1 MGKPFWRS
9 VEYFFTGNYSAD
21 NGNNDIVAIGFGGE
35 IHAYGGDD
43 HVTVGSIGATVHTG
57 SGNDTVV
64 GGSAYLRVEDSTGHL
79 SVKGAA
85 GYADINK
92 SGDGNVSF
100 AGAAGG
106 VSIDHLGH
114 HGDVSY
120 GGAAA
125 YNSVKRKGLSGNVTF
140 KGAGGYNALWHETNH
155 GNLSFAGAGA
165 GNKLDRTW
173 FDQYQGSRGDV
184 SFDGAG
190 AANSISS
197 RVETGNITF
206 RGAGADNHLVRK
218 GKVGDITLQ
227 GAGASN
233 RIERTR
239 QAEDVYQQT
248 HGNIRFEG
256 VGGYNSFYSDVA
268 HGDIHFSGGGA
279 YNTITRK
286 GSGSS
291 FDAQGMEYAKAEDIV
306 LTTAKMHG
314 SWIGSGT
321 HAVTAVKSEREPN
334 TYLFAIAD
342 GTYTKIN
349 KVRLSND
356 PKTGKLKYYS
366 EAWYKQGNH
375 LSGLAR
381 SDVSSAGGFEVNPIN
396 GGYTLSNIAVE
407 HQQSL
412 TVHAMEKDLTEYEWV
427 TYANGALID
436 AKDVV
441 LSDAKM
447 GGHAIS
453 TDGTKVDVQAIKS
466 NRKPNTYVY
475 AKVLGPYTKI
485 VVVELANDAET
496 GVLKYQARSW
506 YKEGDHTANL
516 ANEDIS
522 SANGYHSMGKGGYSL
537 SALNYSVNAIRS
549 MSETVADIDEYTDQ
563 TLFKPATDSGESS
576 GDVHFSGAG
585 GGNVIKSNVTRGN
598 VYFNGGGIANVI
610 LHSSQFGNTEFNGGG
625 AANVIVKSGEE
636 GDLTFRGAGLANVL
650 VHQSKQGKM
659 DVYAGGAVN
668 VLVRIGDGQYL
679 AHLLAYGNISVHKGN
694 GNSRVAML
702 GGYNTHTQ
710 IGSGHGLWLAA
721 GGFNVMT
728 QVGNGEVTSVL
739 AGGANVLT
747 KVGEGELTAGM
758 LGGANVMTHISGD
771 EQASNTTA
779 VALGGANILTK
790 KGKGDTLAVMGG
802 GANVLTHVG
811 DGSTTGVMVGG
822 ANILTKVGNGD
833 TTGIMLGVGN
843 VLTHVGDGQTLG
855 VMGAAGNIFT
865 KVGDGT
871 SIAAMIGAGNIFT
884 HVGEGNA
891 WALMGGLGNVFTK
904 VGNGDALALMVAE
917 ANVFTHIGDGMSVA
931 LMLAKGNVATK
942 VGNGTTLAAMVG
954 NANIFTHI
962 GNGSTFAAMIGQA
975 NVMTKVG
982 NDLTAALMVGKAN
995 IYTHV
1000 GDGTSLGLFAG
1011 EMNVMTKVGNGTTLA
1026 AMFGKANI
1034 MTHVGDGLTGVLAL
1048 GEANIVTKVGD
1059 DFMGVVAAAKAN
1071 VVTHVGDATTAAV
1084 LAGKGNILTKVGEG
1098 TTVGLLISDI
1108 GNVMTHV
1115 GDGTTIGIA
1124 KGKANIVTKVGDGL
1138 GINVAWGQ
1146 ANVFTQVGDGDRY
1159 NFAKGEANI
1168 LTKVGDGQEVSVV
1181 QGKANII
1188 THVGNGDDYTGAWG
1202 KANVITKVGDGR
1214 NVVLAKG
1221 EANIVTQVGDGDSFN
1236 ALWSKGNVVTKVGD
1250 GMQVTAAKGK
1260 ANITTTVGNGLSV
1273 TAAYGDANI
1282 NTKVGNGVSVN
1293 VAWGKYNINTKVGD
1307 GLNVA
1312 VMKGKANAN
1321 IHIGDGLNIN
1331 ASYAR
1336 NNVAIKVGNGDFYS
1350 LAVASSNTSSN
1361 KLSALFDNVKQ
1372 TLLGVGGSQAINYL
1386 VQGDEAS
1393 TSGTQKGRGAIAT
1406 PEITKL
1412 DGFQMDAIEEVG
1424 SDLGDSLTGSV
1435 TKVDTPD
1442 LNEMDNDLN
1451 IDGAS
1456 DHAPNLIVNG
1466 DFEQG
1471 DRGWQSTHGV
1481 EASYS
1486 GSVYGVNGEGHGTR
1500 VTELDTH
1507 TNTSLYQ
1514 DLTDLTEGEVIA
1526 VSFDFAKR
1534 AGLSN
1539 NEGIEVLWNGE
1550 VVFSSSGDA
1559 SAWQQKTLKLT
1570 AHAGSNRIE
1579 FKGTGHNDGLG
1590 YILDNVVAKSESSP
1604 QANAVS
1610 EHAKQNQASQNALSD
1625 KERAEADRQRLEQEK
1640 QKQLDAVAG
1649 SQSQLEST
1657 DQQAIE
1663 NNGQAQRDAVKEESE
1678 AVTAELTTLAQ
1689 GLDVLDGQ
1697 ATHTGK
1703 SGEQW
1708 RNDFAGG
1715 LLDGVQSQI
1724 DDAKQLASDK
1734 MAAAKQ
1740 TQSDNNSKVKDS
1752 IAKSEAGV
1760 AKGEQNRAG
1769 AEQDIAEAKADAE
1782 TRKADAVAKSHDAKQ
1797 AESDAH
1803 SAANDAQSRGDRDA
1817 MNAENKANQ
1826 AQNDAQGAKQNE
1838 GDRPDRQGVAGSGLS
1853 GNAHRVEGAGETG
1866 SHVNTD
1872 SQTNADG
1879 RFSDGLTEQEL
1890 EALEGATNAVN
1901 RLQINAGIR
1910 SKNSGSTITSMFMEA
1925 NADSIVVDTTASQ
1938 DVVRKEV
1945 RISGVNLVG
1954 LGEASH
1960 DSAESLVAARAEKVA
1975 NLYRW
1980 LDTDNDVATDKYVP
1994 VPGFERVDADVSDE
2008 VKQRMIQSMSGYIEH
2023 TDNQVPKD
2031 QAQALATLFV
2041 ESTLDY
2047 DWDKRVEFLT
2057 KLESYGYSFETPHA
2071 EKSIVSFWSGKNF
2084 KQYRDVLDNAQ
2095 TDGKKVVYDIDVKGN
2110 AFAIDLNKHLMRWGG
2125 LFLDPDNAEQNQL
2138 KSSIDAATFSNT
2150 GFWSSVYATGAQH
2163 DVYVIAEGGVRLGNY
2178 FWHVELPAL
2187 RQLQREG
2194 LVGEIRLL
2202 DKPVS
2207 EYKDLPADEIG
2218 RRLTDAGVGVKVRF
2232 DALSSARQA
2241 ELLADNPDD
2250 YRADTLVELDVK
2262 LSAIDS
2268 MLRESLPF
2276 YSLRTERNLLVQEGD
2291 EGFEV
2296 RSWPGSDDKSKTILL
2311 DNPEDAAQQ
2320 KAIERFI
2327 LANFDNFEQMP
2338 DELFLVDNK
2347 VLSHHDGRTRILA
2360 QKEDGAW
2367 TYNTNSELMSVTELL
2382 DAAHVSGKV
2391 RGESYQKVIDALA
2404 EYHASTAEHADYEL
2418 ESVEQLVNLR
2428 KKIEGYALGHP
2439 DSGRLE
2445 AMNSLL
2451 NQVNSRLEEVSV
2463 LAVSEQS
2470 IKAHDSFSRLYDQL
2484 DNAHLKQSKH
2494 LYLDGN
2500 GDFVTKG
2507 KGNLA
2512 KIDQLGGSDAVLEK
2526 VKASVNHEYGQAIA
2540 DTIFAGLSAN
2550 ELAKDGKGIDIT
2562 GLNRIHQALEQHM
2575 SPVSATM
2582 YIWKPSDH
2590 SALGHAALQ
2599 IGQGRTQIDAQ
2610 AAADFNKQNYVS
2622 WWPLGSKSSNIRN
2635 IFNVATEYQP
2645 DLKLRW
2651 SDFSQPA
2658 HQNDTL
2664 EHDMASEEND
2674 GFGLNDGETKLK
2686 RFIEKLNAAKGIDAA
2701 YKDAS
2706 EGYASVLL
2714 GNPDMLVSTGIPAH
2728 VFQPFVDQWNDTSYD
2743 MMDVA
2748 NRFAQELQKQ
2758 AQASGDPALVA
2769 KRIDN
2774 VVRLFAERALEEI
2787 EAFKASQ
2794 ADEGRV
2800 FRINLEGLDVA
2811 AMQAEWN
2818 RLSHDPDARYQLLT
2832 KNCSST
2838 VAKVLKAGGADKLIG
2853 HTWRPKFGVWTPTE
2867 LFNFGQALQEA
2878 QLEIAAKKQ
2887 SHQVND
2893 DLDAL
2898 SGSEKHKDKV
2908 AIENDGTPPRDKVPL
2923 SPLTRFLNNELYG
2936 ERDARRK
2943 IGDITQTLLDHA
2955 VEKGESQKV
2964 TLKGEAGRLTGYYHQ
2979 GTASSDDETST
2990 TSGKVVL
2997 FLHGSGSSAEEQAS
3011 AIRSHYQKQGI
3022 DMLAVNLRGYGES
3035 DGGPSEKGLYQ
3046 DARTMFN
3053 YLVNDKGIDPSNI
3066 ILHGYSMGG
3075 PIAADLARYAAQNGQ
3090 AVSGLLLDRPMPS
3103 MTKAITAH
3111 EVANPAGIVGT
3122 IAKAVNGQ
3130 FSVEKNLKGLPQ
3142 ETPILLLTDNEGL
3155 GEEGEKLRVKLSNS
3169 GFNVTGE
3176 QTFYGHEAS
3185 NRLMS
3190 QYTGQIVSDLLNT
3203 QHIKHNE
3210 AKLNLEPHGK
3220 NYESRD
3226 LILKPISQPETVELG
3241 MPEVDQKVLADIAER
3256 ENVIIGVR
3264 PVDEKSKSL
3273 IASKMYSSKGLFV
3286 KAKSSDWGPMS
3297 GFIPVDQ
3304 SFAKASARRD
3314 LETFNRHAEQS
3325 IQSGNAVSADL
3336 YLNQVRVEELVSKY
3350 HSLTPLEL
3358 DDQSGMYKTTAT
3370 NGDQSVP
3377 FFLNRVTVDGNELW
3391 QVHYITNGEL
3401 APFKVIGDPVSKQ
3414 PMTADYDLL
3423 TVMYSYGDLGPQDKV
3438 KQPLTWQQWKDSVTY
3453 EDLTPKYKELYSNE
3467 DLYNKKD
3474 GASLGNVS
3482 GRLKELKDR
3491 INVDLGRTNGLE
3503 MVHHGADDAN
3513 PYAVMADNFP
3523 ATFFVPK
3530 SLFAED
3536 GLGEGKG
3543 SIQTYFNVNEQ
3554 GAVVIRN
3561 PQEFSD
3567 FQQVTIN
3574 ASFRASFN
3582 DKWNHGL
3589 DEPLFTTKRKLSH
3602 EFLNKRDQLL
3612 KKLSGGR
3619 LDAQDETLVAL
3630 GNPDD
3635 VSGNKAIV
3643 AVDVSQIF
3651 TRQELKERANVFAKP
3666 IGASYQGILDQLDLV
3681 HQTVSRDQIVA
3692 SFELNKKV
3700 NAYIAE
3706 HPTSGRNQA
3715 LTQLKE
3721 QITSALFIGKMQV
3734 AQVDIDAIAQTRP
3747 ELAARIFMVAIEE
3760 ANGEHRGLTDM
3771 MVRWANEDPYLAPKQ
3786 GYKGETPNDLGFD
3799 AKYHV
3804 DLGDHYADFKQ
3815 WLETSQ
3821 SNGLLSKATLDES
3834 TKTVHL
3840 GYSYQE
3846 LQDLTGVESVQMAFY
3861 FLKEAAKKVDPIS
3874 GDSAEM
3880 ILLKK
3885 FADKSYLSQLDS
3897 DRMDQIEGIYRS
3909 SHETDVDAWDRRYS
3923 GAGYDELTNK
3933 LAGATG
3939 VDEQLSVLLDDRKG
3953 LLIGE
3958 VHGSDVNGLRFV
3970 NEQMDAL
3977 KKQGVT
3983 VIGLEHLRSDLAQP
3997 LIDRYLA
4004 TGVMSSE
4011 LSAMLKTKHL
4021 DATLFENARANGMR
4035 IVALDANSSARPNV
4049 QGTEH
4054 GLMYRAGA
4062 ANNIAVEVLQSLPDD
4077 EKFVAIYGKAHL
4089 QSHKGIEGFVP
4100 GITHRLDLPAL
4111 RVSDSN
4117 QFRVEQD
4124 DMTLRV
4130 VYDDVANKPKLT
4142 FKDSLSGANTAIHNQ
4157 NVNDWERVAVTPTAD
4172 GGETRFDG
4180 QIIVQMENDSVVAN
4194 AAANL
4199 AGKHPESSVVVQLDS
4214 DGNYRVV
4221 YGDPSKLDGKLR
4233 WQLVGHGR
4241 DDSDSNNTHLS
4252 GYSAEDLA
4260 AKLANF
4266 QQSFSQAENINN
4278 TPDHISIV
4286 GCSLVS
4292 DDKQKGFG
4300 HQFINAMDVN
4310 GLRVDVSA
4318 RSSELAVDATGRKHT
4333 KDENG
4338 DWIQKAETNKV
4349 SLSWNEQGEVIAKE
4363 ERIRNGIAEGDIDL
4377 SRIGVSDVG
4386 EIARGAIGDN
4396 NDVFDAPEK
4405 RKVETETSSSAAN
4418 NKLSYS
4424 GNIQVNVGDGEF
4436 TAVNWGTSNVGI
4448 KVGSGGF
4455 KSLAFGD
4462 NNVMVHIGNGE
4473 SKHSVDMGG
4482 YQALEGAQMFI
4493 GNRNVSFNLG
4503 QSNDLLVMMDKSI
4516 PTPPLVNPFDGAAR
4530 ISGVLQSIATSGEDQ
4545 DWLAAQEQQWTL
4557 SGAKKFVKDMSG
4569 LDQSSSVDY
4578 TCLVEL
4584 DSHNERSSR
4593 GLKHDTEAALNKQYN
4608 QWLSG
4613 NSDSSAGKL
4622 SRADKLRQAN
4632 EKLAF
4637 NFAVG
4642 GQGADIQVTTG
4653 NWNFM
4658 FGDNIQSILDTNL
4671 GSLFGLMTQQFS
4683 ATGQAKTTFT
4693 YTPEDLPRQLKNKL
4707 LGQMAGIGAETT
4719 LADIFGVDY
4728 TTSGQIVSRNGEAV
4742 DGVAILTEMLEVI
4755 GEFSGD
4761 QLQAFVDPAKLLDS
4775 LKSGIDMGADG
4786 IQSFAETHGLK
4797 DKAPEEEE
4805 NKSAVS
4811 VNGTSVNSAQG
4822 ATASDGNTETAET
4835 QDRAFGFNSL
4845 NLPNLFA
4852 TIFSQDKQKEMK
4864 SLVENLKENLTA
4876 DLLNMKEKTFDFLR
4890 NSGHLQGDGDINLS
4904 LGNYNFN
4911 WGGDGKDLGAYLGD
4925 NNNFWGGR
4933 GDDVFYATGTSNI
4946 FTGGEGSDMGV
4957 LMGRENMMF
4966 GGDGNDTAV
4975 VAGRINH
4982 VFLGA
4987 GDDQSFVFGEGGE
5000 IDTGLGRDYVVTSG
5014 NFNRVDTGD
5023 GQDYSVTIG
5032 NNNQVE
5038 LGAGN
5043 DFANVFGNYNR
5054 INASAGNDVVKLMGY
5069 HAVLNGGEGEDH
5081 LIAAAISKFS
5091 QFNGEEGRDLMVL
5104 GGYQNTFKG
5113 GTDVDSFVVSGDV
5126 IDNLV
5131 EDISSEDNIVF
5142 NGIDWQKLWFERSG
5156 YDLKLSI
5163 LRDPVSETDQAKFE
5177 HIGSVTFNDYF
5188 DGKRAQMIIAMGE
5201 KDANGERE
5209 YTTLSE
5215 SSIDALVQAMSGFD
5229 PQAGD
5234 NGFIDNLDSKSRVA
5248 ISTAWADVVH
5258 KKGITV

>member
-21 NGNNDIVAIGFGGE
+21 DGNNSIVAIGFGGE

-43 HVTVGSIGATVHTG
+43 HVTVGSIGATVYTG

-64 GGSAYLRVEDSTGHL
+64 GGSAYLRVEDTTGHL

-106 VSIDHLGH
+106 VSIDHLGN

-125 YNSVKRKGLSGNVTF
+125 YNGITRKGLSGNVTF
-140 KGAGGYNALWHETNH
+140 KGAGGYNALWHETNQ

-173 FDQYQGSRGDV
+173 FNRYQGSRGDV
-184 SFDGAG
+184 TFDGAG

-218 GKVGDITLQ
+218 GKLGDITLQ

-239 QAEDVYQQT
+239 QAEDVYAQT
-248 HGNIRFEG
+248 RGNIRFEG
-256 VGGYNSFYSDVA
+256 VGGYNSLYSDVA
-268 HGDIHFSGGGA
+268 HGDINFSGGGA

-306 LTTAKMHG
+306 LTAAQMHG
-314 SWIGSGT
+314 LSIDNGNKF

-349 KVRLSND
+349 KVRLYND
-356 PKTGKLKYYS
+356 PETGKLKYYS
-366 EAWYKQGNH
+366 EAWFKRGNH
-375 LSGLAR
+375 LAELAR

-412 TVHAMEKDLTEYEWV
+412 TVHAVEKDLTEYEWV

-436 AKDVV
+436 AKDVA

-453 TDGTKVDVQAIKS
+453 TDGTTVDVQAVKS

-485 VVVELANDAET
+485 VVVELANDPKT
-496 GVLKYQARSW
+496 GALKYQARSW
-506 YKEGDHTANL
+506 YKEGNHTANL

-537 SALNYSVNAIRS
+537 SDLHYSVNAVRS
-549 MSETVADIDEYTDQ
+549 TSETVADIDEYTDQ

-576 GDVHFSGAG
+576 GDVRFNGAG

-694 GNSRVAML
+694 GNSRVVML

-710 IGSGHGLWLAA
+710 IGSGNGLWLAA

-728 QVGNGEVTSVL
+728 QVGKGDVASVL

-747 KVGEGELTAGM
+747 KVGDGDLTAGM
-758 LGGANVMTHISGD
+758 LGGANVITHISGD
-771 EQASNTTA
+771 NETSNTTA

-790 KGKGDTLAVMGG
+790 KGKGNTLAVMGG

-811 DGSTTGVMVGG
+811 DGTTTGVMVGG

-855 VMGAAGNIFT
+855 VMGAVGNIFT

-871 SIAAMIGAGNIFT
+871 SIAVMIGAGNIFT

-954 NANIFTHI
+954 NANIFTHV
-962 GNGSTFAAMIGQA
+962 GSGSTFAAMIGQA
-975 NVMTKVG
+975 NIMTKVG

-1000 GDGTSLGLFAG
+1000 GDGTSLGIFAG
-1011 EMNVMTKVGNGTTLA
+1011 EVNVMTKVGNGTTLA

-1098 TTVGLLISDI
+1098 TMVGLLISDI

-1124 KGKANIVTKVGDGL
+1124 KGKANIITKVGDGL
-1138 GINVAWGQ
+1138 GVNVAWGQ
-1146 ANVFTQVGDGDRY
+1146 ANVFNQVGDGDRY

-1168 LTKVGDGQEVSVV
+1168 ITKVGDGQEVSVV

-1202 KANVITKVGDGR
+1202 KANVITKVGNGR

-1236 ALWSKGNVVTKVGD
+1236 ALWSKGNIVTKVGD

-1260 ANITTTVGNGLSV
+1260 ANITTTVGDGLSV

-1282 NTKVGNGVSVN
+1282 NTKVGDGVSVN

-1321 IHIGDGLNIN
+1321 IHVGDGLNIN
-1331 ASYAR
+1331 ASYAQ

-1361 KLSALFDNVKQ
+1361 KLSALFDNIKQ

-1393 TSGTQKGRGAIAT
+1393 SSGTQKGRGAIAT

-1412 DGFQMDAIEEVG
+1412 DGFQMEAIEEVG

-1442 LNEMDNDLN
+1442 LNKMQNALDV
-1451 IDGAS
+1451 DGSA
-1456 DHAPNLIVNG
+1456 DQTQAPNLIVNG

-1471 DRGWQSTHGV
+1471 DRGWKSTNGV

-1486 GSVYGVNGEGHGTR
+1486 GNVYGVNGEGHGAR
-1500 VTELDTH
+1500 VTELDTY

-1590 YILDNVVAKSESSP
+1590 YILDNVVAKSESSQ

-1610 EHAKQNQASQNALSD
+1610 EHATQNQASQNALSD

-1649 SQSQLEST
+1649 SQSQLELT
-1657 DQQAIE
+1657 DQQALG

-1678 AVTAELTTLAQ
+1678 AVTAELTKLAQ

-1697 ATHTGK
+1697 ATHTGE

-1715 LLDGVQSQI
+1715 LLDGVQSQL
-1724 DDAKQLASDK
+1724 DDAKQLANDK
-1734 MAAAKQ
+1734 IAAAKQ
-1740 TQSDNNSKVKDS
+1740 TQSDNNSKVKES
-1752 IAKSEAGV
+1752 VAKSEAGV
-1760 AKGEQNRAG
+1760 AQGEQNRAG
-1769 AEQDIAEAKADAE
+1769 AEQDIAEAKANAE
-1782 TRKADAVAKSHDAKQ
+1782 TRKADAVAKSNDAKQ

-1826 AQNDAQGAKQNE
+1826 AQNDAKGTKQNE
-1838 GDRPDRQGVAGSGLS
+1838 GDRPDREGVAGSGLS
-1853 GNAHRVEGAGETG
+1853 GNAHSVEGAGETG

-1872 SQTNADG
+1872 SPTNADG
-1879 RFSDGLTEQEL
+1879 RFSEGLSEQEQ

-1910 SKNSGSTITSMFMEA
+1910 GKNSGSTITSMFTET
-1925 NADSIVVDTTASQ
+1925 NSDSIVVPTTASQ
-1938 DVVRKEV
+1938 DVVRKEI
-1945 RISGVNLVG
+1945 RISGVNLEG

-1980 LDTDNDVATDKYVP
+1980 LDTENDVATDKYVP

-2031 QAQALATLFV
+2031 QAEALATLFV

-2057 KLESYGYSFETPHA
+2057 KLESYGYSFEAPHA

-2150 GFWSSVYATGAQH
+2150 GFWSSVYATGAQN

-2178 FWHVELPAL
+2178 FWNVELPAL

-2207 EYKDLPADEIG
+2207 EYKDLPADQIG
-2218 RRLTDAGVGVKVRF
+2218 RRLTDAGVAVKVRF
-2232 DALSSARQA
+2232 DALSHERQA
-2241 ELLADNPDD
+2241 ELLADNPDG
-2250 YRADTLVELDVK
+2250 YKADTLVELDVK

-2276 YSLRTERNLLVQEGD
+2276 YSLRTERNLLVQEGE

-2296 RSWPGSDDKSKTILL
+2296 RSWPGIDGKSKTILL

-2320 KAIERFI
+2320 KSIERFI

-2347 VLSHHDGRTRILA
+2347 VLSHHDGRTRIIA

-2367 TYNTNSELMSVTELL
+2367 TYNTNVELMSVTELL
-2382 DAAHVSGKV
+2382 DAAHVNGKV
-2391 RGESYQKVIDALA
+2391 RGDSYQQVIDALT
-2404 EYHASTAEHADYEL
+2404 EYHASTVEHADYEL
-2418 ESVEQLVNLR
+2418 ESVEKLLNLR
-2428 KKIEGYALGHP
+2428 KQIEGYVLGHP
-2439 DSGRLE
+2439 DSGRVE

-2484 DNAHLKQSKH
+2484 DNANLKESKH

-2512 KIDQLGGSDAVLEK
+2512 TIDQLGGSDAVLEK
-2526 VKASVNHEYGQAIA
+2526 VKAAVTHEYGQVVA

-2550 ELAKDGKGIDIT
+2550 DLAKDGKGIDIA
-2562 GLNRIHQALEQHM
+2562 GLNKVHQAIEQHM

-2590 SALGHAALQ
+2590 STLGHAALQ
-2599 IGQGRTQIDAQ
+2599 IGQGRTQLEGQ

-2635 IFNVATEYQP
+2635 IFNVATEDQP

-2674 GFGLNDGETKLK
+2674 GFGLKDGETKLK
-2686 RFIEKLNAAKGIDAA
+2686 RFIEKLNAAKGIDAS

-2714 GNPDMLVSTGIPAH
+2714 GNPDMLASTGIPAH

-2748 NRFAQELQKQ
+2748 NRFAEELQKQ
-2758 AQASGDPALVA
+2758 AQASGDPALVE

-2818 RLSHDPDARYQLLT
+2818 RLSNDPDARYQLLT

-2887 SHQVND
+2887 SHQVTD
-2893 DLDAL
+2893 VLDAL
-2898 SGSEKHKDKV
+2898 SGNEKHKENV
-2908 AIENDGTPPRDKVPL
+2908 AIENDGTPPRDKESL

-2936 ERDARRK
+2936 EKDARRK

-2955 VEKGESQKV
+2955 VENGESQKV

-2979 GTASSDDETST
+2979 GVASSEGETSA

-3011 AIRSHYQKQGI
+3011 EIRNHYQKQGI

-3066 ILHGYSMGG
+3066 IIHGYSMGG

-3111 EVANPAGIVGT
+3111 EVANPAGIVGA

-3130 FSVEKNLKGLPQ
+3130 FSVEKNLKGLPK

-3155 GEEGEKLRVKLSNS
+3155 GEEGEKLRAKLAIA
-3169 GFNVTGE
+3169 GYNVTGE

-3185 NRLMS
+3185 NRLMG
-3190 QYTGQIVSDLLNT
+3190 QYADQIVSGLFNAEQAAVEAGEVLKGLEKDFKRYGDALKPDTSVPGKSKDIRTTKDFLNGYKNDHAKEIVDGFRSDMSIKQLVDLFVKGNWSAEQKGALAWEIESRALKVTFQNKSEKYNRLFREIASAGVVDAKATEQLAPQLMLLNLSNDGFGGRCDPLS
-3203 QHIKHNE
+3203 KLVLV
-3210 AKLNLEPHGK
+3210 AKQLENDG
-3220 NYESRD
+3220 
-3226 LILKPISQPETVELG
+3226 QV
-3241 MPEVDQKVLADIAER
+3241 
-3256 ENVIIGVR
+3256 GVAR
-3264 PVDEKSKSL
+3264 QLLE
-3273 IASKMYSSKGLFV
+3273 KMYSAAAVLSNPTLYSDSEKANASKLLSSLAAIH
-3286 KAKSSDWGPMS
+3286 AKNPMHDTS
-3297 GFIPVDQ
+3297 MKVWQEKLEGKQALTVNGVVEKITD
-3304 SFAKASARRD
+3304 ASANGKPV
-3314 LETFNRHAEQS
+3314 L
-3325 IQSGNAVSADL
+3325 
-3336 YLNQVRVEELVSKY
+3336 
-3350 HSLTPLEL
+3350 LEL
-3358 DDQSGMYKTTAT
+3358 DAPGHAMAAWAKGSGDDRVYGFYDPNAGIVEFSSAEKFGDYLTRFFGKSDLNMAQSYKLGKNDAGEAIFNRVVVMDGNTLASYKPTFGDKTT
-3370 NGDQSVP
+3370 
-3377 FFLNRVTVDGNELW
+3377 
-3391 QVHYITNGEL
+3391 
-3401 APFKVIGDPVSKQ
+3401 
-3414 PMTADYDLL
+3414 M
-3423 TVMYSYGDLGPQDKV
+3423 
-3438 KQPLTWQQWKDSVTY
+3438 
-3453 EDLTPKYKELYSNE
+3453 
-3467 DLYNKKD
+3467 
-3474 GASLGNVS
+3474 
-3482 GRLKELKDR
+3482 
-3491 INVDLGRTNGLE
+3491 
-3503 MVHHGADDAN
+3503 
-3513 PYAVMADNFP
+3513 
-3523 ATFFVPK
+3523 
-3530 SLFAED
+3530 
-3536 GLGEGKG
+3536 
-3543 SIQTYFNVNEQ
+3543 
-3554 GAVVIRN
+3554 
-3561 PQEFSD
+3561 
-3567 FQQVTIN
+3567 
-3574 ASFRASFN
+3574 
-3582 DKWNHGL
+3582 
-3589 DEPLFTTKRKLSH
+3589 
-3602 EFLNKRDQLL
+3602 
-3612 KKLSGGR
+3612 
-3619 LDAQDETLVAL
+3619 
-3630 GNPDD
+3630 
-3635 VSGNKAIV
+3635 
-3643 AVDVSQIF
+3643 
-3651 TRQELKERANVFAKP
+3651 
-3666 IGASYQGILDQLDLV
+3666 QGILDLPV
-3681 HQTVSRDQIVA
+3681 
-3692 SFELNKKV
+3692 
-3700 NAYIAE
+3700 
-3706 HPTSGRNQA
+3706 
-3715 LTQLKE
+3715 
-3721 QITSALFIGKMQV
+3721 
-3734 AQVDIDAIAQTRP
+3734 
-3747 ELAARIFMVAIEE
+3747 
-3760 ANGEHRGLTDM
+3760 
-3771 MVRWANEDPYLAPKQ
+3771 
-3786 GYKGETPNDLGFD
+3786 FD
-3799 AKYHV
+3799 ATPMKKPGTSDV
-3804 DLGDHYADFKQ
+3804 DGNA
-3815 WLETSQ
+3815 
-3821 SNGLLSKATLDES
+3821 KAVDDT
-3834 TKTVHL
+3834 
-3840 GYSYQE
+3840 
-3846 LQDLTGVESVQMAFY
+3846 
-3861 FLKEAAKKVDPIS
+3861 KEA
-3874 GDSAEM
+3874 
-3880 ILLKK
+3880 
-3885 FADKSYLSQLDS
+3885 
-3897 DRMDQIEGIYRS
+3897 
-3909 SHETDVDAWDRRYS
+3909 
-3923 GAGYDELTNK
+3923 
-3933 LAGATG
+3933 LAG
-3939 VDEQLSVLLDDRKG
+3939 
-3953 LLIGE
+3953 
-3958 VHGSDVNGLRFV
+3958 
-3970 NEQMDAL
+3970 
-3977 KKQGVT
+3977 
-3983 VIGLEHLRSDLAQP
+3983 
-3997 LIDRYLA
+3997 
-4004 TGVMSSE
+4004 
-4011 LSAMLKTKHL
+4011 
-4021 DATLFENARANGMR
+4021 
-4035 IVALDANSSARPNV
+4035 
-4049 QGTEH
+4049 
-4054 GLMYRAGA
+4054 
-4062 ANNIAVEVLQSLPDD
+4062 
-4077 EKFVAIYGKAHL
+4077 GKIL
-4089 QSHKGIEGFVP
+4089 
-4100 GITHRLDLPAL
+4100 
-4111 RVSDSN
+4111 
-4117 QFRVEQD
+4117 
-4124 DMTLRV
+4124 
-4130 VYDDVANKPKLT
+4130 
-4142 FKDSLSGANTAIHNQ
+4142 HNQ
-4157 NVNDWERVAVTPTAD
+4157 NVNDWERVVVTPTAD
-4172 GGETRFDG
+4172 GGESRFDG
-4180 QIIVQMENDSVVAN
+4180 QIIVQMENDDVVAK

-4199 AGKHPESSVVVQLDS
+4199 AGKHPESSVVVQIDS

-4241 DDSDSNNTHLS
+4241 DDSESNNTRLS
-4252 GYSAEDLA
+4252 GYSADELA
-4260 AKLANF
+4260 VKLAKF
-4266 QQSFSQAENINN
+4266 QQSFNQAENINN
-4278 TPDHISIV
+4278 KPDHISIV

-4300 HQFINAMDVN
+4300 HQFINAMDAN
-4310 GLRVDVSA
+4310 GLRVDVSV
-4318 RSSELAVDATGRKHT
+4318 RSSELAVDEAGRKHT
-4333 KDENG
+4333 KDANG
-4338 DWIQKAETNKV
+4338 DWVQKAENNKV
-4349 SLSWNEQGEVIAKE
+4349 SLSWDEQGEVVAKD

-4377 SRIGVSDVG
+4377 SRIGVSDVD
-4386 EIARGAIGDN
+4386 EPARGAIGDN

-4405 RKVETETSSSAAN
+4405 RKAETETSSSSAN

-4448 KVGSGGF
+4448 KVGTGGF

-4473 SKHSVDMGG
+4473 SKHSFDIGG

-4503 QSNDLLVMMDKSI
+4503 RSNDLIVMMDKSI

-4530 ISGVLQSIATSGEDQ
+4530 ISGVLQSIATSGEGQ

-4578 TCLVEL
+4578 TSLVEL
-4584 DSHNERSSR
+4584 DSQNERSSR
-4593 GLKHDTEAALNKQYN
+4593 GLKHDAEATLNKQYN

-4613 NSDSSAGKL
+4613 NGNNDTSKL

-4707 LGQMAGIGAETT
+4707 LGQLAGVGAETT

-4728 TTSGQIVSRNGEAV
+4728 TASGHIVSRNGEAV
-4742 DGVAILTEMLEVI
+4742 DGVAILKEMLEVI

-4775 LKSGIDMGADG
+4775 LKSGINMGADG
-4786 IQSFAETHGLK
+4786 IKSFAETHGLK
-4797 DKAPEEEE
+4797 EKSPEEEE
-4805 NKSAVS
+4805 DNSSVS
-4811 VNGTSVNSAQG
+4811 VNGANVNSAQG
-4822 ATASDGNTETAET
+4822 ATVADGSTETAET
-4835 QDRAFGFNSL
+4835 PDRAFGFNSL

-4852 TIFSQDKQKEMK
+4852 TIFSQDKQKEMT

-4890 NSGHLQGDGDINLS
+4890 NSGHLQGDGDINIS

-4946 FTGGEGSDMGV
+4946 FTGGEGNDMGV

-5000 IDTGLGRDYVVTSG
+5000 IDTGSGRDYVVTSG

-5023 GQDYSVTIG
+5023 DQDYSVTIG

-5091 QFNGEEGRDLMVL
+5091 QFNGGEGRDLMVL

-5131 EDISSEDNIVF
+5131 EDIRSEDNIVF

-5163 LRDPVSETDQAKFE
+5163 LRDPASDSDQAKFE
-5177 HIGSVTFNDYF
+5177 HIGSVTFSDYF
-5188 DGKRAQMIIAMGE
+5188 NGNRAQVIIAMGE
-5201 KDANGERE
+5201 KDATGERE

-5215 SSIDALVQAMSGFD
+5215 SAIDALVQAMSGFD

-5248 ISTAWADVVH
+5248 ITTAWADVVH

>member
-21 NGNNDIVAIGFGGE
+21 DGNNNIVAIGFGGQ

-43 HVTVGSIGATVHTG
+43 HVTVGSIGATVYTG

-64 GGSAYLRVEDSTGHL
+64 GGSAYLKVEDSTGHL
-79 SVKGAA
+79 TVKGAA

-106 VSIDHLGH
+106 VSIDHLGN

-125 YNSVKRKGLSGNVTF
+125 YNGITRKGLSGNVTF
-140 KGAGGYNALWHETNH
+140 AGAGGYNALWHETNQ
-155 GNLSFAGAGA
+155 GNLSFTGAGA

-173 FDQYQGSRGDV
+173 FNRYQGSHGDV
-184 SFDGAG
+184 TFDGAG

-206 RGAGADNHLVRK
+206 RGAGTDNHLVRK

-233 RIERTR
+233 RIERTH
-239 QAEDVYQQT
+239 QAEDVYTQT
-248 HGNIRFEG
+248 RGNIRFEG
-256 VGGYNSFYSDVA
+256 VGGYNSLYSDVA

-279 YNTITRK
+279 YNTIIRK
-286 GSGSS
+286 GSGND
-291 FDAQGMEYAKAEDIV
+291 FAKEGMTNAKADEIV
-306 LTTAKMHG
+306 LTKAVMSG
-314 SWIGSGT
+314 SWIGQD
-321 HAVTAVKSEREPN
+321 HHVTAVKSASEPN
-334 TYLFAIAD
+334 TYLFAFAD
-342 GTYTKIN
+342 STYTKIN
-349 KVRLSND
+349 KVQLRND
-356 PKTGKLKYYS
+356 PQTGELKYYS
-366 EAWYKQGNH
+366 TAWYKEGNH
-375 LSGLAR
+375 LSNLANQDI
-381 SDVSSAGGFEVNPIN
+381 SDNGGFTAVNIN
-396 GGYTLSNIAVE
+396 GAYTLSDLKVE
-407 HQQSL
+407 HQQSV
-412 TVHAMEKDLTEYEWV
+412 TVHAVEKSLTEYEWV
-427 TYANGALID
+427 TYANGAVID
-436 AKDVV
+436 AKEVS

-447 GGHAIS
+447 GGHAIYA
-453 TDGTKVDVQAIKS
+453 DGTKVDVKAVKS
-466 NRKPNTYVY
+466 NRQPNTYIY

-485 VVVELANDAET
+485 VVVELANDPET
-496 GVLKYQARSW
+496 GALKYQARSW
-506 YKEGDHTANL
+506 YKEGDHTANI
-516 ANEDIS
+516 ANQDIS
-522 SANGYHSMGKGGYSL
+522 SATGYNPMGKGGYSL
-537 SALNYSVNAIRS
+537 SDLHYSVNAVRS
-549 MSETVADIDEYTDQ
+549 TSETVADIEEYTDQ
-563 TLFKPATDSGESS
+563 TLFKPANDSGESS
-576 GDVHFSGAG
+576 GDVRFNGAG

-598 VYFNGGGIANVI
+598 VHFNGGGIANVI

-650 VHQSKQGKM
+650 VHQSQQGKM

-668 VLVRIGDGQYL
+668 VLVRLGDGQYL
-679 AHLLAYGNISVHKGN
+679 AHLLAYGNISVQKGS
-694 GNSRVAML
+694 GDSRVVML

-710 IGSGHGLWLAA
+710 IGSGNGLWLAA

-728 QVGNGEVTSVL
+728 QVGQGDVAAVL

-747 KVGEGELTAGM
+747 KMGEGELTSGM
-758 LGGANVMTHISGD
+758 LGGANVITHISND
-771 EQASNTTA
+771 DQLSNTTA

-790 KGKGDTLAVMGG
+790 KGKGNTLAVMGG

-811 DGSTTGVMVGG
+811 YGTTTGVMVGG

-871 SIAAMIGAGNIFT
+871 SIAVMIGAGNIFT

-962 GNGSTFAAMIGQA
+962 GHGSTFAAMIGQA
-975 NVMTKVG
+975 NIMTKVG

-995 IYTHV
+995 IMTHV

-1011 EMNVMTKVGNGTTLA
+1011 EVNVMTKVGNGSTLA

-1098 TTVGLLISDI
+1098 TTVGLLISDV

-1124 KGKANIVTKVGDGL
+1124 KGKANLITKVGDGL
-1138 GINVAWGQ
+1138 GVNVAWGQ

-1159 NFAKGEANI
+1159 NFAKGEANLI
-1168 LTKVGDGQEVSVV
+1168 TKVGDGQEVSVV
-1181 QGKANII
+1181 QGEANII

-1202 KANVITKVGDGR
+1202 KANVITKVGHGQ

-1236 ALWSKGNVVTKVGD
+1236 ALWSKGNIVTKVGD
-1250 GMQVTAAKGK
+1250 GMQVTAAKGQ
-1260 ANITTTVGNGLSV
+1260 ANITTTVGNGLNV

-1282 NTKVGNGVSVN
+1282 NTKVGDGVSVN

-1321 IHIGDGLNIN
+1321 IHVGDGLNIN
-1331 ASYAR
+1331 ASYAQ

-1361 KLSALFDNVKQ
+1361 KLSALFDNIKQ
-1372 TLLGVGGSQAINYL
+1372 TVLGVGGSQAINYL

-1393 TSGTQKGRGAIAT
+1393 SSGTHKGRGAIAT

-1412 DGFQMDAIEEVG
+1412 DGFQMDAIKEVG

-1442 LNEMDNDLN
+1442 LNKMQHALN
-1451 IDGAS
+1451 VDDS
-1456 DHAPNLIVNG
+1456 SVQAPNLIVNG

-1471 DRGWQSTHGV
+1471 AHGWQSTHGV
-1481 EASYS
+1481 EASYA
-1486 GSVYGVNGEGHGTR
+1486 GSVYGVEGEGHGAR
-1500 VTELDTH
+1500 VTELDTY

-1514 DLTDLTEGEVIA
+1514 DLANLAQGEVIA

-1534 AGLSN
+1534 VGLSN

-1550 VVFSSSGDA
+1550 VVFSSSGDE

-1570 AHAGSNRIE
+1570 AQAGSNRIE

-1590 YILDNVVAKSESSP
+1590 YILDNVVATSESSQ
-1604 QANAVS
+1604 QANAIR
-1610 EHAKQNQASQNALSD
+1610 EHATQNPAAQNALSD

-1657 DQQAIE
+1657 DQQALE
-1663 NNGQAQRDAVKEESE
+1663 NNGQAQRDAVQEESE
-1678 AVTAELTTLAQ
+1678 AITAELTKLAQ

-1697 ATHTGK
+1697 ATHTGE
-1703 SGEQW
+1703 SGDQW
-1708 RNDFAGG
+1708 RNEFASG
-1715 LLDGVQSQI
+1715 LLAGVQTQL
-1724 DDAKQLASDK
+1724 DDAKQLANDK
-1734 MAAAKQ
+1734 IAEAKQ
-1740 TQSDNNSKVKDS
+1740 THADNQNKVKDAV
-1752 IAKSEAGV
+1752 AKSEAGV

-1769 AEQDIAEAKADAE
+1769 AEQDIADAQADAE
-1782 TRKADAVAKSHDAKQ
+1782 KRKADALAKGKDAQQ

-1803 SAANDAQSRGDRDA
+1803 HAVNNAQSRGDRDVQV
-1817 MNAENKANQ
+1817 AENKANQ
-1826 AQNDAQGAKQNE
+1826 AQADAQGAKQNE
-1838 GDRPDRQGVAGSGLS
+1838 GDRPDRQGVTGSGLS
-1853 GNAHRVEGAGETG
+1853 GNAHSVEGAGETD
-1866 SHVNTD
+1866 SHVKTD

-1879 RFSDGLTEQEL
+1879 RFSEGLTEQEQ

-1910 SKNSGSTITSMFMEA
+1910 AKNSGSSMTSMFSET
-1925 NADSIVVDTTASQ
+1925 NSKSIVVPTKVSPEPDRQEVTRR
-1938 DVVRKEV
+1938 DV
-1945 RISGVNLVG
+1945 RISGVNL
-1954 LGEASH
+1954 
-1960 DSAESLVAARAEKVA
+1960 ESLSAVQGSQPTGQLASKS
-1975 NLYRW
+1975 
-1980 LDTDNDVATDKYVP
+1980 
-1994 VPGFERVDADVSDE
+1994 VPGFKSHFASTSIGIENELSGLVVVLPKNSAQTFGYVHDSQGNPLFMLTKDMNQGGYSNPVGINDIQGVNNWQTHTVELVTYPSEISDTAAVESRKEAMLWLAKEFTDHINQSNHQSLPHLVSDDG
-2008 VKQRMIQSMSGYIEH
+2008 RF
-2023 TDNQVPKD
+2023 
-2031 QAQALATLFV
+2031 TLV
-2041 ESTLDY
+2041 ISN
-2047 DWDKRVEFLT
+2047 
-2057 KLESYGYSFETPHA
+2057 S
-2071 EKSIVSFWSGKNF
+2071 
-2084 KQYRDVLDNAQ
+2084 
-2095 TDGKKVVYDIDVKGN
+2095 
-2110 AFAIDLNKHLMRWGG
+2110 KHLIAAGNG
-2125 LFLDPDNAEQNQL
+2125 T
-2138 KSSIDAATFSNT
+2138 SIDAEGKTIGMTPSGQQATMAISAKEFGTSSSSEVRLLESAPWYQAGLRDEFLANAKNT
-2150 GFWSSVYATGAQH
+2150 TLDDPATAQNVYAYLTSVYSKTADLAKEYGIYINDWDPASEGFSPNAQGLT
-2163 DVYVIAEGGVRLGNY
+2163 DPKVKNAWSILPRTKPVRMLELLSAEDSRYVRQQIAEKLKGTYSESLAKNVFEYFQYGGEVAGHGINNATTGS
-2178 FWHVELPAL
+2178 VQQPEPAIL
-2187 RQLQREG
+2187 FEFRSVPSALSDF
-2194 LVGEIRLL
+2194 VP
-2202 DKPVS
+2202 KTAS
-2207 EYKDLPADEIG
+2207 
-2218 RRLTDAGVGVKVRF
+2218 TVKVDVKALDHFDSASRKAIITEVNALVSGSEDF
-2232 DALSSARQA
+2232 DAWYQEYRASKGQPPVKNPKSSASANHKA
-2241 ELLADNPDD
+2241 EWLMTQHAEQWAKITAPYTDNHETLTSTKLASNDKE
-2250 YRADTLVELDVK
+2250 ELHALGETSNLEHNKQQENVA
-2262 LSAIDS
+2262 SIINT
-2268 MLRESLPF
+2268 MLNDMLPF
-2276 YSLRTERNLLVQEGD
+2276 YALRTERNLLVQEGD

-2296 RSWPGSDDKSKTILL
+2296 RAWPGTEDKSKTIILE
-2311 DNPEDAAQQ
+2311 DPEDAAQH

-2347 VLSHHDGRTRILA
+2347 VISHHEGRTHVLA
-2360 QKEDGAW
+2360 QRVDGAW
-2367 TYNTNSELMSVTELL
+2367 QYNAKVELMSVTELL
-2382 DAAHVSGKV
+2382 DAANVTGKI
-2391 RGESYQKVIDALA
+2391 RGESYQQVIDALTD
-2404 EYHASTAEHADYEL
+2404 YHASITEHADYEP
-2418 ESVEQLVNLR
+2418 ESVEKLLNLR
-2428 KKIEGYALGHP
+2428 KKIEGYVLGHP
-2439 DSGRLE
+2439 DSGRVE

-2451 NQVNSRLEEVSV
+2451 NQVNTRLDEVSLLSV
-2463 LAVSEQS
+2463 AEQT
-2470 IKAHDSFSRLYDQL
+2470 IQAQDSFSRLYDQL
-2484 DNAHLKQSKH
+2484 EAANLKESKH
-2494 LYLDGN
+2494 LYLDQN

-2512 KIDQLGGSDAVLEK
+2512 NIDLLGSREAVLEK
-2526 VKASVNHEYGQAIA
+2526 VKLTVSNEYGQTVA
-2540 DTIFAGLSAN
+2540 DTIFAGLSAKD
-2550 ELAKDGKGIDIT
+2550 LAKDGKGIDIA
-2562 GLNRIHQALEQHM
+2562 GLNKVHQAIEQHL
-2575 SPVSATM
+2575 SPVSATL

-2599 IGQGRTQIDAQ
+2599 IGQGRTQLEGQ
-2610 AAADFNKQNYVS
+2610 AAADFNQQNYVS
-2622 WWPLGSKSSNIRN
+2622 WWPLGSKSSNISN
-2635 IFNVATEYQP
+2635 ILNVATKDQP

-2664 EHDMASEEND
+2664 EHDVASEEND
-2674 GFGLNDGETKLK
+2674 GFGLHDGDIKLK
-2686 RFIEKLNAAKGIDAA
+2686 RFIEKLNAAKGIDASF
-2701 YKDAS
+2701 KEAS

-2714 GNPDMLVSTGIPAH
+2714 GNPDMLETTGIPAH
-2728 VFQPFVDQWNDTSYD
+2728 VFQPFVEQWNDTSYD

-2748 NRFAQELQKQ
+2748 NRFAQELRLQ
-2758 AQASGDPALVA
+2758 AQRSDDPELLE
-2769 KRIDN
+2769 KRIGN
-2774 VVRLFAERALEEI
+2774 VVRQFAERALEEI
-2787 EAFKASQ
+2787 ETFKASQ
-2794 ADEGRV
+2794 ADQGRV

-2811 AMQAEWN
+2811 AMQAEWH
-2818 RLSHDPDARYQLLT
+2818 RLSNDPDARYQLLT

-2853 HTWRPKFGVWTPTE
+2853 HTWLPKFGVWTPPE

-2878 QLEIAAKKQ
+2878 QLEITAKKQ
-2887 SHQVND
+2887 SHQVTD
-2893 DLDAL
+2893 VLDAL
-2898 SGSEKHKDKV
+2898 SG
-2908 AIENDGTPPRDKVPL
+2908 N
-2923 SPLTRFLNNELYG
+2923 
-2936 ERDARRK
+2936 
-2943 IGDITQTLLDHA
+2943 
-2955 VEKGESQKV
+2955 
-2964 TLKGEAGRLTGYYHQ
+2964 
-2979 GTASSDDETST
+2979 
-2990 TSGKVVL
+2990 
-2997 FLHGSGSSAEEQAS
+2997 
-3011 AIRSHYQKQGI
+3011 
-3022 DMLAVNLRGYGES
+3022 
-3035 DGGPSEKGLYQ
+3035 
-3046 DARTMFN
+3046 
-3053 YLVNDKGIDPSNI
+3053 
-3066 ILHGYSMGG
+3066 
-3075 PIAADLARYAAQNGQ
+3075 
-3090 AVSGLLLDRPMPS
+3090 
-3103 MTKAITAH
+3103 
-3111 EVANPAGIVGT
+3111 
-3122 IAKAVNGQ
+3122 
-3130 FSVEKNLKGLPQ
+3130 
-3142 ETPILLLTDNEGL
+3142 
-3155 GEEGEKLRVKLSNS
+3155 
-3169 GFNVTGE
+3169 
-3176 QTFYGHEAS
+3176 
-3185 NRLMS
+3185 
-3190 QYTGQIVSDLLNT
+3190 
-3203 QHIKHNE
+3203 
-3210 AKLNLEPHGK
+3210 
-3220 NYESRD
+3220 
-3226 LILKPISQPETVELG
+3226 
-3241 MPEVDQKVLADIAER
+3241 
-3256 ENVIIGVR
+3256 
-3264 PVDEKSKSL
+3264 
-3273 IASKMYSSKGLFV
+3273 
-3286 KAKSSDWGPMS
+3286 KAK
-3297 GFIPVDQ
+3297 
-3304 SFAKASARRD
+3304 
-3314 LETFNRHAEQS
+3314 
-3325 IQSGNAVSADL
+3325 
-3336 YLNQVRVEELVSKY
+3336 
-3350 HSLTPLEL
+3350 
-3358 DDQSGMYKTTAT
+3358 
-3370 NGDQSVP
+3370 
-3377 FFLNRVTVDGNELW
+3377 
-3391 QVHYITNGEL
+3391 
-3401 APFKVIGDPVSKQ
+3401 
-3414 PMTADYDLL
+3414 
-3423 TVMYSYGDLGPQDKV
+3423 
-3438 KQPLTWQQWKDSVTY
+3438 
-3453 EDLTPKYKELYSNE
+3453 
-3467 DLYNKKD
+3467 
-3474 GASLGNVS
+3474 
-3482 GRLKELKDR
+3482 
-3491 INVDLGRTNGLE
+3491 
-3503 MVHHGADDAN
+3503 
-3513 PYAVMADNFP
+3513 
-3523 ATFFVPK
+3523 
-3530 SLFAED
+3530 
-3536 GLGEGKG
+3536 
-3543 SIQTYFNVNEQ
+3543 
-3554 GAVVIRN
+3554 
-3561 PQEFSD
+3561 
-3567 FQQVTIN
+3567 
-3574 ASFRASFN
+3574 
-3582 DKWNHGL
+3582 
-3589 DEPLFTTKRKLSH
+3589 
-3602 EFLNKRDQLL
+3602 
-3612 KKLSGGR
+3612 
-3619 LDAQDETLVAL
+3619 
-3630 GNPDD
+3630 
-3635 VSGNKAIV
+3635 V
-3643 AVDVSQIF
+3643 AVDLAQIF
-3651 TRQELKERANVFAKP
+3651 TVQELKERAKVFAKP

-3681 HQTVSRDQIVA
+3681 HQAKGRYQIAA
-3692 SFELNKKV
+3692 SFELNKKI
-3700 NAYIAE
+3700 NDYIAE

-3721 QITSALFIGKMQV
+3721 QVTSALFIGKMQI
-3734 AQVDIDAIAQTRP
+3734 AQAGIDAIAQTRP
-3747 ELAARIFMVAIEE
+3747 ELATRIFMVAIEE
-3760 ANGEHRGLTDM
+3760 ANGKHVGLTDM
-3771 MVRWANEDPYLAPKQ
+3771 MLRWANEDPYLAPKH
-3786 GYKGETPNDLGFD
+3786 GYKGEMPSDLGFD

-3804 DLGDHYADFKQ
+3804 DLGEHYADFKQ

-3846 LQDLTGVESVQMAFY
+3846 LQDLTGAESVQMAFY
-3861 FLKEAAKKVDPIS
+3861 FLKEAAKKADPIS

-3885 FADKSYLSQLDS
+3885 FADQNYLSQLDS

-3923 GAGYDELTNK
+3923 GKGYDELTNM
-3933 LAGATG
+3933 LASATG

-3970 NEQMDAL
+3970 NEQMEAL

-4021 DATLFENARANGMR
+4021 DVTLFENARVNGMR

-4062 ANNIAVEVLQSLPDD
+4062 ANNIAVEVLQNLPDG

-4111 RVSDSN
+4111 KVSDSN
-4117 QFRVEQD
+4117 QFTVEQD
-4124 DMTLRV
+4124 DVSLRV
-4130 VYDDVANKPKLT
+4130 VYDDVANKPKIT
-4142 FKDSLSGANTAIHNQ
+4142 FKGSLSGANTALHNQ
-4157 NVNDWERVAVTPTAD
+4157 NVNDWERVVVTPIAD

-4180 QIIVQMENDSVVAN
+4180 QIIVQMENDPVVAK

-4199 AGKHPESSVVVQLDS
+4199 AGKHAESSVVVQLDS

-4241 DDSDSNNTHLS
+4241 DHSESNNTRLS
-4252 GYSAEDLA
+4252 GYSADELA
-4260 AKLANF
+4260 VKLAKF
-4266 QQSFSQAENINN
+4266 QQSFNQAENINKK
-4278 TPDHISIV
+4278 PDHISIV

-4300 HQFINAMDVN
+4300 HQFINAMDAN
-4310 GLRVDVSA
+4310 GLRVDVSV
-4318 RSSELAVDATGRKHT
+4318 RSSELAVDEAGRKHT
-4333 KDENG
+4333 KDANG
-4338 DWIQKAETNKV
+4338 DWVQKAENNKV
-4349 SLSWNEQGEVIAKE
+4349 SLSWDAQGEVVAKD

-4377 SRIGVSDVG
+4377 SRIGVSDVD
-4386 EIARGAIGDN
+4386 EPARGAIGDN
-4396 NDVFDAPEK
+4396 SDVFDAPEK
-4405 RKVETETSSSAAN
+4405 RKPETEVIANSSSSN
-4418 NKLSYS
+4418 QLSYS
-4424 GNIQVNVGDGEF
+4424 GNIQVNVGEGEF

-4448 KVGSGGF
+4448 KVGTGGF

-4462 NNVMVHIGNGE
+4462 NNVMVHIGDGE
-4473 SKHSVDMGG
+4473 SKHSVDIGG
-4482 YQALEGAQMFI
+4482 YQALEGAQMFL
-4493 GNRNVSFNLG
+4493 GNRNVSFNFG
-4503 QSNDLLVMMDKSI
+4503 HSNDLILMMDKSI

-4530 ISGVLQSIATSGEDQ
+4530 ISGVLQSIATSGEGE

-4578 TCLVEL
+4578 THLVQL
-4584 DSHNERSSR
+4584 NSQNERDSR
-4593 GLKHDTEAALNKQYN
+4593 GLKHDAEATLNKQYN

-4613 NSDSSAGKL
+4613 NGNSGTSQL

-4653 NWNFM
+4653 NWNFI

-4671 GSLFGLMTQQFS
+4671 GSLFGLMTQQFT

-4693 YTPEDLPRQLKNKL
+4693 YTPQDLPRQLKNKL
-4707 LGQMAGIGAETT
+4707 LGQLAGVGAETT

-4728 TTSGQIVSRNGEAV
+4728 TASGQIVSRNGQAV
-4742 DGVAILTEMLEVI
+4742 DGVAILKEMLEVI

-4775 LKSGIDMGADG
+4775 LKAGIDMGADG
-4786 IQSFAETHGLK
+4786 IKSFAETHGLK
-4797 DKAPEEEE
+4797 EKAPEEEKD
-4805 NKSAVS
+4805 NSSVS
-4811 VNGTSVNSAQG
+4811 VNGANVNSAQG
-4822 ATASDGNTETAET
+4822 ATMADGNTETAET
-4835 QDRAFGFNSL
+4835 QDRALGFNSL

-4864 SLVENLKENLTA
+4864 SLVENLKQNLTA

-4890 NSGHLQGDGDINLS
+4890 NSGHLQGDGDINIS

-4946 FTGGEGSDMGV
+4946 FTSGEGNDMGV

-5000 IDTGLGRDYVVTSG
+5000 IDTGSGRDYVVTSG

-5023 GQDYSVTIG
+5023 DQDYSVTIG

-5054 INASAGNDVVKLMGY
+5054 INAGAGNDVVKLMGY
-5069 HAVLNGGEGEDH
+5069 HAVLNGGDGDDH
-5081 LIAAAISKFS
+5081 LIATAISKFS
-5091 QFNGEEGRDLMVL
+5091 QFNGGEGRDLMVL

-5131 EDISSEDNIVF
+5131 EDIRSEDNIVF

-5163 LRDPVSETDQAKFE
+5163 LRDPSNDSDQSKFE
-5177 HIGSVTFNDYF
+5177 HIGSVTFSDYF
-5188 DGKRAQMIIAMGE
+5188 NGNRAQVVIGMSD
-5201 KDANGERE
+5201 KDLSGERE
-5209 YTTLSE
+5209 YTMLSD
-5215 SSIDALVQAMSGFD
+5215 SAIDALVQAMSGFE

-5234 NGFIDNLDSKSRVA
+5234 NGFIDSLESKSQAA
-5248 ISTAWADVVH
+5248 ISMAWSDVVH
-5258 KKGITV
+5258 KKGLMV

>member
-21 NGNNDIVAIGFGGE
+21 DGNNNIVAIGFGGQ

-43 HVTVGSIGATVHTG
+43 HVTVGSIGATVYTG

-64 GGSAYLRVEDSTGHL
+64 GGSAYLKVEDSTGHL
-79 SVKGAA
+79 TVKGAA

-106 VSIDHLGH
+106 VSIDHLGN

-125 YNSVKRKGLSGNVTF
+125 YNGITRKGLSGNVTF
-140 KGAGGYNALWHETNH
+140 AGAGGYNALWHETNQ
-155 GNLSFAGAGA
+155 GNLSFTGAGA

-173 FDQYQGSRGDV
+173 FNRYQGSHGDV
-184 SFDGAG
+184 TFDGAG

-233 RIERTR
+233 RIERTH
-239 QAEDVYQQT
+239 QAEDVYTQT
-248 HGNIRFEG
+248 RGNIRFEG
-256 VGGYNSFYSDVA
+256 VGGYNSLYSDVA

-279 YNTITRK
+279 YNTIIRK
-286 GSGSS
+286 GSGND
-291 FDAQGMEYAKAEDIV
+291 FAKEGMTNAKADEIV
-306 LTTAKMHG
+306 LTKAVMSG
-314 SWIGSGT
+314 SWIGQD
-321 HAVTAVKSEREPN
+321 HHVTAVKSASEPN
-334 TYLFAIAD
+334 TYLFAFAD
-342 GTYTKIN
+342 STYTKIN
-349 KVRLSND
+349 KVQLRND
-356 PKTGKLKYYS
+356 PQTGELKYYS
-366 EAWYKQGNH
+366 TAWYKEGNH
-375 LSGLAR
+375 LSNLANQDI
-381 SDVSSAGGFEVNPIN
+381 SDNGGFTAVNIN
-396 GGYTLSNIAVE
+396 GAYTLSDLKVE
-407 HQQSL
+407 HQQSV
-412 TVHAMEKDLTEYEWV
+412 TVHAVEKSLTEYEWV
-427 TYANGALID
+427 TYANGAVID
-436 AKDVV
+436 AKEVS

-447 GGHAIS
+447 GGHAIYA
-453 TDGTKVDVQAIKS
+453 DGTKVDVKAVKS
-466 NRKPNTYVY
+466 NRQPNTYIY

-485 VVVELANDAET
+485 VVVELANDPET
-496 GVLKYQARSW
+496 GALKYQARSW
-506 YKEGDHTANL
+506 YKEGDHTANI
-516 ANEDIS
+516 ANQDIS
-522 SANGYHSMGKGGYSL
+522 SATGYNPMGKGGYSL
-537 SALNYSVNAIRS
+537 SDLHYSVNAVRS
-549 MSETVADIDEYTDQ
+549 TSETVADIEEYTDQ
-563 TLFKPATDSGESS
+563 TLFKPANDSGESS
-576 GDVHFSGAG
+576 GDVRFNGAG

-598 VYFNGGGIANVI
+598 VHFNGGGIANVI

-650 VHQSKQGKM
+650 VHQSQQGKM

-668 VLVRIGDGQYL
+668 VLVRLGDGQYL
-679 AHLLAYGNISVHKGN
+679 AHLLAYGNISVQKGS
-694 GNSRVAML
+694 GDSRVVML

-710 IGSGHGLWLAA
+710 IGSGNGLWLAA

-728 QVGNGEVTSVL
+728 QVGQGDVAAVL

-747 KVGEGELTAGM
+747 KMGEGQLTSGM
-758 LGGANVMTHISGD
+758 LGGANVITHISND
-771 EQASNTTA
+771 DQLSNTTA

-790 KGKGDTLAVMGG
+790 KGKGNTLAVMGG

-811 DGSTTGVMVGG
+811 DGTTTGVMVGG

-833 TTGIMLGVGN
+833 TTGILLGVGN

-871 SIAAMIGAGNIFT
+871 SIAVMIGAGNIFT

-954 NANIFTHI
+954 NANIFTHV
-962 GNGSTFAAMIGQA
+962 GSGSTFAAMIGQA
-975 NVMTKVG
+975 NIMTKVG

-995 IYTHV
+995 IMTHV

-1011 EMNVMTKVGNGTTLA
+1011 EVNVMTKVGNGTTLA

-1098 TTVGLLISDI
+1098 TTVGLLISDV

-1124 KGKANIVTKVGDGL
+1124 KGKANLITKVGDGL
-1138 GINVAWGQ
+1138 GVNVAWGQ

-1159 NFAKGEANI
+1159 NFAKGEANLI
-1168 LTKVGDGQEVSVV
+1168 TKVGDGQELSVV
-1181 QGKANII
+1181 QGEANII

-1202 KANVITKVGDGR
+1202 KANVITKVGHGQ

-1236 ALWSKGNVVTKVGD
+1236 ALWSKGNIVTKVGD
-1250 GMQVTAAKGK
+1250 GMQVTAAKGQ

-1282 NTKVGNGVSVN
+1282 NTKVGDGVSVN

-1321 IHIGDGLNIN
+1321 IHVGDGLNIN
-1331 ASYAR
+1331 ASYAQ

-1361 KLSALFDNVKQ
+1361 KLSALFDNIKQ
-1372 TLLGVGGSQAINYL
+1372 TVLGVGGSQAINYL

-1393 TSGTQKGRGAIAT
+1393 SSGTHKGRGAIAT

-1412 DGFQMDAIEEVG
+1412 DGFQMDAIKEIG

-1442 LNEMDNDLN
+1442 LNKMQHALN
-1451 IDGAS
+1451 VDDS
-1456 DHAPNLIVNG
+1456 SVQAPNLIVNG
-1466 DFEQG
+1466 DFELG
-1471 DRGWQSTHGV
+1471 EHGWQSTHGV
-1481 EASYS
+1481 EASYA
-1486 GSVYGVNGEGHGTR
+1486 GSVYGVEGEGHGAR
-1500 VTELDTH
+1500 VTELDTY

-1514 DLTDLTEGEVIA
+1514 DLANLAQGEVIA

-1550 VVFSSSGDA
+1550 VVFSSSGDE

-1570 AHAGSNRIE
+1570 AQAGSNRIE

-1590 YILDNVVAKSESSP
+1590 YILDNVVATSESSQ
-1604 QANAVS
+1604 QANAIR
-1610 EHAKQNQASQNALSD
+1610 EHATQNPAAQNALSD

-1657 DQQAIE
+1657 DQQALG
-1663 NNGQAQRDAVKEESE
+1663 NNGQAQRDAVQEESE
-1678 AVTAELTTLAQ
+1678 AITAELTKLAQ

-1697 ATHTGK
+1697 ATHTGE
-1703 SGEQW
+1703 SGDQW
-1708 RNDFAGG
+1708 RNEFASG
-1715 LLDGVQSQI
+1715 LLAGVQTQL
-1724 DDAKQLASDK
+1724 DDAKQLANGK
-1734 MAAAKQ
+1734 IAEAKQ
-1740 TQSDNNSKVKDS
+1740 THADNQNKVKD
-1752 IAKSEAGV
+1752 AVAQSEAGV
-1760 AKGEQNRAG
+1760 AKGEQNQAG
-1769 AEQDIAEAKADAE
+1769 AEQDIADAQADAE
-1782 TRKADAVAKSHDAKQ
+1782 KRKANALAKGKDAQQ

-1803 SAANDAQSRGDRDA
+1803 SAASDAQLRADRDA
-1817 MNAENKANQ
+1817 TNAENKANQ
-1826 AQNDAQGAKQNE
+1826 AQNDAKATKQNE
-1838 GDRPDRQGVAGSGLS
+1838 GDRPDREGVAGSGLS
-1853 GNAHRVEGAGETG
+1853 GNAHSVEGAGETG

-1872 SQTNADG
+1872 GPTNADG
-1879 RFSDGLTEQEL
+1879 RFSEGLSEQEQ

-1910 SKNSGSTITSMFMEA
+1910 GKNSGSTITSMFTET
-1925 NADSIVVDTTASQ
+1925 NSDSIVVPTTASQ
-1938 DVVRKEV
+1938 DVVRKEI
-1945 RISGVNLVG
+1945 RISGVNLEG

-2023 TDNQVPKD
+2023 TDNKVPKD
-2031 QAQALATLFV
+2031 QAEALATLFV

-2057 KLESYGYSFETPHA
+2057 KLESYGYSFEAPHA

-2150 GFWSSVYATGAQH
+2150 GFWSSVYATGAQN
-2163 DVYVIAEGGVRLGNY
+2163 DVYVIAEGGMRLGNY
-2178 FWHVELPAL
+2178 FWNVELPAL

-2207 EYKDLPADEIG
+2207 EYKDLPADQIG
-2218 RRLTDAGVGVKVRF
+2218 RRLTDAGVAVKVRF
-2232 DALSSARQA
+2232 DALSHERQA
-2241 ELLADNPDD
+2241 ELLADNPDG
-2250 YRADTLVELDVK
+2250 YKADTLVELDVK

-2276 YSLRTERNLLVQEGD
+2276 YSLRTERNLLVQEGE

-2296 RSWPGSDDKSKTILL
+2296 RSWPGIDGKSKTIIL
-2311 DNPEDAAQQ
+2311 DDPEDAAQQ

-2338 DELFLVDNK
+2338 DKLFFVDNK
-2347 VLSHHDGRTRILA
+2347 VISHHEGRTRILA
-2360 QKEDGAW
+2360 QKEEGTW
-2367 TYNTNSELMSVTELL
+2367 KYRVKTELMSVSELF
-2382 DAAHVSGKV
+2382 DAANVNGKI
-2391 RGESYQKVIDALA
+2391 RGDSYQKVVDALA
-2404 EYHASTAEHADYEL
+2404 DYHTIPLLFKAAEDLGHDAIDHADYNL
-2418 ESVEQLVNLR
+2418 ESVEKLVNLR
-2428 KKIEGYALGHP
+2428 KQVEGYLLGHP
-2439 DSGRLE
+2439 DSGRVE

-2451 NQVNSRLEEVSV
+2451 NQVNTRLDEVSV
-2463 LAVSEQS
+2463 LSVAEQT
-2470 IKAHDSFSRLYDQL
+2470 IQAQDSFSRLYDQL
-2484 DNAHLKQSKH
+2484 EAANLKESKH
-2494 LYLDGN
+2494 LYLDQN

-2512 KIDQLGGSDAVLEK
+2512 NIDLLGSREAVLEK
-2526 VKASVNHEYGQAIA
+2526 VKSAVSNEYGQTVA
-2540 DTIFAGLSAN
+2540 DTIFAGLSAKD
-2550 ELAKDGKGIDIT
+2550 LAKDGKGIDIA
-2562 GLNRIHQALEQHM
+2562 GLNKVHQAIEQHM

-2590 SALGHAALQ
+2590 STLGHAALQ
-2599 IGQGRTQIDAQ
+2599 IGQGRTQLEGQ
-2610 AAADFNKQNYVS
+2610 AAADFNQQNYVS
-2622 WWPLGSKSSNIRN
+2622 WWPLGSKSSNISN
-2635 IFNVATEYQP
+2635 ILNVATKDQP

-2664 EHDMASEEND
+2664 EHDVASEEND
-2674 GFGLNDGETKLK
+2674 GFGLHDGDIKLK
-2686 RFIEKLNAAKGIDAA
+2686 RFIEKLNAAKGIDASF
-2701 YKDAS
+2701 KEAS

-2714 GNPDMLVSTGIPAH
+2714 GNPDMLETTGIPAH
-2728 VFQPFVDQWNDTSYD
+2728 VFQPFVEQWNDTSYD

-2748 NRFAQELQKQ
+2748 NRFAQELRLQ
-2758 AQASGDPALVA
+2758 AQRSDDPELLE
-2769 KRIDN
+2769 KRIGN
-2774 VVRLFAERALEEI
+2774 VVRQFAERALEEI
-2787 EAFKASQ
+2787 ETFKASQ
-2794 ADEGRV
+2794 ADQGRV

-2811 AMQAEWN
+2811 AMQAEWH
-2818 RLSHDPDARYQLLT
+2818 RLSNDPDARYQLLT

-2853 HTWRPKFGVWTPTE
+2853 HTWLPKFGVWTPTE

-2887 SHQVND
+2887 SHQVTD
-2893 DLDAL
+2893 VLDAL
-2898 SGSEKHKDKV
+2898 SGNEKPKENV
-2908 AIENDGTPPRDKVPL
+2908 AIENDGTPPRDKESL

-2936 ERDARRK
+2936 DKEARRK
-2943 IGDITQTLLDHA
+2943 IGEITQTLLDHA
-2955 VEKGESQKV
+2955 VEKGESQKI
-2964 TLKGEAGRLTGYYHQ
+2964 TLQGEAGRLTGYYHQ
-2979 GTASSDDETST
+2979 GTAPSEGETSSP
-2990 TSGKVVL
+2990 SGKVVL

-3011 AIRSHYQKQGI
+3011 AIRNHYQKQGI

-3066 ILHGYSMGG
+3066 IIHGYSMGG

-3111 EVANPAGIVGT
+3111 EVANPAGIVGA

-3130 FSVEKNLKGLPQ
+3130 FSVDKNLEGLPK
-3142 ETPILLLTDNEGL
+3142 ETSILLLTDNEGL
-3155 GEEGEKLRVKLSNS
+3155 GNEGEKLRTKLTAS
-3169 GFNVTGE
+3169 GYNVTGE

-3190 QYTGQIVSDLLNT
+3190 QYADQIVSGLSSSASVDEDLDQQGLDTTSTKDQGVSNKDDHL
-3203 QHIKHNE
+3203 QVVDSKE
-3210 AKLNLEPHGK
+3210 A
-3220 NYESRD
+3220 
-3226 LILKPISQPETVELG
+3226 
-3241 MPEVDQKVLADIAER
+3241 LADGKI
-3256 ENVIIGVR
+3256 
-3264 PVDEKSKSL
+3264 L
-3273 IASKMYSSKGLFV
+3273 
-3286 KAKSSDWGPMS
+3286 
-3297 GFIPVDQ
+3297 
-3304 SFAKASARRD
+3304 
-3314 LETFNRHAEQS
+3314 H
-3325 IQSGNAVSADL
+3325 
-3336 YLNQVRVEELVSKY
+3336 NQ
-3350 HSLTPLEL
+3350 
-3358 DDQSGMYKTTAT
+3358 
-3370 NGDQSVP
+3370 
-3377 FFLNRVTVDGNELW
+3377 
-3391 QVHYITNGEL
+3391 
-3401 APFKVIGDPVSKQ
+3401 
-3414 PMTADYDLL
+3414 
-3423 TVMYSYGDLGPQDKV
+3423 
-3438 KQPLTWQQWKDSVTY
+3438 
-3453 EDLTPKYKELYSNE
+3453 
-3467 DLYNKKD
+3467 
-3474 GASLGNVS
+3474 
-3482 GRLKELKDR
+3482 
-3491 INVDLGRTNGLE
+3491 
-3503 MVHHGADDAN
+3503 
-3513 PYAVMADNFP
+3513 
-3523 ATFFVPK
+3523 
-3530 SLFAED
+3530 
-3536 GLGEGKG
+3536 
-3543 SIQTYFNVNEQ
+3543 
-3554 GAVVIRN
+3554 
-3561 PQEFSD
+3561 
-3567 FQQVTIN
+3567 
-3574 ASFRASFN
+3574 
-3582 DKWNHGL
+3582 
-3589 DEPLFTTKRKLSH
+3589 
-3602 EFLNKRDQLL
+3602 
-3612 KKLSGGR
+3612 
-3619 LDAQDETLVAL
+3619 
-3630 GNPDD
+3630 
-3635 VSGNKAIV
+3635 
-3643 AVDVSQIF
+3643 
-3651 TRQELKERANVFAKP
+3651 
-3666 IGASYQGILDQLDLV
+3666 
-3681 HQTVSRDQIVA
+3681 
-3692 SFELNKKV
+3692 
-3700 NAYIAE
+3700 
-3706 HPTSGRNQA
+3706 
-3715 LTQLKE
+3715 
-3721 QITSALFIGKMQV
+3721 
-3734 AQVDIDAIAQTRP
+3734 
-3747 ELAARIFMVAIEE
+3747 
-3760 ANGEHRGLTDM
+3760 
-3771 MVRWANEDPYLAPKQ
+3771 
-3786 GYKGETPNDLGFD
+3786 
-3799 AKYHV
+3799 
-3804 DLGDHYADFKQ
+3804 
-3815 WLETSQ
+3815 
-3821 SNGLLSKATLDES
+3821 
-3834 TKTVHL
+3834 
-3840 GYSYQE
+3840 
-3846 LQDLTGVESVQMAFY
+3846 
-3861 FLKEAAKKVDPIS
+3861 
-3874 GDSAEM
+3874 
-3880 ILLKK
+3880 
-3885 FADKSYLSQLDS
+3885 
-3897 DRMDQIEGIYRS
+3897 
-3909 SHETDVDAWDRRYS
+3909 
-3923 GAGYDELTNK
+3923 
-3933 LAGATG
+3933 
-3939 VDEQLSVLLDDRKG
+3939 
-3953 LLIGE
+3953 
-3958 VHGSDVNGLRFV
+3958 DVNGW
-3970 NEQMDAL
+3970 
-3977 KKQGVT
+3977 G
-3983 VIGLEHLRSDLAQP
+3983 P
-3997 LIDRYLA
+3997 
-4004 TGVMSSE
+4004 
-4011 LSAMLKTKHL
+4011 
-4021 DATLFENARANGMR
+4021 
-4035 IVALDANSSARPNV
+4035 
-4049 QGTEH
+4049 
-4054 GLMYRAGA
+4054 
-4062 ANNIAVEVLQSLPDD
+4062 
-4077 EKFVAIYGKAHL
+4077 
-4089 QSHKGIEGFVP
+4089 
-4100 GITHRLDLPAL
+4100 IT
-4111 RVSDSN
+4111 
-4117 QFRVEQD
+4117 
-4124 DMTLRV
+4124 
-4130 VYDDVANKPKLT
+4130 
-4142 FKDSLSGANTAIHNQ
+4142 
-4157 NVNDWERVAVTPTAD
+4157 VTPTTD

-4180 QIIVQMENDSVVAN
+4180 QIIVQMENDPVVAK

-4199 AGKHPESSVVVQLDS
+4199 AGKHAESSVVVQLDS

-4241 DDSDSNNTHLS
+4241 DHSESNNTRLS
-4252 GYSAEDLA
+4252 GYSADELA
-4260 AKLANF
+4260 VKLAKF
-4266 QQSFSQAENINN
+4266 QQSFNQAENINN
-4278 TPDHISIV
+4278 KPDHISIV

-4300 HQFINAMDVN
+4300 HQFINAMDAN
-4310 GLRVDVSA
+4310 GLRVDVSV
-4318 RSSELAVDATGRKHT
+4318 RSSELAVDEAGRKHT
-4333 KDENG
+4333 KDANG
-4338 DWIQKAETNKV
+4338 DWVQKAENNKV
-4349 SLSWNEQGEVIAKE
+4349 SLSWDAQGEVVAKD

-4377 SRIGVSDVG
+4377 SRIGVSDVD
-4386 EIARGAIGDN
+4386 EPARGAIGDN

-4405 RKVETETSSSAAN
+4405 RKAETETSSSSAN

-4448 KVGSGGF
+4448 KVGTGGF

-4462 NNVMVHIGNGE
+4462 NNVMVHIGDGE
-4473 SKHSVDMGG
+4473 SKHSVDIGG
-4482 YQALEGAQMFI
+4482 YQALEGAQMFL
-4493 GNRNVSFNLG
+4493 GNRNVSFNFG
-4503 QSNDLLVMMDKSI
+4503 HSNDLILMMDKSI

-4530 ISGVLQSIATSGEDQ
+4530 ISGVLQSIATSGEGE

-4578 TCLVEL
+4578 THLVQL
-4584 DSHNERSSR
+4584 NSQNERDSR
-4593 GLKHDTEAALNKQYN
+4593 GLKHDAEATLNKQYN

-4613 NSDSSAGKL
+4613 NGNSGTSQL

-4671 GSLFGLMTQQFS
+4671 GSLFGLMTQQFT

-4693 YTPEDLPRQLKNKL
+4693 YTPQDLPRQLKNKL
-4707 LGQMAGIGAETT
+4707 LGQLAGVGAETT

-4728 TTSGQIVSRNGEAV
+4728 TASGQIVSRNGQAV
-4742 DGVAILTEMLEVI
+4742 DGVAILKEMLEVI

-4775 LKSGIDMGADG
+4775 LKAGIDMGADG
-4786 IQSFAETHGLK
+4786 IKSFAETHGLK
-4797 DKAPEEEE
+4797 EKAPEEEKD
-4805 NKSAVS
+4805 NSSVS
-4811 VNGTSVNSAQG
+4811 VNGANVNSAQG
-4822 ATASDGNTETAET
+4822 ATVADGNTETAET

-4864 SLVENLKENLTA
+4864 SLVENLKQNLTA

-4890 NSGHLQGDGDINLS
+4890 NSGHLQGDGDINIS

-4946 FTGGEGSDMGV
+4946 FTGGEGNDMGV

-5000 IDTGLGRDYVVTSG
+5000 IDTGSGRDYVVTSG

-5023 GQDYSVTIG
+5023 DQDYSVTIG

-5054 INASAGNDVVKLMGY
+5054 INAGAGNDVVKLMGY
-5069 HAVLNGGEGEDH
+5069 HAVLNGGDGDDH

-5091 QFNGEEGRDLMVL
+5091 QFNGGEGRDLMVL

-5131 EDISSEDNIVF
+5131 EDIGSEDNIVF

-5163 LRDPVSETDQAKFE
+5163 LRDPSNDSDQSKFE
-5177 HIGSVTFNDYF
+5177 HIGSVTFSDYF
-5188 DGKRAQMIIAMGE
+5188 NGNRAQVVIGMSE
-5201 KDANGERE
+5201 KDLSGERE
-5209 YTTLSE
+5209 YTMLSD
-5215 SSIDALVQAMSGFD
+5215 SAIDALVQAMSGFE

-5234 NGFIDNLDSKSRVA
+5234 NGFIDSLESKSQAA
-5248 ISTAWADVVH
+5248 ISMAWSDVVH
-5258 KKGITV
+5258 KKGLMV

>member
-21 NGNNDIVAIGFGGE
+21 DGNNNIVAIGFGGQ

-43 HVTVGSIGATVHTG
+43 HVTVGSIGATVYTG

-64 GGSAYLRVEDSTGHL
+64 GGSAYLKVEDSTGHL
-79 SVKGAA
+79 TVKGAA

-106 VSIDHLGH
+106 VSIDHLGN
-114 HGDVSY
+114 HGDVNY

-125 YNSVKRKGLSGNVTF
+125 YNGINRKGLSGNVTF
-140 KGAGGYNALWHETNH
+140 AGAGGYNALWHETNQ
-155 GNLSFAGAGA
+155 GNLSFTGAGA

-173 FDQYQGSRGDV
+173 FNRYQGSHGDV
-184 SFDGAG
+184 TFDGAG

-233 RIERTR
+233 RIERTH
-239 QAEDVYQQT
+239 QAEDVYTQT
-248 HGNIRFEG
+248 RGNIRFEG
-256 VGGYNSFYSDVA
+256 VGGYNSLYSDVA

-279 YNTITRK
+279 YNTIIRK
-286 GSGSS
+286 GSGND
-291 FDAQGMEYAKAEDIV
+291 FVKEGMTNAKADEIV
-306 LTTAKMHG
+306 LTKAVMSG
-314 SWIGSGT
+314 SWIGQD
-321 HAVTAVKSEREPN
+321 HHVTAVKSASEPN
-334 TYLFAIAD
+334 TYLFAFAD
-342 GTYTKIN
+342 STYTKIN
-349 KVRLSND
+349 KVQLRND
-356 PKTGKLKYYS
+356 PQTGELKYYS
-366 EAWYKQGNH
+366 TAWYKEGNH
-375 LSGLAR
+375 LSNLANQDI
-381 SDVSSAGGFEVNPIN
+381 SDNGGFTAVNIN
-396 GGYTLSNIAVE
+396 GAYTLSDLKVE
-407 HQQSL
+407 HQQSV
-412 TVHAMEKDLTEYEWV
+412 TVHAVEKSLTEYEWV
-427 TYANGALID
+427 TYANGAVID
-436 AKDVV
+436 AKEVS

-447 GGHAIS
+447 GGHAIYA
-453 TDGTKVDVQAIKS
+453 DGTKVDVKAVKS
-466 NRKPNTYVY
+466 NRQPNTYIY

-485 VVVELANDAET
+485 VVVELANDPET
-496 GVLKYQARSW
+496 GALKYQARSW
-506 YKEGDHTANL
+506 YKEGDHTANI
-516 ANEDIS
+516 ANQDIS
-522 SANGYHSMGKGGYSL
+522 SATGYNPMGKGGYSL
-537 SALNYSVNAIRS
+537 SDLHYSVNAVRS
-549 MSETVADIDEYTDQ
+549 TSETVADIEEYTDQ
-563 TLFKPATDSGESS
+563 TLFKPANDSGESS
-576 GDVHFSGAG
+576 GDVRFNGAG

-598 VYFNGGGIANVI
+598 VHFNGGGIANVI

-650 VHQSKQGKM
+650 VHQSQQGKM

-668 VLVRIGDGQYL
+668 VLVRLGDGQYL
-679 AHLLAYGNISVHKGN
+679 AHLLAYGNISVQKGS
-694 GNSRVAML
+694 GDSRVVML

-710 IGSGHGLWLAA
+710 IGSGNGLWLAA

-728 QVGNGEVTSVL
+728 QVGQGDVAAVL

-747 KVGEGELTAGM
+747 KMGEGELTSGM
-758 LGGANVMTHISGD
+758 LGGANVITHISND
-771 EQASNTTA
+771 DQLSNTTA

-790 KGKGDTLAVMGG
+790 KGKGNTLAVMGG

-811 DGSTTGVMVGG
+811 DGTTTGVMVGG

-833 TTGIMLGVGN
+833 TTGILLGVGN

-871 SIAAMIGAGNIFT
+871 SIAVMIGAGNIFT

-962 GNGSTFAAMIGQA
+962 GHGSTFAAMIGQA
-975 NVMTKVG
+975 NIMTKVG

-995 IYTHV
+995 IMTHV

-1011 EMNVMTKVGNGTTLA
+1011 EVNVMTKVGNGTTLA

-1098 TTVGLLISDI
+1098 TTVGLLISDV

-1124 KGKANIVTKVGDGL
+1124 KGKANLITKVGDGL
-1138 GINVAWGQ
+1138 GVNVAWGQ

-1159 NFAKGEANI
+1159 NFAKGEANLI
-1168 LTKVGDGQEVSVV
+1168 TKVGDGQEVSVV
-1181 QGKANII
+1181 QGEANII

-1202 KANVITKVGDGR
+1202 KANVITKVGHGQ

-1236 ALWSKGNVVTKVGD
+1236 ALWSKGNIVTKVGD
-1250 GMQVTAAKGK
+1250 GMQVTAAKGQ
-1260 ANITTTVGNGLSV
+1260 ANITTTVGNGLNV

-1282 NTKVGNGVSVN
+1282 NTKVGDGVSVN

-1321 IHIGDGLNIN
+1321 IHVGDGLNIN
-1331 ASYAR
+1331 ASYAQ

-1361 KLSALFDNVKQ
+1361 KLSALFDNIKQ
-1372 TLLGVGGSQAINYL
+1372 TVLGVGGSQAINYL

-1393 TSGTQKGRGAIAT
+1393 SSGTHKGRGAIAT

-1412 DGFQMDAIEEVG
+1412 DGFQMDAIKEVG

-1442 LNEMDNDLN
+1442 LNKMQHALN
-1451 IDGAS
+1451 VDDS
-1456 DHAPNLIVNG
+1456 SVQAPNLIVNG
-1466 DFEQG
+1466 DFELG
-1471 DRGWQSTHGV
+1471 EHGWQSTHGV
-1481 EASYS
+1481 EASYA
-1486 GSVYGVNGEGHGTR
+1486 GSVYGVEGEGHGAR
-1500 VTELDTH
+1500 VTELDTY

-1514 DLTDLTEGEVIA
+1514 DLANLAQGEVIA

-1550 VVFSSSGDA
+1550 VVFSSSGDE

-1570 AHAGSNRIE
+1570 AQAGSNRIE

-1590 YILDNVVAKSESSP
+1590 YILDNVVATSESSQ
-1604 QANAVS
+1604 QANAIR
-1610 EHAKQNQASQNALSD
+1610 EHATQNPAAQNALSD

-1657 DQQAIE
+1657 DQQALG
-1663 NNGQAQRDAVKEESE
+1663 NNGQAQRDAVQEESE
-1678 AVTAELTTLAQ
+1678 AITAELTKLAQ

-1697 ATHTGK
+1697 ATHTGE
-1703 SGEQW
+1703 SGDQW
-1708 RNDFAGG
+1708 RNEFASG
-1715 LLDGVQSQI
+1715 LLAGVQTQL
-1724 DDAKQLASDK
+1724 DDAKQLANDK
-1734 MAAAKQ
+1734 IAEAKQ
-1740 TQSDNNSKVKDS
+1740 THADNQNKVKDAV
-1752 IAKSEAGV
+1752 AKSEAGV

-1769 AEQDIAEAKADAE
+1769 AEQDIADAQADAE
-1782 TRKADAVAKSHDAKQ
+1782 KRKTDALAKGKDAQQ

-1803 SAANDAQSRGDRDA
+1803 HAVNNAQSRGDRDVQV
-1817 MNAENKANQ
+1817 AENKANQ
-1826 AQNDAQGAKQNE
+1826 AQADAQGAKQNE
-1838 GDRPDRQGVAGSGLS
+1838 GDRPDRQGVTGSGLS
-1853 GNAHRVEGAGETG
+1853 GNAHSVEGAGETD
-1866 SHVNTD
+1866 SHVKTD

-1879 RFSDGLTEQEL
+1879 RFSEGLTEQEQ

-1910 SKNSGSTITSMFMEA
+1910 AKNSVSTITTMFTEA
-1925 NADSIVVDTTASQ
+1925 NTDSIVVPTTTPQ
-1938 DVVRKEV
+1938 DVVRKEI
-1945 RISGVNLVG
+1945 RISGVNLEG

-1960 DSAESLVAARAEKVA
+1960 DSAVSLVAARAEKVA

-1980 LDTDNDVATDKYVP
+1980 LDSDHPRATEQYIP
-1994 VPGFERVDADVSDE
+1994 VPGFERVDVNVSDE
-2008 VKQRMIQSMSGYIEH
+2008 TKQRLTQFVSGYIEH

-2041 ESTLDY
+2041 EATLNY

-2057 KLESYGYSFETPHA
+2057 KLESYGYSFEAPHG
-2071 EKSIVSFWSGKNF
+2071 ENSLVSFWSGRNF
-2084 KQYRDVLDNAQ
+2084 KEYRNVLDNAQ
-2095 TDGKKVVYDIDVKGN
+2095 PDGKKVVYDIDVQGN
-2110 AFAIDLNKHLMRWGG
+2110 AFAIKLNKQLMRWGDM
-2125 LFLDPDNAEQNQL
+2125 FLDLENADQNHLQ
-2138 KSSIDAATFSNT
+2138 SSIEAAAYSNT
-2150 GFWSSVYATGAQH
+2150 GFWSSVYATGAKD
-2163 DVYVIAEGGVRLGNY
+2163 DVYVIAEGGMRLGNY
-2178 FWHVELPAL
+2178 FWNVELPLL

-2207 EYKDLPADEIG
+2207 EYKDVPVNEIG
-2218 RRLTDAGVGVKVRF
+2218 HKLTDAGVGVKVRF
-2232 DALSSARQA
+2232 DALSAAQQA
-2241 ELLADNPDD
+2241 ELLAINPKG
-2250 YRADTLVELDVK
+2250 YKADSLVELDVK

-2268 MLRESLPF
+2268 MLRDALPF

-2291 EGFEV
+2291 EGFKV
-2296 RSWPGSDDKSKTILL
+2296 RAWPGSDGKSKTIVL
-2311 DNPEDAAQQ
+2311 DNPEDATQQ
-2320 KAIERFI
+2320 KTIERFI
-2327 LANFDNFEQMP
+2327 LANFQNFEQMP

-2347 VLSHHDGRTRILA
+2347 VISHDKGITHILA
-2360 QKEDGAW
+2360 QKVDGAW
-2367 TYNTNSELMSVTELL
+2367 LYNAKVDLMSVTELL
-2382 DAAHVSGKV
+2382 DAANVTGKI
-2391 RGESYQKVIDALA
+2391 RGESYQQVIDALS
-2404 EYHASTAEHADYEL
+2404 EYHSSVTELSDYEQ
-2418 ESVEQLVNLR
+2418 ESIEKLLSLR
-2428 KKIEGYALGHP
+2428 KKIEGYVLGHP
-2439 DSGRLE
+2439 DSGRIA

-2451 NQVNSRLEEVSV
+2451 NQVNTRLEEVSI
-2463 LAVSEQS
+2463 LAVSEPN
-2470 IKAHDSFSRLYDQL
+2470 IKAQDSFSRLYDQL
-2484 DNAHLKQSKH
+2484 ETANLKGTKH
-2494 LYLDGN
+2494 LYLDKN
-2500 GDFVTKG
+2500 GEFVTKG
-2507 KGNLA
+2507 KGHLA
-2512 KIDQLGGSDAVLEK
+2512 NIDLLGSREAVLEK
-2526 VKASVNHEYGQAIA
+2526 VKLTVSNEYGQTVA
-2540 DTIFAGLSAN
+2540 DTVFAGLSAKD
-2550 ELAKDGKGIDIT
+2550 LAKDGKGIDIA
-2562 GLNRIHQALEQHM
+2562 GLKKVHLAIEQHL
-2575 SPVSATM
+2575 SPVSATLFL
-2582 YIWKPSDH
+2582 WKPSDH

-2599 IGQGRTQIDAQ
+2599 ISQGRTQLEGQ
-2610 AAADFNKQNYVS
+2610 AAADFNQQNYVS
-2622 WWPLGSKSSNIRN
+2622 WWPLGSKSSNISN
-2635 IFNVATEYQP
+2635 ILNVATKDQP

-2651 SDFSQPA
+2651 KDFSQPA
-2658 HQNDTL
+2658 AHGESL
-2664 EHDMASEEND
+2664 AFDMQTEEND
-2674 GFGLNDGETKLK
+2674 DFGLKSAEDKLK
-2686 RFIEKLNAAKGIDAA
+2686 DFIKQLASASGVDKKF
-2701 YKDAS
+2701 KDISQAFTMM
-2706 EGYASVLL
+2706 ALM
-2714 GNPDMLVSTGIPAH
+2714 NPDILESANIPEH
-2728 VFQPFVDQWNDTSYD
+2728 ISKPFVDQWNDTSYD
-2743 MMDVA
+2743 MQDVA
-2748 NRFAQELQKQ
+2748 QRFAKELQEQAKVAANSEQMEQQISEVVRRFAQDELDKIQT
-2758 AQASGDPALVA
+2758 
-2769 KRIDN
+2769 
-2774 VVRLFAERALEEI
+2774 
-2787 EAFKASQ
+2787 FKETQ
-2794 ADEGRV
+2794 ADQGRV

-2811 AMQAEWN
+2811 AMQAEWH
-2818 RLSHDPDARYQLLT
+2818 RLSNDPDARYQLLT

-2853 HTWRPKFGVWTPTE
+2853 HTWLPKFGVWTPTE

-2887 SHQVND
+2887 SHQVTD
-2893 DLDAL
+2893 VLDAL
-2898 SGSEKHKDKV
+2898 SG
-2908 AIENDGTPPRDKVPL
+2908 N
-2923 SPLTRFLNNELYG
+2923 
-2936 ERDARRK
+2936 
-2943 IGDITQTLLDHA
+2943 
-2955 VEKGESQKV
+2955 
-2964 TLKGEAGRLTGYYHQ
+2964 
-2979 GTASSDDETST
+2979 
-2990 TSGKVVL
+2990 
-2997 FLHGSGSSAEEQAS
+2997 
-3011 AIRSHYQKQGI
+3011 
-3022 DMLAVNLRGYGES
+3022 
-3035 DGGPSEKGLYQ
+3035 
-3046 DARTMFN
+3046 
-3053 YLVNDKGIDPSNI
+3053 
-3066 ILHGYSMGG
+3066 
-3075 PIAADLARYAAQNGQ
+3075 
-3090 AVSGLLLDRPMPS
+3090 
-3103 MTKAITAH
+3103 
-3111 EVANPAGIVGT
+3111 
-3122 IAKAVNGQ
+3122 
-3130 FSVEKNLKGLPQ
+3130 
-3142 ETPILLLTDNEGL
+3142 
-3155 GEEGEKLRVKLSNS
+3155 
-3169 GFNVTGE
+3169 
-3176 QTFYGHEAS
+3176 
-3185 NRLMS
+3185 
-3190 QYTGQIVSDLLNT
+3190 
-3203 QHIKHNE
+3203 
-3210 AKLNLEPHGK
+3210 
-3220 NYESRD
+3220 
-3226 LILKPISQPETVELG
+3226 
-3241 MPEVDQKVLADIAER
+3241 
-3256 ENVIIGVR
+3256 
-3264 PVDEKSKSL
+3264 
-3273 IASKMYSSKGLFV
+3273 
-3286 KAKSSDWGPMS
+3286 KAK
-3297 GFIPVDQ
+3297 
-3304 SFAKASARRD
+3304 
-3314 LETFNRHAEQS
+3314 
-3325 IQSGNAVSADL
+3325 
-3336 YLNQVRVEELVSKY
+3336 
-3350 HSLTPLEL
+3350 
-3358 DDQSGMYKTTAT
+3358 
-3370 NGDQSVP
+3370 
-3377 FFLNRVTVDGNELW
+3377 
-3391 QVHYITNGEL
+3391 
-3401 APFKVIGDPVSKQ
+3401 
-3414 PMTADYDLL
+3414 
-3423 TVMYSYGDLGPQDKV
+3423 
-3438 KQPLTWQQWKDSVTY
+3438 
-3453 EDLTPKYKELYSNE
+3453 
-3467 DLYNKKD
+3467 
-3474 GASLGNVS
+3474 
-3482 GRLKELKDR
+3482 
-3491 INVDLGRTNGLE
+3491 
-3503 MVHHGADDAN
+3503 
-3513 PYAVMADNFP
+3513 
-3523 ATFFVPK
+3523 
-3530 SLFAED
+3530 
-3536 GLGEGKG
+3536 
-3543 SIQTYFNVNEQ
+3543 
-3554 GAVVIRN
+3554 
-3561 PQEFSD
+3561 
-3567 FQQVTIN
+3567 
-3574 ASFRASFN
+3574 
-3582 DKWNHGL
+3582 
-3589 DEPLFTTKRKLSH
+3589 
-3602 EFLNKRDQLL
+3602 
-3612 KKLSGGR
+3612 
-3619 LDAQDETLVAL
+3619 
-3630 GNPDD
+3630 
-3635 VSGNKAIV
+3635 V
-3643 AVDVSQIF
+3643 AVDLAQIF
-3651 TRQELKERANVFAKP
+3651 TVQELKERAKVFAKP

-3681 HQTVSRDQIVA
+3681 HQAKGRYQIAA
-3692 SFELNKKV
+3692 SFELNKKI
-3700 NAYIAE
+3700 NDYIAE

-3721 QITSALFIGKMQV
+3721 QVTSALFIGKMQV
-3734 AQVDIDAIAQTRP
+3734 AQAGIDAIAQTRP
-3747 ELAARIFMVAIEE
+3747 ELATRIFMVAIEE
-3760 ANGEHRGLTDM
+3760 ANGKHVGLTDM
-3771 MVRWANEDPYLAPKQ
+3771 MLRWANEDPYLAPKH
-3786 GYKGETPNDLGFD
+3786 GYKGEMPSDLGFD

-3804 DLGDHYADFKQ
+3804 DLGEHYADFKQ

-3846 LQDLTGVESVQMAFY
+3846 LQDLTGAESVQMAFY
-3861 FLKEAAKKVDPIS
+3861 FLKEAAKKADPIS

-3885 FADKSYLSQLDS
+3885 FADQNYLSQLDS

-3923 GAGYDELTNK
+3923 GKGYDELTNM
-3933 LAGATG
+3933 LASATG

-3970 NEQMDAL
+3970 NEQMEAL

-4021 DATLFENARANGMR
+4021 DVTLFENARVNGMR

-4062 ANNIAVEVLQSLPDD
+4062 ANNIAVEVLQNLPDG

-4111 RVSDSN
+4111 KVSDSN
-4117 QFRVEQD
+4117 QFTVEQD
-4124 DMTLRV
+4124 DVSLRV
-4130 VYDDVANKPKLT
+4130 VYDDVANKPKIT
-4142 FKDSLSGANTAIHNQ
+4142 FKGSLSGANTALHNQ
-4157 NVNDWERVAVTPTAD
+4157 NVNDWERVVVTPIAD

-4180 QIIVQMENDSVVAN
+4180 QIIVQMENDPVVAK

-4199 AGKHPESSVVVQLDS
+4199 AGKHAESSVVVQLDS

-4241 DDSDSNNTHLS
+4241 DHSESNNTRLS
-4252 GYSAEDLA
+4252 GYSADELA
-4260 AKLANF
+4260 VKLAKF
-4266 QQSFSQAENINN
+4266 QQSFNQAENINN
-4278 TPDHISIV
+4278 KPDHISIV

-4300 HQFINAMDVN
+4300 HQFINAMDAN
-4310 GLRVDVSA
+4310 GLRVDVSV
-4318 RSSELAVDATGRKHT
+4318 RSSELAVDEAGRKHT
-4333 KDENG
+4333 KDANG
-4338 DWIQKAETNKV
+4338 DWVQKAENNKV
-4349 SLSWNEQGEVIAKE
+4349 SLSWDAQGEVVAKDE
-4363 ERIRNGIAEGDIDL
+4363 PIRNGIAEGDIDL
-4377 SRIGVSDVG
+4377 SRIGVNNVD
-4386 EIARGAIGDN
+4386 EPARGAIGDN
-4396 NDVFDAPEK
+4396 SDVFDAPEK
-4405 RKVETETSSSAAN
+4405 RKPETEVIANSSSSN
-4418 NKLSYS
+4418 QLSYS
-4424 GNIQVNVGDGEF
+4424 GNIQVNVGEGEF

-4448 KVGSGGF
+4448 KVGTGGF

-4462 NNVMVHIGNGE
+4462 NNVMVHIGDGE
-4473 SKHSVDMGG
+4473 SKHSVDIGG
-4482 YQALEGAQMFI
+4482 YQALEGAQMFL
-4493 GNRNVSFNLG
+4493 GNRNVSFNFG
-4503 QSNDLLVMMDKSI
+4503 HSNDLILMMDKSI
-4516 PTPPLVNPFDGAAR
+4516 PTPPLVNPFDGATR
-4530 ISGVLQSIATSGEDQ
+4530 ISGVLQGIAMSGEGE

-4578 TCLVEL
+4578 TTLVEL
-4584 DSHNERSSR
+4584 DSQNERDSR
-4593 GLKHDTEAALNKQYN
+4593 GLKHDAEATLNKQYN

-4613 NSDSSAGKL
+4613 NGNSGTSQL

-4671 GSLFGLMTQQFS
+4671 GSLFGLMTQQFT

-4693 YTPEDLPRQLKNKL
+4693 YTPQDLPRQLKNKL
-4707 LGQMAGIGAETT
+4707 LGQLAGVGAETT

-4728 TTSGQIVSRNGEAV
+4728 TASGQIVSRNGQAV
-4742 DGVAILTEMLEVI
+4742 DGVAILKEMLEVI

-4775 LKSGIDMGADG
+4775 LKAGIDMGADG
-4786 IQSFAETHGLK
+4786 IKSFAETHGLK
-4797 DKAPEEEE
+4797 EKAPEEEKD
-4805 NKSAVS
+4805 NSSVS
-4811 VNGTSVNSAQG
+4811 VNGANVNSAQG
-4822 ATASDGNTETAET
+4822 ATVADGNTETAET

-4864 SLVENLKENLTA
+4864 SLVENLKQNLTA

-4890 NSGHLQGDGDINLS
+4890 NSGHLQGDGDINIS

-4946 FTGGEGSDMGV
+4946 FTGGEGNDMGV

-5000 IDTGLGRDYVVTSG
+5000 IDTGSGRDYVVTSG

-5023 GQDYSVTIG
+5023 DQDYSVTIG

-5054 INASAGNDVVKLMGY
+5054 INAGAGNDVVKLMGY
-5069 HAVLNGGEGEDH
+5069 HAVLNGGDGDDH

-5091 QFNGEEGRDLMVL
+5091 QFNGGEGRDLMVL

-5131 EDISSEDNIVF
+5131 EDIRSEDNIVF

-5163 LRDPVSETDQAKFE
+5163 LRDPSNDSDQSKFE
-5177 HIGSVTFNDYF
+5177 HIGSVTFSDYF
-5188 DGKRAQMIIAMGE
+5188 NGNRAQVVIGMSE
-5201 KDANGERE
+5201 KDLSGERE
-5209 YTTLSE
+5209 YTMLSD
-5215 SSIDALVQAMSGFD
+5215 SAIDALVQAMSGFE

-5234 NGFIDNLDSKSRVA
+5234 NGFIDSLESKSQAA
-5248 ISTAWADVVH
+5248 ISMAWSDVVH
-5258 KKGITV
+5258 KKGLMV

>member
-21 NGNNDIVAIGFGGE
+21 DGNNNIVAIGFGGQ

-43 HVTVGSIGATVHTG
+43 HVTVGSIGATVYTG

-64 GGSAYLRVEDSTGHL
+64 GGSAYLKVEDSTGHL
-79 SVKGAA
+79 TVKGAA

-106 VSIDHLGH
+106 VSIDHLGN

-125 YNSVKRKGLSGNVTF
+125 YNSITRKGLSGNVTF
-140 KGAGGYNALWHETNH
+140 AGAGGYNALWHETNQ
-155 GNLSFAGAGA
+155 GNLSFTGAGA

-173 FDQYQGSRGDV
+173 FNRYQGSHGDV
-184 SFDGAG
+184 TFDGAG

-233 RIERTR
+233 RIERTH
-239 QAEDVYQQT
+239 QAKDVYTQT
-248 HGNIRFEG
+248 RGNIRFEG
-256 VGGYNSFYSDVA
+256 VGGYNSLYSDVA

-279 YNTITRK
+279 YNTIIRK
-286 GSGSS
+286 GSGND
-291 FDAQGMEYAKAEDIV
+291 FAKEGMTNAKADEIV
-306 LTTAKMHG
+306 LTKAVMSG
-314 SWIGSGT
+314 SWIGQD
-321 HAVTAVKSEREPN
+321 HHVTAVKSASEPN
-334 TYLFAIAD
+334 TYLFAFAD
-342 GTYTKIN
+342 STYTKIN
-349 KVRLSND
+349 KVQLRND
-356 PKTGKLKYYS
+356 PQTGELKYYS
-366 EAWYKQGNH
+366 TAWYKEGNH
-375 LSGLAR
+375 LSNLANQDI
-381 SDVSSAGGFEVNPIN
+381 SDNGGFTAVNIN
-396 GGYTLSNIAVE
+396 GAYTLSDLKVE
-407 HQQSL
+407 HQQSV
-412 TVHAMEKDLTEYEWV
+412 TVHAVEKSLTEYEWV
-427 TYANGALID
+427 TYANGAVID
-436 AKDVV
+436 AKEVS

-447 GGHAIS
+447 GGHAIYA
-453 TDGTKVDVQAIKS
+453 DGTKVDVKAVKS
-466 NRKPNTYVY
+466 NRQPNTYIY

-485 VVVELANDAET
+485 VVVELANDPET
-496 GVLKYQARSW
+496 GALKYQARSW
-506 YKEGDHTANL
+506 YKEGDHTANI
-516 ANEDIS
+516 ANQDIS
-522 SANGYHSMGKGGYSL
+522 SATGYNPMGKGGYSL
-537 SALNYSVNAIRS
+537 SDLHYSVNAVRS
-549 MSETVADIDEYTDQ
+549 TSETVADIEEYTDQ
-563 TLFKPATDSGESS
+563 TLFKPANDSGESS
-576 GDVHFSGAG
+576 GDVRFNGAG

-598 VYFNGGGIANVI
+598 VHFNGGGIANVI

-650 VHQSKQGKM
+650 VHQSQQGKM

-668 VLVRIGDGQYL
+668 VLVRLGDGQYL
-679 AHLLAYGNISVHKGN
+679 THLLAYGNISVQKGS
-694 GNSRVAML
+694 GDSRVVML

-710 IGSGHGLWLAA
+710 IGSGNGLWLAA

-728 QVGNGEVTSVL
+728 QVGQGDVAAVL

-747 KVGEGELTAGM
+747 KMGEGELTSGM
-758 LGGANVMTHISGD
+758 LGGANVITQISND
-771 EQASNTTA
+771 DQLSNTTA

-790 KGKGDTLAVMGG
+790 KGKGNTLAVMGG

-811 DGSTTGVMVGG
+811 DGTTTGVMVGG

-833 TTGIMLGVGN
+833 TTGILLGVGN

-871 SIAAMIGAGNIFT
+871 SIAVMIGAGNIFT

-954 NANIFTHI
+954 NANIFTHV
-962 GNGSTFAAMIGQA
+962 GSGSTFAAMIGQA
-975 NVMTKVG
+975 NIMTKVG

-995 IYTHV
+995 IMTHV

-1011 EMNVMTKVGNGTTLA
+1011 EVNVMTKVGNGTTLA

-1098 TTVGLLISDI
+1098 TTVGLLISDV

-1124 KGKANIVTKVGDGL
+1124 KGKANLITKVGDGL
-1138 GINVAWGQ
+1138 GVNVAWGQ

-1159 NFAKGEANI
+1159 NFAKGEANLI
-1168 LTKVGDGQEVSVV
+1168 TKVGDGQELSVV
-1181 QGKANII
+1181 QGEANII

-1202 KANVITKVGDGR
+1202 KANVITKVGHGQ

-1236 ALWSKGNVVTKVGD
+1236 ALWSKGNIVTKVGD
-1250 GMQVTAAKGK
+1250 GMQVTAAKGQ

-1282 NTKVGNGVSVN
+1282 NTKVGDGVSVN

-1321 IHIGDGLNIN
+1321 IHVGDGLNIN
-1331 ASYAR
+1331 ASYAQ

-1361 KLSALFDNVKQ
+1361 KLSALFDNIKQ
-1372 TLLGVGGSQAINYL
+1372 TVLGVGGSQAINYL

-1393 TSGTQKGRGAIAT
+1393 SSGTHKGRGAIAT

-1412 DGFQMDAIEEVG
+1412 DGFQMDAIKEVS

-1442 LNEMDNDLN
+1442 LNKMQHALN
-1451 IDGAS
+1451 VDDSSVQAS
-1456 DHAPNLIVNG
+1456 NLIVNG
-1466 DFEQG
+1466 DFELG
-1471 DRGWQSTHGV
+1471 EHGWQSTHGV
-1481 EASYS
+1481 EASYA
-1486 GSVYGVNGEGHGTR
+1486 GSVYGVEGEGHGAR
-1500 VTELDTH
+1500 VTELDTY

-1514 DLTDLTEGEVIA
+1514 DLANLAQGEVIA

-1550 VVFSSSGDA
+1550 VVFSSSGDE

-1570 AHAGSNRIE
+1570 AQAGSNRIE

-1590 YILDNVVAKSESSP
+1590 YILDNVVATSESSQ
-1604 QANAVS
+1604 QANAIR
-1610 EHAKQNQASQNALSD
+1610 EHATQNPAAQNALSD

-1657 DQQAIE
+1657 DQQALE
-1663 NNGQAQRDAVKEESE
+1663 NNGQAQRDAVQEESE
-1678 AVTAELTTLAQ
+1678 AITAELTKLAQ
-1689 GLDVLDGQ
+1689 GLDVLDSQ
-1697 ATHTGK
+1697 ATHTGE
-1703 SGEQW
+1703 SGDQW
-1708 RNDFAGG
+1708 RNEFASG
-1715 LLDGVQSQI
+1715 LLAGVQTQL
-1724 DDAKQLASDK
+1724 DDAKQLANDK
-1734 MAAAKQ
+1734 IAEAKQ
-1740 TQSDNNSKVKDS
+1740 THADTQNKVKDAV
-1752 IAKSEAGV
+1752 AKSEAGV

-1769 AEQDIAEAKADAE
+1769 AEQDIADAQADAE
-1782 TRKADAVAKSHDAKQ
+1782 KRKADALAKGKDAQQ

-1803 SAANDAQSRGDRDA
+1803 HAVNNAQSRGDRDVQV
-1817 MNAENKANQ
+1817 AENKANQ
-1826 AQNDAQGAKQNE
+1826 AQADAQGAKQNE
-1838 GDRPDRQGVAGSGLS
+1838 GDRPDRQGVTGSGLS
-1853 GNAHRVEGAGETG
+1853 GNAHSVEGAGETD
-1866 SHVNTD
+1866 SHVKTD

-1879 RFSDGLTEQEL
+1879 RFREGLTEQEQ

-1910 SKNSGSTITSMFMEA
+1910 AKNSGSTITTMFTEA
-1925 NADSIVVDTTASQ
+1925 NTDSIVVPTTKPQ
-1938 DVVRKEV
+1938 DVVRKEI
-1945 RISGVNLVG
+1945 RISGVNLEG

-1960 DSAESLVAARAEKVA
+1960 DSAVSLVAARAEKVA

-1980 LDTDNDVATDKYVP
+1980 LDSDHPRATEQYIP
-1994 VPGFERVDADVSDE
+1994 VPGFERVDVNVSDE
-2008 VKQRMIQSMSGYIEH
+2008 TKQRLTQFVSGYIEH

-2041 ESTLDY
+2041 EATLNY

-2057 KLESYGYSFETPHA
+2057 KLESYGYSFEAPHG
-2071 EKSIVSFWSGKNF
+2071 ENSLVSFWSGRNF
-2084 KQYRDVLDNAQ
+2084 KEYRNVLDNAQ
-2095 TDGKKVVYDIDVKGN
+2095 PDGKKVVYDIDVQGN
-2110 AFAIDLNKHLMRWGG
+2110 AFAIKLNKQLMRWGDM
-2125 LFLDPDNAEQNQL
+2125 FLDLDNADQNHLQ
-2138 KSSIDAATFSNT
+2138 SSIEAAAYSNT
-2150 GFWSSVYATGAQH
+2150 GFWSSVYATGAKD
-2163 DVYVIAEGGVRLGNY
+2163 DVYVIAEGGMRLGNY
-2178 FWHVELPAL
+2178 FWNVELPLL

-2207 EYKDLPADEIG
+2207 EYKDVPVNEIG
-2218 RRLTDAGVGVKVRF
+2218 HKLTDAGVGVKVRF
-2232 DALSSARQA
+2232 DALSAEQQA
-2241 ELLADNPDD
+2241 ELLAINPKG
-2250 YRADTLVELDVK
+2250 YKADSLVELDVK

-2268 MLRESLPF
+2268 MLRDALPF

-2291 EGFEV
+2291 EGFKV
-2296 RSWPGSDDKSKTILL
+2296 RAWPGSDGKSKTIVL
-2311 DNPEDAAQQ
+2311 DNPEDATQQ
-2320 KAIERFI
+2320 KTIERFI
-2327 LANFDNFEQMP
+2327 LANFQNFEQMP

-2347 VLSHHDGRTRILA
+2347 VISHDKGITHILA
-2360 QKEDGAW
+2360 QKVDGAW
-2367 TYNTNSELMSVTELL
+2367 QYNAKVELMSVTELL
-2382 DAAHVSGKV
+2382 DAANVTGKI
-2391 RGESYQKVIDALA
+2391 RGESYQQVIDALA
-2404 EYHASTAEHADYEL
+2404 DYHASITEHADYEP
-2418 ESVEQLVNLR
+2418 ESVEKLLNLR
-2428 KKIEGYALGHP
+2428 KKIEGYVLGHP
-2439 DSGRLE
+2439 DSGRVE

-2451 NQVNSRLEEVSV
+2451 NQVNTRLDEVSLLSV
-2463 LAVSEQS
+2463 AEQT
-2470 IKAHDSFSRLYDQL
+2470 IQAQDSFSRLYDQL
-2484 DNAHLKQSKH
+2484 EAANLKESKH
-2494 LYLDGN
+2494 LYLDQN

-2512 KIDQLGGSDAVLEK
+2512 NIDLLGSREAVLEK
-2526 VKASVNHEYGQAIA
+2526 VKLTVSNEYGQTVA
-2540 DTIFAGLSAN
+2540 DTIFAGLSAKD
-2550 ELAKDGKGIDIT
+2550 LAKDGKGIDIA
-2562 GLNRIHQALEQHM
+2562 GLNKVHQAIEQHL
-2575 SPVSATM
+2575 SPVSATL

-2599 IGQGRTQIDAQ
+2599 IGQGRTQLEGQ
-2610 AAADFNKQNYVS
+2610 AAADFNQQNYVS
-2622 WWPLGSKSSNIRN
+2622 WWPLGSKSSNISN
-2635 IFNVATEYQP
+2635 ILNVATKDQP

-2664 EHDMASEEND
+2664 EHDVASEEND
-2674 GFGLNDGETKLK
+2674 GFGLHDGDIKLK
-2686 RFIEKLNAAKGIDAA
+2686 RFIEKLNAAKGIDASF
-2701 YKDAS
+2701 KEAS

-2714 GNPDMLVSTGIPAH
+2714 GNPDMLETTGIPAH
-2728 VFQPFVDQWNDTSYD
+2728 VFQPFVEQWNDTSYD

-2748 NRFAQELQKQ
+2748 NRFAQELRLQ
-2758 AQASGDPALVA
+2758 AQRSDDPELLE
-2769 KRIDN
+2769 KRIGN
-2774 VVRLFAERALEEI
+2774 VVRQFAERALEEI
-2787 EAFKASQ
+2787 ETFKASQ
-2794 ADEGRV
+2794 ADQGRV

-2811 AMQAEWN
+2811 AMQAEWH
-2818 RLSHDPDARYQLLT
+2818 RLSNDPDARYQLLT

-2853 HTWRPKFGVWTPTE
+2853 HTWLPKFGVWTPTE

-2887 SHQVND
+2887 SHQVTD
-2893 DLDAL
+2893 VLDAL
-2898 SGSEKHKDKV
+2898 SG
-2908 AIENDGTPPRDKVPL
+2908 N
-2923 SPLTRFLNNELYG
+2923 
-2936 ERDARRK
+2936 
-2943 IGDITQTLLDHA
+2943 
-2955 VEKGESQKV
+2955 
-2964 TLKGEAGRLTGYYHQ
+2964 
-2979 GTASSDDETST
+2979 
-2990 TSGKVVL
+2990 
-2997 FLHGSGSSAEEQAS
+2997 
-3011 AIRSHYQKQGI
+3011 
-3022 DMLAVNLRGYGES
+3022 
-3035 DGGPSEKGLYQ
+3035 
-3046 DARTMFN
+3046 
-3053 YLVNDKGIDPSNI
+3053 
-3066 ILHGYSMGG
+3066 
-3075 PIAADLARYAAQNGQ
+3075 
-3090 AVSGLLLDRPMPS
+3090 
-3103 MTKAITAH
+3103 
-3111 EVANPAGIVGT
+3111 
-3122 IAKAVNGQ
+3122 
-3130 FSVEKNLKGLPQ
+3130 
-3142 ETPILLLTDNEGL
+3142 
-3155 GEEGEKLRVKLSNS
+3155 
-3169 GFNVTGE
+3169 
-3176 QTFYGHEAS
+3176 
-3185 NRLMS
+3185 
-3190 QYTGQIVSDLLNT
+3190 
-3203 QHIKHNE
+3203 
-3210 AKLNLEPHGK
+3210 
-3220 NYESRD
+3220 
-3226 LILKPISQPETVELG
+3226 
-3241 MPEVDQKVLADIAER
+3241 
-3256 ENVIIGVR
+3256 
-3264 PVDEKSKSL
+3264 
-3273 IASKMYSSKGLFV
+3273 
-3286 KAKSSDWGPMS
+3286 KAK
-3297 GFIPVDQ
+3297 
-3304 SFAKASARRD
+3304 
-3314 LETFNRHAEQS
+3314 
-3325 IQSGNAVSADL
+3325 
-3336 YLNQVRVEELVSKY
+3336 
-3350 HSLTPLEL
+3350 
-3358 DDQSGMYKTTAT
+3358 
-3370 NGDQSVP
+3370 
-3377 FFLNRVTVDGNELW
+3377 
-3391 QVHYITNGEL
+3391 
-3401 APFKVIGDPVSKQ
+3401 
-3414 PMTADYDLL
+3414 
-3423 TVMYSYGDLGPQDKV
+3423 
-3438 KQPLTWQQWKDSVTY
+3438 
-3453 EDLTPKYKELYSNE
+3453 
-3467 DLYNKKD
+3467 
-3474 GASLGNVS
+3474 
-3482 GRLKELKDR
+3482 
-3491 INVDLGRTNGLE
+3491 
-3503 MVHHGADDAN
+3503 
-3513 PYAVMADNFP
+3513 
-3523 ATFFVPK
+3523 
-3530 SLFAED
+3530 
-3536 GLGEGKG
+3536 
-3543 SIQTYFNVNEQ
+3543 
-3554 GAVVIRN
+3554 
-3561 PQEFSD
+3561 
-3567 FQQVTIN
+3567 
-3574 ASFRASFN
+3574 
-3582 DKWNHGL
+3582 
-3589 DEPLFTTKRKLSH
+3589 
-3602 EFLNKRDQLL
+3602 
-3612 KKLSGGR
+3612 
-3619 LDAQDETLVAL
+3619 
-3630 GNPDD
+3630 
-3635 VSGNKAIV
+3635 V
-3643 AVDVSQIF
+3643 AVDLAQIF
-3651 TRQELKERANVFAKP
+3651 TVQELKERAKVFAKP

-3681 HQTVSRDQIVA
+3681 HQAKGRYQIAA
-3692 SFELNKKV
+3692 SFELNKKI
-3700 NAYIAE
+3700 NDYIAE
-3706 HPTSGRNQA
+3706 HPTSGRNQV

-3721 QITSALFIGKMQV
+3721 QVTSALFIGKMQV
-3734 AQVDIDAIAQTRP
+3734 AQAGIDAIAQTRP
-3747 ELAARIFMVAIEE
+3747 ELATRIFMVAIEE
-3760 ANGEHRGLTDM
+3760 ANGKHVGLTDM
-3771 MVRWANEDPYLAPKQ
+3771 MLRWANEDPYLAPKH
-3786 GYKGETPNDLGFD
+3786 GYKGEMPSDLGFD

-3804 DLGDHYADFKQ
+3804 DLGEHYADFKK

-3846 LQDLTGVESVQMAFY
+3846 LQDLTGAESVQMAFY
-3861 FLKEAAKKVDPIS
+3861 FLKEAAKKADPIS

-3885 FADKSYLSQLDS
+3885 FADQNYLSQLDS

-3923 GAGYDELTNK
+3923 GKGYDELTNM
-3933 LAGATG
+3933 LASATG

-3970 NEQMDAL
+3970 NEQMEAL

-4021 DATLFENARANGMR
+4021 DVTLFENARVNGMR

-4062 ANNIAVEVLQSLPDD
+4062 ANNIAVEVLQNLPDG

-4111 RVSDSN
+4111 KVSDSN
-4117 QFRVEQD
+4117 QFTVEQD
-4124 DMTLRV
+4124 DVSLRV
-4130 VYDDVANKPKLT
+4130 VYDDVANKPKIT
-4142 FKDSLSGANTAIHNQ
+4142 FKGSLSGANTALHNQ
-4157 NVNDWERVAVTPTAD
+4157 NVNDWERVVVTPIAD

-4180 QIIVQMENDSVVAN
+4180 QIIVQMENDPVVAK

-4199 AGKHPESSVVVQLDS
+4199 AGKHAESSVVVQLDS

-4241 DDSDSNNTHLS
+4241 DHSESNNTRLS
-4252 GYSAEDLA
+4252 GYSADELA
-4260 AKLANF
+4260 VKLAKF
-4266 QQSFSQAENINN
+4266 QQSFNQAENINN
-4278 TPDHISIV
+4278 KPDHISIV

-4300 HQFINAMDVN
+4300 HQFINAMDAN
-4310 GLRVDVSA
+4310 GLRVDVSV
-4318 RSSELAVDATGRKHT
+4318 RSSELAVDEAGRKHT
-4333 KDENG
+4333 KDANG
-4338 DWIQKAETNKV
+4338 DWVQKAENNKV
-4349 SLSWNEQGEVIAKE
+4349 SLSWDAQGEVVAKD

-4377 SRIGVSDVG
+4377 SRIGVSDVD
-4386 EIARGAIGDN
+4386 EPARGAIGDN
-4396 NDVFDAPEK
+4396 SDVFDAPEK
-4405 RKVETETSSSAAN
+4405 RKPETEVIANSSSSN
-4418 NKLSYS
+4418 QLSYS
-4424 GNIQVNVGDGEF
+4424 GNIQVNVGEGEF

-4448 KVGSGGF
+4448 KVGTGGF

-4462 NNVMVHIGNGE
+4462 NNVMVHIGDGE
-4473 SKHSVDMGG
+4473 SKHSVDIGG
-4482 YQALEGAQMFI
+4482 YQALEGAQMFL
-4493 GNRNVSFNLG
+4493 GNRNVSFNFG
-4503 QSNDLLVMMDKSI
+4503 HSNDLILMMDKSI

-4530 ISGVLQSIATSGEDQ
+4530 ISGVLQGIATSGEGE

-4578 TCLVEL
+4578 TTLVEL
-4584 DSHNERSSR
+4584 DSQNERDSR
-4593 GLKHDTEAALNKQYN
+4593 GLKHDAEATLNKQYN

-4613 NSDSSAGKL
+4613 NGNSGTSQL

-4671 GSLFGLMTQQFS
+4671 GSLFGLMTQQFT

-4693 YTPEDLPRQLKNKL
+4693 YTPQDLPRQLKNKL
-4707 LGQMAGIGAETT
+4707 LGQLAGVGAETT

-4728 TTSGQIVSRNGEAV
+4728 TASGQIVSRNGQAV
-4742 DGVAILTEMLEVI
+4742 DGVAILKEMLEVI

-4775 LKSGIDMGADG
+4775 LKAGIDMGADG
-4786 IQSFAETHGLK
+4786 IKSFAETHGLK
-4797 DKAPEEEE
+4797 EKAPEEEKD
-4805 NKSAVS
+4805 NSSVS
-4811 VNGTSVNSAQG
+4811 VNGANVNSAQG
-4822 ATASDGNTETAET
+4822 ATMADGNTETAET
-4835 QDRAFGFNSL
+4835 QDRALGFNSL

-4864 SLVENLKENLTA
+4864 SLVENLKQNLTA

-4890 NSGHLQGDGDINLS
+4890 NSGHLQGDGDINIS

-4946 FTGGEGSDMGV
+4946 FTGGEGNDMGV

-5000 IDTGLGRDYVVTSG
+5000 IDTGSGRDYVVTSG

-5023 GQDYSVTIG
+5023 DQDYSVTIG

-5054 INASAGNDVVKLMGY
+5054 INAGAGNDVVKLIGY
-5069 HAVLNGGEGEDH
+5069 HAVLNGGDGDDH

-5091 QFNGEEGRDLMVL
+5091 QFNGGEGRDLMVL

-5131 EDISSEDNIVF
+5131 EDIRSEDNIVF

-5163 LRDPVSETDQAKFE
+5163 LRDPSNDSDQSKFE
-5177 HIGSVTFNDYF
+5177 HIGSVTFSDYF
-5188 DGKRAQMIIAMGE
+5188 NGNRAQVVIGMSE
-5201 KDANGERE
+5201 KDLSGERE
-5209 YTTLSE
+5209 YTMLSD
-5215 SSIDALVQAMSGFD
+5215 SAIDALIQAMSGFE

-5234 NGFIDNLDSKSRVA
+5234 NGFIDSLESKSQAA
-5248 ISTAWADVVH
+5248 ISMAWSDVVH
-5258 KKGITV
+5258 KKGLMV

>member
-21 NGNNDIVAIGFGGE
+21 DGNNNIVAIGFGGQ

-43 HVTVGSIGATVHTG
+43 HVTVGSIGATVYTG

-64 GGSAYLRVEDSTGHL
+64 GGSAYLKVEDSTGHL
-79 SVKGAA
+79 TVKGAA

-106 VSIDHLGH
+106 VSIDHLGN

-125 YNSVKRKGLSGNVTF
+125 YNGITRKGLSGNVTF
-140 KGAGGYNALWHETNH
+140 AGAGGYNALWHETNQ
-155 GNLSFAGAGA
+155 GNLSFTGAGA

-173 FDQYQGSRGDV
+173 FNRYQGSHGDV
-184 SFDGAG
+184 TFDGAG

-233 RIERTR
+233 RIERTH
-239 QAEDVYQQT
+239 QAEDVYTQT
-248 HGNIRFEG
+248 RGNIRFEG
-256 VGGYNSFYSDVA
+256 VGGYNSLYSDVA

-279 YNTITRK
+279 YNTIIRK
-286 GSGSS
+286 GSGND
-291 FDAQGMEYAKAEDIV
+291 FAKEGMTNAKADEIV
-306 LTTAKMHG
+306 LTKAVMSG
-314 SWIGSGT
+314 SWIGQD
-321 HAVTAVKSEREPN
+321 HHVTAVKSASEPN
-334 TYLFAIAD
+334 TYLFAFAD
-342 GTYTKIN
+342 STYTKIN
-349 KVRLSND
+349 KVQLRND
-356 PKTGKLKYYS
+356 PQTGELKYYS
-366 EAWYKQGNH
+366 TAWYKEGNH
-375 LSGLAR
+375 LSNLANQDI
-381 SDVSSAGGFEVNPIN
+381 SDNGGFTAVNIN
-396 GGYTLSNIAVE
+396 GAYTLSDLKVE
-407 HQQSL
+407 HQQFV
-412 TVHAMEKDLTEYEWV
+412 TVHAVEKSLTEYEWV
-427 TYANGALID
+427 TYANGAVID
-436 AKDVV
+436 AKEVS

-447 GGHAIS
+447 GGHAIYA
-453 TDGTKVDVQAIKS
+453 DGTKVDVKAVKS
-466 NRKPNTYVY
+466 NRQPNTYIY

-485 VVVELANDAET
+485 VVVELANDPET
-496 GVLKYQARSW
+496 GALKYQARSW
-506 YKEGDHTANL
+506 YKEGDHTANI
-516 ANEDIS
+516 ANQDIS
-522 SANGYHSMGKGGYSL
+522 SATGYNPMGKGGYSL
-537 SALNYSVNAIRS
+537 SDLHYSVNAVRS
-549 MSETVADIDEYTDQ
+549 TSETVADIEEYTDQ
-563 TLFKPATDSGESS
+563 TLFKPANDSGESS
-576 GDVHFSGAG
+576 GDVRFNGAG

-598 VYFNGGGIANVI
+598 VHFNGGGIANVI

-650 VHQSKQGKM
+650 VHQSQQGKM

-668 VLVRIGDGQYL
+668 VLVRLGDGQYL
-679 AHLLAYGNISVHKGN
+679 AHLLAYGNISVQKGS
-694 GNSRVAML
+694 GDSRVVML

-710 IGSGHGLWLAA
+710 IGSGNGLWLAA

-728 QVGNGEVTSVL
+728 QVGQGDVAAVL

-747 KVGEGELTAGM
+747 KMGEGELTSGM
-758 LGGANVMTHISGD
+758 LGGANVITHISND
-771 EQASNTTA
+771 DQLSNTTA

-790 KGKGDTLAVMGG
+790 KGKGNTLAVMGG

-811 DGSTTGVMVGG
+811 DGTTTGVMVGG

-871 SIAAMIGAGNIFT
+871 SIAVMIGAGNIFT

-962 GNGSTFAAMIGQA
+962 GHGSTFAAMIGQA
-975 NVMTKVG
+975 NIMTKVG

-995 IYTHV
+995 IMTHV

-1011 EMNVMTKVGNGTTLA
+1011 EVNVMTKVGNGSTLA

-1098 TTVGLLISDI
+1098 TTVGLLISDV

-1124 KGKANIVTKVGDGL
+1124 KGKANLITKVGDGL
-1138 GINVAWGQ
+1138 GVNVTWGQ

-1159 NFAKGEANI
+1159 NFAKGEANLI
-1168 LTKVGDGQEVSVV
+1168 TKVGDGQEVSVV
-1181 QGKANII
+1181 QGEANII

-1202 KANVITKVGDGR
+1202 KANVITKVGHGQ

-1236 ALWSKGNVVTKVGD
+1236 ALWSKGNIVTKVGD
-1250 GMQVTAAKGK
+1250 GMQVTAAKGQ
-1260 ANITTTVGNGLSV
+1260 ANITTTVGNGLNV

-1282 NTKVGNGVSVN
+1282 NTKVGDGVSVN

-1321 IHIGDGLNIN
+1321 IHVGDGLNIN
-1331 ASYAR
+1331 ASYAQ

-1361 KLSALFDNVKQ
+1361 KLSALFDNIKQ
-1372 TLLGVGGSQAINYL
+1372 TVLGVGGSQAINYL

-1393 TSGTQKGRGAIAT
+1393 SSGTHKGRGAIAT

-1412 DGFQMDAIEEVG
+1412 DGFQMDAIKEVG

-1442 LNEMDNDLN
+1442 LNKMQHAINVDD
-1451 IDGAS
+1451 S
-1456 DHAPNLIVNG
+1456 SVQAPNLIVNG
-1466 DFEQG
+1466 DFELG
-1471 DRGWQSTHGV
+1471 EHGWQSTHGV
-1481 EASYS
+1481 EASYA
-1486 GSVYGVNGEGHGTR
+1486 GSVYGVEGEGHGAR
-1500 VTELDTH
+1500 VTELDTY

-1514 DLTDLTEGEVIA
+1514 DLANLAQGEVIA

-1550 VVFSSSGDA
+1550 VVFSSSGDE

-1570 AHAGSNRIE
+1570 AQAGSNRIE

-1590 YILDNVVAKSESSP
+1590 YILDNVVATSESSQ
-1604 QANAVS
+1604 QANAIR
-1610 EHAKQNQASQNALSD
+1610 EHATQNPAAQNALSD

-1657 DQQAIE
+1657 DQQALE
-1663 NNGQAQRDAVKEESE
+1663 NNGQAQRDAVQEESE
-1678 AVTAELTTLAQ
+1678 AITAELTKLAQ
-1689 GLDVLDGQ
+1689 GLDVLDSQ
-1697 ATHTGK
+1697 ATHTGE
-1703 SGEQW
+1703 SGDQW
-1708 RNDFAGG
+1708 RNEFASG
-1715 LLDGVQSQI
+1715 LLAGVQTQL
-1724 DDAKQLASDK
+1724 DDAKQLANEK
-1734 MAAAKQ
+1734 IAEAKQ
-1740 TQSDNNSKVKDS
+1740 KHADNQNKVKDAV
-1752 IAKSEAGV
+1752 AKSEAGV

-1769 AEQDIAEAKADAE
+1769 AEQDIADAQADAE
-1782 TRKADAVAKSHDAKQ
+1782 KRKADALAKGKDAQQ

-1803 SAANDAQSRGDRDA
+1803 HAVNNAQSRGDRDVQL
-1817 MNAENKANQ
+1817 AENKANQ
-1826 AQNDAQGAKQNE
+1826 VQADAQGAKQNE
-1838 GDRPDRQGVAGSGLS
+1838 GDRPDRQGVTGSGLS
-1853 GNAHRVEGAGETG
+1853 GNAHSVEGAGETD
-1866 SHVNTD
+1866 SHVKTD

-1879 RFSDGLTEQEL
+1879 RFSEGLTEQEQ

-1910 SKNSGSTITSMFMEA
+1910 AKNSGSTITTMFTEA
-1925 NADSIVVDTTASQ
+1925 NTDSIVVPTTKPQ
-1938 DVVRKEV
+1938 DVVRKEI
-1945 RISGVNLVG
+1945 RISGVNLEG

-1960 DSAESLVAARAEKVA
+1960 DSAVSLVAARAEKVA

-1980 LDTDNDVATDKYVP
+1980 LDSDHPRATEQYIP
-1994 VPGFERVDADVSDE
+1994 VPGFERVDVNVSDE
-2008 VKQRMIQSMSGYIEH
+2008 TKQRLTQFVSGYIEH

-2041 ESTLDY
+2041 EATLNY

-2057 KLESYGYSFETPHA
+2057 KLESYGYSFEAPHG
-2071 EKSIVSFWSGKNF
+2071 ENSLVSFWSGRNF
-2084 KQYRDVLDNAQ
+2084 KEYRNVLDNAQ
-2095 TDGKKVVYDIDVKGN
+2095 PDGKKVVYDIDVQGN
-2110 AFAIDLNKHLMRWGG
+2110 AFAIKLNKQLMRWGDM
-2125 LFLDPDNAEQNQL
+2125 FLDLENADQNHLQ
-2138 KSSIDAATFSNT
+2138 SSIEAAAYSNT
-2150 GFWSSVYATGAQH
+2150 GFWSSVYATGAKD
-2163 DVYVIAEGGVRLGNY
+2163 DVYVIAEGGMRLGNY
-2178 FWHVELPAL
+2178 FWNVELPLL

-2207 EYKDLPADEIG
+2207 EYKDVPVNEIG
-2218 RRLTDAGVGVKVRF
+2218 HKLTDAGVGVKVRF
-2232 DALSSARQA
+2232 DALSAAQQA
-2241 ELLADNPDD
+2241 ELLAINPKG
-2250 YRADTLVELDVK
+2250 YKADSLVELDVK

-2268 MLRESLPF
+2268 MLRDALPF

-2291 EGFEV
+2291 EGFKV
-2296 RSWPGSDDKSKTILL
+2296 RAWPGSDGKSKTIVL
-2311 DNPEDAAQQ
+2311 DNPEDATQQ
-2320 KAIERFI
+2320 KTIERFI
-2327 LANFDNFEQMP
+2327 LANFQNFEQMP

-2347 VLSHHDGRTRILA
+2347 VISHDKGITHILA
-2360 QKEDGAW
+2360 QKVDGAW
-2367 TYNTNSELMSVTELL
+2367 LYNAKVDLMSVTELL
-2382 DAAHVSGKV
+2382 DAANVTGKI
-2391 RGESYQKVIDALA
+2391 RGESYQQVIDALS
-2404 EYHASTAEHADYEL
+2404 EYHSSVTEFSDYEQ
-2418 ESVEQLVNLR
+2418 ESIEKLLSLR
-2428 KKIEGYALGHP
+2428 KKIEGYVLGHP
-2439 DSGRLE
+2439 DSGRIA

-2451 NQVNSRLEEVSV
+2451 NQVNTRLEEVSV
-2463 LAVSEQS
+2463 LAVSEPN
-2470 IKAHDSFSRLYDQL
+2470 IKAQDSFSRLYDQL
-2484 DNAHLKQSKH
+2484 ETANLKGTKH
-2494 LYLDGN
+2494 LYLDQN
-2500 GDFVTKG
+2500 GEFVTKS
-2507 KGNLA
+2507 KGHLA
-2512 KIDQLGGSDAVLEK
+2512 NIDLLGSREAVLEK
-2526 VKASVNHEYGQAIA
+2526 VKLTVSNEYGQTVA
-2540 DTIFAGLSAN
+2540 DTVFAGLSAKD
-2550 ELAKDGKGIDIT
+2550 LAKDGKGIDIA
-2562 GLNRIHQALEQHM
+2562 GLKKVHLAIEQHL
-2575 SPVSATM
+2575 SPVSATLFL
-2582 YIWKPSDH
+2582 WKPSDH

-2599 IGQGRTQIDAQ
+2599 ISQGRTQLEGQ
-2610 AAADFNKQNYVS
+2610 AAADFNQQNYVS
-2622 WWPLGSKSSNIRN
+2622 WWPLGSKSSNISN
-2635 IFNVATEYQP
+2635 ILNVATKDQP

-2651 SDFSQPA
+2651 KDFSQPA
-2658 HQNDTL
+2658 AHGESL
-2664 EHDMASEEND
+2664 AFDMQTEEND
-2674 GFGLNDGETKLK
+2674 DFGLKSAEDKLK
-2686 RFIEKLNAAKGIDAA
+2686 DFIKQLASASGVDKKF
-2701 YKDAS
+2701 KDISQAFTMM
-2706 EGYASVLL
+2706 ALM
-2714 GNPDMLVSTGIPAH
+2714 NPDILESANIPEH
-2728 VFQPFVDQWNDTSYD
+2728 ISKPFVDQWNDTSYD
-2743 MMDVA
+2743 MQDVA
-2748 NRFAQELQKQ
+2748 QRFAKELQEQAKVAANSEQMEQQISEVVRRFAQDELDKIQT
-2758 AQASGDPALVA
+2758 
-2769 KRIDN
+2769 
-2774 VVRLFAERALEEI
+2774 
-2787 EAFKASQ
+2787 FKETQ
-2794 ADEGRV
+2794 ADQGRV
-2800 FRINLEGLDVA
+2800 FRINLEGLDVS
-2811 AMQAEWN
+2811 AMQAEWH
-2818 RLSHDPDARYQLLT
+2818 RLSNDPDARYQLLT

-2853 HTWRPKFGVWTPTE
+2853 HTWLPKFGVWTPTE

-2887 SHQVND
+2887 SHQVTD
-2893 DLDAL
+2893 VLDAL
-2898 SGSEKHKDKV
+2898 SG
-2908 AIENDGTPPRDKVPL
+2908 N
-2923 SPLTRFLNNELYG
+2923 
-2936 ERDARRK
+2936 
-2943 IGDITQTLLDHA
+2943 
-2955 VEKGESQKV
+2955 
-2964 TLKGEAGRLTGYYHQ
+2964 
-2979 GTASSDDETST
+2979 
-2990 TSGKVVL
+2990 
-2997 FLHGSGSSAEEQAS
+2997 
-3011 AIRSHYQKQGI
+3011 
-3022 DMLAVNLRGYGES
+3022 
-3035 DGGPSEKGLYQ
+3035 
-3046 DARTMFN
+3046 
-3053 YLVNDKGIDPSNI
+3053 
-3066 ILHGYSMGG
+3066 
-3075 PIAADLARYAAQNGQ
+3075 
-3090 AVSGLLLDRPMPS
+3090 
-3103 MTKAITAH
+3103 
-3111 EVANPAGIVGT
+3111 
-3122 IAKAVNGQ
+3122 
-3130 FSVEKNLKGLPQ
+3130 
-3142 ETPILLLTDNEGL
+3142 
-3155 GEEGEKLRVKLSNS
+3155 
-3169 GFNVTGE
+3169 
-3176 QTFYGHEAS
+3176 
-3185 NRLMS
+3185 
-3190 QYTGQIVSDLLNT
+3190 
-3203 QHIKHNE
+3203 
-3210 AKLNLEPHGK
+3210 
-3220 NYESRD
+3220 
-3226 LILKPISQPETVELG
+3226 
-3241 MPEVDQKVLADIAER
+3241 
-3256 ENVIIGVR
+3256 
-3264 PVDEKSKSL
+3264 
-3273 IASKMYSSKGLFV
+3273 
-3286 KAKSSDWGPMS
+3286 KAK
-3297 GFIPVDQ
+3297 
-3304 SFAKASARRD
+3304 
-3314 LETFNRHAEQS
+3314 
-3325 IQSGNAVSADL
+3325 
-3336 YLNQVRVEELVSKY
+3336 
-3350 HSLTPLEL
+3350 
-3358 DDQSGMYKTTAT
+3358 
-3370 NGDQSVP
+3370 
-3377 FFLNRVTVDGNELW
+3377 
-3391 QVHYITNGEL
+3391 
-3401 APFKVIGDPVSKQ
+3401 
-3414 PMTADYDLL
+3414 
-3423 TVMYSYGDLGPQDKV
+3423 
-3438 KQPLTWQQWKDSVTY
+3438 
-3453 EDLTPKYKELYSNE
+3453 
-3467 DLYNKKD
+3467 
-3474 GASLGNVS
+3474 
-3482 GRLKELKDR
+3482 
-3491 INVDLGRTNGLE
+3491 
-3503 MVHHGADDAN
+3503 
-3513 PYAVMADNFP
+3513 
-3523 ATFFVPK
+3523 
-3530 SLFAED
+3530 
-3536 GLGEGKG
+3536 
-3543 SIQTYFNVNEQ
+3543 
-3554 GAVVIRN
+3554 
-3561 PQEFSD
+3561 
-3567 FQQVTIN
+3567 
-3574 ASFRASFN
+3574 
-3582 DKWNHGL
+3582 
-3589 DEPLFTTKRKLSH
+3589 
-3602 EFLNKRDQLL
+3602 
-3612 KKLSGGR
+3612 
-3619 LDAQDETLVAL
+3619 
-3630 GNPDD
+3630 
-3635 VSGNKAIV
+3635 V
-3643 AVDVSQIF
+3643 AVDLAQIF
-3651 TRQELKERANVFAKP
+3651 TVQELKERAKVFAKP

-3681 HQTVSRDQIVA
+3681 HQAKGRYQIAA
-3692 SFELNKKV
+3692 SFELNKKI
-3700 NAYIAE
+3700 NDYIAE

-3721 QITSALFIGKMQV
+3721 QVTSALFIGKMQV
-3734 AQVDIDAIAQTRP
+3734 AQAGIDAIAQTRP
-3747 ELAARIFMVAIEE
+3747 ELATRIFMVAIEE
-3760 ANGEHRGLTDM
+3760 ANGKHVGLTDM
-3771 MVRWANEDPYLAPKQ
+3771 MLRWANEDPYLAPKH
-3786 GYKGETPNDLGFD
+3786 GYKGEMPSDLGFD

-3804 DLGDHYADFKQ
+3804 DLGEHYADFKQ

-3846 LQDLTGVESVQMAFY
+3846 LQDLTGAESVQMAFY
-3861 FLKEAAKKVDPIS
+3861 FLKEAAKKADPIS

-3885 FADKSYLSQLDS
+3885 FADQNYLSQLDS

-3923 GAGYDELTNK
+3923 GKGYDELTNM
-3933 LAGATG
+3933 LASATG

-3970 NEQMDAL
+3970 NEQMEAL

-4021 DATLFENARANGMR
+4021 DVTLFENARVNGMR

-4062 ANNIAVEVLQSLPDD
+4062 ANNIAVEVLQNLPDG

-4111 RVSDSN
+4111 KVSDSN
-4117 QFRVEQD
+4117 QFTVEQD
-4124 DMTLRV
+4124 DVSLRV
-4130 VYDDVANKPKLT
+4130 VYDDVANKPKIT
-4142 FKDSLSGANTAIHNQ
+4142 FKGSLSGANTALHNQ
-4157 NVNDWERVAVTPTAD
+4157 NVNDWERVVVTPIAD

-4180 QIIVQMENDSVVAN
+4180 QIIVQMENDPVVAK

-4199 AGKHPESSVVVQLDS
+4199 AGKHAESSVVVQLDS

-4241 DDSDSNNTHLS
+4241 DHSESNNTRLS
-4252 GYSAEDLA
+4252 GYSADELA
-4260 AKLANF
+4260 VKLAKF
-4266 QQSFSQAENINN
+4266 QQSFNQAENINN
-4278 TPDHISIV
+4278 KPDHISIV

-4300 HQFINAMDVN
+4300 HQFINAMDAN
-4310 GLRVDVSA
+4310 GLRVDVSV
-4318 RSSELAVDATGRKHT
+4318 RSSELAVDEAGRKHT
-4333 KDENG
+4333 KDANG
-4338 DWIQKAETNKV
+4338 DWVQKAENNKV
-4349 SLSWNEQGEVIAKE
+4349 SLSWDAQGEVVAKDE
-4363 ERIRNGIAEGDIDL
+4363 PIRNGIAEGDIDL
-4377 SRIGVSDVG
+4377 SRIGVNNVD
-4386 EIARGAIGDN
+4386 EPARGAIGDN
-4396 NDVFDAPEK
+4396 SDVFDAPEK
-4405 RKVETETSSSAAN
+4405 RKPETEVIANSSSSN
-4418 NKLSYS
+4418 QLSYS
-4424 GNIQVNVGDGEF
+4424 GNIQVNVGEGEF

-4448 KVGSGGF
+4448 KVGTGGF

-4462 NNVMVHIGNGE
+4462 NNVMVHIGDGE
-4473 SKHSVDMGG
+4473 SKHSVDIGG
-4482 YQALEGAQMFI
+4482 YQALEGAQMFL
-4493 GNRNVSFNLG
+4493 GNRNVSFNFG
-4503 QSNDLLVMMDKSI
+4503 HSNDLILMMDKSI

-4530 ISGVLQSIATSGEDQ
+4530 ISVVLQGIAMSGEGE

-4578 TCLVEL
+4578 TTLVEL
-4584 DSHNERSSR
+4584 DSQNERDSR
-4593 GLKHDTEAALNKQYN
+4593 GLKHDAEATLNKQYN

-4613 NSDSSAGKL
+4613 NGNSGTSQL

-4671 GSLFGLMTQQFS
+4671 GSLFGLMTQQFT

-4693 YTPEDLPRQLKNKL
+4693 YTPQDLPRQLKNKL
-4707 LGQMAGIGAETT
+4707 LGQLAGVGAETT

-4728 TTSGQIVSRNGEAV
+4728 TASGQIVSRNGQAV
-4742 DGVAILTEMLEVI
+4742 DGVAILKEMLEVI

-4775 LKSGIDMGADG
+4775 LKAGIDMGADG
-4786 IQSFAETHGLK
+4786 IKSFAETHGLK
-4797 DKAPEEEE
+4797 EKAPEEEKD
-4805 NKSAVS
+4805 NSSVS
-4811 VNGTSVNSAQG
+4811 VNGANVNSAQG
-4822 ATASDGNTETAET
+4822 ATVADGNTETAET

-4864 SLVENLKENLTA
+4864 SLVENLKQNLTA

-4890 NSGHLQGDGDINLS
+4890 NSGHLQGDGDINIS

-4946 FTGGEGSDMGV
+4946 FTGGEGNDMGV

-5000 IDTGLGRDYVVTSG
+5000 IDTGSGRDYVVTSG

-5023 GQDYSVTIG
+5023 DQDYSVTIG

-5054 INASAGNDVVKLMGY
+5054 INAGAGNDVVKLMGY
-5069 HAVLNGGEGEDH
+5069 HAVLNGGDGDDH

-5091 QFNGEEGRDLMVL
+5091 QFNGGEGRDLMVL

-5131 EDISSEDNIVF
+5131 EDIRSEDNIVF

-5163 LRDPVSETDQAKFE
+5163 LRDPSNDSDQSKFE
-5177 HIGSVTFNDYF
+5177 HIGSVTFSDYF
-5188 DGKRAQMIIAMGE
+5188 NGNRAQVVIGMSE
-5201 KDANGERE
+5201 KDLSGERE
-5209 YTTLSE
+5209 YTMLSD
-5215 SSIDALVQAMSGFD
+5215 SAIDALVQAMSGFE

-5234 NGFIDNLDSKSRVA
+5234 NGFIDSLESKSQAA
-5248 ISTAWADVVH
+5248 ISMAWSDVVH
-5258 KKGITV
+5258 KKGLMV

>member
-21 NGNNDIVAIGFGGE
+21 DGNNSIVAIGFGGE

-43 HVTVGSIGATVHTG
+43 HVTVGSIGATVYTG

-64 GGSAYLRVEDSTGHL
+64 GGSAYLRVEDTTGHL

-106 VSIDHLGH
+106 VSIDHLGN

-125 YNSVKRKGLSGNVTF
+125 YNGITRKGLSGNVTF
-140 KGAGGYNALWHETNH
+140 KGAGGYNALWHETNQ

-173 FDQYQGSRGDV
+173 FNRYQGSRGDV
-184 SFDGAG
+184 TFDGAG

-239 QAEDVYQQT
+239 QAEDVYAQT
-248 HGNIRFEG
+248 RGNIRFEG
-256 VGGYNSFYSDVA
+256 VGGYNSLYSDVA

-306 LTTAKMHG
+306 LTAAQMHG
-314 SWIGSGT
+314 LSIDNGNKF
-321 HAVTAVKSEREPN
+321 HAVTAVKSERELN

-349 KVRLSND
+349 KVRLYND
-356 PKTGKLKYYS
+356 PETGKLKYYS
-366 EAWYKQGNH
+366 EAWFKRGNH
-375 LSGLAR
+375 LAELAR

-412 TVHAMEKDLTEYEWV
+412 TVHAVEKDLTEYEWV

-436 AKDVV
+436 AKDVA

-453 TDGTKVDVQAIKS
+453 TDGTTVDVQAVKS

-485 VVVELANDAET
+485 VVVELANDPKT
-496 GVLKYQARSW
+496 GALKYQARSW
-506 YKEGDHTANL
+506 YKEGNHTANL

-537 SALNYSVNAIRS
+537 SDLHYSVNAVRS
-549 MSETVADIDEYTDQ
+549 TSETVADIDEYTDQ

-576 GDVHFSGAG
+576 GDVRFNGAG

-694 GNSRVAML
+694 GNSRVVML

-710 IGSGHGLWLAA
+710 IGSGNGLWLAA

-728 QVGNGEVTSVL
+728 QVGKGDVASVL

-747 KVGEGELTAGM
+747 KVGDGDLTAGM
-758 LGGANVMTHISGD
+758 LGGANVITHISGD
-771 EQASNTTA
+771 NETSNTTA

-790 KGKGDTLAVMGG
+790 KGKGNTLAVMGG

-811 DGSTTGVMVGG
+811 DGTTTGVMVGG

-871 SIAAMIGAGNIFT
+871 SIAVMIGAGNIFT

-954 NANIFTHI
+954 NANIFTHV
-962 GNGSTFAAMIGQA
+962 GSGSTFAAMIGQA
-975 NVMTKVG
+975 NIMTKVG
-982 NDLTAALMVGKAN
+982 NDLTAALMGGKAN

-1000 GDGTSLGLFAG
+1000 GDGTSLGIFAG
-1011 EMNVMTKVGNGTTLA
+1011 EVNVMTKVGNGTTLA

-1084 LAGKGNILTKVGEG
+1084 LAGKGNVLTKVGEG

-1124 KGKANIVTKVGDGL
+1124 KGKANIITKVGDGL
-1138 GINVAWGQ
+1138 GVNVAWGQ

-1168 LTKVGDGQEVSVV
+1168 ITKVGDGQEVSVV

-1188 THVGNGDDYTGAWG
+1188 THVGNGDDYIGAWG
-1202 KANVITKVGDGR
+1202 KANVITKVGNGR

-1236 ALWSKGNVVTKVGD
+1236 ALWSKGNIVTKVGD

-1260 ANITTTVGNGLSV
+1260 ANITTTVGDGLSV

-1282 NTKVGNGVSVN
+1282 NTKVGDGVSVN

-1321 IHIGDGLNIN
+1321 IHVGDGLNIN
-1331 ASYAR
+1331 ASYAQ

-1361 KLSALFDNVKQ
+1361 KLSALFDNIKQ

-1393 TSGTQKGRGAIAT
+1393 SSGTQKGRGAIAT

-1412 DGFQMDAIEEVG
+1412 DGFQMEAIEEVG

-1442 LNEMDNDLN
+1442 LNKMQNALDV
-1451 IDGAS
+1451 DGSS
-1456 DHAPNLIVNG
+1456 DQTQAPNLIVNG

-1471 DRGWQSTHGV
+1471 DRGWKSTHGV

-1486 GSVYGVNGEGHGTR
+1486 GNVYGVNGEGHGAR
-1500 VTELDTH
+1500 VTELDTY

-1590 YILDNVVAKSESSP
+1590 YILDNVVAKSESSQ

-1610 EHAKQNQASQNALSD
+1610 EHAIQNQASQNALSD

-1657 DQQAIE
+1657 DQQALG

-1678 AVTAELTTLAQ
+1678 AVTAELTKLAQ

-1697 ATHTGK
+1697 ATHTGE
-1703 SGEQW
+1703 SGDQW

-1715 LLDGVQSQI
+1715 LLDGVQSQL
-1724 DDAKQLASDK
+1724 DDAKQLANDK
-1734 MAAAKQ
+1734 IAAAKQ
-1740 TQSDNNSKVKDS
+1740 TQSDNNSKVKES
-1752 IAKSEAGV
+1752 VAKSEAGV

-1782 TRKADAVAKSHDAKQ
+1782 TRKADAVAKSNDAKQ

-1826 AQNDAQGAKQNE
+1826 AQNDAKGTKQNE
-1838 GDRPDRQGVAGSGLS
+1838 GDRPDREGVAGSGLS
-1853 GNAHRVEGAGETG
+1853 GNAHSVEGAGETG
-1866 SHVNTD
+1866 SHITTD

-1879 RFSDGLTEQEL
+1879 RFSEGLSEQEQ

-1910 SKNSGSTITSMFMEA
+1910 GKNSGSTITSMFTET
-1925 NADSIVVDTTASQ
+1925 NSDSIVVPTTASQ
-1938 DVVRKEV
+1938 DVVRKEI
-1945 RISGVNLVG
+1945 RISGVNLEG

-1994 VPGFERVDADVSDE
+1994 VPGFERVDVDVSDE

-2031 QAQALATLFV
+2031 QAEALATLFV

-2057 KLESYGYSFETPHA
+2057 KLESYGYSFEAPHA

-2084 KQYRDVLDNAQ
+2084 KQYRDILDNAQ

-2150 GFWSSVYATGAQH
+2150 GFWSSVYATGAQN

-2178 FWHVELPAL
+2178 FWNVELPAL

-2207 EYKDLPADEIG
+2207 EYKDLPADQIG
-2218 RRLTDAGVGVKVRF
+2218 RRLTDAGVAVKVRF
-2232 DALSSARQA
+2232 DALSHERQA
-2241 ELLADNPDD
+2241 ELLADNPDG
-2250 YRADTLVELDVK
+2250 YKADTLVELDVK

-2276 YSLRTERNLLVQEGD
+2276 YSLRTERNLLVQEGE

-2296 RSWPGSDDKSKTILL
+2296 RSWPGIDGKSKTILL

-2320 KAIERFI
+2320 KSIERFI

-2347 VLSHHDGRTRILA
+2347 VLSHHDGRTRIIA

-2367 TYNTNSELMSVTELL
+2367 TYNTNVELMSVTELL
-2382 DAAHVSGKV
+2382 DAAHVNGKV
-2391 RGESYQKVIDALA
+2391 RGDSYQQVIDALT
-2404 EYHASTAEHADYEL
+2404 EYHASTVEHADYEL
-2418 ESVEQLVNLR
+2418 ESVEKLLNLR
-2428 KKIEGYALGHP
+2428 KQIEGYVLGHP
-2439 DSGRLE
+2439 DSGRVE

-2484 DNAHLKQSKH
+2484 DNANLKESKH

-2512 KIDQLGGSDAVLEK
+2512 TIDQLGGSDAVLEK
-2526 VKASVNHEYGQAIA
+2526 VKAAVTHEYGQVVA

-2550 ELAKDGKGIDIT
+2550 DLAKDGKGIDIA
-2562 GLNRIHQALEQHM
+2562 GLNKVHQAIEQHM

-2599 IGQGRTQIDAQ
+2599 IGQGRTQLEGQ

-2635 IFNVATEYQP
+2635 IFNVATEDQP

-2674 GFGLNDGETKLK
+2674 GFGLKDGETKLK
-2686 RFIEKLNAAKGIDAA
+2686 RFIEKLNAAKGIDAS

-2714 GNPDMLVSTGIPAH
+2714 GNPDMLASTGIPVH

-2748 NRFAQELQKQ
+2748 NRFAEELQKQ
-2758 AQASGDPALVA
+2758 AQASGDPALVE

-2818 RLSHDPDARYQLLT
+2818 RLSNDPDARYQLLT

-2887 SHQVND
+2887 SHQVTD
-2893 DLDAL
+2893 VLDAL
-2898 SGSEKHKDKV
+2898 SGNEKHKENV
-2908 AIENDGTPPRDKVPL
+2908 TIENDGTPPRDKESL

-2936 ERDARRK
+2936 EKDARRK
-2943 IGDITQTLLDHA
+2943 IGEITQTLLDHA
-2955 VEKGESQKV
+2955 VENGESQKV

-2979 GTASSDDETST
+2979 GAASSEGETSA

-3011 AIRSHYQKQGI
+3011 EIRNHYQKQGI

-3066 ILHGYSMGG
+3066 IIHGYSMGG

-3111 EVANPAGIVGT
+3111 EMANPVGIVGA

-3130 FSVEKNLKGLPQ
+3130 FSVEKNLKGLPK

-3155 GEEGEKLRVKLSNS
+3155 GEEGEKLRAKLAIA
-3169 GFNVTGE
+3169 GYNVTGE

-3185 NRLMS
+3185 NRLMG
-3190 QYTGQIVSDLLNT
+3190 QYADQIVSGLFNAEQAAVEAGEVLKGLEKDFKRYGDALKPDTSVPGKSKDIRTTKDFLNGYKNDHAKEIVDGFRSDMSIKQLVDLFVKGNWSAEQKGALAWEIESRALKVTFQNKSEKYNRLFREIASAGVVDAKATEQLAPQLMLLNLSNDGFGGRCDPLS
-3203 QHIKHNE
+3203 KLVLV
-3210 AKLNLEPHGK
+3210 AKQLENDG
-3220 NYESRD
+3220 
-3226 LILKPISQPETVELG
+3226 QV
-3241 MPEVDQKVLADIAER
+3241 
-3256 ENVIIGVR
+3256 GVAR
-3264 PVDEKSKSL
+3264 QLLE
-3273 IASKMYSSKGLFV
+3273 KMYSAAAVLSNPTLYSDSEKANASKLLSSLAAIH
-3286 KAKSSDWGPMS
+3286 AKNPMHDTS
-3297 GFIPVDQ
+3297 MKVWQEKLEGKQALTVNGVVEKITD
-3304 SFAKASARRD
+3304 ASANGKPV
-3314 LETFNRHAEQS
+3314 L
-3325 IQSGNAVSADL
+3325 
-3336 YLNQVRVEELVSKY
+3336 
-3350 HSLTPLEL
+3350 LEL
-3358 DDQSGMYKTTAT
+3358 DAPGHAMAAWAKGSGDDRVYGFYDPNAGIVEFSSAEKFGDYLTRFFGKSDLNMAQSYKLGKNDAGEAIFNRVVVMDGNTLASYKPTFGDKTTMQGILDLPVFDAT
-3370 NGDQSVP
+3370 PIKKPTGGVAS
-3377 FFLNRVTVDGNELW
+3377 
-3391 QVHYITNGEL
+3391 
-3401 APFKVIGDPVSKQ
+3401 
-3414 PMTADYDLL
+3414 DL
-3423 TVMYSYGDLGPQDKV
+3423 
-3438 KQPLTWQQWKDSVTY
+3438 
-3453 EDLTPKYKELYSNE
+3453 E
-3467 DLYNKKD
+3467 
-3474 GASLGNVS
+3474 
-3482 GRLKELKDR
+3482 
-3491 INVDLGRTNGLE
+3491 
-3503 MVHHGADDAN
+3503 
-3513 PYAVMADNFP
+3513 
-3523 ATFFVPK
+3523 
-3530 SLFAED
+3530 
-3536 GLGEGKG
+3536 
-3543 SIQTYFNVNEQ
+3543 
-3554 GAVVIRN
+3554 
-3561 PQEFSD
+3561 
-3567 FQQVTIN
+3567 
-3574 ASFRASFN
+3574 
-3582 DKWNHGL
+3582 
-3589 DEPLFTTKRKLSH
+3589 
-3602 EFLNKRDQLL
+3602 
-3612 KKLSGGR
+3612 
-3619 LDAQDETLVAL
+3619 AL
-3630 GNPDD
+3630 GNKTK
-3635 VSGNKAIV
+3635 VV
-3643 AVDVSQIF
+3643 VDLAQIF
-3651 TRQELKERANVFAKP
+3651 TVQELKERAKVFAKP

-3681 HQTVSRDQIVA
+3681 HQAKGRAQIAA
-3692 SFELNKKV
+3692 SFELNKKI
-3700 NAYIAE
+3700 NDYIAE

-3721 QITSALFIGKMQV
+3721 QVTSALFIGKMQV
-3734 AQVDIDAIAQTRP
+3734 AQAGIDAIAQTRP

-3760 ANGEHRGLTDM
+3760 ANGKHVGLTDM
-3771 MVRWANEDPYLAPKQ
+3771 MVRWANEDPYLAPKH
-3786 GYKGETPNDLGFD
+3786 GYKGETPSDLGFD

-3804 DLGDHYADFKQ
+3804 DLGEHYADFKQ

-3846 LQDLTGVESVQMAFY
+3846 LQDLTGAESVQMAFY
-3861 FLKEAAKKVDPIS
+3861 FLKEAAKKADPIS

-3885 FADKSYLSQLDS
+3885 FADQSYLSQLDS

-3909 SHETDVDAWDRRYS
+3909 SHETDIDAWDRRYS
-3923 GAGYDELTNK
+3923 GTGYDELTNK
-3933 LAGATG
+3933 LASATG
-3939 VDEQLSVLLDDRKG
+3939 VDEQLAVLLDDRKG

-4021 DATLFENARANGMR
+4021 DVTLFENARANGMR

-4062 ANNIAVEVLQSLPDD
+4062 ANNIAVEVLQNLPDG

-4111 RVSDSN
+4111 KVSDSN
-4117 QFRVEQD
+4117 QFTVEQD
-4124 DMTLRV
+4124 DVSLRV
-4130 VYDDVANKPKLT
+4130 VYEDVANKPKIT
-4142 FKDSLSGANTAIHNQ
+4142 FKDSLSGANTALHNQ
-4157 NVNDWERVAVTPTAD
+4157 NVNDWERVVVTPTAD
-4172 GGETRFDG
+4172 GGESRFDG
-4180 QIIVQMENDSVVAN
+4180 QIIVQMENDDVVAK

-4199 AGKHPESSVVVQLDS
+4199 AGKHPESSVVVQIDS

-4241 DDSDSNNTHLS
+4241 DDSESNNTRLS
-4252 GYSAEDLA
+4252 GYSADELA
-4260 AKLANF
+4260 VKLAKF
-4266 QQSFSQAENINN
+4266 QQSFNQAENINN
-4278 TPDHISIV
+4278 KPDHISIV

-4300 HQFINAMDVN
+4300 HQFINAMDAN
-4310 GLRVDVSA
+4310 GLRVDVSV
-4318 RSSELAVDATGRKHT
+4318 RSSELAVDEAGRKHT
-4333 KDENG
+4333 KDANG
-4338 DWIQKAETNKV
+4338 DWVQKAENNKV
-4349 SLSWNEQGEVIAKE
+4349 SLSWDEQGEVVAKD

-4377 SRIGVSDVG
+4377 SRIGVSDVD
-4386 EIARGAIGDN
+4386 EPARGAIGDN

-4405 RKVETETSSSAAN
+4405 RKAETETSSSSAN

-4448 KVGSGGF
+4448 KVGTGGF

-4473 SKHSVDMGG
+4473 SKHSFDIGG

-4503 QSNDLLVMMDKSI
+4503 RSNDLIVMMDKSI

-4530 ISGVLQSIATSGEDQ
+4530 ISGVLQSIATSGEGQ

-4578 TCLVEL
+4578 TSLVEL
-4584 DSHNERSSR
+4584 DSQNERSSR
-4593 GLKHDTEAALNKQYN
+4593 GLKHDAEAALNKQYN

-4613 NSDSSAGKL
+4613 NSDSDTSKL

-4707 LGQMAGIGAETT
+4707 LGQLAGVGAETT

-4728 TTSGQIVSRNGEAV
+4728 TASGHIVSRNGEAV
-4742 DGVAILTEMLEVI
+4742 DGVAILKEMLEVI

-4775 LKSGIDMGADG
+4775 LKAGINMGADG
-4786 IQSFAETHGLK
+4786 IKSFAETHGLK
-4797 DKAPEEEE
+4797 EKAPEEEE
-4805 NKSAVS
+4805 DNSSVS
-4811 VNGTSVNSAQG
+4811 VNGANVNSAQG
-4822 ATASDGNTETAET
+4822 ATVADGSTETAKT
-4835 QDRAFGFNSL
+4835 PDRAFGFNSL

-4890 NSGHLQGDGDINLS
+4890 NSGHLQGDGDINIS

-4946 FTGGEGSDMGV
+4946 FTGGEGNDMGV

-5000 IDTGLGRDYVVTSG
+5000 IDTGSGRDYVVTSG

-5023 GQDYSVTIG
+5023 DQDYSVTIG

-5091 QFNGEEGRDLMVL
+5091 QFNGGEGRDLMVL

-5131 EDISSEDNIVF
+5131 EDIRSEDNIVF

-5163 LRDPVSETDQAKFE
+5163 LRDPASDSDQAKFE
-5177 HIGSVTFNDYF
+5177 HIGSVTFSDYF
-5188 DGKRAQMIIAMGE
+5188 NGNRAQVIIAMGE
-5201 KDANGERE
+5201 KDATGERE

-5215 SSIDALVQAMSGFD
+5215 SAIDALVQAMSGFD

-5248 ISTAWADVVH
+5248 ITTAWADVVH

>member
-21 NGNNDIVAIGFGGE
+21 DGNNNIVAIGFGGQ

-43 HVTVGSIGATVHTG
+43 HVTVGSIGATVYTG

-64 GGSAYLRVEDSTGHL
+64 GGSAYLKVEDSTGHL
-79 SVKGAA
+79 TVKGAA

-106 VSIDHLGH
+106 VSIDHLGN

-125 YNSVKRKGLSGNVTF
+125 YNGITRKGLSGNVTF
-140 KGAGGYNALWHETNH
+140 AGAGGYNALWHETNQ
-155 GNLSFAGAGA
+155 GNLSFTGAGA

-173 FDQYQGSRGDV
+173 FNRYQGSHGDV
-184 SFDGAG
+184 TFDGAG

-233 RIERTR
+233 RIERTH
-239 QAEDVYQQT
+239 QAEDVYTQT
-248 HGNIRFEG
+248 RGNIRFEG
-256 VGGYNSFYSDVA
+256 VGGYNSLYSDVA

-279 YNTITRK
+279 YNTIIRK
-286 GSGSS
+286 GSGND
-291 FDAQGMEYAKAEDIV
+291 FAKEGMTNAKADEIV
-306 LTTAKMHG
+306 LTKAVMSG
-314 SWIGSGT
+314 SWIGQD
-321 HAVTAVKSEREPN
+321 HHVTAVKSASEPN
-334 TYLFAIAD
+334 TYLFAFAD
-342 GTYTKIN
+342 STYTKIN
-349 KVRLSND
+349 KVQLRND
-356 PKTGKLKYYS
+356 PQTGELKYYS
-366 EAWYKQGNH
+366 TAWYKEGNH
-375 LSGLAR
+375 LSNLANQDI
-381 SDVSSAGGFEVNPIN
+381 SDNGGFTAVNIN
-396 GGYTLSNIAVE
+396 GAYTLSDLKVE
-407 HQQSL
+407 HQQSV
-412 TVHAMEKDLTEYEWV
+412 TVHAVEKSLTEYEWV
-427 TYANGALID
+427 TYANGAVID
-436 AKDVV
+436 AKEVS

-447 GGHAIS
+447 GGHAIYA
-453 TDGTKVDVQAIKS
+453 DGTKVDVKAVKS
-466 NRKPNTYVY
+466 NRQPNTYIY

-485 VVVELANDAET
+485 VVVELANDPET
-496 GVLKYQARSW
+496 GALKYQARSW
-506 YKEGDHTANL
+506 YKEGDHTANI
-516 ANEDIS
+516 ANQDIS
-522 SANGYHSMGKGGYSL
+522 SATGYNPMGKGGYSL
-537 SALNYSVNAIRS
+537 SDLHYSVNAVRS
-549 MSETVADIDEYTDQ
+549 TSETVADIEEYTDQ
-563 TLFKPATDSGESS
+563 TLFKPANDSGESS
-576 GDVHFSGAG
+576 GDVRFNGAG

-598 VYFNGGGIANVI
+598 VHFNGGGIANVI

-650 VHQSKQGKM
+650 VHQSQQGKM

-668 VLVRIGDGQYL
+668 VLVRLGDGQYL
-679 AHLLAYGNISVHKGN
+679 AHLLAYGNISVQKGS
-694 GNSRVAML
+694 GDSRVVML

-710 IGSGHGLWLAA
+710 IGSGNGLWLAA

-728 QVGNGEVTSVL
+728 QVGKGDVAAVL

-747 KVGEGELTAGM
+747 KMGEGELTSGM
-758 LGGANVMTHISGD
+758 LGGANVITHISND
-771 EQASNTTA
+771 DQLSNTTA

-790 KGKGDTLAVMGG
+790 KGKGNTLAVMGG

-811 DGSTTGVMVGG
+811 DGTTTGVMVGA

-871 SIAAMIGAGNIFT
+871 SIAVMIGAGNIFT

-962 GNGSTFAAMIGQA
+962 GHGSTFAAMIGQA
-975 NVMTKVG
+975 NIMTKVG

-995 IYTHV
+995 IMTHV

-1011 EMNVMTKVGNGTTLA
+1011 EVNVMTKVGNGTTLA

-1048 GEANIVTKVGD
+1048 GEANIVTKLGD

-1098 TTVGLLISDI
+1098 TTVGLLISDV

-1124 KGKANIVTKVGDGL
+1124 KGKANLITKVGDGL
-1138 GINVAWGQ
+1138 GVNVTWGQ

-1159 NFAKGEANI
+1159 NFAKGEANLI
-1168 LTKVGDGQEVSVV
+1168 TKVGDGQEVSVV
-1181 QGKANII
+1181 QGEANII

-1202 KANVITKVGDGR
+1202 KANVITKVGHGQ

-1236 ALWSKGNVVTKVGD
+1236 ALWSKGNIVTKVGD
-1250 GMQVTAAKGK
+1250 GMQVTAAKGQ
-1260 ANITTTVGNGLSV
+1260 ANITTTVGNGLNV

-1282 NTKVGNGVSVN
+1282 NTKVGDGVSVN

-1321 IHIGDGLNIN
+1321 IHVGDGLNIN
-1331 ASYAR
+1331 ASYAQ

-1361 KLSALFDNVKQ
+1361 KLSALFDNIKQ
-1372 TLLGVGGSQAINYL
+1372 TVLGVGGSQAINYL

-1393 TSGTQKGRGAIAT
+1393 SSGTHKGRGAIAT

-1412 DGFQMDAIEEVG
+1412 DGFQMDAIKEVG

-1442 LNEMDNDLN
+1442 LNKMQHALN
-1451 IDGAS
+1451 VDDS
-1456 DHAPNLIVNG
+1456 SVQAPNLIVNG
-1466 DFEQG
+1466 DFELG
-1471 DRGWQSTHGV
+1471 EHGWQSTHGV
-1481 EASYS
+1481 EASYA
-1486 GSVYGVNGEGHGTR
+1486 GSVYGVEGEGHGAR
-1500 VTELDTH
+1500 VTELDTY

-1514 DLTDLTEGEVIA
+1514 DLANLAQGEVIA

-1550 VVFSSSGDA
+1550 VVFSSSGDE

-1570 AHAGSNRIE
+1570 AQAGSNRIE

-1590 YILDNVVAKSESSP
+1590 YILDNVVATSESSQ
-1604 QANAVS
+1604 QANAIR
-1610 EHAKQNQASQNALSD
+1610 EHATQNSAAQNALSD

-1657 DQQAIE
+1657 DQQALE
-1663 NNGQAQRDAVKEESE
+1663 NNGQAQRDAVQEESE
-1678 AVTAELTTLAQ
+1678 AITAELTKLAQ
-1689 GLDVLDGQ
+1689 GLDVLDSQ
-1697 ATHTGK
+1697 ATHTGE
-1703 SGEQW
+1703 SGDQW
-1708 RNDFAGG
+1708 RNEFASG
-1715 LLDGVQSQI
+1715 LLAGVQTQL
-1724 DDAKQLASDK
+1724 DDAKQLANDK
-1734 MAAAKQ
+1734 IAEAKQ
-1740 TQSDNNSKVKDS
+1740 THADNQNKVKDAV
-1752 IAKSEAGV
+1752 AKSEAGV

-1769 AEQDIAEAKADAE
+1769 AEQDIADAQADAE
-1782 TRKADAVAKSHDAKQ
+1782 KRKADALAKGKDAQQ

-1803 SAANDAQSRGDRDA
+1803 HAVNNAQSRGDRDLQV
-1817 MNAENKANQ
+1817 AENKANQ
-1826 AQNDAQGAKQNE
+1826 AQADAQGAKQNE
-1838 GDRPDRQGVAGSGLS
+1838 GDRPDRQGVTGSGLS
-1853 GNAHRVEGAGETG
+1853 GNAHSVESSGETD
-1866 SHVNTD
+1866 SHINTD

-1879 RFSDGLTEQEL
+1879 RFSEGLTEQEQ

-1910 SKNSGSTITSMFMEA
+1910 AKNSGSTITTMFTEA
-1925 NADSIVVDTTASQ
+1925 NTDSIVVPTTKPQ
-1938 DVVRKEV
+1938 DVVRKEI
-1945 RISGVNLVG
+1945 RISGVNLEG

-1960 DSAESLVAARAEKVA
+1960 DSAVSLVAARAEKVA

-1980 LDTDNDVATDKYVP
+1980 LDSDHPRATEQYIP
-1994 VPGFERVDADVSDE
+1994 VPGFERVDVNVSDE
-2008 VKQRMIQSMSGYIEH
+2008 TKQRLTQFVSGYIEH

-2041 ESTLDY
+2041 EATLNY

-2057 KLESYGYSFETPHA
+2057 KLESYGYSFEAPHG
-2071 EKSIVSFWSGKNF
+2071 ENSLVSFWSGRNF
-2084 KQYRDVLDNAQ
+2084 KEYRNVLDNAQ
-2095 TDGKKVVYDIDVKGN
+2095 PDGKKVVYDIDVQGN
-2110 AFAIDLNKHLMRWGG
+2110 AFAIKLNKQLMRWGDM
-2125 LFLDPDNAEQNQL
+2125 FLDLENADQNHLQ
-2138 KSSIDAATFSNT
+2138 SSIEAAAYSNT
-2150 GFWSSVYATGAQH
+2150 GFWSSVYATGAKD
-2163 DVYVIAEGGVRLGNY
+2163 DVYVIAEGGMRLGNY
-2178 FWHVELPAL
+2178 FWNVELPLL

-2207 EYKDLPADEIG
+2207 EYKDVPVNEIG
-2218 RRLTDAGVGVKVRF
+2218 HKLTDAGVGVKVRF
-2232 DALSSARQA
+2232 DALSAAQQA
-2241 ELLADNPDD
+2241 ELLAINPKG
-2250 YRADTLVELDVK
+2250 YKADSLVELDVK

-2268 MLRESLPF
+2268 MLRDALPF

-2291 EGFEV
+2291 EGFKV
-2296 RSWPGSDDKSKTILL
+2296 RAWPGSDGKSKTIVL
-2311 DNPEDAAQQ
+2311 DNPEDATQQ
-2320 KAIERFI
+2320 KTIERFV
-2327 LANFDNFEQMP
+2327 LANFQNFEQMP

-2347 VLSHHDGRTRILA
+2347 VISHDKGITHILA
-2360 QKEDGAW
+2360 QKVDGAW
-2367 TYNTNSELMSVTELL
+2367 LYNAKVDLMSVTELL
-2382 DAAHVSGKV
+2382 DAANVTGKI
-2391 RGESYQKVIDALA
+2391 RGESYQQVIDALS
-2404 EYHASTAEHADYEL
+2404 EYHSSVTEFSDYEQ
-2418 ESVEQLVNLR
+2418 ESIEKLLSLR
-2428 KKIEGYALGHP
+2428 KKIEGYVLGHP
-2439 DSGRLE
+2439 DSGRIA

-2451 NQVNSRLEEVSV
+2451 NQVNTHLEEVSV
-2463 LAVSEQS
+2463 LAVSEPN
-2470 IKAHDSFSRLYDQL
+2470 IKAQDSFSRLYDQL
-2484 DNAHLKQSKH
+2484 ETANLKGTKH
-2494 LYLDGN
+2494 LYLDQN
-2500 GDFVTKG
+2500 GEFVTKG
-2507 KGNLA
+2507 KGHLVN
-2512 KIDQLGGSDAVLEK
+2512 IDLLGNSEAVIEK
-2526 VKASVNHEYGQAIA
+2526 VKLAVSNEYGQTIA
-2540 DTIFAGLSAN
+2540 DTIFAGLTAHD
-2550 ELAKDGKGIDIT
+2550 LAKDGKGIDIA
-2562 GLNRIHQALEQHM
+2562 GLKKVHLAIEQHL
-2575 SPVSATM
+2575 SPVSATLFL
-2582 YIWKPSDH
+2582 WKPSDH

-2599 IGQGRTQIDAQ
+2599 ISQGRTQLEGQ
-2610 AAADFNKQNYVS
+2610 TAADFNQQNYVS
-2622 WWPLGSKSSNIRN
+2622 WWPLGSKSSNISN
-2635 IFNVATEYQP
+2635 ILNVATKDQP

-2664 EHDMASEEND
+2664 EHDVASEEND
-2674 GFGLNDGETKLK
+2674 GFGLHDGDIKLK
-2686 RFIEKLNAAKGIDAA
+2686 RFIEKLNAAKGIDASF
-2701 YKDAS
+2701 KEAS

-2714 GNPDMLVSTGIPAH
+2714 GNPDMLETTGIPAH
-2728 VFQPFVDQWNDTSYD
+2728 VFQPFVEQWNDTSYD

-2748 NRFAQELQKQ
+2748 NRFAQELRLQ
-2758 AQASGDPALVA
+2758 AQRSDDPELLE
-2769 KRIDN
+2769 KRIGN
-2774 VVRLFAERALEEI
+2774 VVRQFAERALEEI
-2787 EAFKASQ
+2787 ETFKASQ
-2794 ADEGRV
+2794 ADQGRV

-2811 AMQAEWN
+2811 AMQAEWH
-2818 RLSHDPDARYQLLT
+2818 RLSNDPDARYQLLT

-2853 HTWRPKFGVWTPTE
+2853 HTWLPKFGVWTPTE

-2887 SHQVND
+2887 SHQVTD
-2893 DLDAL
+2893 VLDAL
-2898 SGSEKHKDKV
+2898 SGNEKPKENV
-2908 AIENDGTPPRDKVPL
+2908 AIENDGTPPRDKESL

-2936 ERDARRK
+2936 DKEARRK
-2943 IGDITQTLLDHA
+2943 IGEITQTLLDHA
-2955 VEKGESQKV
+2955 VEKGESQKI
-2964 TLKGEAGRLTGYYHQ
+2964 TLQGEAGRLTGYYHQ
-2979 GTASSDDETST
+2979 GTAPSEGETSSP
-2990 TSGKVVL
+2990 SGKVVL

-3011 AIRSHYQKQGI
+3011 AIRNHYQKQGI

-3035 DGGPSEKGLYQ
+3035 DGGPSEKGLYE

-3066 ILHGYSMGG
+3066 IIHGYSMGG

-3111 EVANPAGIVGT
+3111 EVANPAGIVGA

-3130 FSVEKNLKGLPQ
+3130 FSVEKNLEGLPK
-3142 ETPILLLTDNEGL
+3142 ETSILLLTDNEGL
-3155 GEEGEKLRVKLSNS
+3155 GNEGEKLRTKLTAS
-3169 GFNVTGE
+3169 GYNVTGE

-3190 QYTGQIVSDLLNT
+3190 QYADQIVSGLSSSASVDEDLDQQGLDTTSTKDQGVSNKDDHL
-3203 QHIKHNE
+3203 QVVDSKE
-3210 AKLNLEPHGK
+3210 A
-3220 NYESRD
+3220 
-3226 LILKPISQPETVELG
+3226 
-3241 MPEVDQKVLADIAER
+3241 LADGKI
-3256 ENVIIGVR
+3256 
-3264 PVDEKSKSL
+3264 L
-3273 IASKMYSSKGLFV
+3273 
-3286 KAKSSDWGPMS
+3286 
-3297 GFIPVDQ
+3297 
-3304 SFAKASARRD
+3304 
-3314 LETFNRHAEQS
+3314 H
-3325 IQSGNAVSADL
+3325 
-3336 YLNQVRVEELVSKY
+3336 NQ
-3350 HSLTPLEL
+3350 
-3358 DDQSGMYKTTAT
+3358 
-3370 NGDQSVP
+3370 
-3377 FFLNRVTVDGNELW
+3377 
-3391 QVHYITNGEL
+3391 
-3401 APFKVIGDPVSKQ
+3401 
-3414 PMTADYDLL
+3414 
-3423 TVMYSYGDLGPQDKV
+3423 
-3438 KQPLTWQQWKDSVTY
+3438 
-3453 EDLTPKYKELYSNE
+3453 
-3467 DLYNKKD
+3467 
-3474 GASLGNVS
+3474 
-3482 GRLKELKDR
+3482 
-3491 INVDLGRTNGLE
+3491 
-3503 MVHHGADDAN
+3503 
-3513 PYAVMADNFP
+3513 
-3523 ATFFVPK
+3523 
-3530 SLFAED
+3530 
-3536 GLGEGKG
+3536 
-3543 SIQTYFNVNEQ
+3543 
-3554 GAVVIRN
+3554 
-3561 PQEFSD
+3561 
-3567 FQQVTIN
+3567 
-3574 ASFRASFN
+3574 
-3582 DKWNHGL
+3582 
-3589 DEPLFTTKRKLSH
+3589 
-3602 EFLNKRDQLL
+3602 
-3612 KKLSGGR
+3612 
-3619 LDAQDETLVAL
+3619 
-3630 GNPDD
+3630 
-3635 VSGNKAIV
+3635 
-3643 AVDVSQIF
+3643 
-3651 TRQELKERANVFAKP
+3651 
-3666 IGASYQGILDQLDLV
+3666 
-3681 HQTVSRDQIVA
+3681 
-3692 SFELNKKV
+3692 
-3700 NAYIAE
+3700 
-3706 HPTSGRNQA
+3706 
-3715 LTQLKE
+3715 
-3721 QITSALFIGKMQV
+3721 
-3734 AQVDIDAIAQTRP
+3734 
-3747 ELAARIFMVAIEE
+3747 
-3760 ANGEHRGLTDM
+3760 
-3771 MVRWANEDPYLAPKQ
+3771 
-3786 GYKGETPNDLGFD
+3786 
-3799 AKYHV
+3799 
-3804 DLGDHYADFKQ
+3804 
-3815 WLETSQ
+3815 
-3821 SNGLLSKATLDES
+3821 
-3834 TKTVHL
+3834 
-3840 GYSYQE
+3840 
-3846 LQDLTGVESVQMAFY
+3846 
-3861 FLKEAAKKVDPIS
+3861 
-3874 GDSAEM
+3874 
-3880 ILLKK
+3880 
-3885 FADKSYLSQLDS
+3885 
-3897 DRMDQIEGIYRS
+3897 
-3909 SHETDVDAWDRRYS
+3909 
-3923 GAGYDELTNK
+3923 
-3933 LAGATG
+3933 
-3939 VDEQLSVLLDDRKG
+3939 
-3953 LLIGE
+3953 
-3958 VHGSDVNGLRFV
+3958 DVNGW
-3970 NEQMDAL
+3970 
-3977 KKQGVT
+3977 G
-3983 VIGLEHLRSDLAQP
+3983 P
-3997 LIDRYLA
+3997 
-4004 TGVMSSE
+4004 
-4011 LSAMLKTKHL
+4011 
-4021 DATLFENARANGMR
+4021 
-4035 IVALDANSSARPNV
+4035 
-4049 QGTEH
+4049 
-4054 GLMYRAGA
+4054 
-4062 ANNIAVEVLQSLPDD
+4062 
-4077 EKFVAIYGKAHL
+4077 
-4089 QSHKGIEGFVP
+4089 
-4100 GITHRLDLPAL
+4100 IT
-4111 RVSDSN
+4111 
-4117 QFRVEQD
+4117 
-4124 DMTLRV
+4124 
-4130 VYDDVANKPKLT
+4130 
-4142 FKDSLSGANTAIHNQ
+4142 
-4157 NVNDWERVAVTPTAD
+4157 VTPTTD

-4180 QIIVQMENDSVVAN
+4180 QIIVQMENDPVVAK

-4199 AGKHPESSVVVQLDS
+4199 AGKHAESSVVVQLDS

-4241 DDSDSNNTHLS
+4241 DHSESNNTRLS
-4252 GYSAEDLA
+4252 GYSADELA
-4260 AKLANF
+4260 VKLAKF
-4266 QQSFSQAENINN
+4266 QQSFNQAENINN
-4278 TPDHISIV
+4278 KPDHISIV

-4300 HQFINAMDVN
+4300 HQFINAIDAN
-4310 GLRVDVSA
+4310 GLRVDVSV
-4318 RSSELAVDATGRKHT
+4318 RSSELAVDEAGRKHT
-4333 KDENG
+4333 KDANG
-4338 DWIQKAETNKV
+4338 DWVQKAENNKV
-4349 SLSWNEQGEVIAKE
+4349 SLSWDAQGEVVAKDE
-4363 ERIRNGIAEGDIDL
+4363 PIRNGIAEGDIDL
-4377 SRIGVSDVG
+4377 SRIGVNNVD
-4386 EIARGAIGDN
+4386 EPARGAIGDN
-4396 NDVFDAPEK
+4396 SDVFDAPEK
-4405 RKVETETSSSAAN
+4405 RKPETEVIANSSSSN
-4418 NKLSYS
+4418 QLSYS
-4424 GNIQVNVGDGEF
+4424 GNIQVNVGEGEF

-4448 KVGSGGF
+4448 KVGTGGF

-4462 NNVMVHIGNGE
+4462 NNVMVHIGDGE
-4473 SKHSVDMGG
+4473 SKHSVDIGG
-4482 YQALEGAQMFI
+4482 YQALEGAQMFL
-4493 GNRNVSFNLG
+4493 GNRNVSFNFG
-4503 QSNDLLVMMDKSI
+4503 HSNDLILMMDKSI

-4530 ISGVLQSIATSGEDQ
+4530 ISGVLQGIAMSGEGE

-4578 TCLVEL
+4578 TTLVEL
-4584 DSHNERSSR
+4584 DSQNERDSR
-4593 GLKHDTEAALNKQYN
+4593 GLKHDAEATLNKQYN

-4613 NSDSSAGKL
+4613 NGNSGTSQL

-4632 EKLAF
+4632 EKLEF

-4671 GSLFGLMTQQFS
+4671 GSLFGLMTQQFT

-4693 YTPEDLPRQLKNKL
+4693 YTPQDLPRQLKNKL
-4707 LGQMAGIGAETT
+4707 LGQLAGVGAETT

-4728 TTSGQIVSRNGEAV
+4728 TASGQIVSRNGQAV
-4742 DGVAILTEMLEVI
+4742 DGVAILKEMLEVI

-4775 LKSGIDMGADG
+4775 LKAGIDMGADG
-4786 IQSFAETHGLK
+4786 IKSFAETHGLK
-4797 DKAPEEEE
+4797 EKAPEEEKD
-4805 NKSAVS
+4805 NSSVS
-4811 VNGTSVNSAQG
+4811 VNGANVNSAQG
-4822 ATASDGNTETAET
+4822 ATVADGNTETAET

-4845 NLPNLFA
+4845 NLPNVFA

-4864 SLVENLKENLTA
+4864 SLVENLKQNLTA

-4890 NSGHLQGDGDINLS
+4890 NSGHLQGDGDINIS

-4946 FTGGEGSDMGV
+4946 FTGGEGNDMGV

-5000 IDTGLGRDYVVTSG
+5000 IDTGSGRDYVVTSG

-5023 GQDYSVTIG
+5023 DQDYSVTIG

-5054 INASAGNDVVKLMGY
+5054 INAGAGNDVVKLMGY
-5069 HAVLNGGEGEDH
+5069 HAVLNGGDGDDH

-5091 QFNGEEGRDLMVL
+5091 QFNGGEGRDLMVL

-5131 EDISSEDNIVF
+5131 EDIRSEDNIVF

-5163 LRDPVSETDQAKFE
+5163 LRDPSNDSDQSKFE
-5177 HIGSVTFNDYF
+5177 HIGSVTFSDYF
-5188 DGKRAQMIIAMGE
+5188 NGNRAQVVIGMSE
-5201 KDANGERE
+5201 KDLSGERE
-5209 YTTLSE
+5209 YTMLSD
-5215 SSIDALVQAMSGFD
+5215 SAIDALVQAMSGFE

-5234 NGFIDNLDSKSRVA
+5234 NGFIDSLESKSQAA
-5248 ISTAWADVVH
+5248 ISMAWSDVVH
-5258 KKGITV
+5258 KKGLMV

>member
-21 NGNNDIVAIGFGGE
+21 DGNNNIVAIGFGGQ

-43 HVTVGSIGATVHTG
+43 HVTVGSIGATVYTG

-64 GGSAYLRVEDSTGHL
+64 GGSAYLKVEDSTGHL
-79 SVKGAA
+79 TVKGAA

-106 VSIDHLGH
+106 VSIDHLGN
-114 HGDVSY
+114 HGDISY

-125 YNSVKRKGLSGNVTF
+125 YNGITRKGLSGNVTF
-140 KGAGGYNALWHETNH
+140 AGAGGYNALWHETNQ

-173 FDQYQGSRGDV
+173 SNRYQGSHGDV
-184 SFDGAG
+184 TFDGAG

-233 RIERTR
+233 RIERTH
-239 QAEDVYQQT
+239 QAEDVYTQT
-248 HGNIRFEG
+248 RGNIRFEG
-256 VGGYNSFYSDVA
+256 VGGYNSLYSDVA

-279 YNTITRK
+279 YNTIIRK
-286 GSGSS
+286 GSGND
-291 FDAQGMEYAKAEDIV
+291 FAKEGMTNAKADEIV
-306 LTTAKMHG
+306 LTKAVMSG
-314 SWIGSGT
+314 SWIGQD
-321 HAVTAVKSEREPN
+321 HHVTAVKSASEPN
-334 TYLFAIAD
+334 TYLFAFAD
-342 GTYTKIN
+342 STYTKIN
-349 KVRLSND
+349 KVQLRND
-356 PKTGKLKYYS
+356 PQTGELKYYS
-366 EAWYKQGNH
+366 TAWYKEGNH
-375 LSGLAR
+375 LSNLANQDI
-381 SDVSSAGGFEVNPIN
+381 SDNGGFTAVNIN
-396 GGYTLSNIAVE
+396 GAYTLSDLKVE
-407 HQQSL
+407 HQQSV
-412 TVHAMEKDLTEYEWV
+412 TVHAVEKSLTEYEWV
-427 TYANGALID
+427 TYANGAVID
-436 AKDVV
+436 AKEVS

-447 GGHAIS
+447 GGHAIYA
-453 TDGTKVDVQAIKS
+453 DGTKVDVKAVKS
-466 NRKPNTYVY
+466 NRQPNTYIY

-485 VVVELANDAET
+485 VVVELANDPET
-496 GVLKYQARSW
+496 GALKYQARSW
-506 YKEGDHTANL
+506 YKEGDHTANI
-516 ANEDIS
+516 ANQDIS
-522 SANGYHSMGKGGYSL
+522 SATGYNPMGKGGYSL
-537 SALNYSVNAIRS
+537 SDLHYSVNAVRS
-549 MSETVADIDEYTDQ
+549 TSETVADIEEYTDQ
-563 TLFKPATDSGESS
+563 TLFKPANDSGESS
-576 GDVHFSGAG
+576 GDVRFNGAG

-598 VYFNGGGIANVI
+598 VHFNGGGIANVI

-650 VHQSKQGKM
+650 VHQSQQGKM

-668 VLVRIGDGQYL
+668 VLVRLGDGQYL
-679 AHLLAYGNISVHKGN
+679 AHLLAYGNISVQKGS
-694 GNSRVAML
+694 GDSRVVML

-710 IGSGHGLWLAA
+710 IGSGNGLWLAA

-728 QVGNGEVTSVL
+728 QVGQGDVAAVL

-747 KVGEGELTAGM
+747 KMGEGELTSGM
-758 LGGANVMTHISGD
+758 LGGANVITHISND
-771 EQASNTTA
+771 DQLSNTTA

-790 KGKGDTLAVMGG
+790 KGKGNTLAVMGG

-811 DGSTTGVMVGG
+811 DGTTTGVMVGG

-833 TTGIMLGVGN
+833 TTGILLGVGN

-871 SIAAMIGAGNIFT
+871 SIAVMIGAGNIFT

-954 NANIFTHI
+954 NANIFTHV
-962 GNGSTFAAMIGQA
+962 GSGSTFAAMIGQA
-975 NVMTKVG
+975 NIITKVG

-995 IYTHV
+995 IMTHV

-1011 EMNVMTKVGNGTTLA
+1011 EVNVMTKVGNGTTLA

-1098 TTVGLLISDI
+1098 TTVGLLISDV

-1124 KGKANIVTKVGDGL
+1124 KGKANLITKVGDGL
-1138 GINVAWGQ
+1138 GVNVAWGQ

-1159 NFAKGEANI
+1159 NFAKGEANLI
-1168 LTKVGDGQEVSVV
+1168 TKVGDGQEVSVV
-1181 QGKANII
+1181 QGEANII

-1202 KANVITKVGDGR
+1202 KANVITKVGHGQ

-1221 EANIVTQVGDGDSFN
+1221 EANIVTQVGNGDSFN
-1236 ALWSKGNVVTKVGD
+1236 ALWSKGNIVTKVGD
-1250 GMQVTAAKGK
+1250 GMQVTAAKGQ

-1282 NTKVGNGVSVN
+1282 NTKVGDGVSVN

-1321 IHIGDGLNIN
+1321 IHVGDGLNIN
-1331 ASYAR
+1331 ASYAQ

-1361 KLSALFDNVKQ
+1361 KLSALFDNIKQ
-1372 TLLGVGGSQAINYL
+1372 TVLGVGGSQAINYL

-1393 TSGTQKGRGAIAT
+1393 SSGTHKGRGAIAT

-1412 DGFQMDAIEEVG
+1412 DGFQMDAIKEVS

-1442 LNEMDNDLN
+1442 LNKMQHALN
-1451 IDGAS
+1451 VDDSSVQAS
-1456 DHAPNLIVNG
+1456 NLIVNG
-1466 DFEQG
+1466 DFELG
-1471 DRGWQSTHGV
+1471 EHGWQSTHGV
-1481 EASYS
+1481 EASYA
-1486 GSVYGVNGEGHGTR
+1486 GSVYGVEGEGHGAR
-1500 VTELDTH
+1500 VTELDTY

-1514 DLTDLTEGEVIA
+1514 DLANLAQGEVIA

-1550 VVFSSSGDA
+1550 VVFSSSGDE

-1570 AHAGSNRIE
+1570 AQAGSNRIE

-1590 YILDNVVAKSESSP
+1590 YILDNVVATSESSQ
-1604 QANAVS
+1604 QANAIR
-1610 EHAKQNQASQNALSD
+1610 EHATQNPAAQNALSD

-1657 DQQAIE
+1657 DQQALE
-1663 NNGQAQRDAVKEESE
+1663 NNGQAQRDAVQEESE
-1678 AVTAELTTLAQ
+1678 AITAELTKLAQ
-1689 GLDVLDGQ
+1689 GLDVLDSQ
-1697 ATHTGK
+1697 ATHTGE
-1703 SGEQW
+1703 SGDQW
-1708 RNDFAGG
+1708 RNEFASG
-1715 LLDGVQSQI
+1715 LLAGVQTQL
-1724 DDAKQLASDK
+1724 DDAKQLANDK
-1734 MAAAKQ
+1734 IAEAKQ
-1740 TQSDNNSKVKDS
+1740 THADTQNKVKDAV
-1752 IAKSEAGV
+1752 AKSEAGV

-1769 AEQDIAEAKADAE
+1769 AEQDIADAQADAE
-1782 TRKADAVAKSHDAKQ
+1782 KRKADALAKGKDAQQ

-1803 SAANDAQSRGDRDA
+1803 HAVNNAQSRGDRDVQV
-1817 MNAENKANQ
+1817 AENKANQ
-1826 AQNDAQGAKQNE
+1826 AQADAQGAKQNE
-1838 GDRPDRQGVAGSGLS
+1838 GDRPDRQGVTGSGLS
-1853 GNAHRVEGAGETG
+1853 GNAHSVEGAGETD
-1866 SHVNTD
+1866 SHVKTD

-1879 RFSDGLTEQEL
+1879 RFSEGLTEQEQ

-1910 SKNSGSTITSMFMEA
+1910 AKNSGNTITSMFTEA
-1925 NADSIVVDTTASQ
+1925 NTDSIVVPTTTSQ
-1938 DVVRKEV
+1938 DVVRKEI
-1945 RISGVNLVG
+1945 RISGVNLEG

-1960 DSAESLVAARAEKVA
+1960 DSAVSLVAARAEKVA

-1980 LDTDNDVATDKYVP
+1980 LDSDHPRATEQYIP
-1994 VPGFERVDADVSDE
+1994 VPGFERVDVNVSDE
-2008 VKQRMIQSMSGYIEH
+2008 TKQRLTQFVSGYIEH

-2041 ESTLDY
+2041 EATLNY

-2057 KLESYGYSFETPHA
+2057 KLEIYGYSFEAPHG
-2071 EKSIVSFWSGKNF
+2071 ENSLVSFWSGRNF
-2084 KQYRDVLDNAQ
+2084 KEYRNVLDNAQ
-2095 TDGKKVVYDIDVKGN
+2095 PDGKKVVYDIDVQGN
-2110 AFAIDLNKHLMRWGG
+2110 AFAIKLNKQLMRWGDM
-2125 LFLDPDNAEQNQL
+2125 FLDLDNADQNHLQ
-2138 KSSIDAATFSNT
+2138 SSIEAAAYSNT
-2150 GFWSSVYATGAQH
+2150 GFWSSVYATGAKD
-2163 DVYVIAEGGVRLGNY
+2163 DVYVIAEGGMRLGNY
-2178 FWHVELPAL
+2178 FWNVELPLL

-2207 EYKDLPADEIG
+2207 EYKDVPVNEIG
-2218 RRLTDAGVGVKVRF
+2218 HKLTDAGVGVKVRF
-2232 DALSSARQA
+2232 DALSAEQQA
-2241 ELLADNPDD
+2241 ELLAINPKG
-2250 YRADTLVELDVK
+2250 YKADSLVELDVK

-2268 MLRESLPF
+2268 MLRDALPF

-2291 EGFEV
+2291 EGFKV
-2296 RSWPGSDDKSKTILL
+2296 RAWPGSDGKSKTIVL
-2311 DNPEDAAQQ
+2311 DNPEDATQQ
-2320 KAIERFI
+2320 KTIERFI
-2327 LANFDNFEQMP
+2327 LANFQNFEQMP

-2347 VLSHHDGRTRILA
+2347 VISHDKGITHILA
-2360 QKEDGAW
+2360 QKVDGAW
-2367 TYNTNSELMSVTELL
+2367 QYNAKVELMSVTELL
-2382 DAAHVSGKV
+2382 DAANVTGKI
-2391 RGESYQKVIDALA
+2391 RGESYQQVIDALA
-2404 EYHASTAEHADYEL
+2404 DYHASITEHADYEP
-2418 ESVEQLVNLR
+2418 ESVEKLLNLR
-2428 KKIEGYALGHP
+2428 KKIEGYVLGHP
-2439 DSGRLE
+2439 DSGRVE

-2451 NQVNSRLEEVSV
+2451 NQVNTRLDEVSLLSV
-2463 LAVSEQS
+2463 AEQT
-2470 IKAHDSFSRLYDQL
+2470 IQAQDSFSRLYDQL
-2484 DNAHLKQSKH
+2484 EAANLKESKH
-2494 LYLDGN
+2494 LYLDQN

-2512 KIDQLGGSDAVLEK
+2512 NIDLLGSREAVLEK
-2526 VKASVNHEYGQAIA
+2526 VKLTVSNEYGQTVA
-2540 DTIFAGLSAN
+2540 DTIFAGLSAKD
-2550 ELAKDGKGIDIT
+2550 LAKDGKGIDIA
-2562 GLNRIHQALEQHM
+2562 GLNKVHQAIEQHL
-2575 SPVSATM
+2575 SPVSATL

-2599 IGQGRTQIDAQ
+2599 IGQGRTQLEGQ
-2610 AAADFNKQNYVS
+2610 AAADFNQQNYVS
-2622 WWPLGSKSSNIRN
+2622 WWPLGSKSSNISN
-2635 IFNVATEYQP
+2635 ILNVATKDQP

-2664 EHDMASEEND
+2664 EHDVASEEND
-2674 GFGLNDGETKLK
+2674 GFGLHDGDIKLK
-2686 RFIEKLNAAKGIDAA
+2686 RFIEKLNAAKGIDASF
-2701 YKDAS
+2701 KEAS

-2714 GNPDMLVSTGIPAH
+2714 GNPDMLETTGIPAH
-2728 VFQPFVDQWNDTSYD
+2728 VFQPFVEQWNDTSYD

-2748 NRFAQELQKQ
+2748 NRFAQELRLQ
-2758 AQASGDPALVA
+2758 AQRSDDPELLE
-2769 KRIDN
+2769 KRIGN
-2774 VVRLFAERALEEI
+2774 VVRQFAERALEEI
-2787 EAFKASQ
+2787 ETFKASQ
-2794 ADEGRV
+2794 ADQGRV

-2811 AMQAEWN
+2811 AMQAEWH
-2818 RLSHDPDARYQLLT
+2818 RLSNDPDARYQLLT

-2853 HTWRPKFGVWTPTE
+2853 HTWLPKFGVWTPTE

-2887 SHQVND
+2887 SHQVTD
-2893 DLDAL
+2893 VLDAL
-2898 SGSEKHKDKV
+2898 SG
-2908 AIENDGTPPRDKVPL
+2908 N
-2923 SPLTRFLNNELYG
+2923 
-2936 ERDARRK
+2936 
-2943 IGDITQTLLDHA
+2943 
-2955 VEKGESQKV
+2955 
-2964 TLKGEAGRLTGYYHQ
+2964 
-2979 GTASSDDETST
+2979 
-2990 TSGKVVL
+2990 
-2997 FLHGSGSSAEEQAS
+2997 
-3011 AIRSHYQKQGI
+3011 
-3022 DMLAVNLRGYGES
+3022 
-3035 DGGPSEKGLYQ
+3035 
-3046 DARTMFN
+3046 
-3053 YLVNDKGIDPSNI
+3053 
-3066 ILHGYSMGG
+3066 
-3075 PIAADLARYAAQNGQ
+3075 
-3090 AVSGLLLDRPMPS
+3090 
-3103 MTKAITAH
+3103 
-3111 EVANPAGIVGT
+3111 
-3122 IAKAVNGQ
+3122 
-3130 FSVEKNLKGLPQ
+3130 
-3142 ETPILLLTDNEGL
+3142 
-3155 GEEGEKLRVKLSNS
+3155 
-3169 GFNVTGE
+3169 
-3176 QTFYGHEAS
+3176 
-3185 NRLMS
+3185 
-3190 QYTGQIVSDLLNT
+3190 
-3203 QHIKHNE
+3203 
-3210 AKLNLEPHGK
+3210 
-3220 NYESRD
+3220 
-3226 LILKPISQPETVELG
+3226 
-3241 MPEVDQKVLADIAER
+3241 
-3256 ENVIIGVR
+3256 
-3264 PVDEKSKSL
+3264 
-3273 IASKMYSSKGLFV
+3273 
-3286 KAKSSDWGPMS
+3286 KAK
-3297 GFIPVDQ
+3297 
-3304 SFAKASARRD
+3304 
-3314 LETFNRHAEQS
+3314 
-3325 IQSGNAVSADL
+3325 
-3336 YLNQVRVEELVSKY
+3336 
-3350 HSLTPLEL
+3350 
-3358 DDQSGMYKTTAT
+3358 
-3370 NGDQSVP
+3370 
-3377 FFLNRVTVDGNELW
+3377 
-3391 QVHYITNGEL
+3391 
-3401 APFKVIGDPVSKQ
+3401 
-3414 PMTADYDLL
+3414 
-3423 TVMYSYGDLGPQDKV
+3423 
-3438 KQPLTWQQWKDSVTY
+3438 
-3453 EDLTPKYKELYSNE
+3453 
-3467 DLYNKKD
+3467 
-3474 GASLGNVS
+3474 
-3482 GRLKELKDR
+3482 
-3491 INVDLGRTNGLE
+3491 
-3503 MVHHGADDAN
+3503 
-3513 PYAVMADNFP
+3513 
-3523 ATFFVPK
+3523 
-3530 SLFAED
+3530 
-3536 GLGEGKG
+3536 
-3543 SIQTYFNVNEQ
+3543 
-3554 GAVVIRN
+3554 
-3561 PQEFSD
+3561 
-3567 FQQVTIN
+3567 
-3574 ASFRASFN
+3574 
-3582 DKWNHGL
+3582 
-3589 DEPLFTTKRKLSH
+3589 
-3602 EFLNKRDQLL
+3602 
-3612 KKLSGGR
+3612 
-3619 LDAQDETLVAL
+3619 
-3630 GNPDD
+3630 
-3635 VSGNKAIV
+3635 V
-3643 AVDVSQIF
+3643 AVDLAQIF
-3651 TRQELKERANVFAKP
+3651 TVQELKERAKVFAKP

-3681 HQTVSRDQIVA
+3681 HQAKGRYQIAA
-3692 SFELNKKV
+3692 SFELNKKI
-3700 NAYIAE
+3700 NDYIAE
-3706 HPTSGRNQA
+3706 HPTSGRNQV

-3721 QITSALFIGKMQV
+3721 QVTSALFIGKMQV
-3734 AQVDIDAIAQTRP
+3734 AQAGIDAIAQTRP
-3747 ELAARIFMVAIEE
+3747 ELATRIFMVAIEE
-3760 ANGEHRGLTDM
+3760 ANGKHVGLTDM
-3771 MVRWANEDPYLAPKQ
+3771 MLRWANEDPYLAPKH
-3786 GYKGETPNDLGFD
+3786 GYKGEMPSDLGFD

-3804 DLGDHYADFKQ
+3804 DLGEHYADFKK

-3846 LQDLTGVESVQMAFY
+3846 LQDLTGAESVQMAFY
-3861 FLKEAAKKVDPIS
+3861 FLKEAAKKADPIS

-3885 FADKSYLSQLDS
+3885 FADQNYLSQLDS

-3923 GAGYDELTNK
+3923 GKGYDELTNM
-3933 LAGATG
+3933 LASATG

-3970 NEQMDAL
+3970 NEQMEAL

-4021 DATLFENARANGMR
+4021 DVTLFENARVNGMR

-4062 ANNIAVEVLQSLPDD
+4062 ANNIAVEVLQNLPDG

-4111 RVSDSN
+4111 KVSDSN
-4117 QFRVEQD
+4117 QFTVEQD
-4124 DMTLRV
+4124 DVSLRV
-4130 VYDDVANKPKLT
+4130 VYDDVANKPKIT
-4142 FKDSLSGANTAIHNQ
+4142 FKGSLSGANTALHNQ
-4157 NVNDWERVAVTPTAD
+4157 NVNDWERVVVTPIAD

-4180 QIIVQMENDSVVAN
+4180 QIIVQMENDPVVAK

-4199 AGKHPESSVVVQLDS
+4199 AGKHAESSVVVQLDS

-4241 DDSDSNNTHLS
+4241 DHSESNNTRLS
-4252 GYSAEDLA
+4252 GYSADELA
-4260 AKLANF
+4260 VKLAKF
-4266 QQSFSQAENINN
+4266 QQSFNQAENINN
-4278 TPDHISIV
+4278 KPDHISIV

-4300 HQFINAMDVN
+4300 HQFINAMDAN
-4310 GLRVDVSA
+4310 GLRVDVSV
-4318 RSSELAVDATGRKHT
+4318 RSSELAVDEAGRKHT
-4333 KDENG
+4333 KDANG
-4338 DWIQKAETNKV
+4338 DWVQKAGNNKV
-4349 SLSWNEQGEVIAKE
+4349 SLSWDAQGEVVAKDE
-4363 ERIRNGIAEGDIDL
+4363 PIRNGIAEGDIDL
-4377 SRIGVSDVG
+4377 SRIGVNNVD
-4386 EIARGAIGDN
+4386 EPARGAIGDN
-4396 NDVFDAPEK
+4396 SDVFDAPEK
-4405 RKVETETSSSAAN
+4405 RKPETEVIANSSSSN
-4418 NKLSYS
+4418 QLSYS
-4424 GNIQVNVGDGEF
+4424 GNIQVNVGEGEF

-4448 KVGSGGF
+4448 KVGTGGF

-4462 NNVMVHIGNGE
+4462 NNVMVHIGDGE
-4473 SKHSVDMGG
+4473 SKHSVDIGG
-4482 YQALEGAQMFI
+4482 YQALEGAQMFL
-4493 GNRNVSFNLG
+4493 GNRNVSFNFG
-4503 QSNDLLVMMDKSI
+4503 HSNDLILMMDKSI

-4530 ISGVLQSIATSGEDQ
+4530 ISGVLQGIAMSGEGE

-4578 TCLVEL
+4578 THLVQL
-4584 DSHNERSSR
+4584 NSQNERDSR
-4593 GLKHDTEAALNKQYN
+4593 GLKHDAEATLNKQYN

-4613 NSDSSAGKL
+4613 NGNSGTSQL

-4671 GSLFGLMTQQFS
+4671 GSLFGLMTQQFT

-4693 YTPEDLPRQLKNKL
+4693 YTPQDLPRQLKNKL
-4707 LGQMAGIGAETT
+4707 LGQLAGVGAETT

-4728 TTSGQIVSRNGEAV
+4728 TASGQIVSRNGQAV
-4742 DGVAILTEMLEVI
+4742 DGVAILKEMLEVI

-4775 LKSGIDMGADG
+4775 LKAGIDMGADG
-4786 IQSFAETHGLK
+4786 IKSFAETHGLK
-4797 DKAPEEEE
+4797 EKAPEEEKD
-4805 NKSAVS
+4805 NSSVS
-4811 VNGTSVNSAQG
+4811 VNGGNVNSAQG
-4822 ATASDGNTETAET
+4822 ATVADGNTETAET

-4864 SLVENLKENLTA
+4864 SLVENLKQNLTA

-4890 NSGHLQGDGDINLS
+4890 NSGHLQGDGDINIS

-4946 FTGGEGSDMGV
+4946 FTGGEGNDMGV

-5000 IDTGLGRDYVVTSG
+5000 IDTGSGRDYVVTSG

-5023 GQDYSVTIG
+5023 DQDYSVTIG

-5043 DFANVFGNYNR
+5043 DFANVFGNHNR
-5054 INASAGNDVVKLMGY
+5054 INAGAGNDVVKLMGY
-5069 HAVLNGGEGEDH
+5069 HAVLNGGDGDDH

-5091 QFNGEEGRDLMVL
+5091 QFNGGEGRDLMVL

-5131 EDISSEDNIVF
+5131 EDIRSEDNIVF

-5163 LRDPVSETDQAKFE
+5163 LRDPSNDSDQSKFE
-5177 HIGSVTFNDYF
+5177 HIGSVTFSDYF
-5188 DGKRAQMIIAMGE
+5188 NGNRAQVVIGMSE
-5201 KDANGERE
+5201 KGLSGERE
-5209 YTTLSE
+5209 YTMLSD
-5215 SSIDALVQAMSGFD
+5215 SAIDALVQAMSGFE

-5234 NGFIDNLDSKSRVA
+5234 NGFIDSLESKSQAA
-5248 ISTAWADVVH
+5248 ISMAWSDVVH
-5258 KKGITV
+5258 KKGLMV

>member
-21 NGNNDIVAIGFGGE
+21 DGNNNIVAIGFGGQ

-43 HVTVGSIGATVHTG
+43 HVTVGSIGATVYTG

-64 GGSAYLRVEDSTGHL
+64 GGSAYLKVEDSTGHL
-79 SVKGAA
+79 IVKGAA

-106 VSIDHLGH
+106 VSIDHLGN

-125 YNSVKRKGLSGNVTF
+125 YNGITRKGLSGNVTF
-140 KGAGGYNALWHETNH
+140 AGAGGYNALLHETNQ
-155 GNLSFAGAGA
+155 GNLSFTGAGA

-173 FDQYQGSRGDV
+173 SNRYQGSHGDV
-184 SFDGAG
+184 TFDGAG

-233 RIERTR
+233 RIERTH
-239 QAEDVYQQT
+239 QAEDVYTQT
-248 HGNIRFEG
+248 RGNIRFEG
-256 VGGYNSFYSDVA
+256 VGGYNSLYSDVA

-279 YNTITRK
+279 YNTIIRK
-286 GSGSS
+286 GSGND
-291 FDAQGMEYAKAEDIV
+291 FAKEGMTNAKADEIV
-306 LTTAKMHG
+306 LTKAVMSG
-314 SWIGSGT
+314 SWIGQD
-321 HAVTAVKSEREPN
+321 HHVTAVKSASEPN
-334 TYLFAIAD
+334 TYLFAFAD
-342 GTYTKIN
+342 STYTKIN
-349 KVRLSND
+349 KVQLRND
-356 PKTGKLKYYS
+356 PQTGELKYYS
-366 EAWYKQGNH
+366 TAWYKEGNH
-375 LSGLAR
+375 LSNLANQDI
-381 SDVSSAGGFEVNPIN
+381 SDNGGFTAVNIN
-396 GGYTLSNIAVE
+396 GAYTLSDLKVE
-407 HQQSL
+407 HQQSV
-412 TVHAMEKDLTEYEWV
+412 TVHAVEKSLTEYEWV
-427 TYANGALID
+427 TYANGAVID
-436 AKDVV
+436 AKEVS

-447 GGHAIS
+447 GGHAIYA
-453 TDGTKVDVQAIKS
+453 DGTKVDVKAVKS
-466 NRKPNTYVY
+466 NRQPNTYIY

-485 VVVELANDAET
+485 VVVELANDPET
-496 GVLKYQARSW
+496 GALKYQARSW
-506 YKEGDHTANL
+506 YKEGDHTANI
-516 ANEDIS
+516 ANQDIS
-522 SANGYHSMGKGGYSL
+522 SATGYNPMGKGGYSL
-537 SALNYSVNAIRS
+537 SDLHYSVNAVRS
-549 MSETVADIDEYTDQ
+549 TSETVADIEEYTDQ
-563 TLFKPATDSGESS
+563 TLFKPANDSGESS
-576 GDVHFSGAG
+576 GDVRFNGAG

-598 VYFNGGGIANVI
+598 VHFNGGGIANVI

-650 VHQSKQGKM
+650 VHQSQQGKM

-668 VLVRIGDGQYL
+668 VLVRLGDGQYL
-679 AHLLAYGNISVHKGN
+679 AHLLAYGNISVQKGS
-694 GNSRVAML
+694 GDSRVVML

-710 IGSGHGLWLAA
+710 IGSGNGLWLAA

-728 QVGNGEVTSVL
+728 QVGKGDVAAVL

-747 KVGEGELTAGM
+747 KMGEGELTSGM
-758 LGGANVMTHISGD
+758 LGGANVITHISND
-771 EQASNTTA
+771 DQLSNTTA

-790 KGKGDTLAVMGG
+790 KGKGNTLAVMGG

-811 DGSTTGVMVGG
+811 DGTTTGVMVGG
-822 ANILTKVGNGD
+822 ANILTKIGNGD

-855 VMGAAGNIFT
+855 VMGAVGNIFT

-871 SIAAMIGAGNIFT
+871 SIAVMIGAGNIFT

-962 GNGSTFAAMIGQA
+962 GHGSTFAAMIGQA
-975 NVMTKVG
+975 NIMTKVG

-995 IYTHV
+995 IMTHV

-1011 EMNVMTKVGNGTTLA
+1011 EVNVMTKVGNGTTLA

-1048 GEANIVTKVGD
+1048 GEANIVTKLGD

-1098 TTVGLLISDI
+1098 TTVGLLISDV

-1124 KGKANIVTKVGDGL
+1124 KGKANLITKVGDGL
-1138 GINVAWGQ
+1138 GVNVTWGQ

-1159 NFAKGEANI
+1159 NFAKGEANLI
-1168 LTKVGDGQEVSVV
+1168 TKVGDGQEVSVV
-1181 QGKANII
+1181 QGEANII

-1202 KANVITKVGDGR
+1202 KANVITKVGHGQ

-1236 ALWSKGNVVTKVGD
+1236 ALWSKGNIVTKVGD
-1250 GMQVTAAKGK
+1250 GMQVTAAKGQ
-1260 ANITTTVGNGLSV
+1260 ANITTTVGNGLNV

-1282 NTKVGNGVSVN
+1282 NTKVGDGVSVN

-1321 IHIGDGLNIN
+1321 IHVGDGLNIN
-1331 ASYAR
+1331 ASYAQ

-1361 KLSALFDNVKQ
+1361 KLSALFDNIKQ
-1372 TLLGVGGSQAINYL
+1372 TVLGVGGSQAINYL

-1393 TSGTQKGRGAIAT
+1393 SSGTHKGRGAIAT

-1412 DGFQMDAIEEVG
+1412 DGFQMDAIKEVG

-1442 LNEMDNDLN
+1442 LNKMQHALN
-1451 IDGAS
+1451 VDDS
-1456 DHAPNLIVNG
+1456 SVQAPNLIVNG
-1466 DFEQG
+1466 DFELG
-1471 DRGWQSTHGV
+1471 EHGWQSTHGV
-1481 EASYS
+1481 EASYA
-1486 GSVYGVNGEGHGTR
+1486 GSVYGVEGEGHGAR
-1500 VTELDTH
+1500 VTELDTY

-1514 DLTDLTEGEVIA
+1514 DLANLAQGEVIA

-1550 VVFSSSGDA
+1550 VVFSSSGDE

-1570 AHAGSNRIE
+1570 AQAGSNRIE

-1590 YILDNVVAKSESSP
+1590 YILDNVVATSESSQ
-1604 QANAVS
+1604 QANAIR
-1610 EHAKQNQASQNALSD
+1610 EHATQNPAAQNALSD

-1640 QKQLDAVAG
+1640 QKQLDAAAG

-1657 DQQAIE
+1657 DQQALG
-1663 NNGQAQRDAVKEESE
+1663 NNGQAQRDAVQEESE
-1678 AVTAELTTLAQ
+1678 AITAELTKLAQ

-1697 ATHTGK
+1697 ATHTGE
-1703 SGEQW
+1703 SGDQW
-1708 RNDFAGG
+1708 RNEFASG
-1715 LLDGVQSQI
+1715 LLAGVQTQL
-1724 DDAKQLASDK
+1724 DDAKQLANDK
-1734 MAAAKQ
+1734 IAEAKQ
-1740 TQSDNNSKVKDS
+1740 THADNQNKVKDAV
-1752 IAKSEAGV
+1752 AKSEAGV

-1769 AEQDIAEAKADAE
+1769 AEQDIADAQADAE
-1782 TRKADAVAKSHDAKQ
+1782 KRKADALAKGKDAQQ

-1803 SAANDAQSRGDRDA
+1803 HAVNNAQSRGDRDVQL
-1817 MNAENKANQ
+1817 AENKANQ
-1826 AQNDAQGAKQNE
+1826 VQADAQGAKQNE
-1838 GDRPDRQGVAGSGLS
+1838 GDRPDRQGVTGSGLS
-1853 GNAHRVEGAGETG
+1853 GNAHSVEGAGETD
-1866 SHVNTD
+1866 SHVKTD

-1879 RFSDGLTEQEL
+1879 RFSEGLTEQEQ

-1910 SKNSGSTITSMFMEA
+1910 AKNSGSTITTMFTEA
-1925 NADSIVVDTTASQ
+1925 NTDSIVVPTTKPQ
-1938 DVVRKEV
+1938 DVVRKEI
-1945 RISGVNLVG
+1945 RISGVNLEG

-1960 DSAESLVAARAEKVA
+1960 DSAVSLVAARAEKVA

-1980 LDTDNDVATDKYVP
+1980 LDSDHPRATEQYIP
-1994 VPGFERVDADVSDE
+1994 VPGFERVDVNVSDE
-2008 VKQRMIQSMSGYIEH
+2008 TKQRLTQFVSGYIEH

-2041 ESTLDY
+2041 EATLNY

-2057 KLESYGYSFETPHA
+2057 KLESYGYSFEAPHG
-2071 EKSIVSFWSGKNF
+2071 ENSLVSFWSGRNF
-2084 KQYRDVLDNAQ
+2084 KEYRNVLDNAQ
-2095 TDGKKVVYDIDVKGN
+2095 PDGKKVVYDIDVQGN
-2110 AFAIDLNKHLMRWGG
+2110 AFAIKLNKQLMRWGDM
-2125 LFLDPDNAEQNQL
+2125 FLDLENADQNHLQ
-2138 KSSIDAATFSNT
+2138 SSIEAAAYSNT
-2150 GFWSSVYATGAQH
+2150 GFWSSVYATGAKD
-2163 DVYVIAEGGVRLGNY
+2163 DVYVIAEGGMRLGNY
-2178 FWHVELPAL
+2178 FWNVELPLL

-2207 EYKDLPADEIG
+2207 EYKDVPVNEIG
-2218 RRLTDAGVGVKVRF
+2218 HKLTDAGVGVKVRF
-2232 DALSSARQA
+2232 DALSAAQQA
-2241 ELLADNPDD
+2241 ELLAINPKG
-2250 YRADTLVELDVK
+2250 YKADSLVELDVK

-2268 MLRESLPF
+2268 MLRDALPF

-2291 EGFEV
+2291 EGFKV
-2296 RSWPGSDDKSKTILL
+2296 RAWPGSDGKSKTIVL
-2311 DNPEDAAQQ
+2311 DNPEDATQQ
-2320 KAIERFI
+2320 KTIERFI
-2327 LANFDNFEQMP
+2327 LANFQNFEQMP

-2347 VLSHHDGRTRILA
+2347 VISHDKGITHILA
-2360 QKEDGAW
+2360 QKVDGAW
-2367 TYNTNSELMSVTELL
+2367 LYNAKVDLMSVTELL
-2382 DAAHVSGKV
+2382 DAANVTGKI
-2391 RGESYQKVIDALA
+2391 RGESYQQVIDALS
-2404 EYHASTAEHADYEL
+2404 EYHSSVTELSDYEQ
-2418 ESVEQLVNLR
+2418 ESIEKLLSLR
-2428 KKIEGYALGHP
+2428 KKIEGYVLGHP
-2439 DSGRLE
+2439 DSGRIA

-2451 NQVNSRLEEVSV
+2451 NQVNTRLEEVSV
-2463 LAVSEQS
+2463 LAVSEPN
-2470 IKAHDSFSRLYDQL
+2470 IKAQDSFSRLYDQL
-2484 DNAHLKQSKH
+2484 ETANLKGTKH
-2494 LYLDGN
+2494 LYLDQN
-2500 GDFVTKG
+2500 GEFVTKG
-2507 KGNLA
+2507 KGHLA
-2512 KIDQLGGSDAVLEK
+2512 NIDLLGSREAVLEK
-2526 VKASVNHEYGQAIA
+2526 VKLTVSNEYGQTVA
-2540 DTIFAGLSAN
+2540 DTIFAGLSAKD
-2550 ELAKDGKGIDIT
+2550 LAKDGKGIDIA
-2562 GLNRIHQALEQHM
+2562 GLKKVHLAIEQHL
-2575 SPVSATM
+2575 SPVSATLFL
-2582 YIWKPSDH
+2582 WKPSDH

-2599 IGQGRTQIDAQ
+2599 ISQGRTQLEGQ
-2610 AAADFNKQNYVS
+2610 AAADFNQQNYVS
-2622 WWPLGSKSSNIRN
+2622 WWPLGSKSSNISN
-2635 IFNVATEYQP
+2635 ILNVATKDQP

-2651 SDFSQPA
+2651 KDFSQPA
-2658 HQNDTL
+2658 AHGESL
-2664 EHDMASEEND
+2664 AFDMQTEEND
-2674 GFGLNDGETKLK
+2674 DFGLKSAEDKLK
-2686 RFIEKLNAAKGIDAA
+2686 DFIKQLASASGVDKKF
-2701 YKDAS
+2701 KDISQAFTMM
-2706 EGYASVLL
+2706 ALM
-2714 GNPDMLVSTGIPAH
+2714 NPDILESANIPEH
-2728 VFQPFVDQWNDTSYD
+2728 ISKPFVDQWNDTSYD
-2743 MMDVA
+2743 MQDVA
-2748 NRFAQELQKQ
+2748 QRFAKELQEQAKVAANSEQMEQQISEVVRRFAQDELDKIQT
-2758 AQASGDPALVA
+2758 
-2769 KRIDN
+2769 
-2774 VVRLFAERALEEI
+2774 
-2787 EAFKASQ
+2787 FKETQ
-2794 ADEGRV
+2794 ADQGRV

-2811 AMQAEWN
+2811 AMQAEWH
-2818 RLSHDPDARYQLLT
+2818 RLSNDPDARYQLLT

-2853 HTWRPKFGVWTPTE
+2853 HTWLPKFGVWTPTE

-2887 SHQVND
+2887 SHQVTD
-2893 DLDAL
+2893 VLDAL
-2898 SGSEKHKDKV
+2898 SG
-2908 AIENDGTPPRDKVPL
+2908 N
-2923 SPLTRFLNNELYG
+2923 
-2936 ERDARRK
+2936 
-2943 IGDITQTLLDHA
+2943 
-2955 VEKGESQKV
+2955 
-2964 TLKGEAGRLTGYYHQ
+2964 
-2979 GTASSDDETST
+2979 
-2990 TSGKVVL
+2990 
-2997 FLHGSGSSAEEQAS
+2997 
-3011 AIRSHYQKQGI
+3011 
-3022 DMLAVNLRGYGES
+3022 
-3035 DGGPSEKGLYQ
+3035 
-3046 DARTMFN
+3046 
-3053 YLVNDKGIDPSNI
+3053 
-3066 ILHGYSMGG
+3066 
-3075 PIAADLARYAAQNGQ
+3075 
-3090 AVSGLLLDRPMPS
+3090 
-3103 MTKAITAH
+3103 
-3111 EVANPAGIVGT
+3111 
-3122 IAKAVNGQ
+3122 
-3130 FSVEKNLKGLPQ
+3130 
-3142 ETPILLLTDNEGL
+3142 
-3155 GEEGEKLRVKLSNS
+3155 
-3169 GFNVTGE
+3169 
-3176 QTFYGHEAS
+3176 
-3185 NRLMS
+3185 
-3190 QYTGQIVSDLLNT
+3190 
-3203 QHIKHNE
+3203 
-3210 AKLNLEPHGK
+3210 
-3220 NYESRD
+3220 
-3226 LILKPISQPETVELG
+3226 
-3241 MPEVDQKVLADIAER
+3241 
-3256 ENVIIGVR
+3256 
-3264 PVDEKSKSL
+3264 
-3273 IASKMYSSKGLFV
+3273 
-3286 KAKSSDWGPMS
+3286 KAK
-3297 GFIPVDQ
+3297 
-3304 SFAKASARRD
+3304 
-3314 LETFNRHAEQS
+3314 
-3325 IQSGNAVSADL
+3325 
-3336 YLNQVRVEELVSKY
+3336 
-3350 HSLTPLEL
+3350 
-3358 DDQSGMYKTTAT
+3358 
-3370 NGDQSVP
+3370 
-3377 FFLNRVTVDGNELW
+3377 
-3391 QVHYITNGEL
+3391 
-3401 APFKVIGDPVSKQ
+3401 
-3414 PMTADYDLL
+3414 
-3423 TVMYSYGDLGPQDKV
+3423 
-3438 KQPLTWQQWKDSVTY
+3438 
-3453 EDLTPKYKELYSNE
+3453 
-3467 DLYNKKD
+3467 
-3474 GASLGNVS
+3474 
-3482 GRLKELKDR
+3482 
-3491 INVDLGRTNGLE
+3491 
-3503 MVHHGADDAN
+3503 
-3513 PYAVMADNFP
+3513 
-3523 ATFFVPK
+3523 
-3530 SLFAED
+3530 
-3536 GLGEGKG
+3536 
-3543 SIQTYFNVNEQ
+3543 
-3554 GAVVIRN
+3554 
-3561 PQEFSD
+3561 
-3567 FQQVTIN
+3567 
-3574 ASFRASFN
+3574 
-3582 DKWNHGL
+3582 
-3589 DEPLFTTKRKLSH
+3589 
-3602 EFLNKRDQLL
+3602 
-3612 KKLSGGR
+3612 
-3619 LDAQDETLVAL
+3619 
-3630 GNPDD
+3630 
-3635 VSGNKAIV
+3635 V
-3643 AVDVSQIF
+3643 AVDLAQIF
-3651 TRQELKERANVFAKP
+3651 TVQELKERAKVFAKP

-3681 HQTVSRDQIVA
+3681 HQAKGRYQIAA
-3692 SFELNKKV
+3692 SFELNKKI
-3700 NAYIAE
+3700 NDYIAE

-3721 QITSALFIGKMQV
+3721 QVTSALFIGKMQV
-3734 AQVDIDAIAQTRP
+3734 AQAGIDAIAQTRP
-3747 ELAARIFMVAIEE
+3747 ELATRIFMVAIEE
-3760 ANGEHRGLTDM
+3760 ANGKHVGLTDM
-3771 MVRWANEDPYLAPKQ
+3771 MLRWANEDPYLAPKH
-3786 GYKGETPNDLGFD
+3786 GYKGEMPSDLGFD

-3804 DLGDHYADFKQ
+3804 DLGEHYADFKQ

-3846 LQDLTGVESVQMAFY
+3846 LQDLTGAESVQMAFY
-3861 FLKEAAKKVDPIS
+3861 FLKEAAKKADPIS

-3885 FADKSYLSQLDS
+3885 FADQNYLSQLDS

-3923 GAGYDELTNK
+3923 GKGYDELTNM
-3933 LAGATG
+3933 LASATG

-3970 NEQMDAL
+3970 NEQMEAL

-4021 DATLFENARANGMR
+4021 DVTLFENARVNGMR

-4062 ANNIAVEVLQSLPDD
+4062 ANNIAVEVLQNLPDG

-4111 RVSDSN
+4111 KVSDSN
-4117 QFRVEQD
+4117 QFTVEQD
-4124 DMTLRV
+4124 DVSLRV
-4130 VYDDVANKPKLT
+4130 VYDDVANKPKIT
-4142 FKDSLSGANTAIHNQ
+4142 FKGSLSGANTALHNQ
-4157 NVNDWERVAVTPTAD
+4157 NVNDWERVVVTPIAD

-4180 QIIVQMENDSVVAN
+4180 QIIVQMENDPVVAK

-4199 AGKHPESSVVVQLDS
+4199 AGKHAESSVVVQLDS

-4241 DDSDSNNTHLS
+4241 DHSESNNTRLS
-4252 GYSAEDLA
+4252 GYSADELA
-4260 AKLANF
+4260 VKLAKF
-4266 QQSFSQAENINN
+4266 QQSFNQAENINN
-4278 TPDHISIV
+4278 KPDHISIV

-4300 HQFINAMDVN
+4300 HQFINAMDAN
-4310 GLRVDVSA
+4310 GLRVDVSV
-4318 RSSELAVDATGRKHT
+4318 RSSELAVDEAGRKHT
-4333 KDENG
+4333 KDANG
-4338 DWIQKAETNKV
+4338 DWVQKAENNKV
-4349 SLSWNEQGEVIAKE
+4349 SLSWDAQGEVVAKDQ
-4363 ERIRNGIAEGDIDL
+4363 RIRNGIAEGDIDL
-4377 SRIGVSDVG
+4377 SRIGVNNVD
-4386 EIARGAIGDN
+4386 EPARGAIGDN
-4396 NDVFDAPEK
+4396 SDVFDAPEK
-4405 RKVETETSSSAAN
+4405 RKPETEVIANSSSSN
-4418 NKLSYS
+4418 QLSYS
-4424 GNIQVNVGDGEF
+4424 GNIQVNVGEGEF

-4448 KVGSGGF
+4448 KVGTGGF

-4462 NNVMVHIGNGE
+4462 NNVMVHIGDGE
-4473 SKHSVDMGG
+4473 SKHSVDIGG
-4482 YQALEGAQMFI
+4482 YQALEGAQMFL
-4493 GNRNVSFNLG
+4493 GNRNVSFNFG
-4503 QSNDLLVMMDKSI
+4503 HSNDLILMMDKSI

-4530 ISGVLQSIATSGEDQ
+4530 ISGVLQGIAMSGEGE

-4578 TCLVEL
+4578 TTLVEL
-4584 DSHNERSSR
+4584 DSQNERDSR
-4593 GLKHDTEAALNKQYN
+4593 GLKHDAEATLNKQYN

-4613 NSDSSAGKL
+4613 NGNSGTSQL

-4671 GSLFGLMTQQFS
+4671 GSLFGLMTQQFT

-4693 YTPEDLPRQLKNKL
+4693 YTPQDLPRQLKNKL
-4707 LGQMAGIGAETT
+4707 LGQLAGVGAETT

-4728 TTSGQIVSRNGEAV
+4728 TASGQIVSRNGQAV
-4742 DGVAILTEMLEVI
+4742 DGVAILKEMLEVI

-4775 LKSGIDMGADG
+4775 LKAGIDMGADG
-4786 IQSFAETHGLK
+4786 IKSFAETHGLK
-4797 DKAPEEEE
+4797 EKAPEEEKD
-4805 NKSAVS
+4805 NSSVS
-4811 VNGTSVNSAQG
+4811 VNGANVNSAQG
-4822 ATASDGNTETAET
+4822 ATVADGNTETAET

-4845 NLPNLFA
+4845 NLPNVFA

-4864 SLVENLKENLTA
+4864 SLVENLKQNLTA

-4890 NSGHLQGDGDINLS
+4890 NSGHLQGDGDINIS

-4946 FTGGEGSDMGV
+4946 FTGGEGNDMGV

-5000 IDTGLGRDYVVTSG
+5000 IDTGSGRDYVVTSG

-5023 GQDYSVTIG
+5023 DQDYSVTIG

-5054 INASAGNDVVKLMGY
+5054 INAGAGNDVVKLMGY
-5069 HAVLNGGEGEDH
+5069 HAVLNGGDGDDH

-5091 QFNGEEGRDLMVL
+5091 QFNGGEGRDLMVL

-5131 EDISSEDNIVF
+5131 EDIRSEDNIVF

-5163 LRDPVSETDQAKFE
+5163 LRDPSNDSDQSKFE
-5177 HIGSVTFNDYF
+5177 HIGSVTFSDYF
-5188 DGKRAQMIIAMGE
+5188 NGNRAQVVIGMSE
-5201 KDANGERE
+5201 KDLSGERE
-5209 YTTLSE
+5209 YTMLSD
-5215 SSIDALVQAMSGFD
+5215 SAIDALVQAMSGFE

-5234 NGFIDNLDSKSRVA
+5234 NGFIDSLESKSQAA
-5248 ISTAWADVVH
+5248 ISMAWSDVVH
-5258 KKGITV
+5258 KKGLMV

>member
-21 NGNNDIVAIGFGGE
+21 DGNNNIVAIGFGGQ

-43 HVTVGSIGATVHTG
+43 HVTVGSIGATVYTG

-64 GGSAYLRVEDSTGHL
+64 GGSAYLKVEDSTGHL
-79 SVKGAA
+79 TVKGAA

-106 VSIDHLGH
+106 VSIDHLGN

-125 YNSVKRKGLSGNVTF
+125 YNGITRKGLSGNVTF
-140 KGAGGYNALWHETNH
+140 AGAGGYNALWHETNQ
-155 GNLSFAGAGA
+155 GNLSFTGAGA

-173 FDQYQGSRGDV
+173 FNRYQGSHGDV
-184 SFDGAG
+184 TFDGAG

-233 RIERTR
+233 RIERTH
-239 QAEDVYQQT
+239 QAEDVYTQT
-248 HGNIRFEG
+248 RGNIRFEG
-256 VGGYNSFYSDVA
+256 VGGYNSLYSDVA

-279 YNTITRK
+279 YNTIIRK
-286 GSGSS
+286 GSGND
-291 FDAQGMEYAKAEDIV
+291 FAKEGMTNAKADEIV
-306 LTTAKMHG
+306 LTKAVMSG
-314 SWIGSGT
+314 SWIGQD
-321 HAVTAVKSEREPN
+321 HHVTAVKLASEPN
-334 TYLFAIAD
+334 TYLFAFAD
-342 GTYTKIN
+342 STYTKIN
-349 KVRLSND
+349 KVQLRND
-356 PKTGKLKYYS
+356 PQTGELKYYS
-366 EAWYKQGNH
+366 TAWYKEGNH
-375 LSGLAR
+375 LSNLANQDI
-381 SDVSSAGGFEVNPIN
+381 SDNGGFTAVNIN
-396 GGYTLSNIAVE
+396 GAYTLSDLKVE
-407 HQQSL
+407 HQQSV
-412 TVHAMEKDLTEYEWV
+412 TVHAVEKSLTEYEWV
-427 TYANGALID
+427 TYANGAVID
-436 AKDVV
+436 AKEVS

-447 GGHAIS
+447 GGHAIYA
-453 TDGTKVDVQAIKS
+453 DGTKVDVKAVKS
-466 NRKPNTYVY
+466 NRQPNTYIY

-485 VVVELANDAET
+485 VVVELANDPET
-496 GVLKYQARSW
+496 GALKYQARSW
-506 YKEGDHTANL
+506 YKEGDHTANI
-516 ANEDIS
+516 ANQDIS
-522 SANGYHSMGKGGYSL
+522 SATGYNPMGKGGYSL
-537 SALNYSVNAIRS
+537 SDLHYSVNAVRS
-549 MSETVADIDEYTDQ
+549 TSETVADIEEYTDQ
-563 TLFKPATDSGESS
+563 TLFKPANDSGESS
-576 GDVHFSGAG
+576 GDVRFNGAG

-598 VYFNGGGIANVI
+598 VHFNGGGIANVI

-650 VHQSKQGKM
+650 VHQSQQGKM

-668 VLVRIGDGQYL
+668 VLVRLGDGQYL
-679 AHLLAYGNISVHKGN
+679 AHLLAYGNISVQKGS
-694 GNSRVAML
+694 GDSRVVML

-710 IGSGHGLWLAA
+710 IGSGNGLWLAA

-728 QVGNGEVTSVL
+728 QVGQGDVAAVL

-747 KVGEGELTAGM
+747 KMGEGELTSGM
-758 LGGANVMTHISGD
+758 LGGANVITHISND
-771 EQASNTTA
+771 DQLSNTTA

-790 KGKGDTLAVMGG
+790 KGKGNTLAVMGG

-811 DGSTTGVMVGG
+811 DGTTTGVMVGG

-833 TTGIMLGVGN
+833 TTGILLGVGN

-871 SIAAMIGAGNIFT
+871 SIAVMIGAGNIFT

-954 NANIFTHI
+954 NANIFTHV
-962 GNGSTFAAMIGQA
+962 GSGSTFAAMIGQA
-975 NVMTKVG
+975 NIMTKVG

-995 IYTHV
+995 IMTHV

-1011 EMNVMTKVGNGTTLA
+1011 EVNVMTKVGNGTTLA

-1098 TTVGLLISDI
+1098 TTVGLLISDV

-1124 KGKANIVTKVGDGL
+1124 KGKANLITKVGDGL
-1138 GINVAWGQ
+1138 GVNVAWGQ

-1159 NFAKGEANI
+1159 NFAKGEANLI
-1168 LTKVGDGQEVSVV
+1168 TKVGDGQEVSVV
-1181 QGKANII
+1181 QGEANII

-1202 KANVITKVGDGR
+1202 KANVITKVGHGQ

-1236 ALWSKGNVVTKVGD
+1236 ALWSKGNIVTKVGD
-1250 GMQVTAAKGK
+1250 GMQVTAAKGQ
-1260 ANITTTVGNGLSV
+1260 ANITTTVGNGLNV

-1282 NTKVGNGVSVN
+1282 NTKVGDGVSVN

-1321 IHIGDGLNIN
+1321 IHVGDGLNIN
-1331 ASYAR
+1331 ASYAQ

-1361 KLSALFDNVKQ
+1361 KLSALFDNIKQ
-1372 TLLGVGGSQAINYL
+1372 TVLGVGGSQAINYL

-1393 TSGTQKGRGAIAT
+1393 SSGTHKGRGAIAT

-1412 DGFQMDAIEEVG
+1412 DGFQMDAIKEVG

-1442 LNEMDNDLN
+1442 LNKMQHALN
-1451 IDGAS
+1451 VDDS
-1456 DHAPNLIVNG
+1456 SVQAPNLIVNG
-1466 DFEQG
+1466 DFELG
-1471 DRGWQSTHGV
+1471 EHGWQSTHGV
-1481 EASYS
+1481 EASYA
-1486 GSVYGVNGEGHGTR
+1486 GSVYGVEGEGHGAR
-1500 VTELDTH
+1500 VTELDTY

-1514 DLTDLTEGEVIA
+1514 DLANLAQGEVIA

-1550 VVFSSSGDA
+1550 VVFSSSGDE

-1570 AHAGSNRIE
+1570 AQAGSNRIE

-1590 YILDNVVAKSESSP
+1590 YILDNVVATSESSQ
-1604 QANAVS
+1604 QANAIR
-1610 EHAKQNQASQNALSD
+1610 EHATQNPAAQNALSD

-1657 DQQAIE
+1657 DQQALE
-1663 NNGQAQRDAVKEESE
+1663 NNGQAQRDAVQEESE
-1678 AVTAELTTLAQ
+1678 AITAELTKLAQ
-1689 GLDVLDGQ
+1689 GLDVLDSQ
-1697 ATHTGK
+1697 ATHTGE
-1703 SGEQW
+1703 SGDQW
-1708 RNDFAGG
+1708 RNEFASG
-1715 LLDGVQSQI
+1715 LLAGVQTQL
-1724 DDAKQLASDK
+1724 DDAKQLANGK
-1734 MAAAKQ
+1734 IAEAKQ
-1740 TQSDNNSKVKDS
+1740 THADNQNKVKDAV
-1752 IAKSEAGV
+1752 AKSEAGV

-1769 AEQDIAEAKADAE
+1769 AEQDIADAQADAE
-1782 TRKADAVAKSHDAKQ
+1782 KRKADALAKGKDAQQ

-1803 SAANDAQSRGDRDA
+1803 HAVNNAQSRGDRDVQV
-1817 MNAENKANQ
+1817 AENKANQ
-1826 AQNDAQGAKQNE
+1826 AQADAQGAKQNE
-1838 GDRPDRQGVAGSGLS
+1838 GDRPDRQGVTGSGLS
-1853 GNAHRVEGAGETG
+1853 GNAHSVEGAGETD
-1866 SHVNTD
+1866 SHVKTD

-1879 RFSDGLTEQEL
+1879 RFSEGLTEQEQ

-1910 SKNSGSTITSMFMEA
+1910 AKNSGSTITTMFTEA
-1925 NADSIVVDTTASQ
+1925 NTDSIVVPTTKLQ
-1938 DVVRKEV
+1938 DVVRKEI
-1945 RISGVNLVG
+1945 RISGVNLEG

-1960 DSAESLVAARAEKVA
+1960 DSAVSLVAARAEKVA

-1980 LDTDNDVATDKYVP
+1980 LDSDHPRATEQYIP
-1994 VPGFERVDADVSDE
+1994 VPGFERVDVNVSDE
-2008 VKQRMIQSMSGYIEH
+2008 TKQRLTQFVSGYIEH

-2041 ESTLDY
+2041 EATLNY

-2057 KLESYGYSFETPHA
+2057 KLESYGYSFEAPHG
-2071 EKSIVSFWSGKNF
+2071 ENSLVSFWSGRNF
-2084 KQYRDVLDNAQ
+2084 KEYRNVLDNAQ
-2095 TDGKKVVYDIDVKGN
+2095 PDGKKVVYDIDVQGN
-2110 AFAIDLNKHLMRWGG
+2110 AFAIKLNKQLMRWGDM
-2125 LFLDPDNAEQNQL
+2125 FLDLENADQNHLQ
-2138 KSSIDAATFSNT
+2138 SSIEAAAYSNT
-2150 GFWSSVYATGAQH
+2150 GFWSSVYATGAKD
-2163 DVYVIAEGGVRLGNY
+2163 DVYVIAEGGMRLGNY
-2178 FWHVELPAL
+2178 FWNVELPLL

-2207 EYKDLPADEIG
+2207 EYKDVPVNEIG
-2218 RRLTDAGVGVKVRF
+2218 HKLTDAGVGVKVRF
-2232 DALSSARQA
+2232 DALSAAQQA
-2241 ELLADNPDD
+2241 ELLAINPKG
-2250 YRADTLVELDVK
+2250 YKADSLVELDVK

-2268 MLRESLPF
+2268 MLRDALPF

-2291 EGFEV
+2291 EGFKV
-2296 RSWPGSDDKSKTILL
+2296 RAWPGSDGKSKTIVL
-2311 DNPEDAAQQ
+2311 DNPEDATQQ
-2320 KAIERFI
+2320 KTIERFI
-2327 LANFDNFEQMP
+2327 LANFQNFEQMP

-2347 VLSHHDGRTRILA
+2347 VISHDKGITHILA
-2360 QKEDGAW
+2360 QKVDGAW
-2367 TYNTNSELMSVTELL
+2367 LYNAKVDLMSVTELL
-2382 DAAHVSGKV
+2382 DAANVTGKI
-2391 RGESYQKVIDALA
+2391 RGESYQQVIDALS
-2404 EYHASTAEHADYEL
+2404 EYHSSVTELSDYEQ
-2418 ESVEQLVNLR
+2418 ESIEKLLSLR
-2428 KKIEGYALGHP
+2428 KKIEGYVLGHP
-2439 DSGRLE
+2439 DSGRIA

-2451 NQVNSRLEEVSV
+2451 NQVNTRLEEVSV
-2463 LAVSEQS
+2463 LAVSEPN
-2470 IKAHDSFSRLYDQL
+2470 IKAQDSFSRLYDQL
-2484 DNAHLKQSKH
+2484 ETANLKGTKH
-2494 LYLDGN
+2494 LYLDQN
-2500 GDFVTKG
+2500 GEFVTKG
-2507 KGNLA
+2507 KGHLA
-2512 KIDQLGGSDAVLEK
+2512 NIDLLGSREAVLEK
-2526 VKASVNHEYGQAIA
+2526 VKLTVSNEYGQTVA
-2540 DTIFAGLSAN
+2540 DTIFAGLSAKD
-2550 ELAKDGKGIDIT
+2550 LAKDGKGIDIA
-2562 GLNRIHQALEQHM
+2562 GLKKVHLAIEQHL
-2575 SPVSATM
+2575 SPVSATLFL
-2582 YIWKPSDH
+2582 WKPSDH

-2599 IGQGRTQIDAQ
+2599 ISQGRTQLEGQ
-2610 AAADFNKQNYVS
+2610 AAADFNQQNYVS
-2622 WWPLGSKSSNIRN
+2622 WWPLGSKSSNISN
-2635 IFNVATEYQP
+2635 ILNVATKDQP

-2651 SDFSQPA
+2651 KDFSQPA
-2658 HQNDTL
+2658 AHGESL
-2664 EHDMASEEND
+2664 AFDMQTEEND
-2674 GFGLNDGETKLK
+2674 DFGLKSAEDKLK
-2686 RFIEKLNAAKGIDAA
+2686 DFIKQLASASGVDKKF
-2701 YKDAS
+2701 KDISQAFTMM
-2706 EGYASVLL
+2706 ALM
-2714 GNPDMLVSTGIPAH
+2714 NPDILESANIPEH
-2728 VFQPFVDQWNDTSYD
+2728 ISKPFVDQWNDTSYD
-2743 MMDVA
+2743 MQDVA
-2748 NRFAQELQKQ
+2748 QRFAKELQEQAKVAANSEQMEQQISEVVRRFAQDELDKIQT
-2758 AQASGDPALVA
+2758 
-2769 KRIDN
+2769 
-2774 VVRLFAERALEEI
+2774 
-2787 EAFKASQ
+2787 FKETQ
-2794 ADEGRV
+2794 ADQGRV

-2811 AMQAEWN
+2811 AMQAEWH
-2818 RLSHDPDARYQLLT
+2818 RLSNDPDARYQLLT

-2853 HTWRPKFGVWTPTE
+2853 HTWLPKFGVWTPTE

-2887 SHQVND
+2887 SHQVTD
-2893 DLDAL
+2893 VLDAL
-2898 SGSEKHKDKV
+2898 SG
-2908 AIENDGTPPRDKVPL
+2908 N
-2923 SPLTRFLNNELYG
+2923 
-2936 ERDARRK
+2936 
-2943 IGDITQTLLDHA
+2943 
-2955 VEKGESQKV
+2955 
-2964 TLKGEAGRLTGYYHQ
+2964 
-2979 GTASSDDETST
+2979 
-2990 TSGKVVL
+2990 
-2997 FLHGSGSSAEEQAS
+2997 
-3011 AIRSHYQKQGI
+3011 
-3022 DMLAVNLRGYGES
+3022 
-3035 DGGPSEKGLYQ
+3035 
-3046 DARTMFN
+3046 
-3053 YLVNDKGIDPSNI
+3053 
-3066 ILHGYSMGG
+3066 
-3075 PIAADLARYAAQNGQ
+3075 
-3090 AVSGLLLDRPMPS
+3090 
-3103 MTKAITAH
+3103 
-3111 EVANPAGIVGT
+3111 
-3122 IAKAVNGQ
+3122 
-3130 FSVEKNLKGLPQ
+3130 
-3142 ETPILLLTDNEGL
+3142 
-3155 GEEGEKLRVKLSNS
+3155 
-3169 GFNVTGE
+3169 
-3176 QTFYGHEAS
+3176 
-3185 NRLMS
+3185 
-3190 QYTGQIVSDLLNT
+3190 
-3203 QHIKHNE
+3203 
-3210 AKLNLEPHGK
+3210 
-3220 NYESRD
+3220 
-3226 LILKPISQPETVELG
+3226 
-3241 MPEVDQKVLADIAER
+3241 
-3256 ENVIIGVR
+3256 
-3264 PVDEKSKSL
+3264 
-3273 IASKMYSSKGLFV
+3273 
-3286 KAKSSDWGPMS
+3286 KAK
-3297 GFIPVDQ
+3297 
-3304 SFAKASARRD
+3304 
-3314 LETFNRHAEQS
+3314 
-3325 IQSGNAVSADL
+3325 
-3336 YLNQVRVEELVSKY
+3336 
-3350 HSLTPLEL
+3350 
-3358 DDQSGMYKTTAT
+3358 
-3370 NGDQSVP
+3370 
-3377 FFLNRVTVDGNELW
+3377 
-3391 QVHYITNGEL
+3391 
-3401 APFKVIGDPVSKQ
+3401 
-3414 PMTADYDLL
+3414 
-3423 TVMYSYGDLGPQDKV
+3423 
-3438 KQPLTWQQWKDSVTY
+3438 
-3453 EDLTPKYKELYSNE
+3453 
-3467 DLYNKKD
+3467 
-3474 GASLGNVS
+3474 
-3482 GRLKELKDR
+3482 
-3491 INVDLGRTNGLE
+3491 
-3503 MVHHGADDAN
+3503 
-3513 PYAVMADNFP
+3513 
-3523 ATFFVPK
+3523 
-3530 SLFAED
+3530 
-3536 GLGEGKG
+3536 
-3543 SIQTYFNVNEQ
+3543 
-3554 GAVVIRN
+3554 
-3561 PQEFSD
+3561 
-3567 FQQVTIN
+3567 
-3574 ASFRASFN
+3574 
-3582 DKWNHGL
+3582 
-3589 DEPLFTTKRKLSH
+3589 
-3602 EFLNKRDQLL
+3602 
-3612 KKLSGGR
+3612 
-3619 LDAQDETLVAL
+3619 
-3630 GNPDD
+3630 
-3635 VSGNKAIV
+3635 V
-3643 AVDVSQIF
+3643 AVDLAQIF
-3651 TRQELKERANVFAKP
+3651 TVQELKERAKVFAKP

-3681 HQTVSRDQIVA
+3681 HQAKGRYQIAA
-3692 SFELNKKV
+3692 SFELNKKI
-3700 NAYIAE
+3700 NDYIAE

-3721 QITSALFIGKMQV
+3721 QVTSALFIGKMQV
-3734 AQVDIDAIAQTRP
+3734 AQAGIDAIAQTRP
-3747 ELAARIFMVAIEE
+3747 ELATRIFMVAIEE
-3760 ANGEHRGLTDM
+3760 ANGKHVGLTDM
-3771 MVRWANEDPYLAPKQ
+3771 MLRWANEDPYLAPKH
-3786 GYKGETPNDLGFD
+3786 GYKGEMPSDLGFD

-3804 DLGDHYADFKQ
+3804 DLGEHYADFKQ

-3846 LQDLTGVESVQMAFY
+3846 LQDLTGAESVQMAFY
-3861 FLKEAAKKVDPIS
+3861 FLKEAAKKADPIS

-3885 FADKSYLSQLDS
+3885 FADQNYLSQLDS

-3923 GAGYDELTNK
+3923 GKGYDELTNM
-3933 LAGATG
+3933 LASATG

-3970 NEQMDAL
+3970 NEQMEAL

-4021 DATLFENARANGMR
+4021 DVTLFENARVNGMR

-4062 ANNIAVEVLQSLPDD
+4062 ANNIAVEVLQNLPDG

-4111 RVSDSN
+4111 KVSDSN
-4117 QFRVEQD
+4117 QFTVEQD
-4124 DMTLRV
+4124 DVSLRV
-4130 VYDDVANKPKLT
+4130 VYDDVANKPKIT
-4142 FKDSLSGANTAIHNQ
+4142 FKGSLSGANTALHNQ
-4157 NVNDWERVAVTPTAD
+4157 NVNDWERVVVTPIAD

-4180 QIIVQMENDSVVAN
+4180 QIIVQMENDPVVAK

-4199 AGKHPESSVVVQLDS
+4199 AGKHAESSVVVQLDS

-4241 DDSDSNNTHLS
+4241 DHSESNNTRLS
-4252 GYSAEDLA
+4252 GYSADELA
-4260 AKLANF
+4260 VKLAKF
-4266 QQSFSQAENINN
+4266 QQSFNQAENINN
-4278 TPDHISIV
+4278 KPDHISIV

-4300 HQFINAMDVN
+4300 HQFINAMDAN
-4310 GLRVDVSA
+4310 GLRVDVSV
-4318 RSSELAVDATGRKHT
+4318 RSSELAVDEAGRKHT
-4333 KDENG
+4333 KDANG
-4338 DWIQKAETNKV
+4338 DWVQKAENNKV
-4349 SLSWNEQGEVIAKE
+4349 SLSWDAQGEVVAKDE
-4363 ERIRNGIAEGDIDL
+4363 PIRNGIAEGDIDL
-4377 SRIGVSDVG
+4377 SRIGVNNVD
-4386 EIARGAIGDN
+4386 EPARGAIGDN
-4396 NDVFDAPEK
+4396 SDVFDAPEK
-4405 RKVETETSSSAAN
+4405 RKPETEVIANSSSSN
-4418 NKLSYS
+4418 QLSYS
-4424 GNIQVNVGDGEF
+4424 GNIQVNVGEGEF

-4448 KVGSGGF
+4448 KVGTGGF

-4462 NNVMVHIGNGE
+4462 NNVMVHIGDGE
-4473 SKHSVDMGG
+4473 SKHSVDIGG
-4482 YQALEGAQMFI
+4482 YQALEGAQMFL
-4493 GNRNVSFNLG
+4493 GNRNVSFNFG
-4503 QSNDLLVMMDKSI
+4503 HSNDLILMMDKSI
-4516 PTPPLVNPFDGAAR
+4516 PTPPLVNPFDGATR
-4530 ISGVLQSIATSGEDQ
+4530 ISGVLQGIAMSGEGE

-4578 TCLVEL
+4578 TTLVEL
-4584 DSHNERSSR
+4584 DSQNERDSR
-4593 GLKHDTEAALNKQYN
+4593 GLKHDAEATLNKQYN

-4613 NSDSSAGKL
+4613 NGNSGTSQL

-4671 GSLFGLMTQQFS
+4671 GSLFGLMTQQFT

-4693 YTPEDLPRQLKNKL
+4693 YTPQDLPRQLKNKL
-4707 LGQMAGIGAETT
+4707 LGQLAGVGAETT

-4728 TTSGQIVSRNGEAV
+4728 TASGQIVSRNGQAV
-4742 DGVAILTEMLEVI
+4742 DGVAILKEMLEVI

-4775 LKSGIDMGADG
+4775 LKAGIDMGADG
-4786 IQSFAETHGLK
+4786 IKSFAETHGLK
-4797 DKAPEEEE
+4797 EKAPEEEKD
-4805 NKSAVS
+4805 NSSVS
-4811 VNGTSVNSAQG
+4811 VNGANVNSAQG
-4822 ATASDGNTETAET
+4822 ATVADGNTETAET

-4864 SLVENLKENLTA
+4864 SLVENLKQNLTA

-4890 NSGHLQGDGDINLS
+4890 NSGHLQGDGDINIS

-4946 FTGGEGSDMGV
+4946 FTGGEGNDMGV

-5000 IDTGLGRDYVVTSG
+5000 IDTGSGRDYVVTSG

-5023 GQDYSVTIG
+5023 DQDYSVTIG

-5054 INASAGNDVVKLMGY
+5054 INAGAGNDVVKLMGY
-5069 HAVLNGGEGEDH
+5069 HAVLNGGDGDDH

-5091 QFNGEEGRDLMVL
+5091 QFNGGEGRDLMVL

-5131 EDISSEDNIVF
+5131 EDIRSEDNIVF

-5163 LRDPVSETDQAKFE
+5163 LRDPSNDSDQSKFE
-5177 HIGSVTFNDYF
+5177 HIGSVTFSDYF
-5188 DGKRAQMIIAMGE
+5188 NGNRAQVVIGMSE
-5201 KDANGERE
+5201 KDLSGERE
-5209 YTTLSE
+5209 YTMLSD
-5215 SSIDALVQAMSGFD
+5215 SAIDALVQAMSGFE

-5234 NGFIDNLDSKSRVA
+5234 NGFIDSLESKSQAA
-5248 ISTAWADVVH
+5248 ISMAWSDVVH
-5258 KKGITV
+5258 KKGLMV

>member
-1 MGKPFWRS
+1 MVFYLIPKRRVWLMGKPFWRS

-21 NGNNDIVAIGFGGE
+21 DGNNNIVAIGFGGQ

-43 HVTVGSIGATVHTG
+43 HVTVGSIGATVYTG

-64 GGSAYLRVEDSTGHL
+64 GGSAYLKVEDSTGHL
-79 SVKGAA
+79 TVKGAA

-106 VSIDHLGH
+106 VSIDHLGN

-125 YNSVKRKGLSGNVTF
+125 YNGITRKGLSGNVTF
-140 KGAGGYNALWHETNH
+140 AGAGGYNALWHETNQ
-155 GNLSFAGAGA
+155 GNLSFTGAGA

-173 FDQYQGSRGDV
+173 FNRYQGSHGDV
-184 SFDGAG
+184 TFDGAG

-233 RIERTR
+233 RIERTH
-239 QAEDVYQQT
+239 QAEDVYTQT
-248 HGNIRFEG
+248 RGNIRFEG
-256 VGGYNSFYSDVA
+256 VGGYNSLYSDVA

-279 YNTITRK
+279 YNTIIRK
-286 GSGSS
+286 GSGND
-291 FDAQGMEYAKAEDIV
+291 FAKEGMTNAKADEIV
-306 LTTAKMHG
+306 LTKAVMSG
-314 SWIGSGT
+314 SWIGQD
-321 HAVTAVKSEREPN
+321 HHVTAVKSASEPN
-334 TYLFAIAD
+334 TYLFAFAD
-342 GTYTKIN
+342 STYTKIN
-349 KVRLSND
+349 KVQLRND
-356 PKTGKLKYYS
+356 PQTGELKYYS
-366 EAWYKQGNH
+366 TAWYKEGNH
-375 LSGLAR
+375 LSNLANQDI
-381 SDVSSAGGFEVNPIN
+381 SDNGGFTAVNIN
-396 GGYTLSNIAVE
+396 GAYTLSDLKVE
-407 HQQSL
+407 HQQSV
-412 TVHAMEKDLTEYEWV
+412 TVHAVEKSLTEYEWV
-427 TYANGALID
+427 TYANGAVID
-436 AKDVV
+436 AKEVS

-447 GGHAIS
+447 GGHAIYA
-453 TDGTKVDVQAIKS
+453 DGTKVDVKAVKS
-466 NRKPNTYVY
+466 NRQPNTYIY

-485 VVVELANDAET
+485 VVVELANDPET
-496 GVLKYQARSW
+496 GALKYQARSW
-506 YKEGDHTANL
+506 YKEGDHTANI
-516 ANEDIS
+516 ANQDIS
-522 SANGYHSMGKGGYSL
+522 SATGYNPMGKGGYSL
-537 SALNYSVNAIRS
+537 SDLHYSVNAVRS
-549 MSETVADIDEYTDQ
+549 TSETVADIEEYTDQ
-563 TLFKPATDSGESS
+563 TLFKPANDSGESS
-576 GDVHFSGAG
+576 GDVRFNGAG

-598 VYFNGGGIANVI
+598 VHFNGGGIANVI
-610 LHSSQFGNTEFNGGG
+610 LHRSQFGNTEFNGGG

-650 VHQSKQGKM
+650 VHQSQQGKM

-668 VLVRIGDGQYL
+668 VLVRLGDGQYL
-679 AHLLAYGNISVHKGN
+679 AHLLAYGNISVQKGS
-694 GNSRVAML
+694 GDSRVVML

-710 IGSGHGLWLAA
+710 IGSGNGLWLAA

-728 QVGNGEVTSVL
+728 QVGKGDVAAVL

-747 KVGEGELTAGM
+747 KMGEGELTSGM
-758 LGGANVMTHISGD
+758 LGGANVITHISND
-771 EQASNTTA
+771 DQLSNTTA

-790 KGKGDTLAVMGG
+790 KGKGNTLAVMGG

-811 DGSTTGVMVGG
+811 DGTTTGVMVGA

-833 TTGIMLGVGN
+833 TTCIMLGVGN

-865 KVGDGT
+865 KVGDGA
-871 SIAAMIGAGNIFT
+871 SIAVMIGAGNIFT

-962 GNGSTFAAMIGQA
+962 GHGSTFAAMIGQA
-975 NVMTKVG
+975 NIMTKVG

-995 IYTHV
+995 IMTHV

-1011 EMNVMTKVGNGTTLA
+1011 EVNVMTKVGNGTTLA

-1098 TTVGLLISDI
+1098 TTVGLLISDV

-1124 KGKANIVTKVGDGL
+1124 KGKANLITKVGDGL
-1138 GINVAWGQ
+1138 GVNVAWGQ

-1159 NFAKGEANI
+1159 NFAKGEANLI
-1168 LTKVGDGQEVSVV
+1168 TKVGDGQEVSVV
-1181 QGKANII
+1181 QGEANII

-1202 KANVITKVGDGR
+1202 KANVITKVGHGQ

-1236 ALWSKGNVVTKVGD
+1236 ALWSKGNIVTKVGD
-1250 GMQVTAAKGK
+1250 GMQVTAAKGQ
-1260 ANITTTVGNGLSV
+1260 ANITTTVGNGLNV

-1282 NTKVGNGVSVN
+1282 NTKVGDGVSVN

-1321 IHIGDGLNIN
+1321 IHVGDGLNIN
-1331 ASYAR
+1331 ASYAQ

-1361 KLSALFDNVKQ
+1361 KLSALFDNIKQ
-1372 TLLGVGGSQAINYL
+1372 TVLGVGGSQAINYL

-1393 TSGTQKGRGAIAT
+1393 SSGTHKGRGAIAT

-1412 DGFQMDAIEEVG
+1412 DGFQMDAIKEVG

-1442 LNEMDNDLN
+1442 LNKMQHAINVDD
-1451 IDGAS
+1451 S
-1456 DHAPNLIVNG
+1456 SVQAPNLIVNG
-1466 DFEQG
+1466 DFELG
-1471 DRGWQSTHGV
+1471 EHGWQSTHGV
-1481 EASYS
+1481 EASYA
-1486 GSVYGVNGEGHGTR
+1486 GSVYGVEGEGHGAR
-1500 VTELDTH
+1500 VTELDTY

-1514 DLTDLTEGEVIA
+1514 DLANLAQGEVIA

-1550 VVFSSSGDA
+1550 VVFSSSGDE

-1570 AHAGSNRIE
+1570 AQAGSNRIE

-1590 YILDNVVAKSESSP
+1590 YILDNVVATSESSQ
-1604 QANAVS
+1604 QANAIR
-1610 EHAKQNQASQNALSD
+1610 EHATQNPATQNALSD

-1657 DQQAIE
+1657 DQQALE
-1663 NNGQAQRDAVKEESE
+1663 NNGQAQRDAVQEESE
-1678 AVTAELTTLAQ
+1678 AITAELTKLAQ

-1697 ATHTGK
+1697 ATHTGE
-1703 SGEQW
+1703 SGDQW
-1708 RNDFAGG
+1708 RNEFASG
-1715 LLDGVQSQI
+1715 LLAGVQTQL
-1724 DDAKQLASDK
+1724 DDAKQLANDK
-1734 MAAAKQ
+1734 IAEAKQ
-1740 TQSDNNSKVKDS
+1740 THADNQNKVKDAV
-1752 IAKSEAGV
+1752 AKSEAGV

-1769 AEQDIAEAKADAE
+1769 AEQDIADAQADAE
-1782 TRKADAVAKSHDAKQ
+1782 KRKADALAKGKDAQQ

-1803 SAANDAQSRGDRDA
+1803 HAVNNAQSRGDRDVQL
-1817 MNAENKANQ
+1817 AENKANQ
-1826 AQNDAQGAKQNE
+1826 AQADAQGAKQNE
-1838 GDRPDRQGVAGSGLS
+1838 GDRPDRQGVTGSGLS
-1853 GNAHRVEGAGETG
+1853 GNAHSVESSGETD

-1879 RFSDGLTEQEL
+1879 RFSEDLTEQEQ

-1910 SKNSGSTITSMFMEA
+1910 AKNSSVSSMTSMFSET
-1925 NADSIVVDTTASQ
+1925 NSKSIVVPTKVSPEPDRQEVTRR
-1938 DVVRKEV
+1938 DV
-1945 RISGVNLVG
+1945 RISGVNL
-1954 LGEASH
+1954 
-1960 DSAESLVAARAEKVA
+1960 ESLSAVKGSLPTGQLASKS
-1975 NLYRW
+1975 
-1980 LDTDNDVATDKYVP
+1980 
-1994 VPGFERVDADVSDE
+1994 VPGFKSHFASTSIGIENELSGLVVVLPKNSAQTFGYVHDSQGNPLFMLTKDMNQGGYSNPVGINDIQGVNNWQTHTIELVTYPSEISDTAAVESRKEAMLWLAKEFTDHINQSNHQSLPHLVSDDG
-2008 VKQRMIQSMSGYIEH
+2008 RF
-2023 TDNQVPKD
+2023 
-2031 QAQALATLFV
+2031 TLV
-2041 ESTLDY
+2041 ISN
-2047 DWDKRVEFLT
+2047 
-2057 KLESYGYSFETPHA
+2057 S
-2071 EKSIVSFWSGKNF
+2071 
-2084 KQYRDVLDNAQ
+2084 
-2095 TDGKKVVYDIDVKGN
+2095 
-2110 AFAIDLNKHLMRWGG
+2110 KHLIAAGNG
-2125 LFLDPDNAEQNQL
+2125 T
-2138 KSSIDAATFSNT
+2138 SIDAQGKTIGMTPSGQQATMAISAKEFGTSSSSEVRLLESAPWYQAGLRDEFLANAKNT
-2150 GFWSSVYATGAQH
+2150 TLDDPATAQNVYAYLTSVYSKTADLAKEYGIYINDWDPASEGFSPNAQGLT
-2163 DVYVIAEGGVRLGNY
+2163 DPKVKNAWSILPRTKPVRMLELLSAEDSRYVRQQIAEKLKGTYSESLAKNVFEYFQYGGEVAGHGINNATTGSMQQP
-2178 FWHVELPAL
+2178 EPAIL
-2187 RQLQREG
+2187 FEFRSVPSALSDFVPKTASTVKVDVKALDHFDSSSRKAIITEVNG
-2194 LVGEIRLL
+2194 LVS
-2202 DKPVS
+2202 VS
-2207 EYKDLPADEIG
+2207 ED
-2218 RRLTDAGVGVKVRF
+2218 F
-2232 DALSSARQA
+2232 DAWYQEYRASKGQPPVKNPKSSASANHKA
-2241 ELLADNPDD
+2241 EWLMTQHAEQWAKITAPYTDNHETLTSTKLASNDKE
-2250 YRADTLVELDVK
+2250 ELHALDETSNLEHNKQQENV
-2262 LSAIDS
+2262 SSIINT
-2268 MLRESLPF
+2268 MLNDMLPF

-2296 RSWPGSDDKSKTILL
+2296 RAWPGTEDKSKTIILE
-2311 DNPEDAAQQ
+2311 DPEDAAQH

-2347 VLSHHDGRTRILA
+2347 VISHHEGRTHVLA
-2360 QKEDGAW
+2360 QKVDGAW
-2367 TYNTNSELMSVTELL
+2367 QYNAKVELMSVTELL
-2382 DAAHVSGKV
+2382 DAANVTGKI
-2391 RGESYQKVIDALA
+2391 RGESYQQVIDALA
-2404 EYHASTAEHADYEL
+2404 DYHASITEHADYEP
-2418 ESVEQLVNLR
+2418 ESVEKLLNLR
-2428 KKIEGYALGHP
+2428 KKIEGYVLGHP
-2439 DSGRLE
+2439 DSGRVE

-2451 NQVNSRLEEVSV
+2451 NQVNTRLDEVSLLSV
-2463 LAVSEQS
+2463 AEQT
-2470 IKAHDSFSRLYDQL
+2470 IQAQDSFSRLYDQL
-2484 DNAHLKQSKH
+2484 EAANLKESKH
-2494 LYLDGN
+2494 LYLDQN

-2512 KIDQLGGSDAVLEK
+2512 NIDLLGSREAVLEK
-2526 VKASVNHEYGQAIA
+2526 VKLTVSNEYGQTVA
-2540 DTIFAGLSAN
+2540 DTIFAGLSAKD
-2550 ELAKDGKGIDIT
+2550 LAKDGKGIDIA
-2562 GLNRIHQALEQHM
+2562 GLNKVHQAIEQHL
-2575 SPVSATM
+2575 SPVSATL

-2599 IGQGRTQIDAQ
+2599 IGQGRTQLEGQ
-2610 AAADFNKQNYVS
+2610 AAADFNQQNYVS
-2622 WWPLGSKSSNIRN
+2622 WWPLGSKSSNISN
-2635 IFNVATEYQP
+2635 ILNVATKDQP

-2664 EHDMASEEND
+2664 EHDVASEEND
-2674 GFGLNDGETKLK
+2674 GFGLHDGDIKLK
-2686 RFIEKLNAAKGIDAA
+2686 RFIEKLNAAKGIDASF
-2701 YKDAS
+2701 KEAS

-2714 GNPDMLVSTGIPAH
+2714 GNPDMLETTGIPAH
-2728 VFQPFVDQWNDTSYD
+2728 VFQPFVEQWNDTSYD

-2748 NRFAQELQKQ
+2748 NRFAQELRLQ
-2758 AQASGDPALVA
+2758 AQRSDDPELLE
-2769 KRIDN
+2769 KRIGN
-2774 VVRLFAERALEEI
+2774 VVRQFAERALEEI
-2787 EAFKASQ
+2787 ETFKASQ
-2794 ADEGRV
+2794 ADQGRV

-2811 AMQAEWN
+2811 AMQAEWH
-2818 RLSHDPDARYQLLT
+2818 RLSNDPDARYQLLT

-2853 HTWRPKFGVWTPTE
+2853 HTWLPKFGVWTPTE

-2887 SHQVND
+2887 SHQVTD
-2893 DLDAL
+2893 VLDAL
-2898 SGSEKHKDKV
+2898 SGNEKPKENV
-2908 AIENDGTPPRDKVPL
+2908 AIENDGTPPRDKESL

-2936 ERDARRK
+2936 DKEARRK
-2943 IGDITQTLLDHA
+2943 IGEITQTLLDHA
-2955 VEKGESQKV
+2955 VEKGESQKI
-2964 TLKGEAGRLTGYYHQ
+2964 TLQGEAGRLTGYYHQ
-2979 GTASSDDETST
+2979 GTAPREGETST

-3011 AIRSHYQKQGI
+3011 AIRNHYQKQGI

-3066 ILHGYSMGG
+3066 IIHGYSMGG

-3111 EVANPAGIVGT
+3111 EVANPAGIVGA

-3130 FSVEKNLKGLPQ
+3130 FSVEKNLEGLPK
-3142 ETPILLLTDNEGL
+3142 ETSILLLTDNEGL
-3155 GEEGEKLRVKLSNS
+3155 GNEGEKLRTKLTAS
-3169 GFNVTGE
+3169 GYSVTGE

-3190 QYTGQIVSDLLNT
+3190 QYADQIVSGLSSSASVDEDLDQQGLDTTSTKDQGISNKNDHL
-3203 QHIKHNE
+3203 QVVDSKE
-3210 AKLNLEPHGK
+3210 A
-3220 NYESRD
+3220 
-3226 LILKPISQPETVELG
+3226 
-3241 MPEVDQKVLADIAER
+3241 LADGKILH
-3256 ENVIIGVR
+3256 NQDVN
-3264 PVDEKSKSL
+3264 S
-3273 IASKMYSSKGLFV
+3273 
-3286 KAKSSDWGPMS
+3286 WGP
-3297 GFIPVDQ
+3297 
-3304 SFAKASARRD
+3304 
-3314 LETFNRHAEQS
+3314 
-3325 IQSGNAVSADL
+3325 
-3336 YLNQVRVEELVSKY
+3336 
-3350 HSLTPLEL
+3350 
-3358 DDQSGMYKTTAT
+3358 
-3370 NGDQSVP
+3370 
-3377 FFLNRVTVDGNELW
+3377 
-3391 QVHYITNGEL
+3391 IT
-3401 APFKVIGDPVSKQ
+3401 
-3414 PMTADYDLL
+3414 
-3423 TVMYSYGDLGPQDKV
+3423 
-3438 KQPLTWQQWKDSVTY
+3438 
-3453 EDLTPKYKELYSNE
+3453 
-3467 DLYNKKD
+3467 
-3474 GASLGNVS
+3474 
-3482 GRLKELKDR
+3482 
-3491 INVDLGRTNGLE
+3491 
-3503 MVHHGADDAN
+3503 
-3513 PYAVMADNFP
+3513 
-3523 ATFFVPK
+3523 
-3530 SLFAED
+3530 
-3536 GLGEGKG
+3536 
-3543 SIQTYFNVNEQ
+3543 
-3554 GAVVIRN
+3554 
-3561 PQEFSD
+3561 
-3567 FQQVTIN
+3567 
-3574 ASFRASFN
+3574 
-3582 DKWNHGL
+3582 
-3589 DEPLFTTKRKLSH
+3589 
-3602 EFLNKRDQLL
+3602 
-3612 KKLSGGR
+3612 
-3619 LDAQDETLVAL
+3619 
-3630 GNPDD
+3630 
-3635 VSGNKAIV
+3635 
-3643 AVDVSQIF
+3643 
-3651 TRQELKERANVFAKP
+3651 
-3666 IGASYQGILDQLDLV
+3666 
-3681 HQTVSRDQIVA
+3681 
-3692 SFELNKKV
+3692 
-3700 NAYIAE
+3700 
-3706 HPTSGRNQA
+3706 
-3715 LTQLKE
+3715 
-3721 QITSALFIGKMQV
+3721 
-3734 AQVDIDAIAQTRP
+3734 
-3747 ELAARIFMVAIEE
+3747 
-3760 ANGEHRGLTDM
+3760 
-3771 MVRWANEDPYLAPKQ
+3771 
-3786 GYKGETPNDLGFD
+3786 
-3799 AKYHV
+3799 
-3804 DLGDHYADFKQ
+3804 
-3815 WLETSQ
+3815 
-3821 SNGLLSKATLDES
+3821 
-3834 TKTVHL
+3834 
-3840 GYSYQE
+3840 
-3846 LQDLTGVESVQMAFY
+3846 
-3861 FLKEAAKKVDPIS
+3861 
-3874 GDSAEM
+3874 
-3880 ILLKK
+3880 
-3885 FADKSYLSQLDS
+3885 
-3897 DRMDQIEGIYRS
+3897 
-3909 SHETDVDAWDRRYS
+3909 
-3923 GAGYDELTNK
+3923 
-3933 LAGATG
+3933 
-3939 VDEQLSVLLDDRKG
+3939 
-3953 LLIGE
+3953 
-3958 VHGSDVNGLRFV
+3958 
-3970 NEQMDAL
+3970 
-3977 KKQGVT
+3977 
-3983 VIGLEHLRSDLAQP
+3983 
-3997 LIDRYLA
+3997 
-4004 TGVMSSE
+4004 
-4011 LSAMLKTKHL
+4011 
-4021 DATLFENARANGMR
+4021 
-4035 IVALDANSSARPNV
+4035 
-4049 QGTEH
+4049 
-4054 GLMYRAGA
+4054 
-4062 ANNIAVEVLQSLPDD
+4062 
-4077 EKFVAIYGKAHL
+4077 
-4089 QSHKGIEGFVP
+4089 
-4100 GITHRLDLPAL
+4100 
-4111 RVSDSN
+4111 
-4117 QFRVEQD
+4117 
-4124 DMTLRV
+4124 
-4130 VYDDVANKPKLT
+4130 
-4142 FKDSLSGANTAIHNQ
+4142 
-4157 NVNDWERVAVTPTAD
+4157 VTPTTD

-4180 QIIVQMENDSVVAN
+4180 QIIVQMENDDVVAK

-4241 DDSDSNNTHLS
+4241 DHSESNNTHLS
-4252 GYSAEDLA
+4252 GYSADELA
-4260 AKLANF
+4260 VKLAKF
-4266 QQSFSQAENINN
+4266 QQSFNQAENINN
-4278 TPDHISIV
+4278 KPDHISIV

-4300 HQFINAMDVN
+4300 HQFINAMDAN
-4310 GLRVDVSA
+4310 GLRVDVSV
-4318 RSSELAVDATGRKHT
+4318 RSSELAVDEAGRKHT
-4333 KDENG
+4333 KDANG
-4338 DWIQKAETNKV
+4338 DWVQKAENNKV
-4349 SLSWNEQGEVIAKE
+4349 SLSWDAQGEVVAKDE
-4363 ERIRNGIAEGDIDL
+4363 PIRNGIAEGDIDL
-4377 SRIGVSDVG
+4377 SRIGVSDVD
-4386 EIARGAIGDN
+4386 EPARGAIGDN

-4405 RKVETETSSSAAN
+4405 RKPETEVIANSSNSN
-4418 NKLSYS
+4418 QLSYS
-4424 GNIQVNVGDGEF
+4424 GNIQVNVGEGEF

-4448 KVGSGGF
+4448 KVGTGGF

-4462 NNVMVHIGNGE
+4462 NNVMVHIGDGE
-4473 SKHSVDMGG
+4473 SKHSVDIGG
-4482 YQALEGAQMFI
+4482 YQALEGAQMFL
-4493 GNRNVSFNLG
+4493 GNRNVSFNFG
-4503 QSNDLLVMMDKSI
+4503 HSNDLILMMDKSI

-4530 ISGVLQSIATSGEDQ
+4530 ISGVLQGIAMSGDGE

-4578 TCLVEL
+4578 TTLVEL
-4584 DSHNERSSR
+4584 DSQNERDSR
-4593 GLKHDTEAALNKQYN
+4593 GLKHDAEATLNKQYN

-4613 NSDSSAGKL
+4613 NGNSGTSQL

-4671 GSLFGLMTQQFS
+4671 GSLFGLMTQQFT

-4693 YTPEDLPRQLKNKL
+4693 YTPQDLPRQLKNKL
-4707 LGQMAGIGAETT
+4707 LGQLAGVGAETT

-4728 TTSGQIVSRNGEAV
+4728 TASGQIVSRNGQAV
-4742 DGVAILTEMLEVI
+4742 DGVAILKEMLEVI

-4775 LKSGIDMGADG
+4775 LKAGIDMGADG
-4786 IQSFAETHGLK
+4786 IKSFAETHGLK
-4797 DKAPEEEE
+4797 EKAPEEEKD
-4805 NKSAVS
+4805 NSSVS
-4811 VNGTSVNSAQG
+4811 VNGANVNSAQG
-4822 ATASDGNTETAET
+4822 ATVADGNTETAET

-4845 NLPNLFA
+4845 NLPNVFA

-4864 SLVENLKENLTA
+4864 SLVENLKQNLTA

-4890 NSGHLQGDGDINLS
+4890 NNGHLQGDGDINIS

-4946 FTGGEGSDMGV
+4946 FTGGEGNDMGV

-5000 IDTGLGRDYVVTSG
+5000 IDTGSGRDYVVTSG

-5023 GQDYSVTIG
+5023 DQDYSVTIG

-5043 DFANVFGNYNR
+5043 DFANVFGNHNR
-5054 INASAGNDVVKLMGY
+5054 INAGAGNDVVKLMGY
-5069 HAVLNGGEGEDH
+5069 HAVLNGGDGDDH

-5091 QFNGEEGRDLMVL
+5091 QFNGGEGRDLMVL

-5131 EDISSEDNIVF
+5131 EDIRSEDNIVF

-5163 LRDPVSETDQAKFE
+5163 LRDPSNDSDQSKFE
-5177 HIGSVTFNDYF
+5177 HIGSVTFSDYF
-5188 DGKRAQMIIAMGE
+5188 NGNRAQVVIGMSE
-5201 KDANGERE
+5201 KDLSGERE
-5209 YTTLSE
+5209 YTMLSD
-5215 SSIDALVQAMSGFD
+5215 SAIDALVQAMSGFE

-5234 NGFIDNLDSKSRVA
+5234 NGFIDSLESKSQAA
-5248 ISTAWADVVH
+5248 ISMAWSDVVH
-5258 KKGITV
+5258 KKGLMV

>member
-21 NGNNDIVAIGFGGE
+21 DGNNNIVAIGFGGQ

-43 HVTVGSIGATVHTG
+43 HVTVGSIGATVYTG

-64 GGSAYLRVEDSTGHL
+64 GGSAYLKVEDSTGHL
-79 SVKGAA
+79 TVKGAA

-106 VSIDHLGH
+106 VSIDHLGN

-125 YNSVKRKGLSGNVTF
+125 YNGITRKGLSGNVTF
-140 KGAGGYNALWHETNH
+140 AGAGGYNALWHETNQ
-155 GNLSFAGAGA
+155 GNLSFTGAGA

-173 FDQYQGSRGDV
+173 FNRYQGSHGDV
-184 SFDGAG
+184 TFDGAG

-233 RIERTR
+233 RIERTH
-239 QAEDVYQQT
+239 QAEDVYTQT
-248 HGNIRFEG
+248 RGNIRFEG
-256 VGGYNSFYSDVA
+256 VGGYNSLYSDVA

-279 YNTITRK
+279 YNTIIRK
-286 GSGSS
+286 GSGND
-291 FDAQGMEYAKAEDIV
+291 FAKEGMTNAKADEIV
-306 LTTAKMHG
+306 LTKAVMSG
-314 SWIGSGT
+314 SWIGQD
-321 HAVTAVKSEREPN
+321 HHVTAVKSASEPN
-334 TYLFAIAD
+334 TYLFAFAD
-342 GTYTKIN
+342 STYTKIN
-349 KVRLSND
+349 KVQLRND
-356 PKTGKLKYYS
+356 PQTGELKYYS
-366 EAWYKQGNH
+366 TAWYKEGNH
-375 LSGLAR
+375 LSNLANQDI
-381 SDVSSAGGFEVNPIN
+381 SDNGGFTAVNIN
-396 GGYTLSNIAVE
+396 GAYTLSDLKVE
-407 HQQSL
+407 HQQSV
-412 TVHAMEKDLTEYEWV
+412 TVHVVEKSLTEYEWV
-427 TYANGALID
+427 TYANGAVID
-436 AKDVV
+436 AKEVS

-447 GGHAIS
+447 GGHAIYA
-453 TDGTKVDVQAIKS
+453 DGTKVDVKAVKS
-466 NRKPNTYVY
+466 NRQPNTYIY

-485 VVVELANDAET
+485 VVVELANDPET
-496 GVLKYQARSW
+496 GALKYQARSW
-506 YKEGDHTANL
+506 YKEGDHTANI
-516 ANEDIS
+516 ANQDIS
-522 SANGYHSMGKGGYSL
+522 SATGYNPMGKGGYSL
-537 SALNYSVNAIRS
+537 SDLHYSVNAVRS
-549 MSETVADIDEYTDQ
+549 TSETVADIEEYTDQ
-563 TLFKPATDSGESS
+563 TLFKPANDSGESS
-576 GDVHFSGAG
+576 GDVRFNGAG

-598 VYFNGGGIANVI
+598 VHFNGGGIANVI

-636 GDLTFRGAGLANVL
+636 GELTFRGAGLANVL
-650 VHQSKQGKM
+650 VHQSQQGKM

-668 VLVRIGDGQYL
+668 VLVRLGDGQYL
-679 AHLLAYGNISVHKGN
+679 AHLLAYGNISVQKGS
-694 GNSRVAML
+694 GDSRVVML

-710 IGSGHGLWLAA
+710 IGSGNGLWLAA

-728 QVGNGEVTSVL
+728 QVGQGDVAAVL

-747 KVGEGELTAGM
+747 KMGEGELTSGV
-758 LGGANVMTHISGD
+758 LGGANVITHISND
-771 EQASNTTA
+771 DQLSNTTA

-790 KGKGDTLAVMGG
+790 KGKGNTLAVMGG

-811 DGSTTGVMVGG
+811 DGTTTGVMVGG

-871 SIAAMIGAGNIFT
+871 SIAVMIGAGNIFT

-962 GNGSTFAAMIGQA
+962 GHGSTFAAMIGQA
-975 NVMTKVG
+975 NIMTKVG

-995 IYTHV
+995 IMTHV

-1011 EMNVMTKVGNGTTLA
+1011 EVNVMTKVGNGTTLA

-1124 KGKANIVTKVGDGL
+1124 KGKANIITKVGDGL
-1138 GINVAWGQ
+1138 GVNVAWGQ

-1159 NFAKGEANI
+1159 NFAKGEANLI
-1168 LTKVGDGQEVSVV
+1168 TKVGDGQEVSVV

-1202 KANVITKVGDGR
+1202 KANIITKVGNGR

-1236 ALWSKGNVVTKVGD
+1236 ALWSKGNIVTKVGD

-1282 NTKVGNGVSVN
+1282 NTKVGDGVSVN

-1321 IHIGDGLNIN
+1321 IHVGDGLNIN
-1331 ASYAR
+1331 ASYAQ

-1361 KLSALFDNVKQ
+1361 KLSALFDNIKQ
-1372 TLLGVGGSQAINYL
+1372 TVLGVGGSQAINYL

-1393 TSGTQKGRGAIAT
+1393 SSGTHKGRGAIAT

-1412 DGFQMDAIEEVG
+1412 DGFQMDAIKEVS

-1442 LNEMDNDLN
+1442 LNKMQHALN
-1451 IDGAS
+1451 VDDSSVQAS
-1456 DHAPNLIVNG
+1456 NLIVNG
-1466 DFEQG
+1466 DFELG
-1471 DRGWQSTHGV
+1471 EHGWQSTHGV
-1481 EASYS
+1481 EASYA
-1486 GSVYGVNGEGHGTR
+1486 GSVYGVEGEGHGAR
-1500 VTELDTH
+1500 VTELDTY

-1514 DLTDLTEGEVIA
+1514 DLANLAQGEVIA

-1550 VVFSSSGDA
+1550 VVFSSSGDE

-1570 AHAGSNRIE
+1570 AQAGSNRIE

-1590 YILDNVVAKSESSP
+1590 YILDNVVATSESSQ
-1604 QANAVS
+1604 QANAIR
-1610 EHAKQNQASQNALSD
+1610 EHATQNPAAQNALSD

-1657 DQQAIE
+1657 DQQALE
-1663 NNGQAQRDAVKEESE
+1663 NNGQAQRDAVQEESE
-1678 AVTAELTTLAQ
+1678 AITAELTKLAQ
-1689 GLDVLDGQ
+1689 GLDVLDSQ
-1697 ATHTGK
+1697 ATHTGE
-1703 SGEQW
+1703 SGDQW
-1708 RNDFAGG
+1708 RNEFASG
-1715 LLDGVQSQI
+1715 LLAGVQTQL
-1724 DDAKQLASDK
+1724 DDAKQLANDK
-1734 MAAAKQ
+1734 IAEAKQ
-1740 TQSDNNSKVKDS
+1740 THADTQNKVKDAV
-1752 IAKSEAGV
+1752 AKSEAGV

-1769 AEQDIAEAKADAE
+1769 AEQDIADAQADAE
-1782 TRKADAVAKSHDAKQ
+1782 KRKADALAKGKDAQQ

-1803 SAANDAQSRGDRDA
+1803 HAVNNAQSRGDRDVQV
-1817 MNAENKANQ
+1817 AENKANQ
-1826 AQNDAQGAKQNE
+1826 AQADAQGAKQNE
-1838 GDRPDRQGVAGSGLS
+1838 GDRPDRQGVTGSGLS
-1853 GNAHRVEGAGETG
+1853 GNAHSVEGAGETD
-1866 SHVNTD
+1866 SHVKTD

-1879 RFSDGLTEQEL
+1879 RFSEGLTEQEQ

-1910 SKNSGSTITSMFMEA
+1910 AKNSGSTITTMFTEA
-1925 NADSIVVDTTASQ
+1925 NTDSIVVPTTTSQ
-1938 DVVRKEV
+1938 DVVRKES
-1945 RISGVNLVG
+1945 RISGVNLEG

-1960 DSAESLVAARAEKVA
+1960 DSAVSLVAARAEKVA

-1980 LDTDNDVATDKYVP
+1980 LDSDHPRATEQYIP
-1994 VPGFERVDADVSDE
+1994 VPGFERVDVNVSDE
-2008 VKQRMIQSMSGYIEH
+2008 TKQRLTQFVSGYIEH

-2041 ESTLDY
+2041 EATLNY

-2057 KLESYGYSFETPHA
+2057 KLESYGYSFEEPHG
-2071 EKSIVSFWSGKNF
+2071 ENSLVSFWSGRNF
-2084 KQYRDVLDNAQ
+2084 KEYRNVLDNAQ
-2095 TDGKKVVYDIDVKGN
+2095 PDGKKVVYDIDVQGN
-2110 AFAIDLNKHLMRWGG
+2110 AFAIKLNKQLMRWGDM
-2125 LFLDPDNAEQNQL
+2125 FLDLDNADQNHLQ
-2138 KSSIDAATFSNT
+2138 SSIEAAAYSNT
-2150 GFWSSVYATGAQH
+2150 GFWSSVYATGAKD
-2163 DVYVIAEGGVRLGNY
+2163 DVYVIAEGGMRLGNY
-2178 FWHVELPAL
+2178 FWNVELPLL

-2207 EYKDLPADEIG
+2207 EYKDVPVNEIG
-2218 RRLTDAGVGVKVRF
+2218 HKLTDAGVGVKVRF
-2232 DALSSARQA
+2232 DALSAAQQA
-2241 ELLADNPDD
+2241 ELLAINPKG
-2250 YRADTLVELDVK
+2250 YKADSLVELDVK

-2268 MLRESLPF
+2268 MLRDALPF

-2296 RSWPGSDDKSKTILL
+2296 RAWPGTEDKSKTIILE
-2311 DNPEDAAQQ
+2311 DPEDAAQH

-2347 VLSHHDGRTRILA
+2347 VISHHEGRTHVLA
-2360 QKEDGAW
+2360 QKVDGAW
-2367 TYNTNSELMSVTELL
+2367 QYNATVELMSVNELL
-2382 DAAHVSGKV
+2382 DAANVTGKI
-2391 RGESYQKVIDALA
+2391 RGESYQQVIDALTD
-2404 EYHASTAEHADYEL
+2404 YHASITEHADYEP
-2418 ESVEQLVNLR
+2418 ESVEKLLNLR
-2428 KKIEGYALGHP
+2428 KKIEGYVLGHP
-2439 DSGRLE
+2439 DSGRVE

-2451 NQVNSRLEEVSV
+2451 NQVNTRLDEVSLLSV
-2463 LAVSEQS
+2463 AEQT
-2470 IKAHDSFSRLYDQL
+2470 IQAQDSFSRLYDQL
-2484 DNAHLKQSKH
+2484 EAANLKESKH
-2494 LYLDGN
+2494 LYLDQN

-2512 KIDQLGGSDAVLEK
+2512 NIDLLGSREAVLEK
-2526 VKASVNHEYGQAIA
+2526 VKSAVSNEYGQTVA
-2540 DTIFAGLSAN
+2540 DTIFAGLSAKD
-2550 ELAKDGKGIDIT
+2550 LAKDGKGIDIA
-2562 GLNRIHQALEQHM
+2562 GLNKVHQAIEQHL
-2575 SPVSATM
+2575 SPVSATL

-2599 IGQGRTQIDAQ
+2599 IGQGRTQLEGQ
-2610 AAADFNKQNYVS
+2610 AAADFNQQNYVS
-2622 WWPLGSKSSNIRN
+2622 WWPLGSKSSNISN
-2635 IFNVATEYQP
+2635 ILNVATKDQP

-2664 EHDMASEEND
+2664 EHDVASEEND
-2674 GFGLNDGETKLK
+2674 GFGLHDGDIKLK
-2686 RFIEKLNAAKGIDAA
+2686 RFIEKLNAAKGIDASF
-2701 YKDAS
+2701 KEAS

-2714 GNPDMLVSTGIPAH
+2714 GNPDMLETTGIPAH
-2728 VFQPFVDQWNDTSYD
+2728 VFQPFVEQWNDTSYD
-2743 MMDVA
+2743 MMEVA
-2748 NRFAQELQKQ
+2748 NRFAQELRLQ
-2758 AQASGDPALVA
+2758 AQRSDDPELLE
-2769 KRIDN
+2769 KRIGN
-2774 VVRLFAERALEEI
+2774 VVRQFAERALEEI
-2787 EAFKASQ
+2787 ETFKASQ
-2794 ADEGRV
+2794 ADQGRV

-2811 AMQAEWN
+2811 AMQAEWH
-2818 RLSHDPDARYQLLT
+2818 RLSNDPDARYQLLT

-2853 HTWRPKFGVWTPTE
+2853 HTWLPKFGVWTPTE

-2887 SHQVND
+2887 SHQVTD
-2893 DLDAL
+2893 VLDAL
-2898 SGSEKHKDKV
+2898 SGNEKPKENV
-2908 AIENDGTPPRDKVPL
+2908 AIENDGTPPRDKESL

-2936 ERDARRK
+2936 DKEARRK
-2943 IGDITQTLLDHA
+2943 IGEITQTLLDHA
-2955 VEKGESQKV
+2955 VEKGESQKI
-2964 TLKGEAGRLTGYYHQ
+2964 TLQGEAGRLTGYYHQ
-2979 GTASSDDETST
+2979 GTAPREGETST

-3011 AIRSHYQKQGI
+3011 AIRNHYQKQGI

-3066 ILHGYSMGG
+3066 IIHGYSMGG

-3111 EVANPAGIVGT
+3111 EVANPAGIVGA

-3130 FSVEKNLKGLPQ
+3130 FSVEKNLEGLPK
-3142 ETPILLLTDNEGL
+3142 ETSILLLTDNEGL
-3155 GEEGEKLRVKLSNS
+3155 GNEGEKLRTKLTAS
-3169 GFNVTGE
+3169 GYNVTGE

-3190 QYTGQIVSDLLNT
+3190 QYADQIVSGLSSSASVDEDLDQQGLDTTSTKDQGISNKNDHL
-3203 QHIKHNE
+3203 QVVDSKE
-3210 AKLNLEPHGK
+3210 A
-3220 NYESRD
+3220 
-3226 LILKPISQPETVELG
+3226 
-3241 MPEVDQKVLADIAER
+3241 LADGKILH
-3256 ENVIIGVR
+3256 NQDVN
-3264 PVDEKSKSL
+3264 S
-3273 IASKMYSSKGLFV
+3273 
-3286 KAKSSDWGPMS
+3286 WGP
-3297 GFIPVDQ
+3297 
-3304 SFAKASARRD
+3304 
-3314 LETFNRHAEQS
+3314 
-3325 IQSGNAVSADL
+3325 
-3336 YLNQVRVEELVSKY
+3336 
-3350 HSLTPLEL
+3350 
-3358 DDQSGMYKTTAT
+3358 
-3370 NGDQSVP
+3370 
-3377 FFLNRVTVDGNELW
+3377 
-3391 QVHYITNGEL
+3391 IT
-3401 APFKVIGDPVSKQ
+3401 
-3414 PMTADYDLL
+3414 
-3423 TVMYSYGDLGPQDKV
+3423 
-3438 KQPLTWQQWKDSVTY
+3438 
-3453 EDLTPKYKELYSNE
+3453 
-3467 DLYNKKD
+3467 
-3474 GASLGNVS
+3474 
-3482 GRLKELKDR
+3482 
-3491 INVDLGRTNGLE
+3491 
-3503 MVHHGADDAN
+3503 
-3513 PYAVMADNFP
+3513 
-3523 ATFFVPK
+3523 
-3530 SLFAED
+3530 
-3536 GLGEGKG
+3536 
-3543 SIQTYFNVNEQ
+3543 
-3554 GAVVIRN
+3554 
-3561 PQEFSD
+3561 
-3567 FQQVTIN
+3567 
-3574 ASFRASFN
+3574 
-3582 DKWNHGL
+3582 
-3589 DEPLFTTKRKLSH
+3589 
-3602 EFLNKRDQLL
+3602 
-3612 KKLSGGR
+3612 
-3619 LDAQDETLVAL
+3619 
-3630 GNPDD
+3630 
-3635 VSGNKAIV
+3635 
-3643 AVDVSQIF
+3643 
-3651 TRQELKERANVFAKP
+3651 
-3666 IGASYQGILDQLDLV
+3666 
-3681 HQTVSRDQIVA
+3681 
-3692 SFELNKKV
+3692 
-3700 NAYIAE
+3700 
-3706 HPTSGRNQA
+3706 
-3715 LTQLKE
+3715 
-3721 QITSALFIGKMQV
+3721 
-3734 AQVDIDAIAQTRP
+3734 
-3747 ELAARIFMVAIEE
+3747 
-3760 ANGEHRGLTDM
+3760 
-3771 MVRWANEDPYLAPKQ
+3771 
-3786 GYKGETPNDLGFD
+3786 
-3799 AKYHV
+3799 
-3804 DLGDHYADFKQ
+3804 
-3815 WLETSQ
+3815 
-3821 SNGLLSKATLDES
+3821 
-3834 TKTVHL
+3834 
-3840 GYSYQE
+3840 
-3846 LQDLTGVESVQMAFY
+3846 
-3861 FLKEAAKKVDPIS
+3861 
-3874 GDSAEM
+3874 
-3880 ILLKK
+3880 
-3885 FADKSYLSQLDS
+3885 
-3897 DRMDQIEGIYRS
+3897 
-3909 SHETDVDAWDRRYS
+3909 
-3923 GAGYDELTNK
+3923 
-3933 LAGATG
+3933 
-3939 VDEQLSVLLDDRKG
+3939 
-3953 LLIGE
+3953 
-3958 VHGSDVNGLRFV
+3958 
-3970 NEQMDAL
+3970 
-3977 KKQGVT
+3977 
-3983 VIGLEHLRSDLAQP
+3983 
-3997 LIDRYLA
+3997 
-4004 TGVMSSE
+4004 
-4011 LSAMLKTKHL
+4011 
-4021 DATLFENARANGMR
+4021 
-4035 IVALDANSSARPNV
+4035 
-4049 QGTEH
+4049 
-4054 GLMYRAGA
+4054 
-4062 ANNIAVEVLQSLPDD
+4062 
-4077 EKFVAIYGKAHL
+4077 
-4089 QSHKGIEGFVP
+4089 
-4100 GITHRLDLPAL
+4100 
-4111 RVSDSN
+4111 
-4117 QFRVEQD
+4117 
-4124 DMTLRV
+4124 
-4130 VYDDVANKPKLT
+4130 
-4142 FKDSLSGANTAIHNQ
+4142 
-4157 NVNDWERVAVTPTAD
+4157 VTPTTD

-4180 QIIVQMENDSVVAN
+4180 QIIVQMENDDVVAK

-4241 DDSDSNNTHLS
+4241 DHSESNNTRLS
-4252 GYSAEDLA
+4252 GYSADELA
-4260 AKLANF
+4260 VKLAKF
-4266 QQSFSQAENINN
+4266 QQSFNQAENINN
-4278 TPDHISIV
+4278 KPDHISIV

-4300 HQFINAMDVN
+4300 HQFINAMDAN
-4310 GLRVDVSA
+4310 GLRVDISV
-4318 RSSELAVDATGRKHT
+4318 RSSELAVDEAGRKHT
-4333 KDENG
+4333 KDANG
-4338 DWIQKAETNKV
+4338 DWVQKAENNKV
-4349 SLSWNEQGEVIAKE
+4349 SLSWDAQGEVVAKDE
-4363 ERIRNGIAEGDIDL
+4363 PIRNGIAEGDIDL
-4377 SRIGVSDVG
+4377 SRIGVSDVD
-4386 EIARGAIGDN
+4386 EPARGAIGDN

-4405 RKVETETSSSAAN
+4405 RKPETEVIANSSNSN
-4418 NKLSYS
+4418 QLSYS
-4424 GNIQVNVGDGEF
+4424 GNIQVNVGEGEF

-4448 KVGSGGF
+4448 KVGTGGF

-4462 NNVMVHIGNGE
+4462 NNVMVHIGDGE
-4473 SKHSVDMGG
+4473 SKHSVDIGG
-4482 YQALEGAQMFI
+4482 YQALEGAQMFL
-4493 GNRNVSFNLG
+4493 GNRNVSFNFG
-4503 QSNDLLVMMDKSI
+4503 HSNDLILMMDKSI

-4530 ISGVLQSIATSGEDQ
+4530 ISGVLQGIAMSGDGE

-4578 TCLVEL
+4578 TTLVEL
-4584 DSHNERSSR
+4584 DSQNERDSR
-4593 GLKHDTEAALNKQYN
+4593 GLKHDAEATLNKQYN

-4613 NSDSSAGKL
+4613 NGNSGTSQL

-4671 GSLFGLMTQQFS
+4671 GSLFGLMTQQFT

-4693 YTPEDLPRQLKNKL
+4693 YTPQDLPRQLKNKL
-4707 LGQMAGIGAETT
+4707 LGQLAGVGAETT

-4728 TTSGQIVSRNGEAV
+4728 TASGQIVSRNGQAV
-4742 DGVAILTEMLEVI
+4742 DGVAILKEMLEVI

-4775 LKSGIDMGADG
+4775 LKAGIDMGADG
-4786 IQSFAETHGLK
+4786 IKSFAETHGLK
-4797 DKAPEEEE
+4797 EKAPEEEKD
-4805 NKSAVS
+4805 NSSVS
-4811 VNGTSVNSAQG
+4811 VNGANVNSAQG
-4822 ATASDGNTETAET
+4822 ATVADGNTETAET

-4845 NLPNLFA
+4845 NLPNVFA

-4864 SLVENLKENLTA
+4864 SLVENLKQNLTA
-4876 DLLNMKEKTFDFLR
+4876 DPLNMKEKTFDFLR
-4890 NSGHLQGDGDINLS
+4890 NNGHLQGDGDINIS

-4946 FTGGEGSDMGV
+4946 FTGGEGNDMGV

-5000 IDTGLGRDYVVTSG
+5000 IDTGSGRDYVVTSG

-5023 GQDYSVTIG
+5023 DQDYSVTIG

-5043 DFANVFGNYNR
+5043 DFANVFGNHNR
-5054 INASAGNDVVKLMGY
+5054 INAGAGNDVVKLMGY
-5069 HAVLNGGEGEDH
+5069 HAVLNGGDGDDH

-5091 QFNGEEGRDLMVL
+5091 QFNGGEGRDLMVL

-5131 EDISSEDNIVF
+5131 EDIRSEDNIVF

-5163 LRDPVSETDQAKFE
+5163 LRDPSNDSDQSKFE
-5177 HIGSVTFNDYF
+5177 HIGSVTFSDYF
-5188 DGKRAQMIIAMGE
+5188 NGNRAQVVIGMSE
-5201 KDANGERE
+5201 KDLSGERE
-5209 YTTLSE
+5209 YTMLSD
-5215 SSIDALVQAMSGFD
+5215 SAIDALVQAMSGFE

-5234 NGFIDNLDSKSRVA
+5234 NGFIDSLESKSQAA
-5248 ISTAWADVVH
+5248 ISMAWSDVVH
-5258 KKGITV
+5258 KKGLMV

>member
-21 NGNNDIVAIGFGGE
+21 DGNNNIVAIGFGGQ

-43 HVTVGSIGATVHTG
+43 HVTVGSIGATVYTG

-64 GGSAYLRVEDSTGHL
+64 GGSAYLKVEDSTGHL
-79 SVKGAA
+79 TVKGAA

-106 VSIDHLGH
+106 VSIDHLGN

-125 YNSVKRKGLSGNVTF
+125 YNGITRKGLSGNVTF
-140 KGAGGYNALWHETNH
+140 AGAGGYNALWHETNQ
-155 GNLSFAGAGA
+155 GNLSFTGAGA

-173 FDQYQGSRGDV
+173 FNRYQGSHGDV
-184 SFDGAG
+184 TFDGAG

-233 RIERTR
+233 RIERTH
-239 QAEDVYQQT
+239 QAEDVYTQT
-248 HGNIRFEG
+248 RGNIRFEG
-256 VGGYNSFYSDVA
+256 VGGYNSLYSDVA

-279 YNTITRK
+279 YNTIIRK
-286 GSGSS
+286 GSGND
-291 FDAQGMEYAKAEDIV
+291 FAKEGMTNAKADEIV
-306 LTTAKMHG
+306 LTKAVMSG
-314 SWIGSGT
+314 SWIGQD
-321 HAVTAVKSEREPN
+321 HHVTAVKSASEPN
-334 TYLFAIAD
+334 TYLFAFAD
-342 GTYTKIN
+342 STYTKIN
-349 KVRLSND
+349 KVQLRND
-356 PKTGKLKYYS
+356 PQTGELKYYS
-366 EAWYKQGNH
+366 TAWYKEGNH
-375 LSGLAR
+375 LSNLANQDI
-381 SDVSSAGGFEVNPIN
+381 SDNGGFTAVNIN
-396 GGYTLSNIAVE
+396 GAYTLSDLKVE
-407 HQQSL
+407 HQQSV
-412 TVHAMEKDLTEYEWV
+412 TVHAVEKSLTEYEWV
-427 TYANGALID
+427 TYANGAVID
-436 AKDVV
+436 AKEVS

-447 GGHAIS
+447 GGHAIYA
-453 TDGTKVDVQAIKS
+453 DGTKVDVKAVKS
-466 NRKPNTYVY
+466 NRQPNTYIY

-485 VVVELANDAET
+485 VVVELANDPET
-496 GVLKYQARSW
+496 GALKYQARSW
-506 YKEGDHTANL
+506 YKEGDHTANI
-516 ANEDIS
+516 ANQDIS
-522 SANGYHSMGKGGYSL
+522 SATGYNPMGKGGYSL
-537 SALNYSVNAIRS
+537 SDLHYSVNAVRS
-549 MSETVADIDEYTDQ
+549 TSETVADIEEYTDQ
-563 TLFKPATDSGESS
+563 TLFKPANDSGESS
-576 GDVHFSGAG
+576 GDVRFNGAG

-598 VYFNGGGIANVI
+598 VHFNGGGIANVI

-650 VHQSKQGKM
+650 VHQSQQGKM

-668 VLVRIGDGQYL
+668 VLVRLGDGQYL
-679 AHLLAYGNISVHKGN
+679 AHLLAYGNISVQKGS
-694 GNSRVAML
+694 GDSRVVML

-710 IGSGHGLWLAA
+710 IGSGNGLWLAA

-728 QVGNGEVTSVL
+728 QVGQGDVAAVL

-747 KVGEGELTAGM
+747 KMGEGELTSGM
-758 LGGANVMTHISGD
+758 LGGANVITHISND
-771 EQASNTTA
+771 DQLSNTTA

-790 KGKGDTLAVMGG
+790 KGKGNTLAVMGG

-811 DGSTTGVMVGG
+811 DGTTTGVMVGG

-871 SIAAMIGAGNIFT
+871 SIAVMIGAGNIFT

-962 GNGSTFAAMIGQA
+962 GHGSTFAAMIGQA
-975 NVMTKVG
+975 NIMTKVG

-995 IYTHV
+995 IMTHV

-1011 EMNVMTKVGNGTTLA
+1011 EVNVMTKVGNGTTLA

-1098 TTVGLLISDI
+1098 TTVGLLISDV

-1124 KGKANIVTKVGDGL
+1124 KSKANLITKVGDGL
-1138 GINVAWGQ
+1138 GVNVAWGQ

-1159 NFAKGEANI
+1159 NFAKGEANLI
-1168 LTKVGDGQEVSVV
+1168 TKVGDGQEVSVV
-1181 QGKANII
+1181 QGEANII

-1202 KANVITKVGDGR
+1202 KANVITKVGHGQ

-1236 ALWSKGNVVTKVGD
+1236 ALWSKGNIVTKVGD
-1250 GMQVTAAKGK
+1250 GMQVTAAKGQ
-1260 ANITTTVGNGLSV
+1260 ANITTTVGNGLNV

-1282 NTKVGNGVSVN
+1282 NTKVGDGVSVN

-1321 IHIGDGLNIN
+1321 IHVGDGLNIN
-1331 ASYAR
+1331 ASYAQ

-1361 KLSALFDNVKQ
+1361 KLSALFDNIKQ
-1372 TLLGVGGSQAINYL
+1372 TVLGVGGSQAINYL

-1393 TSGTQKGRGAIAT
+1393 SSGTHKGRGAIAT

-1412 DGFQMDAIEEVG
+1412 DGFQMDAIKEVG

-1435 TKVDTPD
+1435 TKVDAPD
-1442 LNEMDNDLN
+1442 LNQMQNAFSVDDS
-1451 IDGAS
+1451 S
-1456 DHAPNLIVNG
+1456 DQVQGPNLIVNG
-1466 DFEQG
+1466 YFEQS
-1471 DRGWQSTHGV
+1471 DFGWSSTHGV
-1481 EASYS
+1481 EAYVSASSY
-1486 GSVYGVNGEGHGTR
+1486 GLERDGHGNN
-1500 VTELDTH
+1500 VSELATDQST
-1507 TNTSLYQ
+1507 TIYQ
-1514 DLTDLTEGEVIA
+1514 DIQNLTEGEVIA

-1534 AGLSN
+1534 AGISN
-1539 NEGIEVLWNGE
+1539 NEGIDVLWNGE
-1550 VVFSSSGDA
+1550 VVFSSSGDE

-1570 AHAGSNRIE
+1570 AQAGSNRIE

-1590 YILDNVVAKSESSP
+1590 YILDNVVATSESSQ
-1604 QANAVS
+1604 QANAIR
-1610 EHAKQNQASQNALSD
+1610 EHATQNPAAQNALSD

-1657 DQQAIE
+1657 DQQALE
-1663 NNGQAQRDAVKEESE
+1663 NNGQAQRDAVQEESE
-1678 AVTAELTTLAQ
+1678 AITAELTKLAQ
-1689 GLDVLDGQ
+1689 GLDVLDSQ
-1697 ATHTGK
+1697 ATHTGE
-1703 SGEQW
+1703 SGDQW
-1708 RNDFAGG
+1708 RNEFASG
-1715 LLDGVQSQI
+1715 LLAGVQTQL
-1724 DDAKQLASDK
+1724 DDAKQLANGK
-1734 MAAAKQ
+1734 IAEAKQ
-1740 TQSDNNSKVKDS
+1740 THADNQNKVKD
-1752 IAKSEAGV
+1752 AVAQSEAGV
-1760 AKGEQNRAG
+1760 AKGEQNQAG
-1769 AEQDIAEAKADAE
+1769 AEQDIADAQADAE
-1782 TRKADAVAKSHDAKQ
+1782 KRKANALAKGKDAQQ

-1803 SAANDAQSRGDRDA
+1803 SAASDAQLRADRDA
-1817 MNAENKANQ
+1817 TNAENKANQ
-1826 AQNDAQGAKQNE
+1826 AQNDAKATKQNE
-1838 GDRPDRQGVAGSGLS
+1838 GDRPDREGVAGSGLS
-1853 GNAHRVEGAGETG
+1853 GNAHSVEGAGETG

-1872 SQTNADG
+1872 GPTNADG
-1879 RFSDGLTEQEL
+1879 RFSEGLSEQEQ

-1910 SKNSGSTITSMFMEA
+1910 GKNSGSTITSMFTET
-1925 NADSIVVDTTASQ
+1925 NSDSIVVPTTASQ
-1938 DVVRKEV
+1938 DVVRKEI
-1945 RISGVNLVG
+1945 RISGVNLEG

-2023 TDNQVPKD
+2023 TDNKVPKD
-2031 QAQALATLFV
+2031 QAEALATLFV

-2057 KLESYGYSFETPHA
+2057 KLESYGYSFEAPHA

-2150 GFWSSVYATGAQH
+2150 GFWSSVYATGAQN
-2163 DVYVIAEGGVRLGNY
+2163 DVYVIAEGGMRLGNY
-2178 FWHVELPAL
+2178 FWNVELPAL

-2207 EYKDLPADEIG
+2207 EYKDLPADQIG
-2218 RRLTDAGVGVKVRF
+2218 RRLTDAGVAVKVRF
-2232 DALSSARQA
+2232 DALSHERQA
-2241 ELLADNPDD
+2241 ELLADNPDG
-2250 YRADTLVELDVK
+2250 YKADTLVELDVK

-2276 YSLRTERNLLVQEGD
+2276 YSLRTERNLLVQEGE

-2296 RSWPGSDDKSKTILL
+2296 RSWPGIDGKSKTIIL
-2311 DNPEDAAQQ
+2311 DDPEDAAQQ

-2338 DELFLVDNK
+2338 DKLFFVDNK
-2347 VLSHHDGRTRILA
+2347 VISHHEGRTRILA
-2360 QKEDGAW
+2360 QKEEGTW
-2367 TYNTNSELMSVTELL
+2367 KYRVKTELMSVSELF
-2382 DAAHVSGKV
+2382 DAANVNGKI
-2391 RGESYQKVIDALA
+2391 RGDSYQKVVDALA
-2404 EYHASTAEHADYEL
+2404 DYHTIPLLFKAAEDLGHDAIDYADYNL
-2418 ESVEQLVNLR
+2418 ESVEKLVNLR
-2428 KKIEGYALGHP
+2428 KQVEGYLLGHP
-2439 DSGRLE
+2439 DSGRVE

-2451 NQVNSRLEEVSV
+2451 NQVNTRLDEVSV
-2463 LAVSEQS
+2463 LSVAEQT
-2470 IKAHDSFSRLYDQL
+2470 IQAQDSFSRLYDQL
-2484 DNAHLKQSKH
+2484 EAANLKESKH
-2494 LYLDGN
+2494 LYLDQN

-2512 KIDQLGGSDAVLEK
+2512 NIDLLGSREAVLEK
-2526 VKASVNHEYGQAIA
+2526 VKSAVSNEYGQTVA
-2540 DTIFAGLSAN
+2540 DTIFAGLSAKD
-2550 ELAKDGKGIDIT
+2550 LAKDGKGIDIA
-2562 GLNRIHQALEQHM
+2562 GLNKVHQAIEQHM

-2590 SALGHAALQ
+2590 STLGHAALQ
-2599 IGQGRTQIDAQ
+2599 IGQGRTQLEGQ
-2610 AAADFNKQNYVS
+2610 AAADFNQQNYVS
-2622 WWPLGSKSSNIRN
+2622 WWPLGSKSSNISN
-2635 IFNVATEYQP
+2635 ILNVATKDQP

-2664 EHDMASEEND
+2664 EHDVASEEND
-2674 GFGLNDGETKLK
+2674 GFGLHDGDIKLK
-2686 RFIEKLNAAKGIDAA
+2686 RFIEKLNAAKGIDASF
-2701 YKDAS
+2701 KEAS

-2714 GNPDMLVSTGIPAH
+2714 GNPDMLETTGIPAH
-2728 VFQPFVDQWNDTSYD
+2728 VFQPFVEQWNDTSYD

-2748 NRFAQELQKQ
+2748 NRFAQELRLQ
-2758 AQASGDPALVA
+2758 AQRSDDPELLE
-2769 KRIDN
+2769 KRIGN
-2774 VVRLFAERALEEI
+2774 VVRQFAERALEEI
-2787 EAFKASQ
+2787 ETFKASQ
-2794 ADEGRV
+2794 ADQGRV

-2811 AMQAEWN
+2811 AMQAEWH
-2818 RLSHDPDARYQLLT
+2818 RLSNDPDARYQLLT

-2853 HTWRPKFGVWTPTE
+2853 HTWLPKFGVWTPTE

-2887 SHQVND
+2887 SHQVTD
-2893 DLDAL
+2893 VLDAL
-2898 SGSEKHKDKV
+2898 SGNEKPKENV
-2908 AIENDGTPPRDKVPL
+2908 AIENDGTPPRDKESL

-2936 ERDARRK
+2936 DKEARRK
-2943 IGDITQTLLDHA
+2943 IGEITQTLLDHA
-2955 VEKGESQKV
+2955 VEKGESQKI
-2964 TLKGEAGRLTGYYHQ
+2964 TLQGEAGRLTGYYHQ
-2979 GTASSDDETST
+2979 GTAPSEGETSSP
-2990 TSGKVVL
+2990 SGKVVL

-3011 AIRSHYQKQGI
+3011 AIRNHYQKQGI

-3066 ILHGYSMGG
+3066 IIHGYSMGG

-3111 EVANPAGIVGT
+3111 EVANPAGIVGA

-3130 FSVEKNLKGLPQ
+3130 FSVEKNLEGLPK
-3142 ETPILLLTDNEGL
+3142 ETSILLLTDNEGL
-3155 GEEGEKLRVKLSNS
+3155 GNEGEKLRTKLTAS
-3169 GFNVTGE
+3169 GYNVTGE

-3190 QYTGQIVSDLLNT
+3190 QYADQIVSGLSSSASVDEDLDQQGLDTTSTKDQGVSNKDDHL
-3203 QHIKHNE
+3203 QVVDSKE
-3210 AKLNLEPHGK
+3210 A
-3220 NYESRD
+3220 
-3226 LILKPISQPETVELG
+3226 
-3241 MPEVDQKVLADIAER
+3241 LADGKI
-3256 ENVIIGVR
+3256 
-3264 PVDEKSKSL
+3264 L
-3273 IASKMYSSKGLFV
+3273 
-3286 KAKSSDWGPMS
+3286 
-3297 GFIPVDQ
+3297 
-3304 SFAKASARRD
+3304 
-3314 LETFNRHAEQS
+3314 H
-3325 IQSGNAVSADL
+3325 
-3336 YLNQVRVEELVSKY
+3336 NQ
-3350 HSLTPLEL
+3350 
-3358 DDQSGMYKTTAT
+3358 
-3370 NGDQSVP
+3370 
-3377 FFLNRVTVDGNELW
+3377 
-3391 QVHYITNGEL
+3391 
-3401 APFKVIGDPVSKQ
+3401 
-3414 PMTADYDLL
+3414 
-3423 TVMYSYGDLGPQDKV
+3423 
-3438 KQPLTWQQWKDSVTY
+3438 
-3453 EDLTPKYKELYSNE
+3453 
-3467 DLYNKKD
+3467 
-3474 GASLGNVS
+3474 
-3482 GRLKELKDR
+3482 
-3491 INVDLGRTNGLE
+3491 
-3503 MVHHGADDAN
+3503 
-3513 PYAVMADNFP
+3513 
-3523 ATFFVPK
+3523 
-3530 SLFAED
+3530 
-3536 GLGEGKG
+3536 
-3543 SIQTYFNVNEQ
+3543 
-3554 GAVVIRN
+3554 
-3561 PQEFSD
+3561 
-3567 FQQVTIN
+3567 
-3574 ASFRASFN
+3574 
-3582 DKWNHGL
+3582 
-3589 DEPLFTTKRKLSH
+3589 
-3602 EFLNKRDQLL
+3602 
-3612 KKLSGGR
+3612 
-3619 LDAQDETLVAL
+3619 
-3630 GNPDD
+3630 
-3635 VSGNKAIV
+3635 
-3643 AVDVSQIF
+3643 
-3651 TRQELKERANVFAKP
+3651 
-3666 IGASYQGILDQLDLV
+3666 
-3681 HQTVSRDQIVA
+3681 
-3692 SFELNKKV
+3692 
-3700 NAYIAE
+3700 
-3706 HPTSGRNQA
+3706 
-3715 LTQLKE
+3715 
-3721 QITSALFIGKMQV
+3721 
-3734 AQVDIDAIAQTRP
+3734 
-3747 ELAARIFMVAIEE
+3747 
-3760 ANGEHRGLTDM
+3760 
-3771 MVRWANEDPYLAPKQ
+3771 
-3786 GYKGETPNDLGFD
+3786 
-3799 AKYHV
+3799 
-3804 DLGDHYADFKQ
+3804 
-3815 WLETSQ
+3815 
-3821 SNGLLSKATLDES
+3821 
-3834 TKTVHL
+3834 
-3840 GYSYQE
+3840 
-3846 LQDLTGVESVQMAFY
+3846 
-3861 FLKEAAKKVDPIS
+3861 
-3874 GDSAEM
+3874 
-3880 ILLKK
+3880 
-3885 FADKSYLSQLDS
+3885 
-3897 DRMDQIEGIYRS
+3897 
-3909 SHETDVDAWDRRYS
+3909 
-3923 GAGYDELTNK
+3923 
-3933 LAGATG
+3933 
-3939 VDEQLSVLLDDRKG
+3939 
-3953 LLIGE
+3953 
-3958 VHGSDVNGLRFV
+3958 DVNGW
-3970 NEQMDAL
+3970 
-3977 KKQGVT
+3977 G
-3983 VIGLEHLRSDLAQP
+3983 P
-3997 LIDRYLA
+3997 
-4004 TGVMSSE
+4004 
-4011 LSAMLKTKHL
+4011 
-4021 DATLFENARANGMR
+4021 
-4035 IVALDANSSARPNV
+4035 
-4049 QGTEH
+4049 
-4054 GLMYRAGA
+4054 
-4062 ANNIAVEVLQSLPDD
+4062 
-4077 EKFVAIYGKAHL
+4077 
-4089 QSHKGIEGFVP
+4089 
-4100 GITHRLDLPAL
+4100 IT
-4111 RVSDSN
+4111 
-4117 QFRVEQD
+4117 
-4124 DMTLRV
+4124 
-4130 VYDDVANKPKLT
+4130 
-4142 FKDSLSGANTAIHNQ
+4142 
-4157 NVNDWERVAVTPTAD
+4157 VTPTTD

-4180 QIIVQMENDSVVAN
+4180 QIIVQMENDPVVAK

-4199 AGKHPESSVVVQLDS
+4199 AGKHAESSVVVQLDS

-4241 DDSDSNNTHLS
+4241 DHSESNNTRLS
-4252 GYSAEDLA
+4252 GYSADELA
-4260 AKLANF
+4260 VKLAKF
-4266 QQSFSQAENINN
+4266 QQSFNQAENINN
-4278 TPDHISIV
+4278 KPDHISIV

-4300 HQFINAMDVN
+4300 HQFINAMDAN
-4310 GLRVDVSA
+4310 GLRVDVSV
-4318 RSSELAVDATGRKHT
+4318 RSSELAVDEAGRKHT
-4333 KDENG
+4333 KDANG
-4338 DWIQKAETNKV
+4338 DWVQKAENNKV
-4349 SLSWNEQGEVIAKE
+4349 SLSWDAQGEVVAKD

-4377 SRIGVSDVG
+4377 SRIGVSDVD
-4386 EIARGAIGDN
+4386 EPARGAIGDN

-4405 RKVETETSSSAAN
+4405 RKAETETSSSSAN

-4448 KVGSGGF
+4448 KVGTGGF

-4462 NNVMVHIGNGE
+4462 NNVMVHIGDGE
-4473 SKHSVDMGG
+4473 SKHSVDIGG
-4482 YQALEGAQMFI
+4482 YQALEGAQMFL
-4493 GNRNVSFNLG
+4493 GNRNVSFNFG
-4503 QSNDLLVMMDKSI
+4503 HSNDLILMMDKSI

-4530 ISGVLQSIATSGEDQ
+4530 ISGVLQSIATSGEGE

-4578 TCLVEL
+4578 THLVQL
-4584 DSHNERSSR
+4584 NSQNERDSR
-4593 GLKHDTEAALNKQYN
+4593 GLKHDAEATLNKQYN

-4613 NSDSSAGKL
+4613 NGNSGTSQL

-4671 GSLFGLMTQQFS
+4671 GSLFGLMTQQFT

-4693 YTPEDLPRQLKNKL
+4693 YTPQDLPRQLKNKL
-4707 LGQMAGIGAETT
+4707 LGQLAGVGAETT

-4728 TTSGQIVSRNGEAV
+4728 TASGQIVSRNGQAV
-4742 DGVAILTEMLEVI
+4742 DGVAILKEMLEVI

-4775 LKSGIDMGADG
+4775 LKAGIDMGADG
-4786 IQSFAETHGLK
+4786 IKSFAETHGLK
-4797 DKAPEEEE
+4797 EKAPEEEKD
-4805 NKSAVS
+4805 NSSVS
-4811 VNGTSVNSAQG
+4811 VNGANVNSAQG
-4822 ATASDGNTETAET
+4822 ATVADGNTETAET

-4864 SLVENLKENLTA
+4864 SLVENLKQNLTA

-4890 NSGHLQGDGDINLS
+4890 NSGHLQGDGDINIS

-4946 FTGGEGSDMGV
+4946 FTGGEGNDMGV

-5000 IDTGLGRDYVVTSG
+5000 IDTGSGRDYVVTSG

-5023 GQDYSVTIG
+5023 DQDYSVTIG

-5054 INASAGNDVVKLMGY
+5054 INAGAGNDVVKLMGY
-5069 HAVLNGGEGEDH
+5069 HAVLNGGDGDDH

-5091 QFNGEEGRDLMVL
+5091 QFNGGEGRDLMVL

-5131 EDISSEDNIVF
+5131 EDIGSEDNIVF

-5163 LRDPVSETDQAKFE
+5163 LRDPSNDSDQSKFE
-5177 HIGSVTFNDYF
+5177 HIGSVTFSDYF
-5188 DGKRAQMIIAMGE
+5188 NGNRAQVVIGMSE
-5201 KDANGERE
+5201 KDLSGERE
-5209 YTTLSE
+5209 YTMLSD
-5215 SSIDALVQAMSGFD
+5215 SAIDALVQAMSGFE

-5234 NGFIDNLDSKSRVA
+5234 NGFIDSLESKSQAA
-5248 ISTAWADVVH
+5248 ISMAWSDVVH
-5258 KKGITV
+5258 KKGLMV

>member
-21 NGNNDIVAIGFGGE
+21 DGNNNIVAIGFGGQ

-43 HVTVGSIGATVHTG
+43 HVTVGSIGATVYTG

-64 GGSAYLRVEDSTGHL
+64 GGSAYLKVEDSTGHL
-79 SVKGAA
+79 IVKGAA

-106 VSIDHLGH
+106 VSIDHLGN

-125 YNSVKRKGLSGNVTF
+125 YNGITRKGLSGNVTF
-140 KGAGGYNALWHETNH
+140 AGAGGYNALWHETNQ
-155 GNLSFAGAGA
+155 GNLSFTGAGA

-173 FDQYQGSRGDV
+173 SNRYQGSHGDV
-184 SFDGAG
+184 TFDGAG

-233 RIERTR
+233 RIERTH
-239 QAEDVYQQT
+239 QAEDVYTQT
-248 HGNIRFEG
+248 RGNIRFEG
-256 VGGYNSFYSDVA
+256 VGGYNSLYSDVA

-279 YNTITRK
+279 YNTIIRK
-286 GSGSS
+286 GSGND
-291 FDAQGMEYAKAEDIV
+291 FAKEGMTNAKADEIV
-306 LTTAKMHG
+306 LTKAVMSG
-314 SWIGSGT
+314 SWIGQD
-321 HAVTAVKSEREPN
+321 HHVTAVKSASEPN
-334 TYLFAIAD
+334 TYLFAFAD
-342 GTYTKIN
+342 STYTKIN
-349 KVRLSND
+349 KVQLRND
-356 PKTGKLKYYS
+356 PQTGELKYYS
-366 EAWYKQGNH
+366 TAWYKEGNH
-375 LSGLAR
+375 LSNLANQDI
-381 SDVSSAGGFEVNPIN
+381 SDNGGFTAVNIN
-396 GGYTLSNIAVE
+396 GAYTLSDLKVE
-407 HQQSL
+407 HQQSV
-412 TVHAMEKDLTEYEWV
+412 TVHAVEKSLTEYEWV
-427 TYANGALID
+427 TYANGAVID
-436 AKDVV
+436 AKEVS

-447 GGHAIS
+447 GGHAIYA
-453 TDGTKVDVQAIKS
+453 DGTKVDVKAVKS
-466 NRKPNTYVY
+466 NRQPNTYIY

-485 VVVELANDAET
+485 VVVELANDPET
-496 GVLKYQARSW
+496 GALKYQARSW
-506 YKEGDHTANL
+506 YKEGDHTANI
-516 ANEDIS
+516 ANQDIS
-522 SANGYHSMGKGGYSL
+522 SATGYNPMGKGGYSL
-537 SALNYSVNAIRS
+537 SDLHYSVNAVRS
-549 MSETVADIDEYTDQ
+549 TSETVADIEEYTDQ
-563 TLFKPATDSGESS
+563 TLFKPANDSGESS
-576 GDVHFSGAG
+576 GDVRFNGAG

-598 VYFNGGGIANVI
+598 VHFNGGGIANVI

-650 VHQSKQGKM
+650 VHQSQQGKM

-668 VLVRIGDGQYL
+668 VLVRLGDGQYL
-679 AHLLAYGNISVHKGN
+679 AHLLAYGNISVQKGS
-694 GNSRVAML
+694 GDSRVVML

-710 IGSGHGLWLAA
+710 IGSGNGLWLAA

-728 QVGNGEVTSVL
+728 QVGQGDVAAVL

-747 KVGEGELTAGM
+747 KMGEGELRSGM
-758 LGGANVMTHISGD
+758 LGGANVITHISND
-771 EQASNTTA
+771 DQLSNTTA

-790 KGKGDTLAVMGG
+790 KGKGNTLAVMGG

-811 DGSTTGVMVGG
+811 DGTTTGVMVGG

-871 SIAAMIGAGNIFT
+871 SIAVMIGAGNIFT

-904 VGNGDALALMVAE
+904 VGNGDALTLMVAE

-931 LMLAKGNVATK
+931 LMLAKGNIATK

-962 GNGSTFAAMIGQA
+962 GHGSTFAAMIGQA
-975 NVMTKVG
+975 NIMTKVG

-995 IYTHV
+995 IMTHV

-1011 EMNVMTKVGNGTTLA
+1011 EVNVMTKVGNGTTLA

-1098 TTVGLLISDI
+1098 TTVGLLISDV

-1124 KGKANIVTKVGDGL
+1124 KGKANLITKVGDGL
-1138 GINVAWGQ
+1138 GVNVTWGQ

-1159 NFAKGEANI
+1159 NFAKGEANLI
-1168 LTKVGDGQEVSVV
+1168 TKVGDGQEVSVV
-1181 QGKANII
+1181 QGEANII

-1202 KANVITKVGDGR
+1202 KANVITKVGHGQ

-1236 ALWSKGNVVTKVGD
+1236 ALWSKGNIVTKVGD
-1250 GMQVTAAKGK
+1250 GMQVTAAKGQ
-1260 ANITTTVGNGLSV
+1260 ANITTTVGNGLNV

-1282 NTKVGNGVSVN
+1282 NTKVGDGVSVN

-1321 IHIGDGLNIN
+1321 IHVGDGLNIN
-1331 ASYAR
+1331 ASYAQ

-1361 KLSALFDNVKQ
+1361 KLSALFDNIKQ
-1372 TLLGVGGSQAINYL
+1372 TVLGVGGSQAINYL

-1393 TSGTQKGRGAIAT
+1393 SSGTHKGRGAIAT

-1412 DGFQMDAIEEVG
+1412 DGFQMDAIKEVG

-1442 LNEMDNDLN
+1442 LNKMQHALN
-1451 IDGAS
+1451 VDDS
-1456 DHAPNLIVNG
+1456 SVQAPNLIVNG
-1466 DFEQG
+1466 DFELG
-1471 DRGWQSTHGV
+1471 EHGWQSTHGV
-1481 EASYS
+1481 EASYA
-1486 GSVYGVNGEGHGTR
+1486 GSVYGVEGEGHGAR
-1500 VTELDTH
+1500 VTELDTY

-1514 DLTDLTEGEVIA
+1514 DLANLAQGEVIA

-1550 VVFSSSGDA
+1550 VVFSSSGDE
-1559 SAWQQKTLKLT
+1559 STWQQKTLKLT
-1570 AHAGSNRIE
+1570 AQAGSNRIE

-1590 YILDNVVAKSESSP
+1590 YILDNVVATSESSQ
-1604 QANAVS
+1604 QANAIR
-1610 EHAKQNQASQNALSD
+1610 EHATQNPAAQNALSD

-1657 DQQAIE
+1657 DQQALE
-1663 NNGQAQRDAVKEESE
+1663 NNGQAQRDAVQEESE
-1678 AVTAELTTLAQ
+1678 AITAELTKLAQ

-1697 ATHTGK
+1697 ATHTGE
-1703 SGEQW
+1703 SGDQW
-1708 RNDFAGG
+1708 RNEFASG
-1715 LLDGVQSQI
+1715 LLAGVQTQL
-1724 DDAKQLASDK
+1724 DDAKQLANGK
-1734 MAAAKQ
+1734 IAEAKQ
-1740 TQSDNNSKVKDS
+1740 THADNQNKVKDAV
-1752 IAKSEAGV
+1752 AKSEAGV

-1769 AEQDIAEAKADAE
+1769 AEQDIADAQADAE
-1782 TRKADAVAKSHDAKQ
+1782 KRKADALAKGKDAQQ

-1803 SAANDAQSRGDRDA
+1803 HAVNNAQSRGDRDVQL
-1817 MNAENKANQ
+1817 AENKANQ
-1826 AQNDAQGAKQNE
+1826 VQADAQGAKQNE
-1838 GDRPDRQGVAGSGLS
+1838 GDRPDRQGVTGSGLS
-1853 GNAHRVEGAGETG
+1853 GNAHSVEGAGETD
-1866 SHVNTD
+1866 SHVKTD

-1879 RFSDGLTEQEL
+1879 RFSEGLTEQEQ

-1910 SKNSGSTITSMFMEA
+1910 AKNSGSTITTMFTEA
-1925 NADSIVVDTTASQ
+1925 NTDSIVVPTTKPQ
-1938 DVVRKEV
+1938 DVVRKEI
-1945 RISGVNLVG
+1945 RISGVNLEG

-1960 DSAESLVAARAEKVA
+1960 DSAVSLVAARAEKVA

-1980 LDTDNDVATDKYVP
+1980 LDSDHPRATEQYIP
-1994 VPGFERVDADVSDE
+1994 VPGFERVDVNVSDE
-2008 VKQRMIQSMSGYIEH
+2008 TKQRLTQFVSGYIEH

-2041 ESTLDY
+2041 EATLNY

-2057 KLESYGYSFETPHA
+2057 KLESYGYSFEAPHG
-2071 EKSIVSFWSGKNF
+2071 ENSLVSFWSGRNF
-2084 KQYRDVLDNAQ
+2084 KEYRNVLDNAQ
-2095 TDGKKVVYDIDVKGN
+2095 PDGKKVVYDIDVQGN
-2110 AFAIDLNKHLMRWGG
+2110 AFAIKLNKQLMRWGDM
-2125 LFLDPDNAEQNQL
+2125 FLDLENADQNHLQ
-2138 KSSIDAATFSNT
+2138 SSIEAAAYSNT
-2150 GFWSSVYATGAQH
+2150 GFWSSVYATGAKD
-2163 DVYVIAEGGVRLGNY
+2163 DVYVIAEGGMRLGNY
-2178 FWHVELPAL
+2178 FWNVELPLL

-2207 EYKDLPADEIG
+2207 EYKDVPVNEIG
-2218 RRLTDAGVGVKVRF
+2218 HKLTDAGVGVKVRF
-2232 DALSSARQA
+2232 DALSAAQQA
-2241 ELLADNPDD
+2241 ELLAINPKG
-2250 YRADTLVELDVK
+2250 YKADSLVELDVK

-2268 MLRESLPF
+2268 MLRDALPF

-2291 EGFEV
+2291 EGFKV
-2296 RSWPGSDDKSKTILL
+2296 RAWPGSDGKSKTIVL
-2311 DNPEDAAQQ
+2311 DNPEDATQQ
-2320 KAIERFI
+2320 KTIERFI
-2327 LANFDNFEQMP
+2327 LANFQNFEQMP

-2347 VLSHHDGRTRILA
+2347 VISHDKGITHILA
-2360 QKEDGAW
+2360 QKVDGAW
-2367 TYNTNSELMSVTELL
+2367 LYNAKVDLMSVTELL
-2382 DAAHVSGKV
+2382 DAANVTGKI
-2391 RGESYQKVIDALA
+2391 RGESYQQVIDALS
-2404 EYHASTAEHADYEL
+2404 EYHSSVTEFSDYEQ
-2418 ESVEQLVNLR
+2418 ESIEKLLSLR
-2428 KKIEGYALGHP
+2428 KKIEGYVLGHP
-2439 DSGRLE
+2439 DSGRIA

-2451 NQVNSRLEEVSV
+2451 NQVNTRLEEVSV
-2463 LAVSEQS
+2463 LAVSEPN
-2470 IKAHDSFSRLYDQL
+2470 IKAQDSFSRLYDQL
-2484 DNAHLKQSKH
+2484 ETANLKGTKH
-2494 LYLDGN
+2494 LYLDQN
-2500 GDFVTKG
+2500 GEFVTKG
-2507 KGNLA
+2507 KGHLA
-2512 KIDQLGGSDAVLEK
+2512 NIDLLGSREAVLEK
-2526 VKASVNHEYGQAIA
+2526 VKLTVSNEYGQTVA
-2540 DTIFAGLSAN
+2540 DTVFAGLSAKD
-2550 ELAKDGKGIDIT
+2550 LAKDGKGIDIA
-2562 GLNRIHQALEQHM
+2562 GLKKVHLAIEQHL
-2575 SPVSATM
+2575 SPVSATLFL
-2582 YIWKPSDH
+2582 WKPSGH

-2599 IGQGRTQIDAQ
+2599 ISQGRTQLEGQ
-2610 AAADFNKQNYVS
+2610 AAADFNQQNYVS
-2622 WWPLGSKSSNIRN
+2622 WWPLGSKSSNISN
-2635 IFNVATEYQP
+2635 ILNVATKDQP

-2651 SDFSQPA
+2651 KDFSQPA
-2658 HQNDTL
+2658 AHGESL
-2664 EHDMASEEND
+2664 AFDMQTEEND
-2674 GFGLNDGETKLK
+2674 DFGLKSAEDKLK
-2686 RFIEKLNAAKGIDAA
+2686 DFIKQLASASGVDKKF
-2701 YKDAS
+2701 KDISQAFTMM
-2706 EGYASVLL
+2706 ALM
-2714 GNPDMLVSTGIPAH
+2714 NPDILESANIPEH
-2728 VFQPFVDQWNDTSYD
+2728 ISKPFVDQWNDTSYD
-2743 MMDVA
+2743 MQDVA
-2748 NRFAQELQKQ
+2748 QRFAKELQEQAKVAANSEQMEQQISEVVRRFAQDELDKIQT
-2758 AQASGDPALVA
+2758 
-2769 KRIDN
+2769 
-2774 VVRLFAERALEEI
+2774 
-2787 EAFKASQ
+2787 FKETQ
-2794 ADEGRV
+2794 ADQGRV

-2811 AMQAEWN
+2811 AMQAEWH
-2818 RLSHDPDARYQLLT
+2818 RLSNDPDARYQLLT

-2853 HTWRPKFGVWTPTE
+2853 HTWLPKFGVWTPTE

-2887 SHQVND
+2887 SHQVTD
-2893 DLDAL
+2893 VLDAL
-2898 SGSEKHKDKV
+2898 SG
-2908 AIENDGTPPRDKVPL
+2908 N
-2923 SPLTRFLNNELYG
+2923 
-2936 ERDARRK
+2936 
-2943 IGDITQTLLDHA
+2943 
-2955 VEKGESQKV
+2955 
-2964 TLKGEAGRLTGYYHQ
+2964 
-2979 GTASSDDETST
+2979 
-2990 TSGKVVL
+2990 
-2997 FLHGSGSSAEEQAS
+2997 
-3011 AIRSHYQKQGI
+3011 
-3022 DMLAVNLRGYGES
+3022 
-3035 DGGPSEKGLYQ
+3035 
-3046 DARTMFN
+3046 
-3053 YLVNDKGIDPSNI
+3053 
-3066 ILHGYSMGG
+3066 
-3075 PIAADLARYAAQNGQ
+3075 
-3090 AVSGLLLDRPMPS
+3090 
-3103 MTKAITAH
+3103 
-3111 EVANPAGIVGT
+3111 
-3122 IAKAVNGQ
+3122 
-3130 FSVEKNLKGLPQ
+3130 
-3142 ETPILLLTDNEGL
+3142 
-3155 GEEGEKLRVKLSNS
+3155 
-3169 GFNVTGE
+3169 
-3176 QTFYGHEAS
+3176 
-3185 NRLMS
+3185 
-3190 QYTGQIVSDLLNT
+3190 
-3203 QHIKHNE
+3203 
-3210 AKLNLEPHGK
+3210 
-3220 NYESRD
+3220 
-3226 LILKPISQPETVELG
+3226 
-3241 MPEVDQKVLADIAER
+3241 
-3256 ENVIIGVR
+3256 
-3264 PVDEKSKSL
+3264 
-3273 IASKMYSSKGLFV
+3273 
-3286 KAKSSDWGPMS
+3286 KAK
-3297 GFIPVDQ
+3297 
-3304 SFAKASARRD
+3304 
-3314 LETFNRHAEQS
+3314 
-3325 IQSGNAVSADL
+3325 
-3336 YLNQVRVEELVSKY
+3336 
-3350 HSLTPLEL
+3350 
-3358 DDQSGMYKTTAT
+3358 
-3370 NGDQSVP
+3370 
-3377 FFLNRVTVDGNELW
+3377 
-3391 QVHYITNGEL
+3391 
-3401 APFKVIGDPVSKQ
+3401 
-3414 PMTADYDLL
+3414 
-3423 TVMYSYGDLGPQDKV
+3423 
-3438 KQPLTWQQWKDSVTY
+3438 
-3453 EDLTPKYKELYSNE
+3453 
-3467 DLYNKKD
+3467 
-3474 GASLGNVS
+3474 
-3482 GRLKELKDR
+3482 
-3491 INVDLGRTNGLE
+3491 
-3503 MVHHGADDAN
+3503 
-3513 PYAVMADNFP
+3513 
-3523 ATFFVPK
+3523 
-3530 SLFAED
+3530 
-3536 GLGEGKG
+3536 
-3543 SIQTYFNVNEQ
+3543 
-3554 GAVVIRN
+3554 
-3561 PQEFSD
+3561 
-3567 FQQVTIN
+3567 
-3574 ASFRASFN
+3574 
-3582 DKWNHGL
+3582 
-3589 DEPLFTTKRKLSH
+3589 
-3602 EFLNKRDQLL
+3602 
-3612 KKLSGGR
+3612 
-3619 LDAQDETLVAL
+3619 
-3630 GNPDD
+3630 
-3635 VSGNKAIV
+3635 V
-3643 AVDVSQIF
+3643 AVDLAQIF
-3651 TRQELKERANVFAKP
+3651 TVQELKERAKVFAKP

-3681 HQTVSRDQIVA
+3681 HQTKGRYQIAA
-3692 SFELNKKV
+3692 SFELNKKI
-3700 NAYIAE
+3700 NDYIAE

-3721 QITSALFIGKMQV
+3721 QVTSALFIGKMQV
-3734 AQVDIDAIAQTRP
+3734 AQAGIDAIAQTRP
-3747 ELAARIFMVAIEE
+3747 ELATRIFMVAIEE
-3760 ANGEHRGLTDM
+3760 ANGKHVGLTDM
-3771 MVRWANEDPYLAPKQ
+3771 MLRWANEDPYLAPKH
-3786 GYKGETPNDLGFD
+3786 GYKGEMPSDLGFD

-3804 DLGDHYADFKQ
+3804 DLGEHYADFKQ

-3846 LQDLTGVESVQMAFY
+3846 LQDLTGAESVQMAFY
-3861 FLKEAAKKVDPIS
+3861 FLKEAAKKADPIS

-3885 FADKSYLSQLDS
+3885 FADQNYLSQLDS

-3923 GAGYDELTNK
+3923 GKGYDELTNM
-3933 LAGATG
+3933 LASATG

-3970 NEQMDAL
+3970 NEQMEAL

-4021 DATLFENARANGMR
+4021 DVTLFENARVNGMR

-4062 ANNIAVEVLQSLPDD
+4062 ANNIAVEVLQNLPDG

-4111 RVSDSN
+4111 KVSDSN
-4117 QFRVEQD
+4117 QFTVEQD
-4124 DMTLRV
+4124 DVSLRV
-4130 VYDDVANKPKLT
+4130 VYDDVANKPKIT
-4142 FKDSLSGANTAIHNQ
+4142 FKGSLSGANTALHNQ
-4157 NVNDWERVAVTPTAD
+4157 NVNDWERVVVTPIAD

-4180 QIIVQMENDSVVAN
+4180 QIIVQMENDDVVAK

-4241 DDSDSNNTHLS
+4241 DHSESNNTRLS
-4252 GYSAEDLA
+4252 GYSADELA
-4260 AKLANF
+4260 VKLAKF
-4266 QQSFSQAENINN
+4266 QQSFNQAENINN
-4278 TPDHISIV
+4278 KPDHISIV

-4300 HQFINAMDVN
+4300 HQFINAMDAN
-4310 GLRVDVSA
+4310 GLRVDVSV
-4318 RSSELAVDATGRKHT
+4318 RSSELAVDEAGRKHT
-4333 KDENG
+4333 KDANG
-4338 DWIQKAETNKV
+4338 DWVQKAENNKV
-4349 SLSWNEQGEVIAKE
+4349 SLSWDAQGEVVAKDE
-4363 ERIRNGIAEGDIDL
+4363 PIRNGIAEGDIDL
-4377 SRIGVSDVG
+4377 SRIGVNNVD
-4386 EIARGAIGDN
+4386 EPARGAIGDN
-4396 NDVFDAPEK
+4396 SDVFDAPEK
-4405 RKVETETSSSAAN
+4405 RKPETEVIANSSSSN
-4418 NKLSYS
+4418 QLSYS
-4424 GNIQVNVGDGEF
+4424 GNIQVNVGEGEF

-4448 KVGSGGF
+4448 KVGTGGF

-4462 NNVMVHIGNGE
+4462 NNVMVHIGDGE
-4473 SKHSVDMGG
+4473 SKHSVDIGG
-4482 YQALEGAQMFI
+4482 YQALEGAQMFL
-4493 GNRNVSFNLG
+4493 GNRNVSFNFG
-4503 QSNDLLVMMDKSI
+4503 HSNDLILMMDKSI

-4530 ISGVLQSIATSGEDQ
+4530 ISVVLQGIAMSGEGE

-4578 TCLVEL
+4578 TTLVEL
-4584 DSHNERSSR
+4584 DSQNERDSR
-4593 GLKHDTEAALNKQYN
+4593 GLKHDAEATLNKQYN

-4613 NSDSSAGKL
+4613 NGNSGTSQL

-4671 GSLFGLMTQQFS
+4671 GSLFGLMTQQFT

-4693 YTPEDLPRQLKNKL
+4693 YTPQDLPRQLKNKL
-4707 LGQMAGIGAETT
+4707 LGQLAGVGAETT

-4728 TTSGQIVSRNGEAV
+4728 TASGQIVSRNGQAV
-4742 DGVAILTEMLEVI
+4742 DGVAILKEMLEVI

-4775 LKSGIDMGADG
+4775 LKAGIDMGADG
-4786 IQSFAETHGLK
+4786 IKSFAETHGLK
-4797 DKAPEEEE
+4797 EKAPEEEKD
-4805 NKSAVS
+4805 NSSVS
-4811 VNGTSVNSAQG
+4811 VNGANVNSAQG
-4822 ATASDGNTETAET
+4822 ATVADGNTETAET

-4845 NLPNLFA
+4845 NLPNVFA

-4864 SLVENLKENLTA
+4864 SLVENLKQNLTA

-4890 NSGHLQGDGDINLS
+4890 NSGHLQGDGDINIS

-4946 FTGGEGSDMGV
+4946 FTGGEGNDMGV

-5000 IDTGLGRDYVVTSG
+5000 IDTGSGRDYVVTSG

-5023 GQDYSVTIG
+5023 DQDYSVTIG

-5054 INASAGNDVVKLMGY
+5054 INAGAGNDVVKLMGY
-5069 HAVLNGGEGEDH
+5069 HAVLNGGDGDDH

-5091 QFNGEEGRDLMVL
+5091 QFNGGEGRDLMVL

-5131 EDISSEDNIVF
+5131 EDIRSEDNIVF

-5163 LRDPVSETDQAKFE
+5163 LRDPSNDSDQSKFE
-5177 HIGSVTFNDYF
+5177 HIGSVTFSDYF
-5188 DGKRAQMIIAMGE
+5188 NGNRAQVVIGMSE
-5201 KDANGERE
+5201 KDLSGERE
-5209 YTTLSE
+5209 YTMLSD
-5215 SSIDALVQAMSGFD
+5215 SAIDALVQAMSGFE

-5234 NGFIDNLDSKSRVA
+5234 NGFIDSLESKSQAA
-5248 ISTAWADVVH
+5248 ISMAWSDVVH
-5258 KKGITV
+5258 KKGLMV

>member
-21 NGNNDIVAIGFGGE
+21 DGNNSIVAIGFGGE

-43 HVTVGSIGATVHTG
+43 HVTVGSIGATVYTG

-64 GGSAYLRVEDSTGHL
+64 GGSAYLRVEDTTGHL

-106 VSIDHLGH
+106 VSIDHLGN
-114 HGDVSY
+114 HGDVNY

-125 YNSVKRKGLSGNVTF
+125 YNGITRKGLSGNVTF
-140 KGAGGYNALWHETNH
+140 KGAGGYNALWHETNQ

-173 FDQYQGSRGDV
+173 FNRYQDSRGDV
-184 SFDGAG
+184 TFDGAG

-218 GKVGDITLQ
+218 GKVGDVTLQ

-239 QAEDVYQQT
+239 QAEDVYAQT
-248 HGNIRFEG
+248 RGNIRFEG
-256 VGGYNSFYSDVA
+256 VGGYNSLYSDVA

-279 YNTITRK
+279 YNTIIRK
-286 GSGSS
+286 GSGND
-291 FDAQGMEYAKAEDIV
+291 FAKEGMTNAKADEIV
-306 LTTAKMHG
+306 LTKAVMSG
-314 SWIGSGT
+314 SWIGQD
-321 HAVTAVKSEREPN
+321 HHVTAVKSASEPN
-334 TYLFAIAD
+334 TYLFAFAD
-342 GTYTKIN
+342 STYTKIN
-349 KVRLSND
+349 KVQLRND
-356 PKTGKLKYYS
+356 PQTGELKYYS
-366 EAWYKQGNH
+366 TAWYKEGNH
-375 LSGLAR
+375 LSNLANQDI
-381 SDVSSAGGFEVNPIN
+381 SDNGGFTAVNIN
-396 GGYTLSNIAVE
+396 GAYTLSDLKVE

-412 TVHAMEKDLTEYEWV
+412 TVHAVEKDLTEYEWV

-436 AKDVV
+436 AKDVA
-441 LSDAKM
+441 LSEAKM
-447 GGHAIS
+447 GGTAIS
-453 TDGTKVDVQAIKS
+453 TDGTTVDVQAVKS

-485 VVVELANDAET
+485 VVVELANDPKT
-496 GVLKYQARSW
+496 GALKYQARSW
-506 YKEGDHTANL
+506 YKEGNHTADL

-537 SALNYSVNAIRS
+537 SDLHYSVNAVRS
-549 MSETVADIDEYTDQ
+549 TSETVADIDEYTDQ

-576 GDVHFSGAG
+576 GDVHFNGAG

-610 LHSSQFGNTEFNGGG
+610 LHSSQFGHTEFNGGG

-694 GNSRVAML
+694 GNSRVVML

-710 IGSGHGLWLAA
+710 IGSGNGLWLAA

-728 QVGNGEVTSVL
+728 QVGKGDVASVL

-747 KVGEGELTAGM
+747 KVGDGDLTAGM
-758 LGGANVMTHISGD
+758 LGGANVITHISGD
-771 EQASNTTA
+771 NEISNTTA

-790 KGKGDTLAVMGG
+790 KGKGNALAVMGG

-811 DGSTTGVMVGG
+811 DGTTTGVMVGG

-871 SIAAMIGAGNIFT
+871 SIAVMIGAGNIFT

-954 NANIFTHI
+954 NANIFTHV
-962 GNGSTFAAMIGQA
+962 GSGSTFAAMIGQA
-975 NVMTKVG
+975 NIMTKVG
-982 NDLTAALMVGKAN
+982 DDLTAALMVGKAN

-1000 GDGTSLGLFAG
+1000 GDGISLGIFAG
-1011 EMNVMTKVGNGTTLA
+1011 EVNVMTKVGNGTTLA

-1124 KGKANIVTKVGDGL
+1124 KGKANIITKVGDGL
-1138 GINVAWGQ
+1138 GVNVAWGQ

-1159 NFAKGEANI
+1159 NFAKGEANVI
-1168 LTKVGDGQEVSVV
+1168 TKVGDGQEVSVV

-1202 KANVITKVGDGR
+1202 KANVITKVGNGR

-1236 ALWSKGNVVTKVGD
+1236 ALWSKGNIVTKVGD

-1260 ANITTTVGNGLSV
+1260 ANITTTVGDGLSV

-1282 NTKVGNGVSVN
+1282 NTKVGDGVSVN

-1321 IHIGDGLNIN
+1321 IHIGDGLGIN
-1331 ASYAR
+1331 ASYAQ
-1336 NNVAIKVGNGDFYS
+1336 NNVAIKIGNGDFYS

-1361 KLSALFDNVKQ
+1361 KLSALFDNIKQ
-1372 TLLGVGGSQAINYL
+1372 TVLGVGGSQAINYL

-1393 TSGTQKGRGAIAT
+1393 SSGTQKGRGAIAT

-1424 SDLGDSLTGSV
+1424 SDLGDSLTGNV

-1442 LNEMDNDLN
+1442 LNKMQNALN
-1451 IDGAS
+1451 VDGSS
-1456 DHAPNLIVNG
+1456 DQTQAPNLIVNG

-1471 DRGWQSTHGV
+1471 DQGWKSTHGV

-1486 GSVYGVNGEGHGTR
+1486 GNVYGVNGEGHGAV
-1500 VTELDTH
+1500 VTELDTY

-1579 FKGTGHNDGLG
+1579 FKGTGQNDGLG
-1590 YILDNVVAKSESSP
+1590 YILDNVVAKSESSQ

-1610 EHAKQNQASQNALSD
+1610 EHATQNQASQNALSD
-1625 KERAEADRQRLEQEK
+1625 KDRAEADRQRLEQEK

-1657 DQQAIE
+1657 DQQALE

-1678 AVTAELTTLAQ
+1678 AVTAELTKLAQ
-1689 GLDVLDGQ
+1689 GLDVLDDQ
-1697 ATHTGK
+1697 ATHTGE
-1703 SGEQW
+1703 SGDQW

-1715 LLDGVQSQI
+1715 LLDGVQRQL
-1724 DDAKQLASDK
+1724 DDAKQLANDK
-1734 MAAAKQ
+1734 IAAAKQ
-1740 TQSDNNSKVKDS
+1740 TQSDNNNKVKES
-1752 IAKSEAGV
+1752 VAKSEAGV

-1769 AEQDIAEAKADAE
+1769 AEQDIADAKADAE
-1782 TRKADAVAKSHDAKQ
+1782 TRKADAVAKSNDAKQ

-1826 AQNDAQGAKQNE
+1826 AQNDAKGTKQNE
-1838 GDRPDRQGVAGSGLS
+1838 GDRPDREGVTGSGLS

-1866 SHVNTD
+1866 SHVTND

-1879 RFSDGLTEQEL
+1879 RFSEGLSEQEQ

-1910 SKNSGSTITSMFMEA
+1910 GKNSGSTISSMFTET
-1925 NADSIVVDTTASQ
+1925 NSDSIVVPTAASQ
-1938 DVVRKEV
+1938 DVVRKEI
-1945 RISGVNLVG
+1945 RISGVNLEG
-1954 LGEASH
+1954 LSGGQGSQTTGQH
-1960 DSAESLVAARAEKVA
+1960 SSKS
-1975 NLYRW
+1975 
-1980 LDTDNDVATDKYVP
+1980 
-1994 VPGFERVDADVSDE
+1994 VPGFQSHFASTSIGIENELSGLVVVLPKNSAQTFGYVHDSQGNPLFMLTKDMNQGGYSNPAGITDINGLNNWQTHTIELVTYPSETSDTTAIESRKEAMLWLAKEFTGHINQSNHQSLPQLVSEDGRFTLVISNSKHLIAAGNGTAIEAQGQTIGMTPSGQQATMAISAKEFGSSSSLEVRLLESAPWYQSGLRDEFLANSNEHKLDDPEAAQNVYAYLTSVYSKTADLAKEYGIYINDWDPASEGFSPNAQGLTDPKVKNAWEILPRTKPVKMLELLSADDSRYVRQQIIEKLKGSHSESLAKNVFEYFQYGGEVAGHGINNATTGSAQQPEPAILFEFRSVPSVLSEFVPKTESTAKVDVKALDHFDSASRKAIIVEVNALVSGSDDFDAWYQEYRASKGQPPVKNPKSSASANHKAEWLMTQYAD
-2008 VKQRMIQSMSGYIEH
+2008 KWAKITAPYIESNE
-2023 TDNQVPKD
+2023 TSTSTQTTVDSGEVLKGLQEDFKRYGDALKPDTSVPGKSKD
-2031 QAQALATLFV
+2031 IRTTKDFLNGYKNDHAKEIVDGFRSDMSIKQLVDLF
-2041 ESTLDY
+2041 
-2047 DWDKRVEFLT
+2047 
-2057 KLESYGYSFETPHA
+2057 
-2071 EKSIVSFWSGKNF
+2071 
-2084 KQYRDVLDNAQ
+2084 
-2095 TDGKKVVYDIDVKGN
+2095 VKGN
-2110 AFAIDLNKHLMRWGG
+2110 WS
-2125 LFLDPDNAEQNQL
+2125 AEQKGALAWEIESRAL
-2138 KSSIDAATFSNT
+2138 KVTFQNKSEKYNRL
-2150 GFWSSVYATGAQH
+2150 FRE
-2163 DVYVIAEGGVRLGNY
+2163 IA
-2178 FWHVELPAL
+2178 
-2187 RQLQREG
+2187 
-2194 LVGEIRLL
+2194 
-2202 DKPVS
+2202 S
-2207 EYKDLPADEIG
+2207 
-2218 RRLTDAGVGVKVRF
+2218 AGVV
-2232 DALSSARQA
+2232 DA
-2241 ELLADNPDD
+2241 
-2250 YRADTLVELDVK
+2250 
-2262 LSAIDS
+2262 
-2268 MLRESLPF
+2268 
-2276 YSLRTERNLLVQEGD
+2276 
-2291 EGFEV
+2291 
-2296 RSWPGSDDKSKTILL
+2296 
-2311 DNPEDAAQQ
+2311 
-2320 KAIERFI
+2320 KA
-2327 LANFDNFEQMP
+2327 
-2338 DELFLVDNK
+2338 
-2347 VLSHHDGRTRILA
+2347 T
-2360 QKEDGAW
+2360 
-2367 TYNTNSELMSVTELL
+2367 
-2382 DAAHVSGKV
+2382 
-2391 RGESYQKVIDALA
+2391 
-2404 EYHASTAEHADYEL
+2404 
-2418 ESVEQLVNLR
+2418 EQLAPQL
-2428 KKIEGYALGHP
+2428 
-2439 DSGRLE
+2439 
-2445 AMNSLL
+2445 MLL
-2451 NQVNSRLEEVSV
+2451 N
-2463 LAVSEQS
+2463 LA
-2470 IKAHDSFSRLYDQL
+2470 
-2484 DNAHLKQSKH
+2484 
-2494 LYLDGN
+2494 
-2500 GDFVTKG
+2500 
-2507 KGNLA
+2507 
-2512 KIDQLGGSDAVLEK
+2512 
-2526 VKASVNHEYGQAIA
+2526 
-2540 DTIFAGLSAN
+2540 
-2550 ELAKDGKGIDIT
+2550 
-2562 GLNRIHQALEQHM
+2562 
-2575 SPVSATM
+2575 
-2582 YIWKPSDH
+2582 
-2590 SALGHAALQ
+2590 
-2599 IGQGRTQIDAQ
+2599 
-2610 AAADFNKQNYVS
+2610 
-2622 WWPLGSKSSNIRN
+2622 
-2635 IFNVATEYQP
+2635 
-2645 DLKLRW
+2645 
-2651 SDFSQPA
+2651 
-2658 HQNDTL
+2658 
-2664 EHDMASEEND
+2664 ND
-2674 GFGLNDGETKLK
+2674 GFGGRCDPLSKL
-2686 RFIEKLNAAKGIDAA
+2686 
-2701 YKDAS
+2701 
-2706 EGYASVLL
+2706 V
-2714 GNPDMLVSTGIPAH
+2714 
-2728 VFQPFVDQWNDTSYD
+2728 
-2743 MMDVA
+2743 
-2748 NRFAQELQKQ
+2748 
-2758 AQASGDPALVA
+2758 LVA
-2769 KRIDN
+2769 KQ
-2774 VVRLFAERALEEI
+2774 LENDGQVGVARQLLEKMYSAAAVLSNPTFYSDS
-2787 EAFKASQ
+2787 EKANASKLLSSLAAIHAKNPMHDTSMKVWQ
-2794 ADEGRV
+2794 EK
-2800 FRINLEGLDVA
+2800 LEGKQALTVNGVVEKITDASANGKPVLLELDAPGHAMA
-2811 AMQAEWN
+2811 AWAKGSGDDRVYGFYDPNAGIVEFSSAE
-2818 RLSHDPDARYQLLT
+2818 
-2832 KNCSST
+2832 
-2838 VAKVLKAGGADKLIG
+2838 
-2853 HTWRPKFGVWTPTE
+2853 KFGDYLTRFFGKSDLNMAQGYKLGKNAAGEAIFNRVVVMDGNTLASYKPTFGDNTTMQGILDLPVFDATPINKPEVTD
-2867 LFNFGQALQEA
+2867 
-2878 QLEIAAKKQ
+2878 
-2887 SHQVND
+2887 V
-2893 DLDAL
+2893 LDAL
-2898 SGSEKHKDKV
+2898 SGNEKHKENV
-2908 AIENDGTPPRDKVPL
+2908 AIENDGTPPRDKESL

-2936 ERDARRK
+2936 EKDARRK

-2955 VEKGESQKV
+2955 VENGESQKV

-2979 GTASSDDETST
+2979 GAASSEGETSA

-3011 AIRSHYQKQGI
+3011 AIRNHYQKQGI

-3066 ILHGYSMGG
+3066 IIHGYSMGG

-3111 EVANPAGIVGT
+3111 EVANPAGIVGA

-3130 FSVEKNLKGLPQ
+3130 FSVEKNLKGLPK

-3155 GEEGEKLRVKLSNS
+3155 GEEGEKLRAKLAIA
-3169 GFNVTGE
+3169 GYNVTGE

-3185 NRLMS
+3185 NRLMG
-3190 QYTGQIVSDLLNT
+3190 QYADQIVSGLFNAEQAAVEAGEVLKGLEKDFKRYGDALKPDTSVPGKSKDIRTTKDFLNGYKNDHAKEIVDGFRSDMSIKQLVDLFVKGNWSAEQKGALAWEIESRALKVTFQNKSEKYNRLFREIASAGVVDAKATEQLAPQLMLLNLSNDGFGGRCDPLS
-3203 QHIKHNE
+3203 KLVLV
-3210 AKLNLEPHGK
+3210 AKQLENDG
-3220 NYESRD
+3220 
-3226 LILKPISQPETVELG
+3226 QV
-3241 MPEVDQKVLADIAER
+3241 
-3256 ENVIIGVR
+3256 GVAR
-3264 PVDEKSKSL
+3264 QLLE
-3273 IASKMYSSKGLFV
+3273 KMYSAAAVLSNPTLYSDSEKANASKLLSSLAAIH
-3286 KAKSSDWGPMS
+3286 AKNPMHDTS
-3297 GFIPVDQ
+3297 MKVWQEKLEGKQALTVNGVVEKITD
-3304 SFAKASARRD
+3304 ASANGKPV
-3314 LETFNRHAEQS
+3314 L
-3325 IQSGNAVSADL
+3325 
-3336 YLNQVRVEELVSKY
+3336 
-3350 HSLTPLEL
+3350 LEL
-3358 DDQSGMYKTTAT
+3358 DAPGHAMAAWAKGSGDDRVYGFYDPNAGIVEFSSAEKFGDYLTRFFGKSDLNMAQSYKLGKNDAGEAIFNRVVVMDGNTLASHKPTFGDKTT
-3370 NGDQSVP
+3370 
-3377 FFLNRVTVDGNELW
+3377 
-3391 QVHYITNGEL
+3391 
-3401 APFKVIGDPVSKQ
+3401 
-3414 PMTADYDLL
+3414 M
-3423 TVMYSYGDLGPQDKV
+3423 
-3438 KQPLTWQQWKDSVTY
+3438 
-3453 EDLTPKYKELYSNE
+3453 
-3467 DLYNKKD
+3467 
-3474 GASLGNVS
+3474 
-3482 GRLKELKDR
+3482 
-3491 INVDLGRTNGLE
+3491 
-3503 MVHHGADDAN
+3503 
-3513 PYAVMADNFP
+3513 
-3523 ATFFVPK
+3523 
-3530 SLFAED
+3530 
-3536 GLGEGKG
+3536 
-3543 SIQTYFNVNEQ
+3543 
-3554 GAVVIRN
+3554 
-3561 PQEFSD
+3561 
-3567 FQQVTIN
+3567 
-3574 ASFRASFN
+3574 
-3582 DKWNHGL
+3582 
-3589 DEPLFTTKRKLSH
+3589 
-3602 EFLNKRDQLL
+3602 
-3612 KKLSGGR
+3612 
-3619 LDAQDETLVAL
+3619 
-3630 GNPDD
+3630 
-3635 VSGNKAIV
+3635 
-3643 AVDVSQIF
+3643 
-3651 TRQELKERANVFAKP
+3651 
-3666 IGASYQGILDQLDLV
+3666 QGILDLPV
-3681 HQTVSRDQIVA
+3681 
-3692 SFELNKKV
+3692 
-3700 NAYIAE
+3700 
-3706 HPTSGRNQA
+3706 
-3715 LTQLKE
+3715 
-3721 QITSALFIGKMQV
+3721 
-3734 AQVDIDAIAQTRP
+3734 
-3747 ELAARIFMVAIEE
+3747 
-3760 ANGEHRGLTDM
+3760 
-3771 MVRWANEDPYLAPKQ
+3771 
-3786 GYKGETPNDLGFD
+3786 FD
-3799 AKYHV
+3799 ATPIKKTGTSDV
-3804 DLGDHYADFKQ
+3804 DGNAKIVDV
-3815 WLETSQ
+3815 T
-3821 SNGLLSKATLDES
+3821 
-3834 TKTVHL
+3834 
-3840 GYSYQE
+3840 
-3846 LQDLTGVESVQMAFY
+3846 
-3861 FLKEAAKKVDPIS
+3861 KEALADGK
-3874 GDSAEM
+3874 
-3880 ILLKK
+3880 IL
-3885 FADKSYLSQLDS
+3885 
-3897 DRMDQIEGIYRS
+3897 
-3909 SHETDVDAWDRRYS
+3909 
-3923 GAGYDELTNK
+3923 
-3933 LAGATG
+3933 
-3939 VDEQLSVLLDDRKG
+3939 
-3953 LLIGE
+3953 
-3958 VHGSDVNGLRFV
+3958 
-3970 NEQMDAL
+3970 
-3977 KKQGVT
+3977 
-3983 VIGLEHLRSDLAQP
+3983 
-3997 LIDRYLA
+3997 
-4004 TGVMSSE
+4004 
-4011 LSAMLKTKHL
+4011 
-4021 DATLFENARANGMR
+4021 
-4035 IVALDANSSARPNV
+4035 
-4049 QGTEH
+4049 
-4054 GLMYRAGA
+4054 
-4062 ANNIAVEVLQSLPDD
+4062 
-4077 EKFVAIYGKAHL
+4077 
-4089 QSHKGIEGFVP
+4089 
-4100 GITHRLDLPAL
+4100 
-4111 RVSDSN
+4111 
-4117 QFRVEQD
+4117 
-4124 DMTLRV
+4124 
-4130 VYDDVANKPKLT
+4130 
-4142 FKDSLSGANTAIHNQ
+4142 HNQ
-4157 NVNDWERVAVTPTAD
+4157 NVNDWERVVVTPTAD

-4180 QIIVQMENDSVVAN
+4180 QIIVQMENDAVAAK

-4241 DDSDSNNTHLS
+4241 DHSESNNTRLS
-4252 GYSAEDLA
+4252 GYSADELA
-4260 AKLANF
+4260 VKLASF
-4266 QQSFSQAENINN
+4266 QQMFNQAEKIGSK
-4278 TPDHISIV
+4278 PDHISIV

-4300 HQFINAMDVN
+4300 HQFINAMDAN
-4310 GLRVDVSA
+4310 GLRLDVSV
-4318 RSSELAVDATGRKHT
+4318 RSSELAVDETGRKHT
-4333 KDENG
+4333 KDANG
-4338 DWIQKAETNKV
+4338 NWVQKAESNKV
-4349 SLSWNEQGEVIAKE
+4349 SLSWNEQGDVVAKD

-4377 SRIGVSDVG
+4377 SRIGVSDVD
-4386 EIARGAIGDN
+4386 EPARGAIGDN
-4396 NDVFDAPEK
+4396 KDVFDAPEK
-4405 RKVETETSSSAAN
+4405 RKAETETSSSSAN

-4448 KVGSGGF
+4448 KVGTGGF

-4462 NNVMVHIGNGE
+4462 NNVMIHIGNGE
-4473 SKHSVDMGG
+4473 SKHSFDIGG

-4493 GNRNVSFNLG
+4493 GNRNVSFNKG
-4503 QSNDLLVMMDKSI
+4503 RSNDLIVMMDKSI

-4530 ISGVLQSIATSGEDQ
+4530 ISDVLQSIATSGEGK

-4578 TCLVEL
+4578 TSLVEL
-4584 DSHNERSSR
+4584 DSQNERSSR
-4593 GLKHDTEAALNKQYN
+4593 GLKHDAEAALNKQYN

-4613 NSDSSAGKL
+4613 NGNNDASKL

-4707 LGQMAGIGAETT
+4707 LGQLAGVGAETT

-4728 TTSGQIVSRNGEAV
+4728 TASGHIVSRNGEAV
-4742 DGVAILTEMLEVI
+4742 DGVAILKEMLEVI

-4775 LKSGIDMGADG
+4775 LKAGIKTGADG
-4786 IQSFAETHGLK
+4786 IKSFAETHGLK
-4797 DKAPEEEE
+4797 EKAPEEEE
-4805 NKSAVS
+4805 SKPSVS
-4811 VNGTSVNSAQG
+4811 LNGESLNSTQG
-4822 ATASDGNTETAET
+4822 ATVADGSTETTET
-4835 QDRAFGFNSL
+4835 PDRAFGFNSL

-4864 SLVENLKENLTA
+4864 SLVANLKENLTA

-4946 FTGGEGSDMGV
+4946 FTGGEGNDMGV

-5000 IDTGLGRDYVVTSG
+5000 IDTGSGRDYVVTSG

-5023 GQDYSVTIG
+5023 DQDYSVTIG

-5038 LGAGN
+5038 LGAGD

-5091 QFNGEEGRDLMVL
+5091 QFNGGEGRDLMVL

-5131 EDISSEDNIVF
+5131 EDIRSEDNIVF

-5163 LRDPVSETDQAKFE
+5163 LRDPASDSDQAKFE
-5177 HIGSVTFNDYF
+5177 HIGSVTFSDYF
-5188 DGKRAQMIIAMGE
+5188 NGNRAQVIIAMGE
-5201 KDANGERE
+5201 KDAAGERE

-5215 SSIDALVQAMSGFD
+5215 SAIDALVQAMSGFD

-5248 ISTAWADVVH
+5248 ITTAWADVVH

>member
-21 NGNNDIVAIGFGGE
+21 DGNNNIVAIGFGGQ

-43 HVTVGSIGATVHTG
+43 HVTVGSIGATVYTG

-64 GGSAYLRVEDSTGHL
+64 GGSAYLKVEDSTGHL
-79 SVKGAA
+79 TVKGAA

-92 SGDGNVSF
+92 KGDGNVSF

-106 VSIDHLGH
+106 VSIDHLGN

-125 YNSVKRKGLSGNVTF
+125 YNGITRKGLSGNVTF
-140 KGAGGYNALWHETNH
+140 AGAGGYNALWHETNQ
-155 GNLSFAGAGA
+155 GNLSFTGAGA

-173 FDQYQGSRGDV
+173 FNRYQGSHGDV
-184 SFDGAG
+184 TFDGAG

-233 RIERTR
+233 RIERTH
-239 QAEDVYQQT
+239 QAEDVYTQT
-248 HGNIRFEG
+248 RGNIRFEG
-256 VGGYNSFYSDVA
+256 VGGYNSLYSDVA

-279 YNTITRK
+279 YNTIIRK
-286 GSGSS
+286 GTGND
-291 FDAQGMEYAKAEDIV
+291 FAKEGMTNAKADEIV
-306 LTTAKMHG
+306 LTKAVMSG
-314 SWIGSGT
+314 SWIGQD
-321 HAVTAVKSEREPN
+321 HHVTAVKSASEPN
-334 TYLFAIAD
+334 TYLFAFAD
-342 GTYTKIN
+342 STYTKIN
-349 KVRLSND
+349 KVQLRND
-356 PKTGKLKYYS
+356 PQTGELKYYS
-366 EAWYKQGNH
+366 TAWYKEGNH
-375 LSGLAR
+375 LSNLANQDI
-381 SDVSSAGGFEVNPIN
+381 SDNGGFTAVNIN
-396 GGYTLSNIAVE
+396 GAYTLSDLKVE
-407 HQQSL
+407 HQQSV
-412 TVHAMEKDLTEYEWV
+412 TVHAVEKSLTEYEWV
-427 TYANGALID
+427 TYANGAVID
-436 AKDVV
+436 AKEVS

-447 GGHAIS
+447 GGHAIYA
-453 TDGTKVDVQAIKS
+453 DGTKVDVKAVKS
-466 NRKPNTYVY
+466 NRQPNTYIY

-485 VVVELANDAET
+485 VVVELANDPET
-496 GVLKYQARSW
+496 GALKYQARSW
-506 YKEGDHTANL
+506 YKEGDHTANI
-516 ANEDIS
+516 ANQDIS
-522 SANGYHSMGKGGYSL
+522 SATGYNPMGKGGYSL
-537 SALNYSVNAIRS
+537 SDLHYSVNAVRS
-549 MSETVADIDEYTDQ
+549 TSETVADIEEYTDQ
-563 TLFKPATDSGESS
+563 TLFKPANDSGESS
-576 GDVHFSGAG
+576 GDVRFNGAG

-598 VYFNGGGIANVI
+598 VHFNGGGIANVI

-650 VHQSKQGKM
+650 VHQSQQGKM
-659 DVYAGGAVN
+659 DVYAGGAIN
-668 VLVRIGDGQYL
+668 VLVRLGDGQYL
-679 AHLLAYGNISVHKGN
+679 AHLLAYGNISVQKGS
-694 GNSRVAML
+694 GDSRVVML

-710 IGSGHGLWLAA
+710 IGSGNGLWLAA

-728 QVGNGEVTSVL
+728 QVGQGDVAAVL

-747 KVGEGELTAGM
+747 KMGEGELTSGM
-758 LGGANVMTHISGD
+758 LGGANVITHISND
-771 EQASNTTA
+771 DQLSNTTA
-779 VALGGANILTK
+779 VALGGANILSK
-790 KGKGDTLAVMGG
+790 KGKGNTLAVMGG

-811 DGSTTGVMVGG
+811 DGTTTGVMVGG
-822 ANILTKVGNGD
+822 ANILTKIGNGD

-871 SIAAMIGAGNIFT
+871 SIAVMIGAGNIFT

-962 GNGSTFAAMIGQA
+962 GHGSTFAAMIGQA
-975 NVMTKVG
+975 NIMTKVG

-995 IYTHV
+995 IMTHV

-1011 EMNVMTKVGNGTTLA
+1011 EVNVMTKVGNGTTLA

-1098 TTVGLLISDI
+1098 TTVGLLISDV

-1124 KGKANIVTKVGDGL
+1124 KGKANLITKVGDGL
-1138 GINVAWGQ
+1138 GVNVAWGQ

-1159 NFAKGEANI
+1159 NFAKGEANLI
-1168 LTKVGDGQEVSVV
+1168 TKVGDGQEVSVV
-1181 QGKANII
+1181 QGEANII

-1202 KANVITKVGDGR
+1202 KANVITKVGHGQ

-1236 ALWSKGNVVTKVGD
+1236 ALWSKGNIVTKVGD
-1250 GMQVTAAKGK
+1250 GMQVTAAKGQ

-1282 NTKVGNGVSVN
+1282 NTKVGDGVSVN

-1321 IHIGDGLNIN
+1321 IHVGDGLNIN
-1331 ASYAR
+1331 ASYAQ

-1361 KLSALFDNVKQ
+1361 KLSALFDNIKQ
-1372 TLLGVGGSQAINYL
+1372 TVLGVGGSQAINYL

-1393 TSGTQKGRGAIAT
+1393 SSGTHKGRGAIAT

-1412 DGFQMDAIEEVG
+1412 DGFKMDAIKEVG

-1442 LNEMDNDLN
+1442 LNKMQNALN
-1451 IDGAS
+1451 VDDSSVQAS
-1456 DHAPNLIVNG
+1456 NLIVNG

-1471 DRGWQSTHGV
+1471 EHGWQSTHGV
-1481 EASYS
+1481 EASYA
-1486 GSVYGVNGEGHGTR
+1486 GSVYGVEGEGHGAR
-1500 VTELDTH
+1500 VTELDTY

-1514 DLTDLTEGEVIA
+1514 DLVNLAQGEVIA

-1550 VVFSSSGDA
+1550 VVFSSSGDE

-1570 AHAGSNRIE
+1570 AQAGSNRIE

-1590 YILDNVVAKSESSP
+1590 YILDNVVATSESSQ
-1604 QANAVS
+1604 QANAIR
-1610 EHAKQNQASQNALSD
+1610 EHATQNPAAQNALSD

-1657 DQQAIE
+1657 DQQALE
-1663 NNGQAQRDAVKEESE
+1663 NNGQAQRDAVQEESE
-1678 AVTAELTTLAQ
+1678 AITAELTKLAQ
-1689 GLDVLDGQ
+1689 GLDVLDSQ
-1697 ATHTGK
+1697 ATHTGE
-1703 SGEQW
+1703 SGDQW
-1708 RNDFAGG
+1708 RNEFASG
-1715 LLDGVQSQI
+1715 LLAGVQTQL
-1724 DDAKQLASDK
+1724 DDAKQLANDK
-1734 MAAAKQ
+1734 IAEAKQ
-1740 TQSDNNSKVKDS
+1740 THADNQNKVKDAV
-1752 IAKSEAGV
+1752 AKSEAGV
-1760 AKGEQNRAG
+1760 AKGEQNQAG
-1769 AEQDIAEAKADAE
+1769 AEQDIADAQADAE
-1782 TRKADAVAKSHDAKQ
+1782 KRKANALAKGKDAQQ

-1803 SAANDAQSRGDRDA
+1803 SAASDAQLRADRDA
-1817 MNAENKANQ
+1817 TNAENKANQ
-1826 AQNDAQGAKQNE
+1826 AQNDAKATKQNE
-1838 GDRPDRQGVAGSGLS
+1838 GDRPDREGVAGSGLS
-1853 GNAHRVEGAGETG
+1853 GNAHSVEGAGETG

-1872 SQTNADG
+1872 GPTYADG
-1879 RFSDGLTEQEL
+1879 RFSEGLSEQEQ

-1910 SKNSGSTITSMFMEA
+1910 GKNSGSTITSMFTET
-1925 NADSIVVDTTASQ
+1925 NSDSIVVPTTASQ
-1938 DVVRKEV
+1938 DVVRKEI
-1945 RISGVNLVG
+1945 RISGVNLEG
-1954 LGEASH
+1954 LGEASR

-2023 TDNQVPKD
+2023 TDNKVPKD
-2031 QAQALATLFV
+2031 QAEALATLFV

-2057 KLESYGYSFETPHA
+2057 KLESYGYSFEAPHA

-2150 GFWSSVYATGAQH
+2150 GFWSSVYATGAQN
-2163 DVYVIAEGGVRLGNY
+2163 DVYVIAEGGMRLGNY
-2178 FWHVELPAL
+2178 FWNVELPAL

-2207 EYKDLPADEIG
+2207 EYKDLPADQIG
-2218 RRLTDAGVGVKVRF
+2218 RRLTDAGVAVKVRF
-2232 DALSSARQA
+2232 DALSHERQA
-2241 ELLADNPDD
+2241 ELLADNPDG
-2250 YRADTLVELDVK
+2250 YKADTLVELDVK

-2276 YSLRTERNLLVQEGD
+2276 YSLRTERNLLVQEGE

-2296 RSWPGSDDKSKTILL
+2296 RSWPGIDGKSKTIIL
-2311 DNPEDAAQQ
+2311 DDPEDAAQQ

-2338 DELFLVDNK
+2338 DKLFFVDNK
-2347 VLSHHDGRTRILA
+2347 VISHHEGRTRILA
-2360 QKEDGAW
+2360 QKEEGTW
-2367 TYNTNSELMSVTELL
+2367 KYRVKTELMSVSELF
-2382 DAAHVSGKV
+2382 DAANVNGKI
-2391 RGESYQKVIDALA
+2391 RGDSYQKVVDALA
-2404 EYHASTAEHADYEL
+2404 DYHTIPLLFKAAEDLGHDAIDYADYNL
-2418 ESVEQLVNLR
+2418 ESVEKLVNLR
-2428 KKIEGYALGHP
+2428 KQVEGYLLGHP
-2439 DSGRLE
+2439 DSGRVE

-2451 NQVNSRLEEVSV
+2451 NQVNTRLDEVSV
-2463 LAVSEQS
+2463 LSVAEQT
-2470 IKAHDSFSRLYDQL
+2470 IQAQDSFSRLYDQL
-2484 DNAHLKQSKH
+2484 EAANLKESKH
-2494 LYLDGN
+2494 LYLDQN

-2512 KIDQLGGSDAVLEK
+2512 NIDLLGSREAVLEK
-2526 VKASVNHEYGQAIA
+2526 VKSAVSNEYGQTVA
-2540 DTIFAGLSAN
+2540 DTIFAGLSAKD
-2550 ELAKDGKGIDIT
+2550 LAKDGKGIDIA
-2562 GLNRIHQALEQHM
+2562 GLNKVHQAIEQHM

-2590 SALGHAALQ
+2590 STLGHAALQ
-2599 IGQGRTQIDAQ
+2599 IGQGRTQLEGQ
-2610 AAADFNKQNYVS
+2610 AAADFNQQNYVS
-2622 WWPLGSKSSNIRN
+2622 WWPLGSKSSNISN
-2635 IFNVATEYQP
+2635 ILNVATKDQP

-2664 EHDMASEEND
+2664 EHDVASEEND
-2674 GFGLNDGETKLK
+2674 GFGLHDGDIKLK
-2686 RFIEKLNAAKGIDAA
+2686 RFIEKLNAAKGIDASF
-2701 YKDAS
+2701 KEAS

-2714 GNPDMLVSTGIPAH
+2714 GNPDMLETTGIPAH
-2728 VFQPFVDQWNDTSYD
+2728 VFQPFVEQWNDTSYD

-2748 NRFAQELQKQ
+2748 NRFAQELRLQ
-2758 AQASGDPALVA
+2758 AQRSDDPELLE
-2769 KRIDN
+2769 KRIGN
-2774 VVRLFAERALEEI
+2774 VVRQFAERALEEI
-2787 EAFKASQ
+2787 ETFKASQ
-2794 ADEGRV
+2794 ADQGRV

-2811 AMQAEWN
+2811 AMQAEWH
-2818 RLSHDPDARYQLLT
+2818 RLSNDPDARYQLLT

-2853 HTWRPKFGVWTPTE
+2853 HTWLPKFGVWTPTE

-2887 SHQVND
+2887 SHQVTD
-2893 DLDAL
+2893 VLDAL
-2898 SGSEKHKDKV
+2898 SGNEKPKENV
-2908 AIENDGTPPRDKVPL
+2908 AIENDGTPPRDKESL

-2936 ERDARRK
+2936 DKEARRK
-2943 IGDITQTLLDHA
+2943 IGEITQTLLDHA
-2955 VEKGESQKV
+2955 VEKGESQKI
-2964 TLKGEAGRLTGYYHQ
+2964 TLQGEAGRLTGYYHQ
-2979 GTASSDDETST
+2979 GTAPSEGETSSP
-2990 TSGKVVL
+2990 SGKVVL

-3011 AIRSHYQKQGI
+3011 AIRNHYQKQGI

-3066 ILHGYSMGG
+3066 IIHGYSMGG

-3111 EVANPAGIVGT
+3111 EVANPAGIVGA

-3130 FSVEKNLKGLPQ
+3130 FSVEKNLEGLPK
-3142 ETPILLLTDNEGL
+3142 ETSILLLTDNEGL
-3155 GEEGEKLRVKLSNS
+3155 GNEGEKLRTKLTAS
-3169 GFNVTGE
+3169 GYNVTGE

-3190 QYTGQIVSDLLNT
+3190 QYADQIVSGLSSSASVDEDLDQQGLDTTSTKDQGVSNKDDHL
-3203 QHIKHNE
+3203 QVVDSKE
-3210 AKLNLEPHGK
+3210 A
-3220 NYESRD
+3220 
-3226 LILKPISQPETVELG
+3226 
-3241 MPEVDQKVLADIAER
+3241 LADGKI
-3256 ENVIIGVR
+3256 
-3264 PVDEKSKSL
+3264 L
-3273 IASKMYSSKGLFV
+3273 
-3286 KAKSSDWGPMS
+3286 
-3297 GFIPVDQ
+3297 
-3304 SFAKASARRD
+3304 
-3314 LETFNRHAEQS
+3314 H
-3325 IQSGNAVSADL
+3325 
-3336 YLNQVRVEELVSKY
+3336 NQ
-3350 HSLTPLEL
+3350 
-3358 DDQSGMYKTTAT
+3358 
-3370 NGDQSVP
+3370 
-3377 FFLNRVTVDGNELW
+3377 
-3391 QVHYITNGEL
+3391 
-3401 APFKVIGDPVSKQ
+3401 
-3414 PMTADYDLL
+3414 
-3423 TVMYSYGDLGPQDKV
+3423 
-3438 KQPLTWQQWKDSVTY
+3438 
-3453 EDLTPKYKELYSNE
+3453 
-3467 DLYNKKD
+3467 
-3474 GASLGNVS
+3474 
-3482 GRLKELKDR
+3482 
-3491 INVDLGRTNGLE
+3491 
-3503 MVHHGADDAN
+3503 
-3513 PYAVMADNFP
+3513 
-3523 ATFFVPK
+3523 
-3530 SLFAED
+3530 
-3536 GLGEGKG
+3536 
-3543 SIQTYFNVNEQ
+3543 
-3554 GAVVIRN
+3554 
-3561 PQEFSD
+3561 
-3567 FQQVTIN
+3567 
-3574 ASFRASFN
+3574 
-3582 DKWNHGL
+3582 
-3589 DEPLFTTKRKLSH
+3589 
-3602 EFLNKRDQLL
+3602 
-3612 KKLSGGR
+3612 
-3619 LDAQDETLVAL
+3619 
-3630 GNPDD
+3630 
-3635 VSGNKAIV
+3635 
-3643 AVDVSQIF
+3643 
-3651 TRQELKERANVFAKP
+3651 
-3666 IGASYQGILDQLDLV
+3666 
-3681 HQTVSRDQIVA
+3681 
-3692 SFELNKKV
+3692 
-3700 NAYIAE
+3700 
-3706 HPTSGRNQA
+3706 
-3715 LTQLKE
+3715 
-3721 QITSALFIGKMQV
+3721 
-3734 AQVDIDAIAQTRP
+3734 
-3747 ELAARIFMVAIEE
+3747 
-3760 ANGEHRGLTDM
+3760 
-3771 MVRWANEDPYLAPKQ
+3771 
-3786 GYKGETPNDLGFD
+3786 
-3799 AKYHV
+3799 
-3804 DLGDHYADFKQ
+3804 
-3815 WLETSQ
+3815 
-3821 SNGLLSKATLDES
+3821 
-3834 TKTVHL
+3834 
-3840 GYSYQE
+3840 
-3846 LQDLTGVESVQMAFY
+3846 
-3861 FLKEAAKKVDPIS
+3861 
-3874 GDSAEM
+3874 
-3880 ILLKK
+3880 
-3885 FADKSYLSQLDS
+3885 
-3897 DRMDQIEGIYRS
+3897 
-3909 SHETDVDAWDRRYS
+3909 
-3923 GAGYDELTNK
+3923 
-3933 LAGATG
+3933 
-3939 VDEQLSVLLDDRKG
+3939 
-3953 LLIGE
+3953 
-3958 VHGSDVNGLRFV
+3958 DVNGW
-3970 NEQMDAL
+3970 
-3977 KKQGVT
+3977 G
-3983 VIGLEHLRSDLAQP
+3983 P
-3997 LIDRYLA
+3997 
-4004 TGVMSSE
+4004 
-4011 LSAMLKTKHL
+4011 
-4021 DATLFENARANGMR
+4021 
-4035 IVALDANSSARPNV
+4035 
-4049 QGTEH
+4049 
-4054 GLMYRAGA
+4054 
-4062 ANNIAVEVLQSLPDD
+4062 
-4077 EKFVAIYGKAHL
+4077 
-4089 QSHKGIEGFVP
+4089 
-4100 GITHRLDLPAL
+4100 IT
-4111 RVSDSN
+4111 
-4117 QFRVEQD
+4117 
-4124 DMTLRV
+4124 
-4130 VYDDVANKPKLT
+4130 
-4142 FKDSLSGANTAIHNQ
+4142 
-4157 NVNDWERVAVTPTAD
+4157 VTPTTD

-4180 QIIVQMENDSVVAN
+4180 QIIVQMENDPVVAK

-4199 AGKHPESSVVVQLDS
+4199 AGKHAESSVVVQLDS

-4221 YGDPSKLDGKLR
+4221 YGEPSKLDGKLR

-4241 DDSDSNNTHLS
+4241 DHSESNNTRLS
-4252 GYSAEDLA
+4252 GYSADELA
-4260 AKLANF
+4260 VKLAKF
-4266 QQSFSQAENINN
+4266 QQSFNQAENINN
-4278 TPDHISIV
+4278 KPDHISIV

-4300 HQFINAMDVN
+4300 HQFINAMDAN
-4310 GLRVDVSA
+4310 GLRVDVSV
-4318 RSSELAVDATGRKHT
+4318 RSSELAVDEAGRKHT
-4333 KDENG
+4333 KDANG
-4338 DWIQKAETNKV
+4338 DWVQKAENNKV
-4349 SLSWNEQGEVIAKE
+4349 SLSWDAQGEVVAKD

-4377 SRIGVSDVG
+4377 SRIGVSDVD
-4386 EIARGAIGDN
+4386 EPARGAIGDN

-4405 RKVETETSSSAAN
+4405 RKAETETSSSSAN

-4448 KVGSGGF
+4448 KVGTGGF

-4473 SKHSVDMGG
+4473 NKHSFDIGG

-4503 QSNDLLVMMDKSI
+4503 RSNDLIVMMDKSI

-4530 ISGVLQSIATSGEDQ
+4530 ISGVLQSIATSGEGQ

-4578 TCLVEL
+4578 TSLVEL
-4584 DSHNERSSR
+4584 DSQNERSSR
-4593 GLKHDTEAALNKQYN
+4593 GLKHDAEAALNKQYN

-4613 NSDSSAGKL
+4613 NGNSGTSQL

-4671 GSLFGLMTQQFS
+4671 GSLFGLMTQQFT

-4693 YTPEDLPRQLKNKL
+4693 YTPQDLPRQLKNKL
-4707 LGQMAGIGAETT
+4707 LGQLAGVGSETT

-4728 TTSGQIVSRNGEAV
+4728 TASGQIVSRNGQAV
-4742 DGVAILTEMLEVI
+4742 DGVAILKEMLEVI

-4775 LKSGIDMGADG
+4775 LKAGIDMGADG
-4786 IQSFAETHGLK
+4786 IKSFAETHGLK
-4797 DKAPEEEE
+4797 EKAPEEEKE
-4805 NKSAVS
+4805 NSSVS
-4811 VNGTSVNSAQG
+4811 VNGANVNSAQG
-4822 ATASDGNTETAET
+4822 ATVADGNTETAET

-4864 SLVENLKENLTA
+4864 SLVENLKQNLTA

-4890 NSGHLQGDGDINLS
+4890 NSGHLQGDGDINIS

-4946 FTGGEGSDMGV
+4946 FTGGEGNDMGV

-5000 IDTGLGRDYVVTSG
+5000 IDTGSGRDYVVTSG

-5023 GQDYSVTIG
+5023 DQDYSVTIG

-5054 INASAGNDVVKLMGY
+5054 INAGAGNDVVKLMGY
-5069 HAVLNGGEGEDH
+5069 HGVLNGGDGDDH

-5091 QFNGEEGRDLMVL
+5091 QFNGGEGRDLMVL

-5131 EDISSEDNIVF
+5131 EDIRSEDNIVF

-5163 LRDPVSETDQAKFE
+5163 LRDPSNDSDQSKFE
-5177 HIGSVTFNDYF
+5177 HIGSVTFSDYF
-5188 DGKRAQMIIAMGE
+5188 NGNRAQVVIGMSE
-5201 KDANGERE
+5201 KDLSGERE
-5209 YTTLSE
+5209 YTMLSD
-5215 SSIDALVQAMSGFD
+5215 SAIDALVQAMSGFE

-5234 NGFIDNLDSKSRVA
+5234 NGFIDSLESKSQAA
-5248 ISTAWADVVH
+5248 ISMAWSDVVH
-5258 KKGITV
+5258 KKGLMV

>member
-21 NGNNDIVAIGFGGE
+21 DGNNNIVAIGFGGQ

-43 HVTVGSIGATVHTG
+43 HVTVGSIGATVYTG

-64 GGSAYLRVEDSTGHL
+64 GGSAYLKVEDSTGHL
-79 SVKGAA
+79 TVKGAA

-106 VSIDHLGH
+106 VSIDHLGN

-125 YNSVKRKGLSGNVTF
+125 YNGITRKGLSGNVTF
-140 KGAGGYNALWHETNH
+140 AGAGGYNALWHETNQ
-155 GNLSFAGAGA
+155 GNLSFTGAGA

-173 FDQYQGSRGDV
+173 FNRYQGSHGDV
-184 SFDGAG
+184 TFDGAG

-233 RIERTR
+233 RIERTH
-239 QAEDVYQQT
+239 QAEDVYTQT
-248 HGNIRFEG
+248 RGNIRFEG
-256 VGGYNSFYSDVA
+256 VGGYNSLYSDVA

-279 YNTITRK
+279 YNTIIRK
-286 GSGSS
+286 GSGND
-291 FDAQGMEYAKAEDIV
+291 FAKEGMTNAKADEIV
-306 LTTAKMHG
+306 LTKAVMSG
-314 SWIGSGT
+314 SWIGQD
-321 HAVTAVKSEREPN
+321 HHVTAVKSASEPN
-334 TYLFAIAD
+334 TYLFAFAD
-342 GTYTKIN
+342 STYTKIN
-349 KVRLSND
+349 KVQLRND
-356 PKTGKLKYYS
+356 PQTGELKYYS
-366 EAWYKQGNH
+366 TAWYKEGNH
-375 LSGLAR
+375 LSNLANQDI
-381 SDVSSAGGFEVNPIN
+381 SDNGGFTAVNIN
-396 GGYTLSNIAVE
+396 GAYTLSDLKVE
-407 HQQSL
+407 HQQSV
-412 TVHAMEKDLTEYEWV
+412 TVHAVEKSLTEYEWV
-427 TYANGALID
+427 TYANGAVID
-436 AKDVV
+436 AKEVS

-447 GGHAIS
+447 GGHAIYA
-453 TDGTKVDVQAIKS
+453 DGTKVDVKAVKS
-466 NRKPNTYVY
+466 NRQPNTYIY

-485 VVVELANDAET
+485 VVVELANDPET
-496 GVLKYQARSW
+496 GALKYQARSW
-506 YKEGDHTANL
+506 YKEGDHTANI
-516 ANEDIS
+516 ANQDIS
-522 SANGYHSMGKGGYSL
+522 SATGYNPMGKGGYSL
-537 SALNYSVNAIRS
+537 SDLHYSVNAVRS
-549 MSETVADIDEYTDQ
+549 TSETVADIEEYTDQ
-563 TLFKPATDSGESS
+563 TLFKPANDSGESS
-576 GDVHFSGAG
+576 GDVRFNGAG

-598 VYFNGGGIANVI
+598 VHFNGGGIANVI

-650 VHQSKQGKM
+650 VHQSQQGKM

-668 VLVRIGDGQYL
+668 VLVRLGDGQYL
-679 AHLLAYGNISVHKGN
+679 AHLLAYGNISVQKGS
-694 GNSRVAML
+694 GDSRVVML

-710 IGSGHGLWLAA
+710 IGSGNGLWLAA

-728 QVGNGEVTSVL
+728 QVGKGDVAAVL

-747 KVGEGELTAGM
+747 KMGEGELTSGM
-758 LGGANVMTHISGD
+758 LGGANVITHISND
-771 EQASNTTA
+771 EQLSNTTA

-790 KGKGDTLAVMGG
+790 KGKGSTLAVMGG

-811 DGSTTGVMVGG
+811 DGTTTGVMVGG

-871 SIAAMIGAGNIFT
+871 SIAVMIGAGNIFT

-962 GNGSTFAAMIGQA
+962 GHGSTFAAMIGQA
-975 NVMTKVG
+975 NIMTKVG

-995 IYTHV
+995 IMTHV

-1011 EMNVMTKVGNGTTLA
+1011 EVNVMTKVGNGTTLA

-1098 TTVGLLISDI
+1098 TTVGLLISDV

-1124 KGKANIVTKVGDGL
+1124 KGKANLITKVGDGL
-1138 GINVAWGQ
+1138 GVNVAWGQ

-1159 NFAKGEANI
+1159 NFAKGEANLI
-1168 LTKVGDGQEVSVV
+1168 TKVGDGQELSVV
-1181 QGKANII
+1181 QGEANII

-1202 KANVITKVGDGR
+1202 KANVITKVGHGQ

-1236 ALWSKGNVVTKVGD
+1236 ALWSKGNIVTKVGD
-1250 GMQVTAAKGK
+1250 GMQVTAAKGQ
-1260 ANITTTVGNGLSV
+1260 ANITTTVGNGLNV

-1282 NTKVGNGVSVN
+1282 NTKVGDGVSVN

-1321 IHIGDGLNIN
+1321 IHVGDGLNIN
-1331 ASYAR
+1331 ASYAQ

-1361 KLSALFDNVKQ
+1361 KLSALFDNIKQ
-1372 TLLGVGGSQAINYL
+1372 TVLGVGGSQAINYL

-1393 TSGTQKGRGAIAT
+1393 SSGTHKGRGAIAT

-1412 DGFQMDAIEEVG
+1412 DGFQMDAIKEVS

-1442 LNEMDNDLN
+1442 LNKMQHAINVDD
-1451 IDGAS
+1451 S
-1456 DHAPNLIVNG
+1456 SVQAPNLIVNG
-1466 DFEQG
+1466 DFELG
-1471 DRGWQSTHGV
+1471 EHGWQSTHGV
-1481 EASYS
+1481 EASYA
-1486 GSVYGVNGEGHGTR
+1486 GSVYGVEGEGHGAR
-1500 VTELDTH
+1500 VTELDTY

-1514 DLTDLTEGEVIA
+1514 DLANLAQGEVIA

-1550 VVFSSSGDA
+1550 VVFSSSGDE
-1559 SAWQQKTLKLT
+1559 STWQQKTLKLT
-1570 AHAGSNRIE
+1570 AQAGSNRIE

-1590 YILDNVVAKSESSP
+1590 YILDNVVATSESSQ
-1604 QANAVS
+1604 QANAIR
-1610 EHAKQNQASQNALSD
+1610 EHATQNPAAQNALSD

-1657 DQQAIE
+1657 DQQALE
-1663 NNGQAQRDAVKEESE
+1663 NNGQAQRDAVQEESE
-1678 AVTAELTTLAQ
+1678 AITAELTKLAQ
-1689 GLDVLDGQ
+1689 GLDVLDSQ
-1697 ATHTGK
+1697 ATHTGE
-1703 SGEQW
+1703 SGDQW
-1708 RNDFAGG
+1708 RNEFASG
-1715 LLDGVQSQI
+1715 LLAGVQNQL
-1724 DDAKQLASDK
+1724 DDAKQLANGK
-1734 MAAAKQ
+1734 IAEAKQ
-1740 TQSDNNSKVKDS
+1740 THADNQNKVKDAV
-1752 IAKSEAGV
+1752 AKSEAGV

-1769 AEQDIAEAKADAE
+1769 AEQDIADAQADAE
-1782 TRKADAVAKSHDAKQ
+1782 KRKADALAKGKDAQQ

-1803 SAANDAQSRGDRDA
+1803 HAVNNAQSRGDRDVQL
-1817 MNAENKANQ
+1817 AENKANQ
-1826 AQNDAQGAKQNE
+1826 VQADAQGAKQNE
-1838 GDRPDRQGVAGSGLS
+1838 GDRPDRQGVTGSGLS
-1853 GNAHRVEGAGETG
+1853 GNAHSVEGAGETD
-1866 SHVNTD
+1866 SHVKTD

-1879 RFSDGLTEQEL
+1879 RFSEGLTEQEQ

-1910 SKNSGSTITSMFMEA
+1910 AKNSGSTITTMFTEA
-1925 NADSIVVDTTASQ
+1925 NTDSIVVPTTKPQ
-1938 DVVRKEV
+1938 DVVRKEI
-1945 RISGVNLVG
+1945 RISGVNLEG

-1960 DSAESLVAARAEKVA
+1960 DSAVSLVAARAEKVA

-1980 LDTDNDVATDKYVP
+1980 LDSDHPRATEQYIP
-1994 VPGFERVDADVSDE
+1994 VPGFERVDVNVSDE
-2008 VKQRMIQSMSGYIEH
+2008 TKQRLTQFVSGYIEH

-2041 ESTLDY
+2041 EATLNY

-2057 KLESYGYSFETPHA
+2057 KLESYGYSFEAPHG
-2071 EKSIVSFWSGKNF
+2071 ENSLVSFWSGRNF
-2084 KQYRDVLDNAQ
+2084 KEYRNVLDNAQ
-2095 TDGKKVVYDIDVKGN
+2095 PDGKKVVYDIDVQGN
-2110 AFAIDLNKHLMRWGG
+2110 AFAIKLNKQLMRWGDM
-2125 LFLDPDNAEQNQL
+2125 FLDLDNADQNHLQ
-2138 KSSIDAATFSNT
+2138 SSIEAAAYSNT
-2150 GFWSSVYATGAQH
+2150 GFWSSVYATGAKD
-2163 DVYVIAEGGVRLGNY
+2163 DVYVIAEGGMRLGNY
-2178 FWHVELPAL
+2178 FWNVELPLL

-2207 EYKDLPADEIG
+2207 EYKDVPVNEIG
-2218 RRLTDAGVGVKVRF
+2218 HKLTDAGVGVKVRF
-2232 DALSSARQA
+2232 DALSAAQQA
-2241 ELLADNPDD
+2241 ELLAINPKG
-2250 YRADTLVELDVK
+2250 YKADSLVELDVK

-2268 MLRESLPF
+2268 MLRDALPF

-2291 EGFEV
+2291 EGFKV
-2296 RSWPGSDDKSKTILL
+2296 RAWPGSDGKSKTIVL
-2311 DNPEDAAQQ
+2311 DNPEDATQQ
-2320 KAIERFI
+2320 KTIERFI
-2327 LANFDNFEQMP
+2327 LANFQNFEQMP

-2347 VLSHHDGRTRILA
+2347 VISHDKGITHVLA
-2360 QKEDGAW
+2360 QKVDGAW
-2367 TYNTNSELMSVTELL
+2367 LYNAKVDLMSVTELL
-2382 DAAHVSGKV
+2382 DAANVTGKI
-2391 RGESYQKVIDALA
+2391 RGESYQQVIDALS
-2404 EYHASTAEHADYEL
+2404 EYHSSVTEFSDYEQ
-2418 ESVEQLVNLR
+2418 ESIEKLLSLR
-2428 KKIEGYALGHP
+2428 KKIEGYVLGHP
-2439 DSGRLE
+2439 DSGRIA

-2451 NQVNSRLEEVSV
+2451 NQVNTRLEEVSV
-2463 LAVSEQS
+2463 LAVSEPN
-2470 IKAHDSFSRLYDQL
+2470 IKAQDSFSRLYDQL
-2484 DNAHLKQSKH
+2484 ETANLKGTKH
-2494 LYLDGN
+2494 LYLDQN
-2500 GDFVTKG
+2500 GEFVTKG
-2507 KGNLA
+2507 KGHLA
-2512 KIDQLGGSDAVLEK
+2512 NIDLLGSREAVLEK
-2526 VKASVNHEYGQAIA
+2526 VKLTVSNEYGQTVA
-2540 DTIFAGLSAN
+2540 DTIFAGLSAKD
-2550 ELAKDGKGIDIT
+2550 LAKDGKGIDIA
-2562 GLNRIHQALEQHM
+2562 GLKKVHLAIEQHL
-2575 SPVSATM
+2575 SPVSATLFL
-2582 YIWKPSDH
+2582 WKPSDH

-2599 IGQGRTQIDAQ
+2599 ISQGRTQLEGQ
-2610 AAADFNKQNYVS
+2610 AAADFNQQNYVS
-2622 WWPLGSKSSNIRN
+2622 WWPLGSKSSNISN
-2635 IFNVATEYQP
+2635 ILNVATKDQP

-2651 SDFSQPA
+2651 KDFSQPA
-2658 HQNDTL
+2658 AHGESL
-2664 EHDMASEEND
+2664 AFDMQTEEND
-2674 GFGLNDGETKLK
+2674 DFGLKSAEDKLK
-2686 RFIEKLNAAKGIDAA
+2686 DFIKQLALASGVDKKF
-2701 YKDAS
+2701 KDISQAFTMM
-2706 EGYASVLL
+2706 ALM
-2714 GNPDMLVSTGIPAH
+2714 NPDILESANIPEH
-2728 VFQPFVDQWNDTSYD
+2728 ISKPFVDQWNDTSYD
-2743 MMDVA
+2743 MQDVA
-2748 NRFAQELQKQ
+2748 QRFAKELQEQAKVAANSEQMEQQISEVVRRFAQDELDKIQT
-2758 AQASGDPALVA
+2758 
-2769 KRIDN
+2769 
-2774 VVRLFAERALEEI
+2774 
-2787 EAFKASQ
+2787 FKETQ
-2794 ADEGRV
+2794 ADQGRV

-2811 AMQAEWN
+2811 AMQAEWH
-2818 RLSHDPDARYQLLT
+2818 RLSNDPDARYQLLT

-2853 HTWRPKFGVWTPTE
+2853 HTWLPKFGVWTPTE

-2887 SHQVND
+2887 SHQVTD
-2893 DLDAL
+2893 VLDAL
-2898 SGSEKHKDKV
+2898 SG
-2908 AIENDGTPPRDKVPL
+2908 N
-2923 SPLTRFLNNELYG
+2923 
-2936 ERDARRK
+2936 
-2943 IGDITQTLLDHA
+2943 
-2955 VEKGESQKV
+2955 
-2964 TLKGEAGRLTGYYHQ
+2964 
-2979 GTASSDDETST
+2979 
-2990 TSGKVVL
+2990 
-2997 FLHGSGSSAEEQAS
+2997 
-3011 AIRSHYQKQGI
+3011 
-3022 DMLAVNLRGYGES
+3022 
-3035 DGGPSEKGLYQ
+3035 
-3046 DARTMFN
+3046 
-3053 YLVNDKGIDPSNI
+3053 
-3066 ILHGYSMGG
+3066 
-3075 PIAADLARYAAQNGQ
+3075 
-3090 AVSGLLLDRPMPS
+3090 
-3103 MTKAITAH
+3103 
-3111 EVANPAGIVGT
+3111 
-3122 IAKAVNGQ
+3122 
-3130 FSVEKNLKGLPQ
+3130 
-3142 ETPILLLTDNEGL
+3142 
-3155 GEEGEKLRVKLSNS
+3155 
-3169 GFNVTGE
+3169 
-3176 QTFYGHEAS
+3176 
-3185 NRLMS
+3185 
-3190 QYTGQIVSDLLNT
+3190 
-3203 QHIKHNE
+3203 
-3210 AKLNLEPHGK
+3210 
-3220 NYESRD
+3220 
-3226 LILKPISQPETVELG
+3226 
-3241 MPEVDQKVLADIAER
+3241 
-3256 ENVIIGVR
+3256 
-3264 PVDEKSKSL
+3264 
-3273 IASKMYSSKGLFV
+3273 
-3286 KAKSSDWGPMS
+3286 KAK
-3297 GFIPVDQ
+3297 
-3304 SFAKASARRD
+3304 
-3314 LETFNRHAEQS
+3314 
-3325 IQSGNAVSADL
+3325 
-3336 YLNQVRVEELVSKY
+3336 
-3350 HSLTPLEL
+3350 
-3358 DDQSGMYKTTAT
+3358 
-3370 NGDQSVP
+3370 
-3377 FFLNRVTVDGNELW
+3377 
-3391 QVHYITNGEL
+3391 
-3401 APFKVIGDPVSKQ
+3401 
-3414 PMTADYDLL
+3414 
-3423 TVMYSYGDLGPQDKV
+3423 
-3438 KQPLTWQQWKDSVTY
+3438 
-3453 EDLTPKYKELYSNE
+3453 
-3467 DLYNKKD
+3467 
-3474 GASLGNVS
+3474 
-3482 GRLKELKDR
+3482 
-3491 INVDLGRTNGLE
+3491 
-3503 MVHHGADDAN
+3503 
-3513 PYAVMADNFP
+3513 
-3523 ATFFVPK
+3523 
-3530 SLFAED
+3530 
-3536 GLGEGKG
+3536 
-3543 SIQTYFNVNEQ
+3543 
-3554 GAVVIRN
+3554 
-3561 PQEFSD
+3561 
-3567 FQQVTIN
+3567 
-3574 ASFRASFN
+3574 
-3582 DKWNHGL
+3582 
-3589 DEPLFTTKRKLSH
+3589 
-3602 EFLNKRDQLL
+3602 
-3612 KKLSGGR
+3612 
-3619 LDAQDETLVAL
+3619 
-3630 GNPDD
+3630 
-3635 VSGNKAIV
+3635 V
-3643 AVDVSQIF
+3643 AVDLAQIF
-3651 TRQELKERANVFAKP
+3651 TVQELKERAKVFAKP

-3681 HQTVSRDQIVA
+3681 HQAKGRYQIAA
-3692 SFELNKKV
+3692 SFELNKKI
-3700 NAYIAE
+3700 NDYIAE

-3721 QITSALFIGKMQV
+3721 QVTSALFIGKMQV
-3734 AQVDIDAIAQTRP
+3734 AQAGIDAIAQTRP
-3747 ELAARIFMVAIEE
+3747 EIATRIFMVAIEE
-3760 ANGEHRGLTDM
+3760 ANGKHVGLTDM
-3771 MVRWANEDPYLAPKQ
+3771 MLRWANEDPYLAPKH
-3786 GYKGETPNDLGFD
+3786 GYKGEMPSDLGFD

-3804 DLGDHYADFKQ
+3804 DLGEHYADFKQ

-3846 LQDLTGVESVQMAFY
+3846 LQDLTGAESVQMAFY
-3861 FLKEAAKKVDPIS
+3861 FLKEAAKKADPIS

-3885 FADKSYLSQLDS
+3885 FADQNYLSQLDS
-3897 DRMDQIEGIYRS
+3897 DRMGQIEGIYRS

-3923 GAGYDELTNK
+3923 GKGYDELTNM
-3933 LAGATG
+3933 LASATG

-3970 NEQMDAL
+3970 NEQMEAL

-4021 DATLFENARANGMR
+4021 DVTLFENARVNGMR

-4062 ANNIAVEVLQSLPDD
+4062 ANNIAVEVLQNLPDG

-4111 RVSDSN
+4111 KVSDSN
-4117 QFRVEQD
+4117 QFTVEQD
-4124 DMTLRV
+4124 DVSLRV
-4130 VYDDVANKPKLT
+4130 VYDDVANKPKIT
-4142 FKDSLSGANTAIHNQ
+4142 FKGSLSGANTALHNQ
-4157 NVNDWERVAVTPTAD
+4157 NVNDWERVVVTPIAD

-4180 QIIVQMENDSVVAN
+4180 QIIVQMENDPVVAK

-4199 AGKHPESSVVVQLDS
+4199 AGKHAESSVVVQLDS

-4241 DDSDSNNTHLS
+4241 DHSESNNTRLS
-4252 GYSAEDLA
+4252 GYSADELA
-4260 AKLANF
+4260 VKLAKF
-4266 QQSFSQAENINN
+4266 QQSFNQAENINN
-4278 TPDHISIV
+4278 KPDHISIV

-4300 HQFINAMDVN
+4300 HQFINAIDAN
-4310 GLRVDVSA
+4310 GLRVDVSV
-4318 RSSELAVDATGRKHT
+4318 RSSELAVDEAGRKHT
-4333 KDENG
+4333 KDANG
-4338 DWIQKAETNKV
+4338 DWVQKAENNKV
-4349 SLSWNEQGEVIAKE
+4349 SLSWDAQGEVVAKDE
-4363 ERIRNGIAEGDIDL
+4363 PIRNGIAEGDIDL
-4377 SRIGVSDVG
+4377 SRIGVNNVD
-4386 EIARGAIGDN
+4386 EPARGAIGDN
-4396 NDVFDAPEK
+4396 SDVFDAPEK
-4405 RKVETETSSSAAN
+4405 RKPETEVIANSSSSN
-4418 NKLSYS
+4418 QLSYS
-4424 GNIQVNVGDGEF
+4424 GNIQVNVGEGEF

-4448 KVGSGGF
+4448 KVGTGGF

-4462 NNVMVHIGNGE
+4462 NNVMVHIGDGE
-4473 SKHSVDMGG
+4473 SKHSVDIGG
-4482 YQALEGAQMFI
+4482 YQALEGAQMFL
-4493 GNRNVSFNLG
+4493 GNRNVSFNFG
-4503 QSNDLLVMMDKSI
+4503 HSNDLILMMDKSI

-4530 ISGVLQSIATSGEDQ
+4530 ISGVLQGIAMSGEGE

-4578 TCLVEL
+4578 TTLVEL
-4584 DSHNERSSR
+4584 DSQNERDSR
-4593 GLKHDTEAALNKQYN
+4593 GLKHDAEATLNKQYN

-4613 NSDSSAGKL
+4613 NGNSGTSQL

-4671 GSLFGLMTQQFS
+4671 GSLFGLMTQQFT

-4693 YTPEDLPRQLKNKL
+4693 YTPQDLPRQLKNKL
-4707 LGQMAGIGAETT
+4707 LGQLAGVGAETT

-4728 TTSGQIVSRNGEAV
+4728 TASGQIVSRNGQAV
-4742 DGVAILTEMLEVI
+4742 DGVAILKEMLEVI

-4775 LKSGIDMGADG
+4775 LKAGIDMGADG
-4786 IQSFAETHGLK
+4786 IKSFAETHGLK
-4797 DKAPEEEE
+4797 EKAPEEEKD
-4805 NKSAVS
+4805 NSSVS
-4811 VNGTSVNSAQG
+4811 VNGANVNSAQG
-4822 ATASDGNTETAET
+4822 ATVADGNTETAET

-4864 SLVENLKENLTA
+4864 SLVENLKQNLTA

-4890 NSGHLQGDGDINLS
+4890 NSGHLQGDGDINIS

-4946 FTGGEGSDMGV
+4946 FTGGEGNDMGV

-5000 IDTGLGRDYVVTSG
+5000 IDTGSGRDYVVTSG

-5023 GQDYSVTIG
+5023 DQDYSVTIG

-5054 INASAGNDVVKLMGY
+5054 INAGAGNDVVKLMGY
-5069 HAVLNGGEGEDH
+5069 HAVLNGGDGDDH

-5091 QFNGEEGRDLMVL
+5091 QFNGGEGRDLMVL

-5131 EDISSEDNIVF
+5131 EDIRSEDNIVF

-5163 LRDPVSETDQAKFE
+5163 LRDPSNDSDQSKFE
-5177 HIGSVTFNDYF
+5177 HIGSVTFSDYF
-5188 DGKRAQMIIAMGE
+5188 NGNRAQVVIGMSE
-5201 KDANGERE
+5201 KDLSGERE
-5209 YTTLSE
+5209 YTMLSD
-5215 SSIDALVQAMSGFD
+5215 SAIDALVQAMSGFE

-5234 NGFIDNLDSKSRVA
+5234 NGFIDSLESKSQAA
-5248 ISTAWADVVH
+5248 ISMAWSDVVH
-5258 KKGITV
+5258 KKGLMV